1 MLKYRRIIAGILAVN
16 LLAGS
21 ILLDYTEVNANN
33 LNTSLNMI
41 SAENSDEVSHADAE
55 SVNSSEK
62 TDAENKADEKNT
74 TPDANEKDEDTASSN
89 SDSGLTNETQEEEST
104 KQEPSSEIAAED
116 ASQQATETE
125 TEAEAQEISDTISLS
140 DLKFFANNTATIKS
154 PQELILLSHCA
165 QSEIQNITI
174 NINAT
179 GEFDLSTKIANGT
192 DLSEYLNKKASASQD
207 YTYLGLGSADVPF
220 TGTITG
226 QKPAIKT
233 NTTLFRGISSQAT
246 IDNNLSVEWQGD
258 GTKPMFAEM
267 YVLENDG
274 TKSDGTIPITFTSG
288 NGSLLGT
295 VRQASEETKACLTI
309 GNVVTYKDNKAQAGN
324 STNSGNIGLICNT
337 LESGTIKLDGYVFP
351 TDTEI
356 NTNSGAAGGLIGN
369 MAGGILDLAN
379 IGGTNISNL
388 TVNSSSGSAGSIVGE
403 MSETAE
409 IQVNQ
414 DITIT
419 NPTIKGKYAGGFA
432 GKVVNSTLSG
442 DEKITIN
449 SPTLSSEENKN
460 SAVGGWIG
468 DYIVQGNNHEGK
480 TLPTQIDVVEP
491 KVTMNGGNAGGY
503 FGLLELQGDINYQIS
518 GTEQKKKNITSVY
531 TTGNGAGYATI
542 AGKVISDN
550 KKTSLIINHVKSNST
565 TNGNSYYQGGFVGE
579 IGENVYL
586 QVSDAEITVS
596 NITTT
601 QESCGF
607 GGVVG
612 HLSSNSILSIA
623 DSVKVTNSGT
633 ISGGGGLVG
642 AASSGSILEISG
654 TTDLSGVNYTVS
666 QYVGQLVGMQD
677 CALIFAHG
685 NGNGDENGNG
695 WKYIRSNKDYE
706 INDIGNYGEV
716 IRLKAKTTTSD
727 AQGGLDNELL
737 SINNVEHVIQYK
749 NQNFSLSNTE
759 ITISSKE
766 DLALLSIAWNSRGVF
781 SADSNL
787 TANNWT
793 TLQSKNVNFTADVN
807 LQNTGIIGI
816 SRDIDDS
823 AYTGNINGNTY
834 TLTLSIGETYGYKGE
849 NIATDGT
856 EGCGKIYSSGSK
868 HTDIGLFSRMSGNV
882 RNLTIAG
889 SIHAGVSNGNM
900 WIGSIAARQEN
911 NEAVI
916 SKVKVTTK
924 IAFDTNND
932 SKKSYIGGVFGSAAK
947 VKLSENTGIQSN
959 ITLSNAGNGKQ
970 TYAGS
975 VAGYMSAG
983 TLECN
988 GVTIGG
994 KIVTDASTYAYVG
1007 GLVGFMPPD
1016 GSDKDTSTQVNIKAL
1031 TFDGFSITA
1040 SSVQEACGGLLG
1052 CVWARSTVTFAS
1064 DNTATTSLTVKN
1076 NTKIEAPNASVG
1088 GLAYKASGLWEI
1100 RSKGIDIQDLEINCG
1115 KDLGLLVC
1123 HGEKGTIKFNK
1134 DEKNDKE
1141 DGALYLRTTADW
1153 ADSYKLAED
1162 LKLTCGK
1169 DSVFDEFV
1177 SYTAVSKDKIA
1188 NNGENGIVSIATKD
1202 RSGVKEDNNTCTTYQ
1217 NRTNLGKSHEVNA
1230 NSRYYYDLDNYIET
1244 ASTNTNGKIDTP
1256 EELVLWSCA
1265 VYANSNIKK
1274 YFYTFNNQEIT
1285 DIKSNL
1291 SNPTIS
1297 GTLNMDKYSYYPIHL
1312 NTGVG
1317 ITGATITFYN
1327 EEIEKVEK
1335 NNKSTQAK
1343 TQSQHYMMHCGL
1355 FLDYSANETATSIT
1369 LSNVTF
1375 AGSIGK
1381 VKSDVSG
1388 VLFSG
1393 MVQGLE
1399 SGGRQYTANMNL
1411 SNIVLSD
1418 LKITDYKD
1426 SSYAPLLINQIGSY
1440 TKTEIKNLSTS
1451 DYTEGTA
1458 VASSLI
1464 GNAGSENGHQIN
1476 MGFSEIKL
1484 PDTTVN
1490 NKGIFTHATLLE
1502 SYKYAANDTSVATYN
1517 FYKSGDW
1524 KDATYEHH
1532 VTYGKE
1538 ISNSTE
1544 YTGLQKWYYDIA
1556 TYNKDEGLVKTEDN
1570 QTDFSK
1576 WLPYVCVPYNDND
1589 HSHEIKVNQRVFDI
1603 TEGCGTYADPY
1614 VIKDAGEMEIISE
1627 YMRTN
1632 LPRTDW
1638 KITITNDQNTYC
1650 TNHSTDIT
1658 FHYNGEQ
1665 WVQVSKEAGTENWVD
1680 VQNGQT
1686 RSNSFMQRYIAN
1698 AYYDLQ
1704 GGTNG
1709 EITLKDFKGFGTTD
1723 NPFRG
1728 VLVSTNPNGVK
1739 LILTGANTGNG
1750 LIAYSYGS
1758 VVKNLTIRYEGEKK
1772 TLVYQKSSSVFYP
1785 TSCFG
1790 GAIGCILGGDNII
1803 DDVNVTLDTG
1813 WLTLSGANK
1822 HLLQVGGYVGSVCG
1836 GGVLFRN
1843 MQDKQ
1848 FLTDAMISGASV
1860 AKTANS
1866 SLYVNPYVG
1875 RVLDG
1880 YAFSDTARVNLDNT
1894 DKNYQIQ
1901 NLNSSET
1908 NDTKHI
1914 TASGKSIG
1922 IKDAEGLLILSAIV
1936 NSGAASSGSSNA
1948 YRNIT
1953 EVALQQGYAF
1963 GNGEY
1968 GKVRNAA
1975 YDSIGT
1981 NVEPEDFVTAVKDD
1995 QIAPIVNESVINTPV
2010 LITKYADKDL
2020 FNMAVLNANA
2030 TTSGATLTFP
2040 NDGRLDMSVY
2050 RSSYQGVSARYVSN
2064 AVTSKN
2070 EKTGKTETKAAGIV
2084 PLIQGVSGNGTEII
2098 FDMNVKE
2105 YADDDFHAASVGG
2118 VFNLFAPV
2126 NGTCNVANL
2135 TFTGKTGEASE
2146 TGVQLQYYTSDG
2158 VVTAQASNLEE
2169 KLVKGQKLGSYVGV
2183 GSFVGST
2190 AGTLTSAWY
2199 PVNVNFD
2206 SVKFENMTIQS
2217 PAVAGGLIGNIARI
2231 YTPTTNIGIL
2241 LQPYGNEQTVY
2252 PYNTF
2257 TNCSFSNLTVRGQ
2270 EKAGGF
2276 CGYIDG
2282 KVSNQNNLNVTR
2294 QKFIV
2299 GKDSTISATL
2309 KDSCAGGLFGYARRG
2324 VGINTVIGTTYT
2336 AIWENV
2342 NVEAGQYSGGV
2353 IGQVAADMSGR
2364 SIVYKIRNVRVSG
2377 KTGTKSLIKG
2387 TSNGEAY
2394 TGGLIGNISFVSGVT
2409 FNIGNCEVLNT
2420 QINEDKVSGE
2430 KLGTGGLVGGAVGNG
2445 NLNIQDCKVQNTQIN
2460 EEDKVSG
2467 EILRTGGLVGRAEG
2481 NGKLN
2486 IQKCSVKES
2495 DMYGSRAGGV
2505 AGELCIPTTITE
2517 CTVSGS
2523 GNDKNIIKGRKSA
2536 AGIVGEIAFG
2546 GKIGIHK
2553 STVSNTSIIAID
2565 DWGAG
2570 GLVGDI
2576 DWNVVPHLYFY
2587 DSQVNGCTITGQR
2600 AGGFAGNIRGYL
2612 NGSNL
2617 LLKDTTIKAST
2628 ANNAGLLIGLTGNRN
2643 LQPMTI
2649 AGISIQKTTAKENNR
2664 NISKLYGTL
2673 TETDNTNVKN
2683 KSYFSFADYNGT
2695 ASNNTTQS
2703 LLDANPVFPYV
2714 VTSPTSQLSV
2724 SDDGNT
2730 GKALYGDSAAWT
2742 KDTDGKFTLNAQ
2754 TIYRDAKKTQSS
2766 TAEGK
2771 YTYQETGVEQFQF
2784 TKNISTYNEENQTNK
2799 VSKDFPVLVVSDNV
2813 SQTITDYLDIVTN
2826 GGYTRANNIS
2836 GHVDTSVQTYTDT
2849 DGKFVLATNANP
2861 ALEVKK
2867 NASGRISEF
2876 AATTEFDNTK
2886 SRFTLLTVTFKEKDE
2901 SNAEHKYNVQ
2911 VPIIVRRMLEIGFTA
2926 TLSSGTNYR
2935 ATNYDLIEDNAHL
2948 LESTG
2953 NAFTAYLTYTYNSDD
2968 KGLYSEYGWN
2978 SYINAGG
2985 NVAKALDKSID
2996 FQGSSLLPAGTQLS
3010 LIDCQDNS
3018 KVYYYT
3024 TNSNTGNTI
3033 PLKDFKDSSGNAFQ
3047 AVSIGELMGVTA
3059 TQDNNNGSFIKVDAE
3074 GVPDGV
3080 TKDDGKTYTAPT
3092 VKIKT
3097 ANGYEYYR
3105 KIETNE
3111 PGTRYAVTVDESK
3124 LKDGVGLISTST
3136 VHENYY
3142 LVITV
3147 ADITSGTNLNGSVQ
3161 TKITSNDIPF
3171 HLNYCTRKG
3180 KAQDTHSNTASTY
3193 QISHGY
3199 EQELRESEAVTGAIK
3214 KVTATDSSMTV
3225 DVIDKITIPSG
3236 QAFNKQDELYQKFS
3250 GSLIKTL
3257 TQENSPSTSAEV
3269 FPNGTT
3275 GTAAF
3280 YVYVMDGTKKKYY
3293 TYAGGNWTEE
3303 ESKETKALEYEW
3315 TAVNGLMDLPL
3326 STNGTIDSS
3335 VNLQQIRDIVLGKKQ
3350 NEFYVEVKMNAKLPA
3365 NGLDVIPESQL
3376 EGAILTNYTKLTYTS
3391 QLATTRKS
3399 LSYSTARAL
3408 QQDTRIRYYRDE
3420 AAGVQLTYEADEIGQ
3435 LGINLLDL
3443 QNSYLDAAK
3452 ENTIIDTTARY
3463 DMSTI
3468 KDLSSI
3474 LASSNGIQFSIQLLN
3489 KNTIQD
3495 TESYAADALELKD
3508 YMKVSVKSKN
3518 AGEVQLTDD
3527 NKAYTWTVPKSSYW
3541 DDDKKIMKASSIFD
3555 GDIMTQAIQLKVNIK
3570 NVDQLK
3576 HLYSNYK
3583 VVLSVKIIDQ
3593 NGNVVENTTA
3603 ADNIIYT
3610 MARVKPEFQDKQ
3622 NK

>member
-104 KQEPSSEIAAED
+104 KQEPSSETAAED
-116 ASQQATETE
+116 ASLQASETE

-140 DLKFFANNTATIKS
+140 DLKFFADNTATITS
-154 PQELILLSHCA
+154 PQQLILLSHCA
-165 QSEIQNITI
+165 QNEIQNITI

-179 GEFDLSTKIANGT
+179 GNLDLSTKIETGT
-192 DLSEYLNKKASASQD
+192 DLSEYLNKAANASQD
-207 YTYLGLGSADVPF
+207 YTYLGLGSADSPF
-220 TGTITG
+220 RGTITG
-226 QKPAIKT
+226 QTPAIIT

-267 YVLENDG
+267 YVLE
-274 TKSDGTIPITFTSG
+274 SDRTIPITFTSG
-288 NGSLLGT
+288 NGGLLGT
-295 VRQASEETKACLTI
+295 VRQASEGTNACLTI
-309 GNVVTYKDNKAQAGN
+309 GNVVTYQDKVQAGS
-324 STNSGNIGLICNT
+324 STSNDNIGLICNT
-337 LESGTIKLDGYVFP
+337 LESGTIKLEGYVFP
-351 TDTEI
+351 TSTEI
-356 NTNSGAAGGLIGN
+356 NTGSGSAGGLIGK
-369 MAGGILDLAN
+369 MEGGVLNLTS
-379 IGGTNISNL
+379 IGGANISNL

-403 MSETAE
+403 MSETAQ

-414 DITIT
+414 NITIT

-442 DEKITIN
+442 NNTITVEAPTV
-449 SPTLSSEENKN
+449 SPGGDKTD
-460 SAVGGWIG
+460 SAVGGLIG
-468 DYIVQGNNHEGK
+468 DYTVKESNHTVK
-480 TLPTQIDVVEP
+480 QLPTQIAIAGTP
-491 KVTMNGGNAGGY
+491 KVTTITKTNGAAIGVNDGNIGGY
-503 FGLLELQGDINYQIS
+503 FGVLELQGDIQYEIS
-518 GTEQKKKNITSVY
+518 GSDGAKREGKAEY
-531 TTGNGAGYATI
+531 TAGDGGTYGTVI
-542 AGKVISDN
+542 GKVISDN
-550 KKTSLIINHVKSNST
+550 KMSSLIINHVKSNST
-565 TNGNSYYQGGFVGE
+565 TNGKSYYQGGLVGE

-596 NITTT
+596 NTTAK
-601 QESCGF
+601 EDACGF

-623 DSVKVTNSGT
+623 DSGKVI
-633 ISGGGGLVG
+633 ISGSISVGGGLVG
-642 AASSGSILEISG
+642 NASSGSILEISG
-654 TTDLSGVNYTVS
+654 TTDLSGVNYSAS

-685 NGNGDENGNG
+685 DGNGNG
-695 WKYIRSNKDYE
+695 WKYIRSNSVSK

-716 IRLKAKTTTSD
+716 IRLKANQTIPN
-727 AQGGLDNELL
+727 AQGGLDSELL
-737 SINNVEHVIQYK
+737 KIDPASHEIGYRASVNLTGND
-749 NQNFSLSNTE
+749 

-787 TANNWT
+787 KADNWT
-793 TLQSKNVNFTADVN
+793 TLQSKNINFTADVN
-807 LQNTGIIGI
+807 LKNTGIIGI

-868 HTDIGLFSRMSGNV
+868 HTDIGLFSRMRGNV
-882 RNLTIAG
+882 SNLTITG
-889 SIHAGVSNGNM
+889 SINAGVSNGNM

-911 NEAVI
+911 NETVI
-916 SKVKVTTK
+916 SNVKVTTTIK
-924 IAFDTNND
+924 FDTNKD
-932 SKKSYIGGVFGSAAK
+932 SQISCIGGLFGSAAK

-983 TLECN
+983 ALECN

-994 KIVTDASTYAYVG
+994 TIVTDASMYAYVG

-1040 SSVQEACGGLLG
+1040 SNAQTACGGLLG
-1052 CVWARSTVTFAS
+1052 GVWARSAVTFAS
-1064 DNTATTSLTVKN
+1064 DNTATTTSCLTVN
-1076 NTKIEAPNASVG
+1076 NATINAPNASVG

-1100 RSKGIDIQDLEINCG
+1100 RSKGIDIQALNINCG

-1123 HGEKGTIKFNK
+1123 HGEKSTVKFNK
-1134 DEKNDKE
+1134 EEKNDKA

-1153 ADSYKLAED
+1153 NDSYKLDAK
-1162 LKLTCGK
+1162 LNLTCG
-1169 DSVFDEFV
+1169 DNSVFDEFV
-1177 SYTAVSKDKIA
+1177 AYTAVSKDKIA
-1188 NNGENGIVSIATKD
+1188 NNDENGIVSIATKD
-1202 RSGVKEDNNTCTTYQ
+1202 RSGVKEENNTCKTYQ
-1217 NRTNLGKSHEVNA
+1217 NRTDLGKKHKVNA
-1230 NSRYYYDLDNYIET
+1230 NSRYYYDLDKYIET
-1244 ASTNTNGKIDTP
+1244 ASTNTTRKIDTP

-1312 NTGVG
+1312 KTGIG
-1317 ITGATITFYN
+1317 ITDATITFYN
-1327 EEIEKVEK
+1327 EQIEKAEK
-1335 NNKSTQAK
+1335 NNKSTQVT

-1355 FLDYSANETATSIT
+1355 FLDHSVNGTATSIT

-1381 VKSDVSG
+1381 VNSNASG

-1393 MVQGLE
+1393 MVQGSE
-1399 SGGRQYTANMNL
+1399 SSGRQYTAKMNL
-1411 SNIVLSD
+1411 SNIVLSG
-1418 LKITDYKD
+1418 LKITDYTD

-1440 TKTEIKNLSTS
+1440 TKTEIKNLSTGG
-1451 DYTEGTA
+1451 YTEGTA

-1476 MGFSEIKL
+1476 MGFLEIKL

-1524 KDATYEHH
+1524 NGDKYNHQ

-1538 ISNSTE
+1538 ISHSAE
-1544 YTGLQKWYYDIA
+1544 YKDLQKWYYDIA
-1556 TYNKDEGLVKTEDN
+1556 TYNKDEGLVKTGDK
-1570 QTDFSK
+1570 QKDFST
-1576 WLPYVCVPYNDND
+1576 WLPYVYVSYNENNP
-1589 HSHEIKVNQRVFDI
+1589 SHEIKVNQRVFDI
-1603 TEGCGTYADPY
+1603 TEGCGTYGDPY
-1614 VIKDAGEMEIISE
+1614 VINNAGEMEIISE

-1638 KITITNDQNTYC
+1638 KITITNNQNTYC
-1650 TNHSTDIT
+1650 TDHSTDIT
-1658 FHYNGEQ
+1658 FRYNGVQ
-1665 WVQVSKEAGTENWVD
+1665 WVEVSKEQGVD
-1680 VQNGQT
+1680 VQNGET

-1709 EITLKDFKGFGTTD
+1709 EITLNDFKGFGTTD

-1728 VLVSTNPNGVK
+1728 VLVSTKGAT

-1758 VVKNLTIRYEGEKK
+1758 VVKDLTIKYEGEKK

-1803 DDVNVTLDTG
+1803 DGVNVTLADG

-1843 MQDKQ
+1843 MQGASS
-1848 FLTDAMISGASV
+1848 LTDAMISGGSV
-1860 AKTANS
+1860 AETATS

-1880 YAFSDTARVNLDNT
+1880 YAFADTAGESLNNT
-1894 DKNYQIQ
+1894 DKNYKIQ
-1901 NLNSSET
+1901 NLNSSGT
-1908 NDTKHI
+1908 NDPKHI

-1953 EVALQQGYAF
+1953 EGALQQGYAF

-1975 YDSIGT
+1975 YDGIGT
-1981 NVEPEDFVTAVKDD
+1981 NPQSNDFDTAVKDD
-1995 QIAPIVNESVINTPV
+1995 QTAPSDSNTPV
-2010 LITKYADKDL
+2010 LITKYAEKDL
-2020 FNMAVLNANA
+2020 FNMAVLNA
-2030 TTSGATLTFP
+2030 TTGGAILNFP
-2040 NDGRLDMSVY
+2040 NNGTFDMSVY
-2050 RSSYQGVSARYVSN
+2050 KSSYQGISARYVSN
-2064 AVTSKN
+2064 AVTSN
-2070 EKTGKTETKAAGIV
+2070 TETKAAGIV

-2105 YADDDFHAASVGG
+2105 YADDDFHVASVGG

-2126 NGTCNVANL
+2126 KEKDTCNVANL
-2135 TFTGKTGEASE
+2135 TFTGKVGADSKK

-2158 VVTAQASNLEE
+2158 AVTAQASNWSN
-2169 KLVKGQKLGSYVGV
+2169 KTYVGV
-2183 GSFVGST
+2183 GSFAGSS
-2190 AGTLTSAWY
+2190 AGTVAEFSGGSKWY
-2199 PVNVNFD
+2199 RAFVNFN

-2217 PAVAGGLIGNIARI
+2217 PAVAGGLIGNSGRI
-2231 YTPTTNIGIL
+2231 GLNQGNSTPTSDIGIL
-2241 LQPYGNEQTVY
+2241 LQPCGGNRSQNTVY
-2252 PYNTF
+2252 LYNTF
-2257 TNCSFSNLTVRGQ
+2257 TNCSFRNLIVNGQ

-2276 CGYIDG
+2276 CGHVDGMIDLL
-2282 KVSNQNNLNVTR
+2282 NQLNVTETGL
-2294 QKFIV
+2294 IV
-2299 GKDSTISATL
+2299 GQNSSISATL
-2309 KDSCAGGLFGYARRG
+2309 NDSSAGGLFGYLRRG
-2324 VGINTVIGTTYT
+2324 VAINDGSGTYT

-2342 NVEAGQYSGGV
+2342 NVEAGQCS
-2353 IGQVAADMSGR
+2353 
-2364 SIVYKIRNVRVSG
+2364 
-2377 KTGTKSLIKG
+2377 
-2387 TSNGEAY
+2387 
-2394 TGGLIGNISFVSGVT
+2394 GGLIGELATESFGRAYNIS
-2409 FNIGNCEVLNT
+2409 
-2420 QINEDKVSGE
+2420 
-2430 KLGTGGLVGGAVGNG
+2430 
-2445 NLNIQDCKVQNTQIN
+2445 KVQ
-2460 EEDKVSG
+2460 
-2467 EILRTGGLVGRAEG
+2467 ILGSVQSKGSSQAGGGIIGRANSG
-2481 NGKLN
+2481 QTITIKD
-2486 IQKCSVKES
+2486 CSVNTSNIKAS
-2495 DMYGSRAGGV
+2495 SSAGGIV
-2505 AGELCIPTTITE
+2505 GHLKTSATITG

-2523 GNDKNIIKGRKSA
+2523 NSNNSKIEGNNCAS
-2536 AGIVGEIAFG
+2536 GIVGCLE
-2546 GKIGIHK
+2546 
-2553 STVSNTSIIAID
+2553 
-2565 DWGAG
+2565 
-2570 GLVGDI
+2570 
-2576 DWNVVPHLYFY
+2576 
-2587 DSQVNGCTITGQR
+2587 VNGQVAIRNNKVEKLSLISNATGWGSGGFIGDVSGNTKSSKIFIFDSEVTDCSITGNR
-2600 AGGFAGNIRGYL
+2600 AGGFAGTLRGCVK
-2612 NGSNL
+2612 GSNL
-2617 LLKDTTIKAST
+2617 LLNNTQIT
-2628 ANNAGLLIGLTGNRN
+2628 AFSDKSGGLLIGLTGDAN

-2649 AGISIQKTTAKENNR
+2649 AGISIQNTTARENNR

-2673 TETDNTNVKN
+2673 NETANTNVKN
-2683 KSYFSFADYNGT
+2683 KSYFSFADYKGT
-2695 ASNNTTQS
+2695 ALNNTTQS
-2703 LLDANPVFPYV
+2703 LLGANPVFPYV
-2714 VTSPTSQLSV
+2714 VTSPTSRLSV
-2724 SDDGNT
+2724 YDDANVS
-2730 GKALYGDSAAWT
+2730 KALYGDSAAWT
-2742 KDTDGKFTLNAQ
+2742 TGADGRFTLNAQ
-2754 TIYRDAKKTQSS
+2754 TIYQDAKNTQSS

-2836 GHVDTSVQTYTDT
+2836 DDSKHVDARVETYTYT

-2861 ALEVKK
+2861 ALEVKY
-2867 NASGRISEF
+2867 ASDRISEF

-2886 SRFTLLTVTFKEKDE
+2886 SRFTLLTVTFKEIDE
-2901 SNAEHKYNVQ
+2901 RGAEHKGAEHIYNVQ

-2935 ATNYDLIEDNAHL
+2935 ATNYDLIKDNAHL

-2985 NVAKALDKSID
+2985 NVAEALNKSIV
-2996 FQGSSLLPAGTQLS
+2996 FQDSKNFSLPEGTQLS

-3024 TNSNTGNTI
+3024 TDSNTGNTI
-3033 PLKDFKDSSGNAFQ
+3033 PLTDFKDSSEKTFQ

-3059 TQDNNNGSFIKVDAE
+3059 TQDNNGSFIKVNAE

-3080 TKDDGKTYTAPT
+3080 PKVDGKTYTAPT

-3105 KIETNE
+3105 KIETGE
-3111 PGTRYAVTVDESK
+3111 SGTHYAVTVDESK
-3124 LKDGVGLISTST
+3124 LNDGVELVST

-3147 ADITSGTNLNGSVQ
+3147 ASGTNLNGSVQ

-3171 HLNYCTRKG
+3171 HLNYRTRKG
-3180 KAQDTHSNTASTY
+3180 KVTDTHTNTASTY
-3193 QISHGY
+3193 QISQGY
-3199 EQELRESEAVTGAIK
+3199 KQKLTESEDVTGVIK

-3236 QAFNKQDELYQKFS
+3236 QAFNDQDELYQKFS

-3257 TQENSPSTSAEV
+3257 ENPPSTSAEV

-3280 YVYVMDGTKKKYY
+3280 YVYVMEGTSKNYY
-3293 TYAGGNWTEE
+3293 TYANGKWTKAG
-3303 ESKETKALEYEW
+3303 STETKALEYEW

-3326 STNGTIDSS
+3326 STNGKIDSS
-3335 VNLQQIRDIVLGKKQ
+3335 VNLQQIRKIVLDKKQ

-3376 EGAILTNYTKLTYTS
+3376 KGDELTNYTKLTYTS
-3391 QLATTRKS
+3391 QLATTKKS

-3408 QQDTRIRYYRDE
+3408 LQNTKISYYRDE

-3474 LASSNGIQFSIQLLN
+3474 LASSNGIQFSIQLQN
-3489 KNTIQD
+3489 KNTTHD
-3495 TESYAADALELKD
+3495 TENYAADALELKD

-3518 AGEVQLTDD
+3518 AGEVQLTGD

-3583 VVLSVKIIDQ
+3583 VVLSVGIIDQ
-3593 NGNVVENTTA
+3593 NGNVVGNTTA

-3610 MARVKPEFQDKQ
+3610 MARVKPEFQDEQ

>member
-16 LLAGS
+16 LLAGG

-33 LNTSLNMI
+33 VNTSLNMI

-55 SVNSSEK
+55 SVSSSEK
-62 TDAENKADEKNT
+62 TDTENKADEKNT
-74 TPDANEKDEDTASSN
+74 TPDANEKDENTASSN
-89 SDSGLTNETQEEEST
+89 SDAGLTNETQEEETT

-125 TEAEAQEISDTISLS
+125 TEAEAQEISDTISL
-140 DLKFFANNTATIKS
+140 DNLKFVNGNIATITS
-154 PQELILLSHCA
+154 PQQLILLSYCD
-165 QSEIQNITI
+165 QSAIQNITI
-174 NINAT
+174 NFNIT
-179 GEFDLSTKIANGT
+179 GECDLSTKIVKGTSLSDYLKNEAN
-192 DLSEYLNKKASASQD
+192 ASQD
-207 YTYLGLGSADVPF
+207 YTYLGLGSTDVPF
-220 TGTITG
+220 TGNLTG
-226 QKPAIKT
+226 QQTAIIT
-233 NTTLFRGISSQAT
+233 NTTLFRGISSKAA
-246 IDNNLSVEWQGD
+246 INNNISVRWQGD
-258 GTKPMFAEM
+258 TTKPMFAET
-267 YVLENDG
+267 YVLQSNG
-274 TKSDGTIPITFTSG
+274 KIPIAFTSG

-295 VRQASEETKACLTI
+295 VKKAPDVTDACLTI
-309 GNVVTYKDNKAQAGN
+309 ENVVTYQDKVQAGS
-324 STNSGNIGLICNT
+324 STSNDNIGLICNT
-337 LESGTIKLDGYVFP
+337 LESGTIKLEGYAFP
-351 TDTEI
+351 TSTEI
-356 NTNSGAAGGLIGN
+356 NTGSGSAGGLIGK
-369 MAGGILDLAN
+369 MEGGVLNLTS
-379 IGGTNISNL
+379 IGGANISNL

-403 MSETAE
+403 MSEAAQ

-414 DITIT
+414 NITIT

-442 DEKITIN
+442 NNTITVEAPTV
-449 SPTLSSEENKN
+449 SPGGDKTD
-460 SAVGGWIG
+460 SAVGGLIG
-468 DYIVQGNNHEGK
+468 DYTVKESNHTVK
-480 TLPTQIDVVEP
+480 QLPTQIAIAGTP
-491 KVTMNGGNAGGY
+491 KVTTITKTNGAAIGVNDGNIGGY
-503 FGLLELQGDINYQIS
+503 FGVLELQGDIQYEIS
-518 GTEQKKKNITSVY
+518 GSDGAKREGKAEY
-531 TTGNGAGYATI
+531 TAGDGGTYGTVI
-542 AGKVISDN
+542 GKVISDN
-550 KKTSLIINHVKSNST
+550 KMSSLIINHVKSNST
-565 TNGNSYYQGGFVGE
+565 TNGNSYYQGGLVGE

-586 QVSDAEITVS
+586 QVKNAEITVS
-596 NITTT
+596 NTTAK
-601 QESCGF
+601 EDACGF

-623 DSVKVTNSGT
+623 ESVKVTIPEKSNLSA
-633 ISGGGGLVG
+633 GGGLVG
-642 AASSGSILEISG
+642 NASSGSILEISG
-654 TTDLSGVNYTVS
+654 TTDLSNVTYKES
-666 QYVGQLVGMQD
+666 EYVGQLVGMQD

-685 NGNGDENGNG
+685 DGNGNG
-695 WKYIRSNKDYE
+695 WKYIRSNSVSK

-716 IRLKAKTTTSD
+716 IRLKANTTTSD
-727 AQGGLDNELL
+727 EQGGLDSELL
-737 SINNVEHVIQYK
+737 KIDLGSHEIGYGASVNLTGND
-749 NQNFSLSNTE
+749 

-781 SADSNL
+781 SADSYL
-787 TANNWT
+787 TANNWK
-793 TLQSKNVNFTADVN
+793 TLQNKNINFTQDVN

-816 SRDIDDS
+816 SRDTSDD
-823 AYTGNINGNTY
+823 AYTGNINGNNK
-834 TLTLSIGETYGYKGE
+834 TLTLSIGETYGCTT
-849 NIATDGT
+849 NGT

-868 HTDIGLFSRMSGNV
+868 HTDIGLFSRMRGNV
-882 RNLTIAG
+882 SNLTITG
-889 SIHAGVSNGNM
+889 SINAGVSNGNM

-911 NEAVI
+911 NETVI
-916 SKVKVTTK
+916 SNVKVTTTIK
-924 IAFDTNND
+924 FDTNKD
-932 SKKSYIGGVFGSAAK
+932 SQISYIGGLFGSAAK

-994 KIVTDASTYAYVG
+994 TIVTDASMYAYVG

-1016 GSDKDTSTQVNIKAL
+1016 GSDKDTSTWVNIKAL
-1031 TFDGFSITA
+1031 TFDGFSIEA
-1040 SSVQEACGGLLG
+1040 SNVQEACGGLLG
-1052 CVWARSTVTFAS
+1052 GVWARSAVTFAS

-1100 RSKGIDIQDLEINCG
+1100 RSKGIDIQALNINCG

-1123 HGEKGTIKFNK
+1123 HGEKSTVKFNK

-1153 ADSYKLAED
+1153 DDSYKLAANLD
-1162 LKLTCGK
+1162 LQCGNN
-1169 DSVFDEFV
+1169 SVFDEFV
-1177 SYTAVSKDKIA
+1177 AYTTASKDKIA
-1188 NNGENGIVSIATKD
+1188 NNDENGIVSIATKD
-1202 RSGVKEDNNTCTTYQ
+1202 RNGVKEENTTCNTYQ
-1217 NRTNLGKSHEVNA
+1217 NRTDFGKKHKVNA
-1230 NSRYYYDLDNYIET
+1230 NSRYYYDLDHYTET
-1244 ASTNTNGKIDTP
+1244 ALTNTAGYNTGKIDTP

-1274 YFYTFNNQEIT
+1274 YFYTFNNQVIT
-1285 DIKSNL
+1285 DIKNNIL
-1291 SNPTIS
+1291 NPTIS

-1317 ITGATITFYN
+1317 ITDATITFYN
-1327 EEIEKVEK
+1327 EQIEKAETT
-1335 NNKSTQAK
+1335 NKSTQAT

-1355 FLDYSANETATSIT
+1355 FLDHSVNETATSIT

-1381 VKSDVSG
+1381 VNSNASG

-1418 LKITDYKD
+1418 LKITDYTD

-1440 TKTEIKNLSTS
+1440 TKTEIKNLSTTS
-1451 DYTEGTA
+1451 YTEGTA

-1464 GNAGSENGHQIN
+1464 GNAGSEDGHQIN
-1476 MGFSEIKL
+1476 MGFSDIVL
-1484 PDTTVN
+1484 PDKPADATKN
-1490 NKGIFTHATLLE
+1490 EGIFTHATLLE

-1603 TEGCGTYADPY
+1603 TEGCGTYGDPY

-1627 YMRTN
+1627 YMRTK

-1658 FHYNGEQ
+1658 FRYNGVQ
-1665 WVQVSKEAGTENWVD
+1665 WIQVIKEAGTENWVD

-1686 RSNSFMQRYIAN
+1686 RSNDFMQRYIAN

-1704 GGTNG
+1704 GTNRQ
-1709 EITLKDFKGFGTTD
+1709 ITLNDFKGFGTTD

-1728 VLVSTNPNGVK
+1728 VLVSTKGVE

-1758 VVKNLTIRYEGEKK
+1758 VVKNLTIKYEGEKK

-1803 DDVNVTLDTG
+1803 DGVNVTLDTG
-1813 WLTLSGANK
+1813 WLKLSGANK

-1843 MQDKQ
+1843 MQGASG
-1848 FLTDAMISGASV
+1848 LTDAMISDGSV
-1860 AKTANS
+1860 EKTATT

-1880 YAFSDTARVNLDNT
+1880 YAFADTAGKSLDNT

-1901 NLNSSET
+1901 KLNSSET

-1922 IKDAEGLLILSAIV
+1922 IKNAEGLLILSAIV

-1953 EVALQQGYAF
+1953 EGALQQGYAF

-1975 YDSIGT
+1975 YDSIGANT
-1981 NVEPEDFVTAVKDD
+1981 KPNDFDTAVKDD
-1995 QIAPIVNESVINTPV
+1995 QTAPSDSNTPV

-2040 NDGRLDMSVY
+2040 NNGTLDMSVY
-2050 RSSYQGVSARYVSN
+2050 KSSYQGISARYVSN

-2070 EKTGKTETKAAGIV
+2070 KDTGKTETKAAGIV
-2084 PLIQGVSGNGTEII
+2084 PLIQGVSGNGTKII

-2126 NGTCNVANL
+2126 KGTCNVTNL
-2135 TFTGKTGEASE
+2135 TFTGKTGTDPK
-2146 TGVQLQYYTSDG
+2146 TGVQLHYYTSAG
-2158 VVTAQASNLEE
+2158 VETARA
-2169 KLVKGQKLGSYVGV
+2169 VDTWGSRGYVGV
-2183 GSFVGST
+2183 GSFVGSS
-2190 AGTLTSAWY
+2190 AGTLTSSWY
-2199 PVNVNFD
+2199 SVNVNFG

-2231 YTPTTNIGIL
+2231 NTPTTDIGIL
-2241 LQPYGNEQTVY
+2241 LQPYKGEQTVY

-2257 TNCSFSNLTVRGQ
+2257 TNCSFRDLTVKGQ
-2270 EKAGGF
+2270 ENAGGF
-2276 CGYIDG
+2276 CGCIDG
-2282 KVSNQNNLNVTR
+2282 KVANQNNLNVTT
-2294 QKFIV
+2294 QNFIV
-2299 GKDSTISATL
+2299 GQDSTISAIQGN
-2309 KDSCAGGLFGYARRG
+2309 SSAGGLFGYARRG
-2324 VGINTVIGTTYT
+2324 VAINTVSGTTYT

-2342 NVEAGQYSGGV
+2342 NVEAGKYSGGI
-2353 IGQVAADMSGR
+2353 IGQVYTDNSNPR
-2364 SIVYKIRNVRVSG
+2364 YEIQKVRVYG
-2377 KTGTKSLIKG
+2377 KTGIKSLIKV
-2387 TSNGEAY
+2387 TSNGEGY
-2394 TGGLIGNISFVSGVT
+2394 TGGLIGEISFASGVT
-2409 FNIGNCEVLNT
+2409 FNISKCE
-2420 QINEDKVSGE
+2420 
-2430 KLGTGGLVGGAVGNG
+2430 
-2445 NLNIQDCKVQNTQIN
+2445 VQNTQIN
-2460 EEDKVSG
+2460 EVSKVSG
-2467 EILRTGGLVGRAEG
+2467 EIFRTGGLVGRAAGDG
-2481 NGKLN
+2481 NLK
-2486 IQKCSVKES
+2486 IQECSVEES
-2495 DMYGSRAGGV
+2495 DMYGSLAGGI
-2505 AGELCIPTTITE
+2505 AGALHTPTTITE
-2517 CTVSGS
+2517 CTVSGLS
-2523 GNDKNIIKGRKSA
+2523 DDKNIIKGQKSA
-2536 AGIVGEIAFG
+2536 AGIVGEIVCG

-2553 STVSNTSIIAID
+2553 STVSNTSITAID

-2576 DWNVVPHLYFY
+2576 DWNVVPNLYFY
-2587 DSQVNGCTITGQR
+2587 DSQVNGCTITGKR

-2617 LLKDTTIKAST
+2617 LLKDTTIEAST
-2628 ANNAGLLIGLTGNRN
+2628 ANNGGLLIGLTGNRN
-2643 LQPMTI
+2643 LKLMTI
-2649 AGISIQKTTAKENNR
+2649 AGVSIQNTTARENYR

-2673 TETDNTNVKN
+2673 NETQNTDVKN
-2683 KSYFSFADYNGT
+2683 HSYFSFADYKGT
-2695 ASNNTTQS
+2695 APNNTTQS

-2714 VTSPTSQLSV
+2714 VTSPTSKLSV
-2724 SDDGNT
+2724 YDATNANGS
-2730 GKALYGDSAAWT
+2730 KALYGDSAAWT
-2742 KDTDGKFTLNAQ
+2742 TDADGKFTLNAQ
-2754 TIYRDAKKTQSS
+2754 TIYRDAKNTQRN

-2771 YTYQETGVEQFQF
+2771 YTYQEMGVEQFQF
-2784 TKNISTYNEENQTNK
+2784 TKNISTYNKENQTKK
-2799 VSKDFPVLVVSDNV
+2799 VSNDFPVLVVSDNV
-2813 SQTITDYLDIVTN
+2813 SQTITDYLDIITN

-2836 GHVDTSVQTYTDT
+2836 GDSDIHVDASVKTYTDT
-2849 DGKFVLATNANP
+2849 DGKFVLATNEKP

-2901 SNAEHKYNVQ
+2901 NGTEHKYNVQ
-2911 VPIIVRRMLEIGFTA
+2911 VPIVVRRMLEIGFTA

-2935 ATNYDLIEDNAHL
+2935 ATNYDLIKDNAHL

-2968 KGLYSEYGWN
+2968 NGLYSEYGWN

-2985 NVAKALDKSID
+2985 NVAKALDKSIV
-2996 FQGSSLLPAGTQLS
+2996 FQDSQNFSLPEGTQLS

-3024 TNSNTGNTI
+3024 TDSNTRNTI
-3033 PLKDFKDSSGNAFQ
+3033 PLTAFKDSSKNAFQ

-3059 TQDNNNGSFIKVDAE
+3059 TQDNNGTFIKVDAE

-3080 TKDDGKTYTAPT
+3080 PKEDGKTYTAPT

-3105 KIETNE
+3105 KMETDE
-3111 PGTRYAVTVDESK
+3111 PRTRYAVTVDESK
-3124 LKDGVGLISTST
+3124 LKDGVGPIST

-3147 ADITSGTNLNGSVQ
+3147 ASGTNLNGSVQ

-3171 HLNYCTRKG
+3171 HLNYRTRKG
-3180 KAQDTHSNTASTY
+3180 KVTDTHTNTASTY
-3193 QISHGY
+3193 QISQGY
-3199 EQELRESEAVTGAIK
+3199 KQKLTESEDVTGVIK

-3236 QAFNKQDELYQKFS
+3236 QAFNDQDELYQKFS

-3257 TQENSPSTSAEV
+3257 ENPQSTSAEV

-3280 YVYVMDGTKKKYY
+3280 YVYVMEGTSKNYY
-3293 TYAGGNWTEE
+3293 TYANGKWTEAG
-3303 ESKETKALEYEW
+3303 SKEIKALDYEW
-3315 TAVNGLMDLPL
+3315 TAINGLMDLPL

-3335 VNLQQIRDIVLGKKQ
+3335 VNLQQIRDIVKNNQ

-3391 QLATTRKS
+3391 QLATTKKS

-3408 QQDTRIRYYRDE
+3408 LQDTKISYYRDE

-3489 KNTIQD
+3489 KNTTQA
-3495 TESYAADALELKD
+3495 TESYGDALELNN
-3508 YMKVSVKSKN
+3508 YMKVVVKSENVGTVKP
-3518 AGEVQLTDD
+3518 TYDKD
-3527 NKAYTWTVPKSSYW
+3527 NKAYTWTVPRSSYW
-3541 DDDKKIMKASSIFD
+3541 DAGNKIMNASSIFD
-3555 GDIMTQAIQLKVNIK
+3555 GDIMTQAIQLKVNVK
-3570 NVDQLK
+3570 NVDQ
-3576 HLYSNYK
+3576 LYSNYK
-3583 VVLSVKIIDQ
+3583 VVLSVKIIGQ
-3593 NGNVVENTTA
+3593 KGNVVENTTA

-3610 MARVKPEFQDKQ
+3610 MARVKPEFQDEQ

>member
-1 MLKYRRIIAGILAVN
+1 MKYRRIIAGILAVN

-33 LNTSLNMI
+33 VNTSLNMI

-55 SVNSSEK
+55 SVSPSEK
-62 TDAENKADEKNT
+62 TDEENKADEKNT
-74 TPDANEKDEDTASSN
+74 TPDANEKDTASSN
-89 SDSGLTNETQEEEST
+89 SDSDLTNETQEEETT
-104 KQEPSSEIAAED
+104 KQEPSSETAAED
-116 ASQQATETE
+116 ASQQASETA
-125 TEAEAQEISDTISLS
+125 TEAQEISDTISLS
-140 DLKFFANNTATIKS
+140 DLKFFADNTATITS
-154 PQELILLSHCA
+154 PQQLILLSHCA
-165 QSEIQNITI
+165 QNEIQNITI
-174 NINAT
+174 NINTT
-179 GEFDLSTKIANGT
+179 GEFNLSTKIETGT
-192 DLSEYLNKKASASQD
+192 DLSEYLNTAAIASQD
-207 YTYLGLGSADVPF
+207 YTYLGLGSTDVPF

-246 IDNNLSVEWQGD
+246 IDNNLSVEWLGD
-258 GTKPMFAEM
+258 ETKPMFAET
-267 YVLENDG
+267 YLLESDG

-295 VRQASEETKACLTI
+295 VKKAPNVTDACLTI
-309 GNVVTYKDNKAQAGN
+309 GNVVTYKDNKAQAVS
-324 STNSGNIGLICNT
+324 STSNDNIGLICNT
-337 LESGTIKLDGYVFP
+337 LESGTIKLDGYAFP
-351 TDTEI
+351 TSTEI
-356 NTNSGAAGGLIGN
+356 NTGSGSAGGLIGK
-369 MAGGILDLAN
+369 MEGGILNLTS
-379 IGGTNISNL
+379 IGGANISNL
-388 TVNSSSGSAGSIVGE
+388 TISNLAVNSSSGSAGSIVGE

-414 DITIT
+414 NITIE

-442 DEKITIN
+442 DKKITIN
-449 SPTLSSEENKN
+449 SPALSSGENKD
-460 SAVGGWIG
+460 SAVGGWVG
-468 DYIVQGNNHEGK
+468 YYIVQGENHVDK
-480 TLPTQIDVVEP
+480 TLPAQIDVAEP
-491 KVTMNGGNAGGY
+491 KVTMNGGVATNGGNAGGY

-518 GTEQKKKNITSVY
+518 GTKQEKKNITSEY
-531 TTGNGAGYATI
+531 TAGNGGIYGTVI
-542 AGKVISDN
+542 GKVVTSNDN
-550 KKTSLIINHVKSNST
+550 KNASLNINHVKSNST
-565 TNGNSYYQGGFVGE
+565 IKGNSYYQGGLVGE

-596 NITTT
+596 NTTAK
-601 QESCGF
+601 EDACGF

-623 DSVKVTNSGT
+623 DSGKVIISGT
-633 ISGGGGLVG
+633 ISAGGGLVG
-642 AASSGSILEISG
+642 NASPGSILEISG
-654 TTDLSGVNYTVS
+654 TTDLSGVNYNVS

-685 NGNGDENGNG
+685 DGNGNG
-695 WKYIRSNKDYE
+695 WKYIRSKNDYK

-716 IRLKAKTTTSD
+716 IRLKANTKTSD
-727 AQGGLDNELL
+727 AQGGLDSELL
-737 SINNVEHVIQYK
+737 SINGEHVIQYK
-749 NQNFSLSNTE
+749 NPNFSLSNTE
-759 ITISSKE
+759 ITINSKE

-787 TANNWT
+787 TADNWT
-793 TLQSKNVNFTADVN
+793 TLQSKNINFTADVN
-807 LQNTGIIGI
+807 LKNTGIIGI

-823 AYTGNINGNTY
+823 VYTGNINGNTY

-882 RNLTIAG
+882 SNLTIAG

-900 WIGSIAARQEN
+900 WIGSIAARQETK
-911 NEAVI
+911 ETVI
-916 SKVKVTTK
+916 SNVQVTTT
-924 IAFDTNND
+924 ITFDTD
-932 SKKSYIGGVFGSAAK
+932 KESKISRIGGLFGSAEK
-947 VKLSENTGIQSN
+947 IKLNENTCIQSE

-970 TYAGS
+970 TYVGS
-975 VAGYMSAG
+975 AAGYMSAG

-994 KIVTDASTYAYVG
+994 KIVTDASKYAYVG

-1031 TFDGFSITA
+1031 TFNGFSITA
-1040 SSVQEACGGLLG
+1040 SNAQAACGGLLG
-1052 CVWARSTVTFAS
+1052 GVWARSAVTFAS
-1064 DNTATTSLTVKN
+1064 DNTATTTRCLTVN
-1076 NTKIEAPNASVG
+1076 NATINAPKASVG

-1100 RSKGIDIQDLEINCG
+1100 RSKGIDIQKLQIHCG
-1115 KDLGLLVC
+1115 EDLGLLVC
-1123 HGEKGTIKFNK
+1123 HGEKRSVKFNK

-1153 ADSYKLAED
+1153 DDSYKLDANLD
-1162 LKLTCGK
+1162 LQCG
-1169 DSVFDEFV
+1169 SNAVFDEFV
-1177 SYTAVSKDKIA
+1177 AYTAASKEKIA
-1188 NNGENGIVSIATKD
+1188 NNDENGIVSIATKD
-1202 RSGVKEDNNTCTTYQ
+1202 RNGVKEENTTCKTYQ
-1217 NRTNLGKSHEVNA
+1217 NRTNFGILHKINA
-1230 NSRYYYDLDNYIET
+1230 NSRYYYDLDEYTET
-1244 ASTNTNGKIDTP
+1244 ASTNTTESNIRQIDTP

-1274 YFYTFNNQEIT
+1274 YFYTFNNQEIA
-1285 DIKSNL
+1285 DIKKNI

-1297 GTLNMDKYSYYPIHL
+1297 GTLDMDKYSYYPIHL
-1312 NTGVG
+1312 NTGVQ

-1327 EEIEKVEK
+1327 EQIEQAEK
-1335 NNKSTQAK
+1335 NNKSTQATK
-1343 TQSQHYMMHCGL
+1343 QSQHYMMHCGL
-1355 FLDYSANETATSIT
+1355 FLDHSVNETATSII
-1369 LSNVTF
+1369 LSTVTF

-1381 VKSDVSG
+1381 VKSNASG

-1393 MVQGLE
+1393 MVQGSE
-1399 SGGRQYTANMNL
+1399 SNGRQNTAKMNL
-1411 SNIVLSD
+1411 NNIVLSG
-1418 LKITDYKD
+1418 LKITDYTD

-1451 DYTEGTA
+1451 GYTKGTA

-1476 MGFSEIKL
+1476 MGFLEIKL
-1484 PDTTVN
+1484 PDTTVE

-1524 KDATYEHH
+1524 NGTTYNHQ

-1538 ISNSTE
+1538 ISESAE
-1544 YTGLQKWYYDIA
+1544 YRDLQKWYYDIA
-1556 TYNKDEGLVKTEDN
+1556 TYNKDEGLVKTESG
-1570 QTDFSK
+1570 QTKFLT
-1576 WLPYVCVPYNDND
+1576 WLPYVSVSYNKNN

-1603 TEGCGTYADPY
+1603 TEGCGTYGDPY

-1638 KITITNDQNTYC
+1638 KITITDNQKTYC
-1650 TNHSTDIT
+1650 TSTNHST
-1658 FHYNGEQ
+1658 FRYNGEH
-1665 WVQVSKEAGTENWVD
+1665 WVNEKNNE
-1680 VQNGQT
+1680 T

-1704 GGTNG
+1704 GTNG
-1709 EITLKDFKGFGTTD
+1709 QITLNDFKGFGTTD

-1728 VLVSTNPNGVK
+1728 VLVSTNENGVE
-1739 LILTGANTGNG
+1739 LSLTGANTGNG

-1758 VVKNLTIRYEGEKK
+1758 VVKNLTIRYKGDEKK

-1785 TSCFG
+1785 ASCFG

-1843 MQDKQ
+1843 MQGKHA
-1848 FLTDAMISGASV
+1848 LTDAMISGESGSV
-1860 AKTANS
+1860 AETATS

-1880 YAFSDTARVNLDNT
+1880 YAFADTAEEILNNT
-1894 DKNYQIQ
+1894 DKNYQIR
-1901 NLNSSET
+1901 NLNSSWT
-1908 NDTKHI
+1908 SNQKHI
-1914 TASGKSIG
+1914 TASGKTIE

-1948 YRNIT
+1948 YRNIP
-1953 EVALQQGYAF
+1953 EIIEEALKGRYAF

-1975 YDSIGT
+1975 YDSIGA
-1981 NVEPEDFVTAVKDD
+1981 NAQPEDFNTAVKDD
-1995 QIAPIVNESVINTPV
+1995 QIEPRVGDSESDSNTPV
-2010 LITKYADKDL
+2010 LITKYAEKDL
-2020 FNMAVLNANA
+2020 FNMAVLNA
-2030 TTSGATLTFP
+2030 TTGGATLTFP
-2040 NDGRLDMSVY
+2040 NNGKLDMSVY
-2050 RSSYQGVSARYVSN
+2050 KSSYQGISARYVSN

-2070 EKTGKTETKAAGIV
+2070 KDTGKTETKAAGIV
-2084 PLIQGVSGNGTEII
+2084 PLIQGVSGNGTNII

-2126 NGTCNVANL
+2126 NGTCNVENL
-2135 TFTGKTGEASE
+2135 TFTGKTGTDSKK
-2146 TGVQLQYYTSDG
+2146 TGVQLQYYTSKG
-2158 VVTAQASNLEE
+2158 EKTAQASNWNN
-2169 KLVKGQKLGSYVGV
+2169 KTHVGV
-2183 GSFVGST
+2183 GSFVGSS
-2190 AGTLTSAWY
+2190 AGTVAEFSGWLKWY
-2199 PVNVNFD
+2199 RAFVNFK

-2217 PAVAGGLIGNIARI
+2217 PAVAGGLIGNSGRI
-2231 YTPTTNIGIL
+2231 GLNQGNSTPTSDIGIL
-2241 LQPYGNEQTVY
+2241 LQPCGGNGGQNTVY
-2252 PYNTF
+2252 LCNTF
-2257 TNCSFSNLTVRGQ
+2257 TNCSFRNLIVNGQ

-2276 CGYIDG
+2276 CGHVDG
-2282 KVSNQNNLNVTR
+2282 KVDLLNQLNVTETGL
-2294 QKFIV
+2294 IV
-2299 GKDSTISATL
+2299 GQNSNISATL
-2309 KDSCAGGLFGYARRG
+2309 NNSSAGGLFGFVRRK
-2324 VGINTVIGTTYT
+2324 VAINENGTFT
-2336 AIWENV
+2336 AIWKNV
-2342 NVEAGQYSGGV
+2342 NVEAGQYSGGLIGEISADSNGRESNINNVQILESAQSKSSSQVGGGV
-2353 IGQVAADMSGR
+2353 IGIAYGGQ
-2364 SIVYKIRNVRVSG
+2364 KI
-2377 KTGTKSLIKG
+2377 TIKDC
-2387 TSNGEAY
+2387 TVNASNIEA
-2394 TGGLIGNISFVSGVT
+2394 SS
-2409 FNIGNCEVLNT
+2409 
-2420 QINEDKVSGE
+2420 S
-2430 KLGTGGLVGGAVGNG
+2430 
-2445 NLNIQDCKVQNTQIN
+2445 
-2460 EEDKVSG
+2460 
-2467 EILRTGGLVGRAEG
+2467 
-2481 NGKLN
+2481 
-2486 IQKCSVKES
+2486 
-2495 DMYGSRAGGV
+2495 AGGIV
-2505 AGELCIPTTITE
+2505 GYLLNPATITG

-2523 GNDKNIIKGRKSA
+2523 NSNNSKIEGNNCAS
-2536 AGIVGEIAFG
+2536 GIVGCLE
-2546 GKIGIHK
+2546 
-2553 STVSNTSIIAID
+2553 
-2565 DWGAG
+2565 
-2570 GLVGDI
+2570 
-2576 DWNVVPHLYFY
+2576 
-2587 DSQVNGCTITGQR
+2587 VNGQVAIHNNKVEKLSLISNATGWGSGGFIGDVSGNTKSSEIFIFDSEVTDCSITGNR
-2600 AGGFAGNIRGYL
+2600 AGGFAGTLRGCVK
-2612 NGSNL
+2612 GSNL
-2617 LLKDTTIKAST
+2617 LLNNTQITASSDKSG
-2628 ANNAGLLIGLTGNRN
+2628 GLLIGLTGDANP
-2643 LQPMTI
+2643 QPMTI
-2649 AGISIQKTTAKENNR
+2649 AGISIQNTTAKENNR

-2673 TETDNTNVKN
+2673 NETQNTKVKN
-2683 KSYFSFADYNGT
+2683 QSYFSFADYNGT
-2695 ASNNTTQS
+2695 ALNNTTQS
-2703 LLDANPVFPYV
+2703 LLDAEQVFPYV

-2724 SDDGNT
+2724 YDAANAS
-2730 GKALYGDSAAWT
+2730 KALYGDSTRWT
-2742 KDTDGKFTLNAQ
+2742 TDADGKFTLNAQ
-2754 TIYRDAKKTQSS
+2754 TIYQDAKNTQSS
-2766 TAEGK
+2766 TAKGK
-2771 YTYQETGVEQFQF
+2771 YTYQEMGVEQFQF
-2784 TKNISTYNEENQTNK
+2784 TKNISTYNKENQTKTISN
-2799 VSKDFPVLVVSDNV
+2799 DFPVLVVSDNV

-2836 GHVDTSVQTYTDT
+2836 GDSDIHVDASDDSDDSVKTYTYT
-2849 DGKFVLATNANP
+2849 DGKFVLATNAKP
-2861 ALEVKK
+2861 ALKVKK

-2901 SNAEHKYNVQ
+2901 NGTEHKYNVQ
-2911 VPIIVRRMLEIGFTA
+2911 IPIIVRRMLEIGFTA

-2985 NVAKALDKSID
+2985 NVAEALNKSIV
-2996 FQGSSLLPAGTQLS
+2996 FQESKNFSLPEGTQLS

-3024 TNSNTGNTI
+3024 TDSNTGNTI
-3033 PLKDFKDSSGNAFQ
+3033 PLTDFKDSSENTFQ

-3059 TQDNNNGSFIKVDAE
+3059 TQDNNGSFIKVNAE

-3080 TKDDGKTYTAPT
+3080 TKEDGKTYSAPT

-3105 KIETNE
+3105 KIETDE
-3111 PGTRYAVTVDESK
+3111 SGTLYAVTVDESK
-3124 LKDGVGLISTST
+3124 LNDGVGLVST

-3147 ADITSGTNLNGSVQ
+3147 ASGTNLNGSVQ

-3171 HLNYCTRKG
+3171 HLNYRTRKG
-3180 KAQDTHSNTASTY
+3180 KVTDTHTNTASTY
-3193 QISHGY
+3193 QISQGY
-3199 EQELRESEAVTGAIK
+3199 KQKLTESEDVTGVIK

-3236 QAFNKQDELYQKFS
+3236 QAFNDQDELYQKFS

-3257 TQENSPSTSAEV
+3257 ENPPSTSAEV

-3293 TYAGGNWTEE
+3293 TYADRKWTEAG
-3303 ESKETKALEYEW
+3303 STETKALEYEW
-3315 TAVNGLMDLPL
+3315 TAINGLMDLPL

-3335 VNLQQIRDIVLGKKQ
+3335 VSLQQIRKIVLDKNQ
-3350 NEFYVEVKMNAKLPA
+3350 NKFYVEVKMNAKLPA
-3365 NGLDVIPESQL
+3365 NGLDVIPESKL
-3376 EGAILTNYTKLTYTS
+3376 DNAVPTNYTKLTYTS

-3408 QQDTRIRYYRDE
+3408 LQDTKISYYRDE

-3474 LASSNGIQFSIQLLN
+3474 LAASSGIQFSIQLQN
-3489 KNTIQD
+3489 KNTTQGA
-3495 TESYAADALELKD
+3495 TESYADALELGG
-3508 YMKVSVKSKN
+3508 YMKVVVKSEN
-3518 AGEVQLTDD
+3518 AGTVQFTNDP
-3527 NKAYTWTVPKSSYW
+3527 KAYTWTVPKSSYW
-3541 DDDKKIMKASSIFD
+3541 DAGNKIIKASSIFD

-3570 NVDQLK
+3570 NVDQLQ
-3576 HLYSNYK
+3576 HLYSNYR
-3583 VVLSVKIIDQ
+3583 VVLSVGIIDQ
-3593 NGNVVENTTA
+3593 NGNVVGNTTA

-3610 MARVKPEFQDKQ
+3610 MARVKPEFQD
-3622 NK
+3622 

>member
-16 LLAGS
+16 LLAGG

-33 LNTSLNMI
+33 VNTSLNMI

-55 SVNSSEK
+55 SVSSSEK
-62 TDAENKADEKNT
+62 TDTENKADEKNT
-74 TPDANEKDEDTASSN
+74 TPDANEKDENTASSN
-89 SDSGLTNETQEEEST
+89 SDAGLTNETQEEETT

-125 TEAEAQEISDTISLS
+125 TEAEAQEISDTISL
-140 DLKFFANNTATIKS
+140 DNLKFVNGNIATITS
-154 PQELILLSHCA
+154 PQQLILLSYCD
-165 QSEIQNITI
+165 QSAIQNITI
-174 NINAT
+174 NFNIT
-179 GEFDLSTKIANGT
+179 GECDLSTKIVKGTSLSDYLKNEAN
-192 DLSEYLNKKASASQD
+192 ASQD
-207 YTYLGLGSADVPF
+207 YTYLGLGSTDVPF
-220 TGTITG
+220 TGNLTG
-226 QKPAIKT
+226 QQTAIIT
-233 NTTLFRGISSQAT
+233 NTTLFRGISSKAA
-246 IDNNLSVEWQGD
+246 INNNISVRWQGD
-258 GTKPMFAEM
+258 TTKPMFAET
-267 YVLENDG
+267 YVLQSNG
-274 TKSDGTIPITFTSG
+274 KIPIAFTSG

-295 VRQASEETKACLTI
+295 VKKAPDVTDACLTI
-309 GNVVTYKDNKAQAGN
+309 ENVVTYQDKVQAGS
-324 STNSGNIGLICNT
+324 STSNDNIGLICNT
-337 LESGTIKLDGYVFP
+337 LESGTIKLEGYAFP
-351 TDTEI
+351 TSTEI
-356 NTNSGAAGGLIGN
+356 NTGSGSAGGLIGK
-369 MAGGILDLAN
+369 MEGGVLNLTS
-379 IGGTNISNL
+379 IGGANISNL
-388 TVNSSSGSAGSIVGE
+388 TVNSSSGGAGSIVGE
-403 MSETAE
+403 MSGTAE

-432 GKVVNSTLSG
+432 GKVDNSTLSG
-442 DEKITIN
+442 DKKITIN
-449 SPTLSSEENKN
+449 SPTLSSEENKD

-468 DYIVQGNNHEGK
+468 DYIVQGNNHEDK
-480 TLPTQIDVVEP
+480 TLPTQIDVIEP
-491 KVTMNGGNAGGY
+491 KVTMNGGVATNGGNAGGY

-518 GTEQKKKNITSVY
+518 GTEQEKKNITSVY
-531 TTGNGAGYATI
+531 TTGNGAGYGTI

-550 KKTSLIINHVKSNST
+550 KMSSLIINHVKSNST
-565 TNGNSYYQGGFVGE
+565 TNGNSYYQGGLVGE

-596 NITTT
+596 NTTANK
-601 QESCGF
+601 EACGF

-642 AASSGSILEISG
+642 VASSGSILEISG
-654 TTDLSGVNYTVS
+654 TTDLSNVTYKES
-666 QYVGQLVGMQD
+666 EYVGQLVGMQD

-685 NGNGDENGNG
+685 DGNGNG
-695 WKYIRSNKDYE
+695 WKYIRSNSVSK
-706 INDIGNYGEV
+706 INNIGNYGEV
-716 IRLKAKTTTSD
+716 IRLKANQTIPN
-727 AQGGLDNELL
+727 AQGGLDSELL
-737 SINNVEHVIQYK
+737 KIDLGSHEIGYGASVNLTGND
-749 NQNFSLSNTE
+749 

-781 SADSNL
+781 SADPNL
-787 TANNWT
+787 TTENWA
-793 TLQSKNVNFTADVN
+793 TLQNKNINFTANIN

-834 TLTLSIGETYGYKGE
+834 TVTLSIGETYGYKGGS
-849 NIATDGT
+849 IATNET

-868 HTDIGLFSRMSGNV
+868 HTDIGLFSRMGGNV
-882 RNLTIAG
+882 SNLTITG
-889 SIHAGVSNGNM
+889 SIHAGVSNGDM
-900 WIGSIAARQEN
+900 QIGSIAARQEN

-932 SKKSYIGGVFGSAAK
+932 SQKSYIGGVFGSAAK
-947 VKLSENTGIQSN
+947 VKLNENTCIQSN
-959 ITLSNAGNGKQ
+959 ITLSKAGAGKQ

-975 VAGYMSAG
+975 VAGFMSAG

-994 KIVTDASTYAYVG
+994 GIVTDASMYAYVG

-1016 GSDKDTSTQVNIKAL
+1016 GSDKDTSTWVNIKAL
-1031 TFDGFSITA
+1031 TFDGFSIEA
-1040 SSVQEACGGLLG
+1040 LNVQEACGGLLG
-1052 CVWARSTVTFAS
+1052 GVWARSAVTFAS

-1076 NTKIEAPNASVG
+1076 NTTIEAPKASVG

-1100 RSKGIDIQDLEINCG
+1100 RSKGIDIQNLKINCG
-1115 KDLGLLVC
+1115 QDLGLLVC
-1123 HGEKGTIKFNK
+1123 HGEKRTIKFNK

-1153 ADSYKLAED
+1153 NDSYKLAEG
-1162 LKLTCGK
+1162 LELTCGSK
-1169 DSVFDEFV
+1169 AVFDEFV
-1177 SYTAVSKDKIA
+1177 AYTAVSKDKIA
-1188 NNGENGIVSIATKD
+1188 NNDENGIVSIATKD
-1202 RSGVKEDNNTCTTYQ
+1202 RSGVKEENTTCKTYQ
-1217 NRTNLGKSHEVNA
+1217 NRTKFGKSHKVNA
-1230 NSRYYYDLDNYIET
+1230 NSRYYYDLDHYTET
-1244 ASTNTNGKIDTP
+1244 ASANTAGYNTGKIDTP

-1285 DIKSNL
+1285 DINNI
-1291 SNPTIS
+1291 SNPIIS
-1297 GTLNMDKYSYYPIHL
+1297 GTLNMGKYSYYPIHL
-1312 NTGVG
+1312 NIGVQ
-1317 ITGATITFYN
+1317 ITDATITFYN
-1327 EEIEKVEK
+1327 EQIEQAEK
-1335 NNKSTQAK
+1335 DNKSTQA
-1343 TQSQHYMMHCGL
+1343 TRQSQHYMMHCGL
-1355 FLDYSANETATSIT
+1355 FLDHSVNEIATSIT
-1369 LSNVTF
+1369 LSDVTF

-1381 VKSDVSG
+1381 INSNASG

-1440 TKTEIKNLSTS
+1440 TKTEIKTLSTR

-1464 GNAGSENGHQIN
+1464 GNAGSEDGHQIN
-1476 MGFSEIKL
+1476 MGFSDIVL
-1484 PDTTVN
+1484 PDKPADATKN
-1490 NKGIFTHATLLE
+1490 EGIFTHATLLE
-1502 SYKYAANDTSVATYN
+1502 SYKYAASDTSVATYN

-1524 KDATYEHH
+1524 EGTTYNHQ

-1538 ISNSTE
+1538 ISHSTE
-1544 YTGLQKWYYDIA
+1544 YKDLQKWYYDIA
-1556 TYNKDEGLVKTEDN
+1556 TYNKDEGLVKTGDK
-1570 QTDFSK
+1570 QKDFST
-1576 WLPYVCVPYNDND
+1576 WLPYVYVSYNEND

-1603 TEGCGTYADPY
+1603 TEGCGTYGDPY
-1614 VIKDAGEMEIISE
+1614 VIKNAGEMEIISE
-1627 YMRTN
+1627 YMRTK

-1638 KITITNDQNTYC
+1638 KITITKEQNAYC
-1650 TNHSTDIT
+1650 TNHSKDIT
-1658 FHYNGEQ
+1658 FRYNGVQ
-1665 WVQVSKEAGTENWVD
+1665 WVEVSKEQGVD
-1680 VQNGQT
+1680 VQNGET

-1704 GGTNG
+1704 GTNG
-1709 EITLKDFKGFGTTD
+1709 EIKLNDFKGFGTTD

-1728 VLVSTNPNGVK
+1728 VLVSTKGAT

-1822 HLLQVGGYVGSVCG
+1822 HLFQVGGYVGSVCG

-1860 AKTANS
+1860 AETANS

-1880 YAFSDTARVNLDNT
+1880 YAFADTARENLNNT

-1908 NDTKHI
+1908 TDQKHI

-1975 YDSIGT
+1975 YDSIGANT
-1981 NVEPEDFVTAVKDD
+1981 KPNDFDTAVKDD
-1995 QIAPIVNESVINTPV
+1995 QTAPSDSNTPV

-2040 NDGRLDMSVY
+2040 NDGTLDMSVY

-2084 PLIQGVSGNGTEII
+2084 PLIQGVSGNGTKII
-2098 FDMNVKE
+2098 FDMDVKE

-2126 NGTCNVANL
+2126 SGTCNVANL
-2135 TFTGKTGEASE
+2135 TFTGKTGTDPK
-2146 TGVQLQYYTSDG
+2146 TGVQLQYYKSNG
-2158 VVTAQASNLEE
+2158 EVTAQASNNW
-2169 KLVKGQKLGSYVGV
+2169 GSRSFVGV

-2190 AGTLTSAWY
+2190 AGTLTSKWY
-2199 PVNVNFD
+2199 PVKVNFD

-2231 YTPTTNIGIL
+2231 YTPTTDIGIL

-2257 TNCSFSNLTVRGQ
+2257 TNCSFRDLTVKGQ
-2270 EKAGGF
+2270 ENAGGF
-2276 CGYIDG
+2276 CGCIDG
-2282 KVSNQNNLNVTR
+2282 KVTNQNNLNVTT
-2294 QKFIV
+2294 QNLIV
-2299 GKDSTISATL
+2299 GQDSTISAIQGN
-2309 KDSCAGGLFGYARRG
+2309 SSAGGLFGYARRG
-2324 VGINTVIGTTYT
+2324 VAINTVSGTTYT

-2342 NVEAGQYSGGV
+2342 NVEAGQYSGGI
-2353 IGQVAADMSGR
+2353 IGQIYTDS
-2364 SIVYKIRNVRVSG
+2364 SSPYYKIRNVRVSG
-2377 KTGTKSLIKG
+2377 KTGTKSLIKVR
-2387 TSNGEAY
+2387 SNGEKY
-2394 TGGLIGNISFVSGVT
+2394 TGGLIGKISFASGVT
-2409 FNIGNCEVLNT
+2409 FNILDCEVQNT
-2420 QINEDKVSGE
+2420 QINEVDKVSGE
-2430 KLGTGGLVGGAVGNG
+2430 KL
-2445 NLNIQDCKVQNTQIN
+2445 
-2460 EEDKVSG
+2460 
-2467 EILRTGGLVGRAEG
+2467 RTGGLAGGADG

-2486 IQKCSVKES
+2486 IQNCSVEES
-2495 DMYGSRAGGV
+2495 GMYGSLVGGI

-2523 GNDKNIIKGRKSA
+2523 DNDKNIIKGQKCA
-2536 AGIVGEIAFG
+2536 AGIVGEIACG
-2546 GKIGIHK
+2546 GKIGIHN
-2553 STVSNTSIIAID
+2553 STVSNTSITAID

-2576 DWNVVPHLYFY
+2576 NWNVVPKLYFY
-2587 DSQVNGCTITGQR
+2587 DSQVNGCTITGKR

-2617 LLKDTTIKAST
+2617 LLKDTRIEAST
-2628 ANNAGLLIGLTGNRN
+2628 ANNGGLLIGLTGNQN
-2643 LQPMTI
+2643 LKPMTI
-2649 AGISIQKTTAKENNR
+2649 AGISIQNTTAKENNR
-2664 NISKLYGTL
+2664 NINKLYGTL
-2673 TETDNTNVKN
+2673 NENDNTEVK
-2683 KSYFSFADYNGT
+2683 KQSYFSFADYNGT
-2695 ASNNTTQS
+2695 ASNSTTQS
-2703 LLDANPVFPYV
+2703 LLDAEQVFPYV
-2714 VTSPTSQLSV
+2714 VTSPTSRLSV
-2724 SDDGNT
+2724 YDAANANVS
-2730 GKALYGDSAAWT
+2730 KALYGDSAAWT
-2742 KDTDGKFTLNAQ
+2742 KDKDVDGKFTLNAQ
-2754 TIYRDAKKTQSS
+2754 TIYQDAKNTQNS

-2771 YTYQETGVEQFQF
+2771 YTYQEMGVEQFKF
-2784 TKNISTYNEENQTNK
+2784 TKNISTYNKENQTKK
-2799 VSKDFPVLVVSDNV
+2799 VSNDFPVLVVSDNV
-2813 SQTITDYLDIVTN
+2813 SQTITDYLDIITN

-2836 GHVDTSVQTYTDT
+2836 GDSDIHVDASVKTYTDT
-2849 DGKFVLATNANP
+2849 DGKFILATNEKP

-2901 SNAEHKYNVQ
+2901 NGTEHKYNVQ
-2911 VPIIVRRMLEIGFTA
+2911 VPIVVRRMLEIGFTA

-2968 KGLYSEYGWN
+2968 NGLYSEYGWN

-2985 NVAKALDKSID
+2985 NVAEALNKSID
-2996 FQGSSLLPAGTQLS
+2996 FQGSSLPAGTQLS

-3024 TNSNTGNTI
+3024 MNSNTGNTI
-3033 PLKDFKDSSGNAFQ
+3033 PLKDFKDSSENAFQ

-3059 TQDNNNGSFIKVDAE
+3059 TQDNNGSFIKVDAE

-3080 TKDDGKTYTAPT
+3080 PKKDGKTYTAPT
-3092 VKIKT
+3092 VKIKM

-3105 KIETNE
+3105 KIETDDS
-3111 PGTRYAVTVDESK
+3111 GTHYAVTVDESK
-3124 LKDGVGLISTST
+3124 LKDGVGPIST

-3147 ADITSGTNLNGSVQ
+3147 ADITSGTSLNGSVQ

-3171 HLNYCTRKG
+3171 HLNYRTRKG
-3180 KAQDTHSNTASTY
+3180 KVQDTHSNTASTY

-3199 EQELRESEAVTGAIK
+3199 EQELTESEAVTGAIK
-3214 KVTATDSSMTV
+3214 KVTAADSSMAV
-3225 DVIDKITIPSG
+3225 DVVDKITIPSG
-3236 QAFNKQDELYQKFS
+3236 QAFNEQDELYQKFS

-3257 TQENSPSTSAEV
+3257 KQENSPSTSAEV

-3280 YVYVMDGTKKKYY
+3280 YVYVMDGTTKKYY
-3293 TYAGGNWTEE
+3293 TYANGKWTEKGSE
-3303 ESKETKALEYEW
+3303 ETKALEYEW

-3326 STNGTIDSS
+3326 SINGKIDSS
-3335 VNLQQIRDIVLGKKQ
+3335 VNLQQIRDIVLNKKQ
-3350 NEFYVEVKMNAKLPA
+3350 NEFYVEVKMNAKLPS

-3376 EGAILTNYTKLTYTS
+3376 DNALPTNYTKLTYTS
-3391 QLATTRKS
+3391 QLATTKKS

-3408 QQDTRIRYYRDE
+3408 LQNTKISYYRDE

-3474 LASSNGIQFSIQLLN
+3474 LASSNGIQFSIQLQN
-3489 KNTIQD
+3489 KNTTQD
-3495 TESYAADALELKD
+3495 TESYAADALELED
-3508 YMKVSVKSKN
+3508 YIKVSVKSEK
-3518 AGEVQLTDD
+3518 AGTVQLTD
-3527 NKAYTWTVPKSSYW
+3527 NKKAYTWTVPKSSYW

-3570 NVDQLK
+3570 NVD

-3583 VVLSVKIIDQ
+3583 VVLSVKIIGQ

>member
-21 ILLDYTEVNANN
+21 ILLDYMEVNANN
-33 LNTSLNMI
+33 VNTSLNMI

-55 SVNSSEK
+55 SVSSSEK
-62 TDAENKADEKNT
+62 TDTENKADEKNT
-74 TPDANEKDEDTASSN
+74 TLDVNENDENTASSN
-89 SDSGLTNETQEEEST
+89 SDAGLTNETQEEETT
-104 KQEPSSEIAAED
+104 KQEPSSEIAVED

-140 DLKFFANNTATIKS
+140 DLNFFANNTATINS

-174 NINAT
+174 DINAT
-179 GEFDLSTKIANGT
+179 GILDLSTKIAKDT
-192 DLSEYLNKKASASQD
+192 DLSGYLNKAVIASQD
-207 YTYLGLGSADVPF
+207 YTYLGLGSTDIPF
-220 TGTITG
+220 KGTITG
-226 QKPAIKT
+226 QTPAIKT
-233 NTTLFRGISSQAT
+233 NTTLFRGISSNAK
-246 IDNNLSVEWQGD
+246 IEKNFSVEWQGD

-295 VRQASEETKACLTI
+295 VRQVSEGTNACLTI
-309 GNVVTYKDNKAQAGN
+309 GNVVTYKDNKAQAVS
-324 STNSGNIGLICNT
+324 STSNNNIGLICNT

-351 TDTEI
+351 TETTI
-356 NTNSGAAGGLIGN
+356 NTDSGAAGGLIGK
-369 MAGGILDLAN
+369 MEGGILDLTSIGGAN
-379 IGGTNISNL
+379 ISKL
-388 TVNSSSGSAGSIVGE
+388 TVNSSSGGAGSIVGE
-403 MSETAE
+403 MSETAQ

-414 DITIT
+414 NITIT
-419 NPTIKGKYAGGFA
+419 SPTIKGKYAGGFA

-442 DEKITIN
+442 DKKITIN
-449 SPTLSSEENKN
+449 SPALSSEKN
-460 SAVGGWIG
+460 EDSAVGGWIG
-468 DYIVQGNNHEGK
+468 DYIVRGNNHEDK
-480 TLPTQIDVVEP
+480 ILPAQIDVAEP
-491 KVTMNGGNAGGY
+491 KVTMNGGVATNGGNAGGY

-518 GTEQKKKNITSVY
+518 GTKQEKKNITSEY
-531 TTGNGAGYATI
+531 TAGNGGIYGTVI
-542 AGKVISDN
+542 GKVVTSNDN
-550 KKTSLIINHVKSNST
+550 KRASLNINHVKSNST
-565 TNGNSYYQGGFVGE
+565 IKGNSYYQGGLVGE

-596 NITTT
+596 KTTAK
-601 QESCGF
+601 EDACGF

-612 HLSSNSILSIA
+612 HLSSNSILSIV

-642 AASSGSILEISG
+642 VASSGSILEISG
-654 TTDLSGVNYTVS
+654 TTDLSNVTYKES
-666 QYVGQLVGMQD
+666 EYVGQLVGMQD
-677 CALIFAHG
+677 CALIFARGDG
-685 NGNGDENGNG
+685 NGNDNG
-695 WKYIRSNKDYE
+695 WKYIRSKNDSK

-727 AQGGLDNELL
+727 AQGGLDSELL
-737 SINNVEHVIQYK
+737 SINGEHVIQYK
-749 NQNFSLSNTE
+749 NPNFSLSNTE
-759 ITISSKE
+759 ITINSKE

-787 TANNWT
+787 KADNWT
-793 TLQSKNVNFTADVN
+793 TLQNKNINFTANIN

-816 SRDIDDS
+816 SRDISDN
-823 AYTGNINGNTY
+823 AYTGNINGNTN
-834 TLTLSIGETYGYKGE
+834 TVTLSIGETYGYKGE
-849 NIATDGT
+849 SIVTDET

-868 HTDIGLFSRMSGNV
+868 HTDIGLFSRMGGNV
-882 RNLTIAG
+882 SNLTITG
-889 SIHAGVSNGNM
+889 SIHTGVSNGDM
-900 WIGSIAARQEN
+900 WIGSIAARQET
-911 NEAVI
+911 NETVI
-916 SKVKVTTK
+916 SNVQVTTA
-924 IAFDTNND
+924 IAFDAKGD
-932 SKKSYIGGVFGSAAK
+932 SKISRLGGLFGSAGK
-947 VKLSENTGIQSN
+947 VKLNGNTCIQSN
-959 ITLSNAGNGKQ
+959 ITLRNAGSGKL
-970 TYAGS
+970 TYVGS
-975 VAGYMSAG
+975 AAGYMSAG

-994 KIVTDASTYAYVG
+994 TIVTDASTYAYVG

-1016 GSDKDTSTQVNIKAL
+1016 GSDKDTSTQVNIKSL

-1040 SSVQEACGGLLG
+1040 SNAQTACGGLLG
-1052 CVWARSTVTFAS
+1052 GVWARSAVTFAS
-1064 DNTATTSLTVKN
+1064 DNTATTTSLTVKN
-1076 NTKIEAPNASVG
+1076 NTKIEAPKASVG

-1100 RSKGIDIQDLEINCG
+1100 RSKGIDIQALNINCG

-1123 HGEKGTIKFNK
+1123 HGEKSSVKFNK
-1134 DEKNDKE
+1134 EEKNDKE

-1153 ADSYKLAED
+1153 DDSYKLAEG
-1162 LKLTCGK
+1162 LELTCGSK
-1169 DSVFDEFV
+1169 AVFDEFV
-1177 SYTAVSKDKIA
+1177 AYTAASKDKIA
-1188 NNGENGIVSIATKD
+1188 NNDENGIVSIATKD
-1202 RSGVKEDNNTCTTYQ
+1202 RNGVKEEKTTCKTYQ
-1217 NRTNLGKSHEVNA
+1217 NRTNLGKSHKINA
-1230 NSRYYYDLDNYIET
+1230 NSRYYYDLDEYTET
-1244 ASTNTNGKIDTP
+1244 ASTNTTGSNAREINTP

-1274 YFYTFNNQEIT
+1274 YFYTFNNQEIAY
-1285 DIKSNL
+1285 IKNNI

-1297 GTLNMDKYSYYPIHL
+1297 GTLNMDKYSYYPIYL
-1312 NTGVG
+1312 NTGVQ

-1327 EEIEKVEK
+1327 EQIEQAET
-1335 NNKSTQAK
+1335 NNKSTQAT

-1355 FLDYSANETATSIT
+1355 FLDHSVNETATSIT

-1381 VKSDVSG
+1381 VNSNASG

-1393 MVQGLE
+1393 TVQGSE
-1399 SGGRQYTANMNL
+1399 SNGRQNTAKMNL
-1411 SNIVLSD
+1411 NNIVLSG
-1418 LKITDYKD
+1418 LKITAYKD

-1440 TKTEIKNLSTS
+1440 TKTEIKTLSTS
-1451 DYTEGTA
+1451 GYTEGTA

-1464 GNAGSENGHQIN
+1464 GNAGSENGYQIN
-1476 MGFSEIKL
+1476 MGFSEITL

-1524 KDATYEHH
+1524 EGNTYKHE

-1538 ISNSTE
+1538 ISDSLE
-1544 YTGLQKWYYDIA
+1544 YNGLQKWYYDIA
-1556 TYNKDEGLVKTEDN
+1556 TYNKDEGLVKTGDN
-1570 QTDFSK
+1570 QTDFST
-1576 WLPYVCVPYNDND
+1576 WLPYVHVSYNENN

-1603 TEGCGTYADPY
+1603 TEGCGTYGDPY

-1638 KITITNDQNTYC
+1638 KITITNAQNTYC
-1650 TNHSTDIT
+1650 TNTNTNHST
-1658 FHYNGEQ
+1658 FRYNGEQ
-1665 WVQVSKEAGTENWVD
+1665 WVDE
-1680 VQNGQT
+1680 QNSQT
-1686 RSNSFMQRYIAN
+1686 RSNSFMRRYIAN

-1704 GGTNG
+1704 GTNG
-1709 EITLKDFKGFGTTD
+1709 QIKLNDFKGFGTTD

-1785 TSCFG
+1785 ASCFG

-1803 DDVNVTLDTG
+1803 DGVNVTLADK

-1843 MQDKQ
+1843 MQGKHV
-1848 FLTDAMISGASV
+1848 LTDEMISDGSV
-1860 AKTANS
+1860 AETATS

-1880 YAFSDTARVNLDNT
+1880 YAFADTMEESLNNT

-1901 NLNSSET
+1901 SLNSSGT
-1908 NDTKHI
+1908 TDTKHI

-1948 YRNIT
+1948 YRKIT
-1953 EVALQQGYAF
+1953 EGVLQEGYEF

-1975 YDSIGT
+1975 YDSIGADT
-1981 NVEPEDFVTAVKDD
+1981 RPGDFDTAVKDD
-1995 QIAPIVNESVINTPV
+1995 RTAPSDSNTPV
-2010 LITKYADKDL
+2010 LITKYAEKDL
-2020 FNMAVLNANA
+2020 FKMAVLNA
-2030 TTSGATLTFP
+2030 TTGGATLTFP
-2040 NDGRLDMSVY
+2040 NNGTLDMSVY
-2050 RSSYQGVSARYVSN
+2050 KSSYQGISARYVSN

-2070 EKTGKTETKAAGIV
+2070 KDTGKTETKAAGIV

-2126 NGTCNVANL
+2126 RDKCNVANL
-2135 TFTGKTGEASE
+2135 TFTGKTGTDSK

-2158 VVTAQASNLEE
+2158 AVTAQASNNW
-2169 KLVKGQKLGSYVGV
+2169 GSRSFVGV
-2183 GSFVGST
+2183 GSFAGSS
-2190 AGTLTSAWY
+2190 AGTLTPTWY
-2199 PVNVNFD
+2199 SVNVNFD

-2231 YTPTTNIGIL
+2231 YTPTSDIGIL

-2282 KVSNQNNLNVTR
+2282 KVSNQNNLNVTG
-2294 QKFIV
+2294 QNFIV

-2324 VGINTVIGTTYT
+2324 VAVNYGSGTYT
-2336 AIWENV
+2336 AAIWKNV
-2342 NVEAGQYSGGV
+2342 NVEAGQYSGGI
-2353 IGQVAADMSGR
+2353 IGQVYTDS
-2364 SIVYKIRNVRVSG
+2364 SSPNYNIKNVKILG
-2377 KTGTKSLIKG
+2377 ETGTKSLIKG
-2387 TSNGEAY
+2387 TSSDEGY
-2394 TGGLIGNISFVSGVT
+2394 TGGLIGKISFASGVT
-2409 FNIGNCEVLNT
+2409 FDISDCEVQNA
-2420 QINEDKVSGE
+2420 QINEVGKVSGE
-2430 KLGTGGLVGGAVGNG
+2430 KFRTGGLVGGA
-2445 NLNIQDCKVQNTQIN
+2445 D
-2460 EEDKVSG
+2460 
-2467 EILRTGGLVGRAEG
+2467 G

-2486 IQKCSVKES
+2486 VQNCSVKES
-2495 DMYGSRAGGV
+2495 DLYGSLAGGI
-2505 AGELCIPTTITE
+2505 AGALHTPTTITE
-2517 CTVSGS
+2517 CTVSGLS
-2523 GNDKNIIKGRKSA
+2523 DDKNIIKGQKSA
-2536 AGIVGEIAFG
+2536 AGIVGEIVCG

-2553 STVSNTSIIAID
+2553 STVSNTSITAID

-2576 DWNVVPHLYFY
+2576 DWNVVPNLYFY
-2587 DSQVNGCTITGQR
+2587 DSQVNGCTITGKR

-2617 LLKDTTIKAST
+2617 LLKDTTIEAST
-2628 ANNAGLLIGLTGNRN
+2628 ANNGGLLIGLTGNRN
-2643 LQPMTI
+2643 LKPMTI
-2649 AGISIQKTTAKENNR
+2649 AGVSIQNTTARENNR

-2673 TETDNTNVKN
+2673 NETDNTNVKN

-2695 ASNNTTQS
+2695 APNNTTQS

-2724 SDDGNT
+2724 YDATNANVS
-2730 GKALYGDSAAWT
+2730 KALYGDSAAWT
-2742 KDTDGKFTLNAQ
+2742 TDTDGRFTLNAQ
-2754 TIYRDAKKTQSS
+2754 TIYQDAKNTQSS

-2771 YTYQETGVEQFQF
+2771 YTYRETGVEQFQF
-2784 TKNISTYNEENQTNK
+2784 TKNISTYNKENQTNK
-2799 VSKDFPVLVVSDNV
+2799 VSNDFPVLVVSDNV

-2836 GHVDTSVQTYTDT
+2836 GHVDASVQTYKDT
-2849 DGKFVLATNANP
+2849 GGKFVPATNEKR
-2861 ALEVKK
+2861 ALEVKY
-2867 NASGRISEF
+2867 ASGRISEF

-2886 SRFTLLTVTFKEKDE
+2886 SRFTLLTVTFKEIDE
-2901 SNAEHKYNVQ
+2901 SNVAHIYNVQ
-2911 VPIIVRRMLEIGFTA
+2911 VPIVVRRMLEIGFTA
-2926 TLSSGTNYR
+2926 TLSSGTNYH
-2935 ATNYDLIEDNAHL
+2935 ATNYDLIEDKAHL

-2985 NVAKALDKSID
+2985 NVSQALDKSID
-2996 FQGSSLLPAGTQLS
+2996 FQVSKGSSLPAGTQLS

-3024 TNSNTGNTI
+3024 TDSNTGNTI
-3033 PLKDFKDSSGNAFQ
+3033 PLTAFKDSSEKTFQ

-3059 TQDNNNGSFIKVDAE
+3059 TQDNNGSFIKVDAE

-3080 TKDDGKTYTAPT
+3080 TKEDGKTYTAPT

-3105 KIETNE
+3105 KIETGE
-3111 PGTRYAVTVDESK
+3111 SGTHYAVTVDESK
-3124 LKDGVGLISTST
+3124 LKDGVGPIST

-3147 ADITSGTNLNGSVQ
+3147 ADITSGTDLNGSVQ
-3161 TKITSNDIPF
+3161 TKITSNGIPL
-3171 HLNYCTRKG
+3171 HLNYRTRKG
-3180 KAQDTHSNTASTY
+3180 KVEDTHSNTASTY

-3199 EQELRESEAVTGAIK
+3199 EQTLIESEAVTGAIK

-3225 DVIDKITIPSG
+3225 DVVDKITIPSG
-3236 QAFNKQDELYQKFS
+3236 QAFNDQDELYQKFS

-3257 TQENSPSTSAEV
+3257 KQENSQSTSAEV

-3280 YVYVMDGTKKKYY
+3280 YVYVMDGTTKKYY
-3293 TYAGGNWTEE
+3293 TYADRKWTEAG
-3303 ESKETKALEYEW
+3303 STETKALEYEW
-3315 TAVNGLMDLPL
+3315 TAINGLMDLPL

-3335 VNLQQIRDIVLGKKQ
+3335 VNLQQIRDIVKNKQ

-3376 EGAILTNYTKLTYTS
+3376 ESDLPTNYTKLTYTS

-3408 QQDTRIRYYRDE
+3408 LQNTKISYYRDE

-3463 DMSTI
+3463 DMSAI

-3474 LASSNGIQFSIQLLN
+3474 LASSSGIQFSIQLQN
-3489 KNTIQD
+3489 KKTTQA
-3495 TESYAADALELKD
+3495 TETYEDALELKD
-3508 YMKVSVKSKN
+3508 YIKVSVKSEN
-3518 AGEVQLTDD
+3518 AGTVQPTDD
-3527 NKAYTWTVPKSSYW
+3527 KTYTWTVPKSSYW
-3541 DDDKKIMKASSIFD
+3541 DANNNIMEASSIFD
-3555 GDIMTQAIQLKVNIK
+3555 GDIMTQAIQLKVNI
-3570 NVDQLK
+3570 DQFQ
-3576 HLYSNYK
+3576 HLYSNYR
-3583 VVLSVKIIDQ
+3583 VVLSVGIIDQ
-3593 NGNVVENTTA
+3593 NGNVVGNTTA
-3603 ADNIIYT
+3603 VDNIIYT
-3610 MARVKPEFQDKQ
+3610 MARVKPEFQD
-3622 NK
+3622 

>member
-21 ILLDYTEVNANN
+21 ILLDYMEVNANN
-33 LNTSLNMI
+33 VNTSLNMI

-55 SVNSSEK
+55 SVSSSEK
-62 TDAENKADEKNT
+62 TDTENKADEKNT
-74 TPDANEKDEDTASSN
+74 TLDVNENDENTASSN
-89 SDSGLTNETQEEEST
+89 SDAGLTNETQEEETT
-104 KQEPSSEIAAED
+104 KQEPSSEIAVED

-140 DLKFFANNTATIKS
+140 DLNFFANNTATINS

-174 NINAT
+174 DINAT
-179 GEFDLSTKIANGT
+179 GILDLSTKIAKDT
-192 DLSEYLNKKASASQD
+192 DLSGYLNKAVIASQD
-207 YTYLGLGSADVPF
+207 YTYLGLGSTDIPF
-220 TGTITG
+220 KGTITG
-226 QKPAIKT
+226 QTPAIKT
-233 NTTLFRGISSQAT
+233 NTTLFRGISSNAK
-246 IDNNLSVEWQGD
+246 IEKNFSVEWQGD

-267 YVLENDG
+267 YVLENME
-274 TKSDGTIPITFTSG
+274 KDGTIPITFTSG

-295 VRQASEETKACLTI
+295 VRKAPDATNACLTI
-309 GNVVTYKDNKAQAGN
+309 GNVVTYQDEVQAGS
-324 STNSGNIGLICNT
+324 STSIDNIGLICNT
-337 LESGTIKLDGYVFP
+337 LESGTIKLDGYAFP
-351 TDTEI
+351 TKTTI
-356 NTNSGAAGGLIGN
+356 NTDSGAAGGLIGK
-369 MAGGILDLAN
+369 MEGGILDLTN
-379 IGGTNISNL
+379 IDGANISNL
-388 TVNSSSGSAGSIVGE
+388 TVNSLSGSAGSIVGE
-403 MSETAE
+403 MSEAAQ

-414 DITIT
+414 DIKIT
-419 NPTIKGKYAGGFA
+419 SPTIKGKYAGGFA

-442 DEKITIN
+442 DKKITIN
-449 SPTLSSEENKN
+449 SPALSSGENKD

-468 DYIVQGNNHEGK
+468 DYIVRGESHADK
-480 TLPTQIDVVEP
+480 TLPAQIDVVEP
-491 KVTMNGGNAGGY
+491 KVTMNGGVATNGGNAGGY
-503 FGLLELQGDINYQIS
+503 FGVLELQGEINYQIS
-518 GTEQKKKNITSVY
+518 GTEQEKKNIISEY
-531 TTGNGAGYATI
+531 TADSNGAGYGTI
-542 AGKVISDN
+542 AGKVISKD
-550 KKTSLIINHVKSNST
+550 KRASLNINHVKSNST
-565 TNGNSYYQGGFVGE
+565 IKGNSYYQGGLVGE

-596 NITTT
+596 NTTAK
-601 QESCGF
+601 EDACGF

-612 HLSSNSILSIA
+612 HLSSNSILSIV
-623 DSVKVTNSGT
+623 DSGKVTDFVKVTISGT
-633 ISGGGGLVG
+633 NTISAGGGLVG
-642 AASSGSILEISG
+642 NASSGSILEISG
-654 TTDLSGVNYTVS
+654 TTDLSNVNYNVS

-685 NGNGDENGNG
+685 DGNGNG
-695 WKYIRSNKDYE
+695 WKYIRSNKDSK

-716 IRLKAKTTTSD
+716 IRLKAKTKTSD
-727 AQGGLDNELL
+727 AQGGLDSELL
-737 SINNVEHVIQYK
+737 KIDPVSHEIGYGARVNITGND
-749 NQNFSLSNTE
+749 

-787 TANNWT
+787 KADNWT
-793 TLQSKNVNFTADVN
+793 TLQNKNINFTADVN
-807 LQNTGIIGI
+807 LKNTGIIGI
-816 SRDIDDS
+816 SRDISDN
-823 AYTGNINGNTY
+823 AYTGKINGNTH
-834 TLTLSIGETYGYKGE
+834 TLTLSIGETYGFKGE
-849 NIATDGT
+849 NIATNET
-856 EGCGKIYSSGSK
+856 EGCGKIYSLGSK
-868 HTDIGLFSRMSGNV
+868 HTDIGLVSRMGGNV
-882 RNLTIAG
+882 SNLTITG
-889 SIHAGVSNGNM
+889 SIHAGVSNGDM
-900 WIGSIAARQEN
+900 WIGSIAARQET
-911 NEAVI
+911 NETVI
-916 SKVKVTTK
+916 SNVQVTTA
-924 IAFDTNND
+924 IAFDAQGD
-932 SKKSYIGGVFGSAAK
+932 SKISRIGGLFGSAGK
-947 VKLSENTGIQSN
+947 VKLNENTLNKNTCIQSN
-959 ITLSNAGNGKQ
+959 ITISNAGNGKQ
-970 TYAGS
+970 TYVGS

-983 TLECN
+983 ILECN
-988 GVTIGG
+988 GGKIGG
-994 KIVTDASTYAYVG
+994 TITTDASMYAYVG

-1040 SSVQEACGGLLG
+1040 SNAQTACGGLLG
-1052 CVWARSTVTFAS
+1052 GVWARSAVTFAS
-1064 DNTATTSLTVKN
+1064 DNTATTTSLTVKN
-1076 NTKIEAPNASVG
+1076 NTKIEAPKASVG

-1100 RSKGIDIQDLEINCG
+1100 RSKGIDIQALNINCG

-1123 HGEKGTIKFNK
+1123 HGEKSSVKFNK
-1134 DEKNDKE
+1134 EEKNDKE

-1153 ADSYKLAED
+1153 DDSYKLAEG
-1162 LKLTCGK
+1162 LELTCGSK
-1169 DSVFDEFV
+1169 AVFDEFV
-1177 SYTAVSKDKIA
+1177 AYTAASKDKIA
-1188 NNGENGIVSIATKD
+1188 NNDENGIVSIATKD
-1202 RSGVKEDNNTCTTYQ
+1202 RNGVKEEKTTCKTYQ
-1217 NRTNLGKSHEVNA
+1217 NRTNLGKSHKINA
-1230 NSRYYYDLDNYIET
+1230 NSRYYYDLDEYTET
-1244 ASTNTNGKIDTP
+1244 ASTNTTGSNAREINTP

-1274 YFYTFNNQEIT
+1274 YFYTFNNQEIAY
-1285 DIKSNL
+1285 IKNNI

-1297 GTLNMDKYSYYPIHL
+1297 GTLNMDKYSYYPIYL
-1312 NTGVG
+1312 NTGVQ

-1327 EEIEKVEK
+1327 EQIEQAET
-1335 NNKSTQAK
+1335 NNKSTQAT

-1355 FLDYSANETATSIT
+1355 FLDHSVNETATSIT

-1381 VKSDVSG
+1381 VNSNASG

-1393 MVQGLE
+1393 TVQGSE
-1399 SGGRQYTANMNL
+1399 SNGRQNTAKMNL
-1411 SNIVLSD
+1411 NNIVLSG
-1418 LKITDYKD
+1418 LKITAYKD

-1440 TKTEIKNLSTS
+1440 TKTEIKTLSTS
-1451 DYTEGTA
+1451 GYTEGTA

-1464 GNAGSENGHQIN
+1464 GNAGSENGYQIN
-1476 MGFSEIKL
+1476 MGFSEITL

-1524 KDATYEHH
+1524 EGNTYKHE

-1538 ISNSTE
+1538 ISDSLE
-1544 YTGLQKWYYDIA
+1544 YNGLQKWYYDIA
-1556 TYNKDEGLVKTEDN
+1556 TYNKDEGLVKTGTHS
-1570 QTDFSK
+1570 TDFST
-1576 WLPYVCVPYNDND
+1576 WLPYVYVSYNKNN

-1603 TEGCGTYADPY
+1603 TEGCGTYGDPY
-1614 VIKDAGEMEIISE
+1614 VIENAGEMEIISE
-1627 YMRTN
+1627 YMRTK

-1638 KITITNDQNTYC
+1638 KITITKDQNTYC
-1650 TNHSTDIT
+1650 TKHSTDIT
-1658 FHYNGEQ
+1658 FRYNGEQ
-1665 WVQVSKEAGTENWVD
+1665 WVEVEKETTEGTENWVD
-1680 VQNGQT
+1680 VKNGQT

-1704 GGTNG
+1704 GTNG
-1709 EITLKDFKGFGTTD
+1709 QITLNDFKGFGTTD

-1728 VLVSTNPNGVK
+1728 VLVSTKGAT

-1758 VVKNLTIRYEGEKK
+1758 VVKNLTIRYEREKK

-1803 DDVNVTLDTG
+1803 DGVNVTLADK
-1813 WLTLSGANK
+1813 WLKLSGANK

-1843 MQDKQ
+1843 MQGASG
-1848 FLTDAMISGASV
+1848 LTDAMISDGSV
-1860 AKTANS
+1860 EKTATT

-1880 YAFSDTARVNLDNT
+1880 YAFADTAGESLNNT

-1901 NLNSSET
+1901 NLNSSGT
-1908 NDTKHI
+1908 SNQKHI
-1914 TASGKSIG
+1914 TATGKTIE

-1953 EVALQQGYAF
+1953 EEALQQGYSF

-1975 YDSIGT
+1975 YNSIGADT
-1981 NVEPEDFVTAVKDD
+1981 RPGDFDTAVKDD
-1995 QIAPIVNESVINTPV
+1995 RTAPSDSNTPV
-2010 LITKYADKDL
+2010 LITKYAEKDL
-2020 FNMAVLNANA
+2020 FNMAVLNA
-2030 TTSGATLTFP
+2030 TTGGATLTFS
-2040 NDGRLDMSVY
+2040 NNGKLDMSVY
-2050 RSSYQGVSARYVSN
+2050 KSSYQGISARYVSN
-2064 AVTSKN
+2064 AVTSN
-2070 EKTGKTETKAAGIV
+2070 TETKAAGIV

-2126 NGTCNVANL
+2126 SGNCNVANL
-2135 TFTGKTGEASE
+2135 TFTGKTGTDSKK
-2146 TGVQLQYYTSDG
+2146 TGAQLQYYTSDG
-2158 VVTAQASNLEE
+2158 KVTDRNPDWGYQANI
-2169 KLVKGQKLGSYVGV
+2169 GV
-2183 GSFVGST
+2183 GSFAGSS
-2190 AGTLTSAWY
+2190 AGTLAQYVGWY
-2199 PVNVNFD
+2199 LAKVQ
-2206 SVKFENMTIQS
+2206 FENVIFRDMKISS
-2217 PAVAGGLIGNIARI
+2217 PNSAGGLIGNAGVRAPAGRGGNTAASDIA
-2231 YTPTTNIGIL
+2231 IL
-2241 LQPYGNEQTVY
+2241 IQPNASWNGQGTVY
-2252 PYNTF
+2252 ISNTF
-2257 TNCSFSNLTVRGQ
+2257 ENCSFSNLIVEGQ
-2270 EKAGGF
+2270 KAAGGF
-2276 CGYIDG
+2276 CGHIDG
-2282 KVSNQNNLNVTR
+2282 MVDLSNQLNVTT
-2294 QKFIV
+2294 QNFIV
-2299 GKDSTISATL
+2299 GQDSTISAIQNN
-2309 KDSCAGGLFGYARRG
+2309 SCAGGLFGFVRRR
-2324 VGINTVIGTTYT
+2324 VAINAENGTYT
-2336 AIWENV
+2336 AIWKNV
-2342 NVEAGQYSGGV
+2342 NVEAGQYSGGLIGEISADSYGRESNINNVQILGSVQSKGSSQPAGGGV
-2353 IGQVAADMSGR
+2353 IEIAYG
-2364 SIVYKIRNVRVSG
+2364 G
-2377 KTGTKSLIKG
+2377 KTITIKDCSVN
-2387 TSNGEAY
+2387 TSNIKA
-2394 TGGLIGNISFVSGVT
+2394 SS
-2409 FNIGNCEVLNT
+2409 
-2420 QINEDKVSGE
+2420 S
-2430 KLGTGGLVGGAVGNG
+2430 
-2445 NLNIQDCKVQNTQIN
+2445 
-2460 EEDKVSG
+2460 
-2467 EILRTGGLVGRAEG
+2467 
-2481 NGKLN
+2481 
-2486 IQKCSVKES
+2486 
-2495 DMYGSRAGGV
+2495 AGGIV
-2505 AGELCIPTTITE
+2505 GYLQTPATITG

-2523 GNDKNIIKGRKSA
+2523 NTNNSKIEGNNCAS
-2536 AGIVGEIAFG
+2536 GIVGFLKVNGQVAIRNNKVEKLSLI
-2546 GKIGIHK
+2546 
-2553 STVSNTSIIAID
+2553 SNTTG
-2565 DWGAG
+2565 WGSG
-2570 GLVGDI
+2570 GFIGDVSGNTSSSKI
-2576 DWNVVPHLYFY
+2576 FIF
-2587 DSQVNGCTITGQR
+2587 DSEVTDCSITGNR
-2600 AGGFAGNIRGYL
+2600 AGGFAGTLRGCVK
-2612 NGSNL
+2612 GSNL
-2617 LLKDTTIKAST
+2617 LLNNTQIT
-2628 ANNAGLLIGLTGNRN
+2628 AFSDKSGGLLIGLTGDAN

-2649 AGISIQKTTAKENNR
+2649 AGISIQNTTARENNR

-2673 TETDNTNVKN
+2673 NETANTNVKN
-2683 KSYFSFADYNGT
+2683 KSYFSFADYKGT
-2695 ASNNTTQS
+2695 ALNNTTQS
-2703 LLDANPVFPYV
+2703 LLDANQVFPYV
-2714 VTSPTSQLSV
+2714 VTSPTSQLRVYDVANANV
-2724 SDDGNT
+2724 S
-2730 GKALYGDSAAWT
+2730 KALYGDSAAWT
-2742 KDTDGKFTLNAQ
+2742 KDKDVDGKFTLNAQ

-2771 YTYQETGVEQFQF
+2771 YTYQEMGVEQFQF
-2784 TKNISTYNEENQTNK
+2784 TKNISTYNKENQTNT
-2799 VSKDFPVLVVSDNV
+2799 VSNDFPVLVVSDNV
-2813 SQTITDYLDIVTN
+2813 SQTITDYLDIITN

-2836 GHVDTSVQTYTDT
+2836 GDSDIHVDASVKTYTDT

-2901 SNAEHKYNVQ
+2901 SGTEHKYNVQ
-2911 VPIIVRRMLEIGFTA
+2911 IPIIVRRMLEIGFTA

-2968 KGLYSEYGWN
+2968 KGQYSEYGWN

-2996 FQGSSLLPAGTQLS
+2996 FQGSSLPAGTQLS

-3059 TQDNNNGSFIKVDAE
+3059 TQDNNGSFIKVDAE

-3080 TKDDGKTYTAPT
+3080 PKKDGKTYTAPT

-3105 KIETNE
+3105 KIETDE
-3111 PGTRYAVTVDESK
+3111 PGTHYAVTVDESK
-3124 LKDGVGLISTST
+3124 LKDGVGPIST

-3147 ADITSGTNLNGSVQ
+3147 TDITSGTSLNGSVQ

-3171 HLNYCTRKG
+3171 HLNYRTRKG
-3180 KAQDTHSNTASTY
+3180 KVQDIHRNTASTY

-3199 EQELRESEAVTGAIK
+3199 EQTLTEAVTGAIK
-3214 KVTATDSSMTV
+3214 KVTAADSSMTV
-3225 DVIDKITIPSG
+3225 DVINKITIPSG
-3236 QAFNKQDELYQKFS
+3236 QAFNEQDELYQKFS

-3257 TQENSPSTSAEV
+3257 KQENSPSTSAEV

-3280 YVYVMDGTKKKYY
+3280 YVYVMAGTEKKYY
-3293 TYAGGNWTEE
+3293 KYADGKWTEAG
-3303 ESKETKALEYEW
+3303 STETKALEYEW
-3315 TAVNGLMDLPL
+3315 TAINGLMDLPL

-3335 VNLQQIRDIVLGKKQ
+3335 VNLQQIRDIVKNKQ

-3376 EGAILTNYTKLTYTS
+3376 ESDLPTNYTKLTYTS

-3399 LSYSTARAL
+3399 LSYSTARKSL
-3408 QQDTRIRYYRDE
+3408 QDTKISYYRDE

-3474 LASSNGIQFSIQLLN
+3474 LALSKGIQFSIQLQN
-3489 KNTIQD
+3489 KNTTQD

-3527 NKAYTWTVPKSSYW
+3527 KKAYTWTVPKSSYW
-3541 DDDKKIMKASSIFD
+3541 DAGNKIMKASSIFD

-3570 NVDQLK
+3570 NVDQL
-3576 HLYSNYK
+3576 YSNYK
-3583 VVLSVKIIDQ
+3583 VVLSVKIIGPDE
-3593 NGNVVENTTA
+3593 NVVENTTA

-3610 MARVKPEFQDKQ
+3610 MARVKPEFQDEQ
-3622 NK
+3622 NTR

>member
-104 KQEPSSEIAAED
+104 KQEPSSETAAED
-116 ASQQATETE
+116 ASLQASETE

-140 DLKFFANNTATIKS
+140 DLKFFADNTATITS
-154 PQELILLSHCA
+154 PQQLILLSHCA
-165 QSEIQNITI
+165 QNEIQNITI
-174 NINAT
+174 NINTT
-179 GEFDLSTKIANGT
+179 GEFNLSTKIEKDT
-192 DLSEYLNKKASASQD
+192 DLSEYLNKAANASQD
-207 YTYLGLGSADVPF
+207 YTYLGLGSADSPF
-220 TGTITG
+220 RGTITG
-226 QKPAIKT
+226 QTPKIIT
-233 NTTLFRGISSQAT
+233 NTTLFRGISSNAK
-246 IDNNLSVEWQGD
+246 IEKNFSVEWKGD
-258 GTKPMFAEM
+258 GTKPQENGTKPMFAEM
-267 YVLENDG
+267 YVLE
-274 TKSDGTIPITFTSG
+274 SDGTIPITFTSG

-295 VRQASEETKACLTI
+295 VRKAPDVTNACLTI
-309 GNVVTYKDNKAQAGN
+309 ENVVTYQAEVQAGS
-324 STNSGNIGLICNT
+324 STSNDNIGLICNT
-337 LESGTIKLDGYVFP
+337 LESGTIKLDGYAFP
-351 TDTEI
+351 TKTAI
-356 NTNSGAAGGLIGN
+356 NTDSGAAGGLIGK
-369 MAGGILDLAN
+369 MEGGILYLTN
-379 IGGTNISNL
+379 IGGANISNL
-388 TVNSSSGSAGSIVGE
+388 TVNSLSGSAGSIVGE
-403 MSETAE
+403 MSEAAQ

-414 DITIT
+414 NITIT
-419 NPTIKGKYAGGFA
+419 SPTIKGKYAGGFA
-432 GKVVNSTLSG
+432 GKVDNSTLSG
-442 DEKITIN
+442 NEKITIN
-449 SPTLSSEENKN
+449 SPALSSEENKD
-460 SAVGGWIG
+460 SSVGGLIG
-468 DYIVQGNNHEGK
+468 DYIVRGESHTDK
-480 TLPTQIDVVEP
+480 MLPAQIDVVEP
-491 KVTMNGGNAGGY
+491 KVTMNGGVATDGGNAGGY

-518 GTEQKKKNITSVY
+518 GTEQEKKNITSVY
-531 TTGNGAGYATI
+531 TTGNGAGYGTI

-642 AASSGSILEISG
+642 VASSGSILEISG
-654 TTDLSGVNYTVS
+654 TTDLSGVNYNVS

-685 NGNGDENGNG
+685 DGNGNG
-695 WKYIRSNKDYE
+695 WKYIRSNSVSK

-716 IRLKAKTTTSD
+716 IRLKANQTIAN
-727 AQGGLDNELL
+727 AQGGLDSELL
-737 SINNVEHVIQYK
+737 SINEEHIIQYK
-749 NQNFSLSNTE
+749 NPNFSLNNTE
-759 ITISSKE
+759 ITINSKE

-823 AYTGNINGNTY
+823 AYTGNINSDSH
-834 TLTLSIGETYGYKGE
+834 TLTLSIGETYGYKGGS
-849 NIATDGT
+849 IATNET

-868 HTDIGLFSRMSGNV
+868 HTDIGLFSRMRGNV
-882 RNLTIAG
+882 SNLTITG
-889 SIHAGVSNGNM
+889 SINAGVSNGNM
-900 WIGSIAARQEN
+900 WIGSIAARQET
-911 NEAVI
+911 NETVI
-916 SKVKVTTK
+916 SNVQVTTA
-924 IAFDTNND
+924 IAFDAQGN
-932 SKKSYIGGVFGSAAK
+932 SKISCIGGLFGSAGK
-947 VKLSENTGIQSN
+947 VKLNENTCIKSN
-959 ITLSNAGNGKQ
+959 ITLSNAGSGKL
-970 TYAGS
+970 TYVGS

-994 KIVTDASTYAYVG
+994 TIVTDASMYAYVG

-1016 GSDKDTSTQVNIKAL
+1016 GSDKDTSTQVNIKSL

-1040 SSVQEACGGLLG
+1040 SNAQTACGGLLG
-1052 CVWARSTVTFAS
+1052 GVWARSAVTFAS
-1064 DNTATTSLTVKN
+1064 DSTATTTSCLTVN
-1076 NTKIEAPNASVG
+1076 NATINAPNASVG

-1100 RSKGIDIQDLEINCG
+1100 RSKGIDIQALSINCG

-1123 HGEKGTIKFNK
+1123 HGEKSSVKFNK

-1153 ADSYKLAED
+1153 NDSYKLAEG
-1162 LKLTCGK
+1162 LELTCGSK
-1169 DSVFDEFV
+1169 AVFDEFV
-1177 SYTAVSKDKIA
+1177 AYTAVSKDKIA
-1188 NNGENGIVSIATKD
+1188 NNDENGIVSIATKD
-1202 RSGVKEDNNTCTTYQ
+1202 RSGVKEENTTCKTYQ
-1217 NRTNLGKSHEVNA
+1217 NRTKFGKSHKVNA
-1230 NSRYYYDLDNYIET
+1230 NSRYYYDLDHYTET
-1244 ASTNTNGKIDTP
+1244 ASANTAGYNTGKIDTP

-1274 YFYTFNNQEIT
+1274 YFYTFNNQGIT
-1285 DIKSNL
+1285 DINNI
-1291 SNPTIS
+1291 SNPIIS
-1297 GTLNMDKYSYYPIHL
+1297 GTLNMGKYSYYPIHL
-1312 NTGVG
+1312 NIGVQ
-1317 ITGATITFYN
+1317 ITDATITFYN
-1327 EEIEKVEK
+1327 EQIEQAEK
-1335 NNKSTQAK
+1335 DNKSTQAT

-1355 FLDYSANETATSIT
+1355 FLDHSVNETATSIT

-1381 VKSDVSG
+1381 VNSNASG

-1393 MVQGLE
+1393 MVQGSE
-1399 SGGRQYTANMNL
+1399 SSGRQYTAKMNL
-1411 SNIVLSD
+1411 SNIVLSG

-1440 TKTEIKNLSTS
+1440 TKTEIKSLSTS
-1451 DYTEGTA
+1451 GYTAGTA

-1484 PDTTVN
+1484 PDTTVS

-1524 KDATYEHH
+1524 NGDTYDHQ

-1538 ISNSTE
+1538 ISESAE
-1544 YTGLQKWYYDIA
+1544 YRDLQKWYYDIA
-1556 TYNKDEGLVKTEDN
+1556 TYNKDEGLVKTGSG
-1570 QTDFSK
+1570 QKKFST
-1576 WLPYVCVPYNDND
+1576 WLPYVYVSYDNN

-1603 TEGCGTYADPY
+1603 TEGCGTYGDPY

-1638 KITITNDQNTYC
+1638 KITITNAQNTYC
-1650 TNHSTDIT
+1650 TNTNHST
-1658 FHYNGEQ
+1658 FRYNGEQ
-1665 WVQVSKEAGTENWVD
+1665 WVDE
-1680 VQNGQT
+1680 QNGQT

-1698 AYYDLQ
+1698 AYYDLK
-1704 GGTNG
+1704 GTDG
-1709 EITLKDFKGFGTTD
+1709 QITLNDFKGFGTTD

-1758 VVKNLTIRYEGEKK
+1758 VVKNLTIKYEGEKK

-1880 YAFSDTARVNLDNT
+1880 YAFADTAGDKLNNT

-1953 EVALQQGYAF
+1953 EGALQQGYAF

-1975 YDSIGT
+1975 YDSIGADT
-1981 NVEPEDFVTAVKDD
+1981 KPNDFDTAVKDD
-1995 QIAPIVNESVINTPV
+1995 QTAPSDSNTPV

-2020 FNMAVLNANA
+2020 FNMAVLNPNA

-2040 NDGRLDMSVY
+2040 NNGTLDMSVY

-2126 NGTCNVANL
+2126 SGTCNVTNL
-2135 TFTGKTGEASE
+2135 TFTGKIGEDSKK
-2146 TGVQLQYYTSDG
+2146 TGVQLQYYNSNG
-2158 VVTAQASNLEE
+2158 EITAQASNLSVQGKPSIQGKPGE
-2169 KLVKGQKLGSYVGV
+2169 KLGSYVGV

-2190 AGTLTSAWY
+2190 AGTLTSNWY

-2206 SVKFENMTIQS
+2206 SVKFENMAIQS

-2231 YTPTTNIGIL
+2231 YTPTTDIGIL
-2241 LQPYGNEQTVY
+2241 LQPHGDERTVY

-2282 KVSNQNNLNVTR
+2282 KVANQNNLNVTT
-2294 QKFIV
+2294 QNFIV
-2299 GKDSTISATL
+2299 GQNSIISAAL
-2309 KDSCAGGLFGYARRG
+2309 KDSCSGGLFGYARRG
-2324 VGINTVIGTTYT
+2324 VAINYGSGTYT
-2336 AIWENV
+2336 AAIWENV
-2342 NVEAGQYSGGV
+2342 NVEAGQYSGGI
-2353 IGQVAADMSGR
+2353 IGQIYTDS
-2364 SIVYKIRNVRVSG
+2364 SSPKYNIRNVKVFG
-2377 KTGTKSLIKG
+2377 QTGTKSLIKG
-2387 TSNGEAY
+2387 TSSDEGY
-2394 TGGLIGNISFVSGVT
+2394 TGGLIGKISFASGVT
-2409 FNIGNCEVLNT
+2409 FDISDCEVQNA
-2420 QINEDKVSGE
+2420 QINEVGKVSGE
-2430 KLGTGGLVGGAVGNG
+2430 KFRTGGLVGGA
-2445 NLNIQDCKVQNTQIN
+2445 D
-2460 EEDKVSG
+2460 
-2467 EILRTGGLVGRAEG
+2467 G

-2486 IQKCSVKES
+2486 VQNCSVKES
-2495 DMYGSRAGGV
+2495 DLYGSLAGGI
-2505 AGELCIPTTITE
+2505 AGALHTPTTITE
-2517 CTVSGS
+2517 CTVSGLS
-2523 GNDKNIIKGRKSA
+2523 DDENIIKGQKSA
-2536 AGIVGEIAFG
+2536 AGIVGEIVCG

-2553 STVSNTSIIAID
+2553 STVRNTSITAID

-2576 DWNVVPHLYFY
+2576 DWNVVPNLYFY
-2587 DSQVNGCTITGQR
+2587 DSQVNGCTITGKR

-2617 LLKDTTIKAST
+2617 LLKDTTIEAST
-2628 ANNAGLLIGLTGNRN
+2628 ANNGGLLIGLTGNRN
-2643 LQPMTI
+2643 LKPMTI
-2649 AGISIQKTTAKENNR
+2649 AGISIQNTTAKENNR

-2673 TETDNTNVKN
+2673 NEPQNTDVKN
-2683 KSYFSFADYNGT
+2683 HSYFSFADYNGT
-2695 ASNNTTQS
+2695 ALNNTTQS
-2703 LLDANPVFPYV
+2703 LLDANQVFPYV
-2714 VTSPTSQLSV
+2714 VTSPTSKLSV
-2724 SDDGNT
+2724 YDAVNT

-2742 KDTDGKFTLNAQ
+2742 KDADGKYTLNAQ
-2754 TIYRDAKKTQSS
+2754 TIYRDAKNTQSR

-2771 YTYQETGVEQFQF
+2771 YTYQEMGVEQFQF
-2784 TKNISTYNEENQTNK
+2784 TKNISTYNKENQTKK
-2799 VSKDFPVLVVSDNV
+2799 VSNDFPVLVVSDNV

-2836 GHVDTSVQTYTDT
+2836 GHVDTSVKTYVDT

-2867 NASGRISEF
+2867 ASGRISEF

-2886 SRFTLLTVTFKEKDE
+2886 SRFTLLTVTFKEEDE
-2901 SNAEHKYNVQ
+2901 NGTEHKYNVQ

-2985 NVAKALDKSID
+2985 NVAEALNKSID
-2996 FQGSSLLPAGTQLS
+2996 FQGSSLPARTQLS

-3024 TNSNTGNTI
+3024 TDSNTGNTI

-3080 TKDDGKTYTAPT
+3080 PKEDGKTYTAPT

-3105 KIETNE
+3105 KIETGE
-3111 PGTRYAVTVDESK
+3111 SGTRYAVTVDESK
-3124 LKDGVGLISTST
+3124 LKKDGVGLVST

-3147 ADITSGTNLNGSVQ
+3147 TDITSGTNLNGSVQ

-3171 HLNYCTRKG
+3171 HLNYRTRKG
-3180 KAQDTHSNTASTY
+3180 KVPDIHRNTASTY

-3199 EQELRESEAVTGAIK
+3199 EQELKESQAVTGVIK

-3257 TQENSPSTSAEV
+3257 ENPQSTSAEV

-3280 YVYVMDGTKKKYY
+3280 YVYVMEGTSKKYY
-3293 TYAGGNWTEE
+3293 TYADGNWTEAGSTE
-3303 ESKETKALEYEW
+3303 KKALEYEW
-3315 TAVNGLMDLPL
+3315 TAINGLMDLPL

-3335 VNLQQIRDIVLGKKQ
+3335 VNLQQIRDIVKNNQ

-3376 EGAILTNYTKLTYTS
+3376 KGDLPTNYTKLTYTS

-3408 QQDTRIRYYRDE
+3408 LQDTETSYYRDE

-3474 LASSNGIQFSIQLLN
+3474 LAASSGIQFSIQLQN
-3489 KNTIQD
+3489 KNTTRD
-3495 TESYAADALELKD
+3495 TESYAADALKLDD
-3508 YMKVSVKSKN
+3508 YIKVSVKSKN

-3527 NKAYTWTVPKSSYW
+3527 KKAYTWTVPKSSYW
-3541 DDDKKIMKASSIFD
+3541 DAGNKIMKASSIFD

-3570 NVDQLK
+3570 NVDQL
-3576 HLYSNYK
+3576 YSNYK
-3583 VVLSVKIIDQ
+3583 VVLSVGIIDQ
-3593 NGNVVENTTA
+3593 KGNVVENTTA

>member
-1 MLKYRRIIAGILAVN
+1 MKYRRIIAGILAVN

-33 LNTSLNMI
+33 VNTSLNMI

-55 SVNSSEK
+55 SVSPSEK
-62 TDAENKADEKNT
+62 TDEENKADEKNT
-74 TPDANEKDEDTASSN
+74 IPDATEKDTASSN
-89 SDSGLTNETQEEEST
+89 SDSDLTNETQEEETT

-116 ASQQATETE
+116 ASQQVSETAI
-125 TEAEAQEISDTISLS
+125 EAEAQEISDTISLS
-140 DLKFFANNTATIKS
+140 DLNFFADNTATITS
-154 PQELILLSHCA
+154 PQQLILLSHCA
-165 QSEIQNITI
+165 QNEIQNITI
-174 NINAT
+174 NINTT
-179 GEFDLSTKIANGT
+179 GEFNLSTKIETGT
-192 DLSEYLNKKASASQD
+192 DLSEYLNTAASASQD
-207 YTYLGLGSADVPF
+207 YTYLGLGSTDVPF

-226 QKPAIKT
+226 QKPAIQT
-233 NTTLFRGISSQAT
+233 NTTLFRGISSSAT
-246 IDNNLSVEWQGD
+246 IEKGLSVEWQGD
-258 GTKPMFAEM
+258 TTKPMFAET
-267 YVLENDG
+267 YLLESDG
-274 TKSDGTIPITFTSG
+274 TKSDRTIPITFTSG

-295 VRQASEETKACLTI
+295 VKKATNETEACLTI
-309 GNVVTYKDNKAQAGN
+309 GNVVTYRDKVQAGS
-324 STNSGNIGLICNT
+324 STSNDNIGLICNT

-351 TDTEI
+351 TETTI
-356 NTNSGAAGGLIGN
+356 NTDSGAAGGLIGK
-369 MAGGILDLAN
+369 MEGGILDLTS
-379 IGGTNISNL
+379 IGGANISNL

-414 DITIT
+414 NITIEK
-419 NPTIKGKYAGGFA
+419 PTIKGKYAGGFA
-432 GKVVNSTLSG
+432 GKVDNSTLSG
-442 DEKITIN
+442 SKKITIN
-449 SPTLSSEENKN
+449 SPALSSGENKD

-468 DYIVQGNNHEGK
+468 DYIVRGNNHEDK
-480 TLPTQIDVVEP
+480 TLPAQIDVVEP
-491 KVTMNGGNAGGY
+491 KVTMNGGVATNGGNAGGY

-518 GTEQKKKNITSVY
+518 GTKQEKKNITSEY
-531 TTGNGAGYATI
+531 TAGNGGIYGTVI
-542 AGKVISDN
+542 GKVVTSNDN
-550 KKTSLIINHVKSNST
+550 KNASLIINHVKSNST
-565 TNGNSYYQGGFVGE
+565 TNGNSYYQGGLVGE

-596 NITTT
+596 NTTAK
-601 QESCGF
+601 EDACGF

-612 HLSSNSILSIA
+612 HLSSNSILSIVDSGKVT
-623 DSVKVTNSGT
+623 DSVKVTISGT
-633 ISGGGGLVG
+633 NTISAGGGLVG
-642 AASSGSILEISG
+642 VASSGSILEISG
-654 TTDLSGVNYTVS
+654 TTDLSNVTYKQS
-666 QYVGQLVGMQD
+666 ECVGQLVGMQD

-685 NGNGDENGNG
+685 DGNDNDNG
-695 WKYIRSNKDYE
+695 WKYIRSKNDSK

-716 IRLKAKTTTSD
+716 IRLKANQTIPD
-727 AQGGLDNELL
+727 AQGGLDSELL
-737 SINNVEHVIQYK
+737 KIDSVSHKIVYGASVNISGND
-749 NQNFSLSNTE
+749 

-766 DLALLSIAWNSRGVF
+766 DLALLSIAWNSRGFF

-787 TANNWT
+787 TDKNWT
-793 TLQSKNVNFTADVN
+793 TLQSKNINFTADVN

-816 SRDIDDS
+816 SRDIDDN
-823 AYTGNINGNTY
+823 AYTGNINGNTH
-834 TLTLSIGETYGYKGE
+834 TVTLSIGEIYGYKGGS
-849 NIATDGT
+849 IT

-882 RNLTIAG
+882 SDLTIAG
-889 SIHAGVSNGNM
+889 SIHAGVSNGDM
-900 WIGSIAARQEN
+900 WIGSIAARQETNETVVN
-911 NEAVI
+911 N
-916 SKVKVTTK
+916 VKVTTE
-924 IAFDTNND
+924 IAFDAKGD
-932 SKKSYIGGVFGSAAK
+932 SKISRIGGLFGSAGK
-947 VKLSENTGIQSN
+947 VKLNENTLNKNTCIQSN
-959 ITLSNAGNGKQ
+959 TTISNAGNGKQ
-970 TYAGS
+970 TYVGS

-994 KIVTDASTYAYVG
+994 KIVTDASMYAYVG

-1016 GSDKDTSTQVNIKAL
+1016 GSDKDTSTQVNIKSL

-1040 SSVQEACGGLLG
+1040 SNAQTACGGLLG
-1052 CVWARSTVTFAS
+1052 GVWARSAVTFAS
-1064 DNTATTSLTVKN
+1064 DNTATTTSLTVKN
-1076 NTKIEAPNASVG
+1076 NTKIEAPKASVG

-1100 RSKGIDIQDLEINCG
+1100 RSKGIDIQALNINCG
-1115 KDLGLLVC
+1115 NDLGLLVC
-1123 HGEKGTIKFNK
+1123 HGEKSTVKFNK

-1153 ADSYKLAED
+1153 DDSYKLDANLD
-1162 LKLTCGK
+1162 LQCG
-1169 DSVFDEFV
+1169 SNAVFDEFV
-1177 SYTAVSKDKIA
+1177 AYTAASKEKIA
-1188 NNGENGIVSIATKD
+1188 NNDENGIVSIATKD
-1202 RSGVKEDNNTCTTYQ
+1202 RNGVKENTTCKTYQ
-1217 NRTNLGKSHEVNA
+1217 NRTNFGKSHKINA
-1230 NSRYYYDLDNYIET
+1230 NSRYYYDLDEYTET
-1244 ASTNTNGKIDTP
+1244 ASTNTTESNIRQIDTP

-1274 YFYTFNNQEIT
+1274 YFYTFNNQEIA
-1285 DIKSNL
+1285 DIKNTI
-1291 SNPTIS
+1291 SNPKIS
-1297 GTLNMDKYSYYPIHL
+1297 GMLDMDKYSYYPIHL
-1312 NTGVG
+1312 NTGVQ
-1317 ITGATITFYN
+1317 ITDAIITFYN
-1327 EEIEKVEK
+1327 EQIEQAETT
-1335 NNKSTQAK
+1335 NKSTQAT

-1355 FLDYSANETATSIT
+1355 FLDHSVNETATSIT

-1381 VKSDVSG
+1381 VNSNASG

-1393 MVQGLE
+1393 MVQGAE
-1399 SGGRQYTANMNL
+1399 SSGRQYTAKMNL
-1411 SNIVLSD
+1411 KNIVLSG
-1418 LKITDYKD
+1418 LKITDYTD

-1440 TKTEIKNLSTS
+1440 TKTEIKNLSTR

-1464 GNAGSENGHQIN
+1464 GNAGSEDGHQIN
-1476 MGFSEIKL
+1476 MGFSDIVL
-1484 PDTTVN
+1484 PDKPTDAT
-1490 NKGIFTHATLLE
+1490 KEEGIFTHATLLE

-1524 KDATYEHH
+1524 NGDTYNHQ

-1544 YTGLQKWYYDIA
+1544 YKDLQKWYYDIA
-1556 TYNKDEGLVKTEDN
+1556 TYNKDEGLVKREN
-1570 QTDFSK
+1570 KETDFST
-1576 WLPYVCVPYNDND
+1576 WLPYVYVSHNKNN

-1603 TEGCGTYADPY
+1603 TEGCGTYGDPY

-1638 KITITNDQNTYC
+1638 KITITNNQNTYC

-1658 FHYNGEQ
+1658 FRYNGEQ
-1665 WVQVSKEAGTENWVD
+1665 WVNEEN
-1680 VQNGQT
+1680 GET
-1686 RSNSFMQRYIAN
+1686 RSNNFMQRYIAN

-1704 GGTNG
+1704 GTNG
-1709 EITLKDFKGFGTTD
+1709 QITLNDFKGFGTTD

-1728 VLVSTNPNGVK
+1728 VLVSTKGVE

-1758 VVKNLTIRYEGEKK
+1758 VVKNLTIRYKDEKK
-1772 TLVYQKSSSVFYP
+1772 TLVYQTSSSVFYP

-1803 DDVNVTLDTG
+1803 DGVNVTLANG

-1843 MQDKQ
+1843 MQGASG
-1848 FLTDAMISGASV
+1848 LTDAMISGGSV
-1860 AKTANS
+1860 AEAKTS

-1880 YAFSDTARVNLDNT
+1880 YAFSDTAEVRLDNT

-1901 NLNSSET
+1901 NLNLSET

-1914 TASGKSIG
+1914 TASGKTIG

-1975 YDSIGT
+1975 YDSIGA

-1995 QIAPIVNESVINTPV
+1995 RTAPSDSNTPV

-2020 FNMAVLNANA
+2020 FKMAVLNA
-2030 TTSGATLTFP
+2030 TTGGATLTFP
-2040 NDGRLDMSVY
+2040 NDGTLDMSVY

-2084 PLIQGVSGNGTEII
+2084 PLIQGVSGNGTKII

-2135 TFTGKTGEASE
+2135 TFTGKTGTDSK
-2146 TGVQLQYYTSDG
+2146 TGVQLHYYTSDG

-2169 KLVKGQKLGSYVGV
+2169 KLDKGQKLGSYVGV

-2199 PVNVNFD
+2199 PVNVNFG

-2231 YTPTTNIGIL
+2231 YTPTTDIGIL

-2257 TNCSFSNLTVRGQ
+2257 TNCSFRNLTVRGQ
-2270 EKAGGF
+2270 ENAGGF
-2276 CGYIDG
+2276 CGCIDG
-2282 KVSNQNNLNVTR
+2282 RVQNQNNLNVTT
-2294 QKFIV
+2294 QNFIV
-2299 GKDSTISATL
+2299 GQDSTISAIQGN
-2309 KDSCAGGLFGYARRG
+2309 SSAGGLFGYARRG
-2324 VGINTVIGTTYT
+2324 VAINTVSATTYT

-2342 NVEAGQYSGGV
+2342 NVEAGQYSGGI
-2353 IGQVAADMSGR
+2353 IGQVAADSSHS

-2394 TGGLIGNISFVSGVT
+2394 TGGLIGNISSSGVT
-2409 FNIGNCEVLNT
+2409 FDISDCEVQNA
-2420 QINEDKVSGE
+2420 QINEEGKVSGE
-2430 KLGTGGLVGGAVGNG
+2430 KF
-2445 NLNIQDCKVQNTQIN
+2445 
-2460 EEDKVSG
+2460 
-2467 EILRTGGLVGRAEG
+2467 RTGGLVGSATG
-2481 NGKLN
+2481 SGKLN
-2486 IQKCSVKES
+2486 VQNCSVEES
-2495 DMYGSRAGGV
+2495 GMYGSLAGGI
-2505 AGELCIPTTITE
+2505 AGALHIPTTITE
-2517 CTVSGS
+2517 CTVSGLS
-2523 GNDKNIIKGRKSA
+2523 NDKNIIKGQKSA
-2536 AGIVGEIAFG
+2536 AGIVGEIVCNG

-2553 STVSNTSIIAID
+2553 STVSNTSITAID

-2617 LLKDTTIKAST
+2617 LLKDTTIEAST
-2628 ANNAGLLIGLTGNRN
+2628 ANNGGLLIGLTGNRN

-2649 AGISIQKTTAKENNR
+2649 AGVSIQNTTARENNR

-2673 TETDNTNVKN
+2673 NETANTNVKN

-2703 LLDANPVFPYV
+2703 LLDAEQVFPYV

-2724 SDDGNT
+2724 YDAANAS
-2730 GKALYGDSAAWT
+2730 KALYGDSAAWT
-2742 KDTDGKFTLNAQ
+2742 TDADGKFTLNAQ
-2754 TIYRDAKKTQSS
+2754 TIYQDAKNTQSS

-2771 YTYQETGVEQFQF
+2771 YTYQEMGVEQFQF
-2784 TKNISTYNEENQTNK
+2784 TKNISTYNKENQTKTVPN
-2799 VSKDFPVLVVSDNV
+2799 DFPVLVVSDNV

-2836 GHVDTSVQTYTDT
+2836 GHVDASVQTYTDT
-2849 DGKFVLATNANP
+2849 GGKFVLATNP
-2861 ALEVKK
+2861 ALEVKY
-2867 NASGRISEF
+2867 ASGRISEF
-2876 AATTEFDNTK
+2876 AATTQYDNTQ

-2901 SNAEHKYNVQ
+2901 NDTVHNYNVQ

-2968 KGLYSEYGWN
+2968 NGLYSEYGWN

-2985 NVAKALDKSID
+2985 NVLQALDKSID
-2996 FQGSSLLPAGTQLS
+2996 FQGSSLPAGTQLS

-3024 TNSNTGNTI
+3024 TDSNTRNTI
-3033 PLKDFKDSSGNAFQ
+3033 PLTAFKDSSENAFQ

-3059 TQDNNNGSFIKVDAE
+3059 TQDNNGSFIKVDAE

-3080 TKDDGKTYTAPT
+3080 PKKDGKTYTAPT

-3097 ANGYEYYR
+3097 ENGYEYYR
-3105 KIETNE
+3105 KIETGE
-3111 PGTRYAVTVDESK
+3111 SGTHYAVTVDESK
-3124 LKDGVGLISTST
+3124 LKDGVGPIST

-3147 ADITSGTNLNGSVQ
+3147 ADITSGTDLNGSVQ
-3161 TKITSNDIPF
+3161 TKITSNGIPF
-3171 HLNYCTRKG
+3171 HLNYRTRKG
-3180 KAQDTHSNTASTY
+3180 KVEDTHSNTASTY

-3199 EQELRESEAVTGAIK
+3199 KQELTESEAVTGAIK

-3225 DVIDKITIPSG
+3225 DVVDKITIPSG
-3236 QAFNKQDELYQKFS
+3236 QAFNEQDELYQKFS

-3257 TQENSPSTSAEV
+3257 KQENSQSTSAEV

-3280 YVYVMDGTKKKYY
+3280 YVYVMDGTTKKYY
-3293 TYAGGNWTEE
+3293 TYADRKWTEAG
-3303 ESKETKALEYEW
+3303 STETKALEYEW

-3326 STNGTIDSS
+3326 STRGTIDSS
-3335 VNLQQIRDIVLGKKQ
+3335 VSLQQIRKIVLDKNQ
-3350 NEFYVEVKMNAKLPA
+3350 NKFYVEVKMNAKLPA

-3376 EGAILTNYTKLTYTS
+3376 DHAEPTNYTKLTYTS

-3399 LSYSTARAL
+3399 LSYSTAREL
-3408 QQDTRIRYYRDE
+3408 LKNTKISYYRDK

-3463 DMSTI
+3463 DMSAI

-3474 LASSNGIQFSIQLLN
+3474 LASSSGIQFSIQLQN
-3489 KNTIQD
+3489 KKTTQA
-3495 TESYAADALELKD
+3495 TETYEDALELND
-3508 YMKVSVKSKN
+3508 YNYMKVVVKSEKVGT
-3518 AGEVQLTDD
+3518 AQLTDD
-3527 NKAYTWTVPKSSYW
+3527 HKAYTWTVPKSSYW
-3541 DDDKKIMKASSIFD
+3541 DANNNIMEASSIFD
-3555 GDIMTQAIQLKVNIK
+3555 GDIMTQAIQLKVNI
-3570 NVDQLK
+3570 DQFQ
-3576 HLYSNYK
+3576 HLYSNYR
-3583 VVLSVKIIDQ
+3583 VVLSVGIIDQ
-3593 NGNVVENTTA
+3593 NGNVVGNTTA
-3603 ADNIIYT
+3603 VDNIIYT
-3610 MARVKPEFQDKQ
+3610 MARVKPEFQD
-3622 NK
+3622 

>member
-1 MLKYRRIIAGILAVN
+1 MKYRRIIAGILAVN

-33 LNTSLNMI
+33 VNTSLNMI

-55 SVNSSEK
+55 SVSPSEK
-62 TDAENKADEKNT
+62 TDEENKADEKNT
-74 TPDANEKDEDTASSN
+74 IPDATEKDTASSN
-89 SDSGLTNETQEEEST
+89 SDSDLTNETQEEETT

-116 ASQQATETE
+116 ASQQVSETAI
-125 TEAEAQEISDTISLS
+125 EAEAQEISDTISLS
-140 DLKFFANNTATIKS
+140 DLNFFADNTATITS
-154 PQELILLSHCA
+154 PQQLILLSHCA
-165 QSEIQNITI
+165 QNEIQNITI
-174 NINAT
+174 NINTT
-179 GEFDLSTKIANGT
+179 GEFNLSTKIETGT
-192 DLSEYLNKKASASQD
+192 DLSEYLNTAASASQD
-207 YTYLGLGSADVPF
+207 YTYLGLGSTDVPF

-226 QKPAIKT
+226 QKPAIQT
-233 NTTLFRGISSQAT
+233 NTTLFRGISSSAT
-246 IDNNLSVEWQGD
+246 IEKGLSVEWQGD
-258 GTKPMFAEM
+258 TTKPMFAEM
-267 YVLENDG
+267 YVLQSNGE
-274 TKSDGTIPITFTSG
+274 IPIAFTSG

-295 VRQASEETKACLTI
+295 VKKAPDVIDACLTI
-309 GNVVTYKDNKAQAGN
+309 GNVVTYQDKVQAGN

-337 LESGTIKLDGYVFP
+337 FESGTIKLDGYTFP
-351 TDTEI
+351 TSTEI
-356 NTNSGAAGGLIGN
+356 NTGSGAAGGLIGK
-369 MAGGILDLAN
+369 MEGGILNLKS
-379 IGGTNISNL
+379 IGGANISNL

-414 DITIT
+414 NITIEK
-419 NPTIKGKYAGGFA
+419 PTIKGKYAGGFA
-432 GKVVNSTLSG
+432 GKVDNSTLSG
-442 DEKITIN
+442 SKKITIN
-449 SPTLSSEENKN
+449 SPALSSGENKD

-468 DYIVQGNNHEGK
+468 DYIVRGNNHEDK
-480 TLPTQIDVVEP
+480 TLPAQIDVVEP
-491 KVTMNGGNAGGY
+491 KVTMNGGVATNGGNAGGY

-518 GTEQKKKNITSVY
+518 GTKQEKKNITSEY
-531 TTGNGAGYATI
+531 TAGNGGIYGTVI
-542 AGKVISDN
+542 GKVVTSNDN
-550 KKTSLIINHVKSNST
+550 KNASLIINHVKSNST
-565 TNGNSYYQGGFVGE
+565 TNGNSYYQGGLVGE

-596 NITTT
+596 NTTAK
-601 QESCGF
+601 EDACGF

-612 HLSSNSILSIA
+612 HLSSNSILSIVDSGKVT
-623 DSVKVTNSGT
+623 DSVKVTISGT
-633 ISGGGGLVG
+633 NTISAGGGLVG
-642 AASSGSILEISG
+642 VASSGSILEISG
-654 TTDLSGVNYTVS
+654 TTDLSNVTYKQS
-666 QYVGQLVGMQD
+666 ECVGQLVGMQD

-685 NGNGDENGNG
+685 DGNDNDNG
-695 WKYIRSNKDYE
+695 WKYIRSKNDSK

-716 IRLKAKTTTSD
+716 IRLKANQTIPD
-727 AQGGLDNELL
+727 AQGGLDSELL
-737 SINNVEHVIQYK
+737 KIDSVSHKIVYGASVNISGND
-749 NQNFSLSNTE
+749 

-766 DLALLSIAWNSRGVF
+766 DLALLSIAWNSRGFF

-787 TANNWT
+787 TDKNWT
-793 TLQSKNVNFTADVN
+793 TLQSKNINFTADVN

-823 AYTGNINGNTY
+823 AYTGNINGNTH
-834 TLTLSIGETYGYKGE
+834 TVTLSIGEIYGYKGGS
-849 NIATDGT
+849 IT

-882 RNLTIAG
+882 SDLTIAG
-889 SIHAGVSNGNM
+889 SIHAGVSNGDM
-900 WIGSIAARQEN
+900 WIGSIAARQETNETVVN
-911 NEAVI
+911 N
-916 SKVKVTTK
+916 VKVTTE
-924 IAFDTNND
+924 IAFDAKGD
-932 SKKSYIGGVFGSAAK
+932 SKISRIGGLFGSAGK
-947 VKLSENTGIQSN
+947 VKLNENTLNKNTCIQSN
-959 ITLSNAGNGKQ
+959 TTISNAGNGKQ
-970 TYAGS
+970 TYVGS

-988 GVTIGG
+988 GVTIRG
-994 KIVTDASTYAYVG
+994 KIVTDASKYAYVG

-1040 SSVQEACGGLLG
+1040 SNAQTACGGLLG
-1052 CVWARSTVTFAS
+1052 GVWARSAVTFAS
-1064 DNTATTSLTVKN
+1064 DNTATTTSCLTVN
-1076 NTKIEAPNASVG
+1076 NATINAPKASVG

-1100 RSKGIDIQDLEINCG
+1100 RSKGIDIQKLQIHCG
-1115 KDLGLLVC
+1115 EDLGLLVC
-1123 HGEKGTIKFNK
+1123 HGEKRSVKFNN
-1134 DEKNDKE
+1134 DENKDKE

-1153 ADSYKLAED
+1153 DDSYKLAEG
-1162 LKLTCGK
+1162 LELTCGSK
-1169 DSVFDEFV
+1169 AVFDEFV
-1177 SYTAVSKDKIA
+1177 AYTAASKEKIA
-1188 NNGENGIVSIATKD
+1188 NNDENGIVSIATKD
-1202 RSGVKEDNNTCTTYQ
+1202 RNGVKEENTTCKTYQ
-1217 NRTNLGKSHEVNA
+1217 NRTNFGILHKINA
-1230 NSRYYYDLDNYIET
+1230 NSRYYYDLDEYTET
-1244 ASTNTNGKIDTP
+1244 ASTNTTESNIRQIDTP

-1274 YFYTFNNQEIT
+1274 YFYTFNNQEIA
-1285 DIKSNL
+1285 DIKNTI
-1291 SNPTIS
+1291 SNPKIS
-1297 GTLNMDKYSYYPIHL
+1297 GMLDMDKYSYYPIHL
-1312 NTGVG
+1312 NTGVQ
-1317 ITGATITFYN
+1317 ITDAIITFYN
-1327 EEIEKVEK
+1327 EQIEQAETT
-1335 NNKSTQAK
+1335 NKSTQAT

-1355 FLDYSANETATSIT
+1355 FLDHSVNETATSIT

-1381 VKSDVSG
+1381 VNSNASG

-1393 MVQGLE
+1393 MVQGAE
-1399 SGGRQYTANMNL
+1399 SSGRQYTAKMNL
-1411 SNIVLSD
+1411 KNIVLSG
-1418 LKITDYKD
+1418 LKITDYTD

-1440 TKTEIKNLSTS
+1440 TKTEIKNLSTR

-1464 GNAGSENGHQIN
+1464 GNAGSEDGHQIN
-1476 MGFSEIKL
+1476 MGFSDIVL
-1484 PDTTVN
+1484 PDKPTDAT
-1490 NKGIFTHATLLE
+1490 KEEGIFTHATLLE

-1524 KDATYEHH
+1524 NGDTYNHQ

-1544 YTGLQKWYYDIA
+1544 YKDLQKWYYDIA
-1556 TYNKDEGLVKTEDN
+1556 TYNKDEGLVKREN
-1570 QTDFSK
+1570 KETDFST
-1576 WLPYVCVPYNDND
+1576 WLPYVYVSHNKNN

-1603 TEGCGTYADPY
+1603 TEGCGTYGDPY

-1632 LPRTDW
+1632 LPHTDW
-1638 KITITNDQNTYC
+1638 KITITNNQNTYC

-1658 FHYNGEQ
+1658 FRYNGEQ
-1665 WVQVSKEAGTENWVD
+1665 WVNEEN
-1680 VQNGQT
+1680 GET
-1686 RSNSFMQRYIAN
+1686 RSNNFMQRYIAN

-1704 GGTNG
+1704 GTNG
-1709 EITLKDFKGFGTTD
+1709 QITLNDFKGFGTTD

-1728 VLVSTNPNGVK
+1728 VLVSTKGVE

-1758 VVKNLTIRYEGEKK
+1758 VVKNLTIRYKDEKK
-1772 TLVYQKSSSVFYP
+1772 TLVYQTSSSVFYP

-1803 DDVNVTLDTG
+1803 DGVNVTLANG

-1843 MQDKQ
+1843 MQGASG
-1848 FLTDAMISGASV
+1848 LTDAMISGGSV
-1860 AKTANS
+1860 AEAKTS

-1880 YAFSDTARVNLDNT
+1880 YAFSDTAEVRLDNT

-1901 NLNSSET
+1901 NLNLSET

-1914 TASGKSIG
+1914 TASGKTIG

-1975 YDSIGT
+1975 YDSIGA

-1995 QIAPIVNESVINTPV
+1995 RTAPSDSNTPV

-2020 FNMAVLNANA
+2020 FKMAVLNA
-2030 TTSGATLTFP
+2030 TTGGATLTFP
-2040 NDGRLDMSVY
+2040 NDGTLDMSVY

-2084 PLIQGVSGNGTEII
+2084 PLIQGVSGNGTKII

-2135 TFTGKTGEASE
+2135 TFTGKTGTDSK
-2146 TGVQLQYYTSDG
+2146 TGVQLHYYTSDG

-2169 KLVKGQKLGSYVGV
+2169 KLDKGQKLGSYVGV

-2199 PVNVNFD
+2199 PVNVNFG

-2231 YTPTTNIGIL
+2231 YTPTTDIGIL

-2257 TNCSFSNLTVRGQ
+2257 TNCSFRNLTVRGQ
-2270 EKAGGF
+2270 ENAGGF
-2276 CGYIDG
+2276 CGCIDG
-2282 KVSNQNNLNVTR
+2282 RVQNQNNLNVTT
-2294 QKFIV
+2294 QNFIV
-2299 GKDSTISATL
+2299 GQDSTISAIQGN
-2309 KDSCAGGLFGYARRG
+2309 SSAGGLFGYARRG
-2324 VGINTVIGTTYT
+2324 VAINTVSATTYT

-2342 NVEAGQYSGGV
+2342 NVEAGQYSGGI
-2353 IGQVAADMSGR
+2353 IGQVAADSSHS

-2394 TGGLIGNISFVSGVT
+2394 TGGLIGNISSSGVT
-2409 FNIGNCEVLNT
+2409 FDISDCEVQNA
-2420 QINEDKVSGE
+2420 QINEEGKVSGE
-2430 KLGTGGLVGGAVGNG
+2430 KF
-2445 NLNIQDCKVQNTQIN
+2445 
-2460 EEDKVSG
+2460 
-2467 EILRTGGLVGRAEG
+2467 RTGGLVGSATG
-2481 NGKLN
+2481 SGKLN
-2486 IQKCSVKES
+2486 VQNCSVEES
-2495 DMYGSRAGGV
+2495 GMYGSLAGGI
-2505 AGELCIPTTITE
+2505 AGALHIPTTITE
-2517 CTVSGS
+2517 CTVSGLS
-2523 GNDKNIIKGRKSA
+2523 NDKNIIKGQKSA
-2536 AGIVGEIAFG
+2536 AGIVGEIVCNG

-2553 STVSNTSIIAID
+2553 STVSNTSITAID

-2617 LLKDTTIKAST
+2617 LLKDTTIEAST
-2628 ANNAGLLIGLTGNRN
+2628 ANNGGLLIGLTGNRN

-2649 AGISIQKTTAKENNR
+2649 AGVSIQNTTARENNR

-2673 TETDNTNVKN
+2673 NETANTNVKN

-2703 LLDANPVFPYV
+2703 LLDAEQVFPYV

-2724 SDDGNT
+2724 YDAANAS
-2730 GKALYGDSAAWT
+2730 KALYGDSAAWT
-2742 KDTDGKFTLNAQ
+2742 TDADGKFTLNAQ
-2754 TIYRDAKKTQSS
+2754 TIYQDAKNTQSS

-2771 YTYQETGVEQFQF
+2771 YTYQEMGVEQFQF
-2784 TKNISTYNEENQTNK
+2784 TKNISTYNKENQTKTVPN
-2799 VSKDFPVLVVSDNV
+2799 DFPVLVVSDNV

-2836 GHVDTSVQTYTDT
+2836 GDSDIHVDASVKTYTDT

-2901 SNAEHKYNVQ
+2901 NGTEHKYNVQ

-2985 NVAKALDKSID
+2985 NVAEALNKSID
-2996 FQGSSLLPAGTQLS
+2996 FQGSSLPAGTQLS

-3024 TNSNTGNTI
+3024 TDSNTRNTI
-3033 PLKDFKDSSGNAFQ
+3033 PLTAFKDSSGNAFQ
-3047 AVSIGELMGVTA
+3047 AISIGELMGVTA
-3059 TQDNNNGSFIKVDAE
+3059 TQDNNGSFIKVDAE

-3080 TKDDGKTYTAPT
+3080 TKEDGKTYTAPT

-3105 KIETNE
+3105 KIETGE
-3111 PGTRYAVTVDESK
+3111 SGTRYAVTVDESK
-3124 LKDGVGLISTST
+3124 LKDGVGPIST

-3147 ADITSGTNLNGSVQ
+3147 ADITSGTDLNGSVQ
-3161 TKITSNDIPF
+3161 TKITSNGIPF
-3171 HLNYCTRKG
+3171 HLNYRTRKG
-3180 KAQDTHSNTASTY
+3180 KVEDTHSNTASTY

-3199 EQELRESEAVTGAIK
+3199 KQELTESEAVTGAIK

-3225 DVIDKITIPSG
+3225 DVVDKITIPSG
-3236 QAFNKQDELYQKFS
+3236 QAFNEQDELYQKFS

-3257 TQENSPSTSAEV
+3257 KQENSQSTSAEV

-3293 TYAGGNWTEE
+3293 TYADRKWTEAG
-3303 ESKETKALEYEW
+3303 STETKALEYEW
-3315 TAVNGLMDLPL
+3315 TAINGLMDLPL
-3326 STNGTIDSS
+3326 STNGKIDSS
-3335 VNLQQIRDIVLGKKQ
+3335 VNLQQIRDIVKDKQ

-3365 NGLDVIPESQL
+3365 NGLDVIPESKL
-3376 EGAILTNYTKLTYTS
+3376 ESNLPTNYTKLTYTS

-3408 QQDTRIRYYRDE
+3408 LPNTKISYYRDE

-3474 LASSNGIQFSIQLLN
+3474 LASSSGIQFSIQLQN
-3489 KNTIQD
+3489 KNTTQD
-3495 TESYAADALELKD
+3495 TENYTNALELKD
-3508 YMKVSVKSKN
+3508 YIKVSVKSEN
-3518 AGEVQLTDD
+3518 AGTVQPTDD
-3527 NKAYTWTVPKSSYW
+3527 KTYTWTVPKSSYW
-3541 DDDKKIMKASSIFD
+3541 DANKKIMKASSIFD

-3570 NVDQLK
+3570 NVE
-3576 HLYSNYK
+3576 HLYSNYR
-3583 VVLSVKIIDQ
+3583 VVLSVGIIDQ
-3593 NGNVVENTTA
+3593 NGNVVGNTTA
-3603 ADNIIYT
+3603 TDNIIYT
-3610 MARVKPEFQDKQ
+3610 MARVKPEFQD
-3622 NK
+3622 

>member
-16 LLAGS
+16 LLAGG

-33 LNTSLNMI
+33 VNTSLNMI

-55 SVNSSEK
+55 SVSSSEK
-62 TDAENKADEKNT
+62 TDTENKADEKNT
-74 TPDANEKDEDTASSN
+74 TPDANEKDENTASSN
-89 SDSGLTNETQEEEST
+89 SDAGLTNETQEEETT

-125 TEAEAQEISDTISLS
+125 TEAEAQEISDTISL
-140 DLKFFANNTATIKS
+140 DNLKFVNGNIATITS
-154 PQELILLSHCA
+154 PQQLILLSYCD
-165 QSEIQNITI
+165 QSAIQNITI
-174 NINAT
+174 NFNIT
-179 GEFDLSTKIANGT
+179 GECDLSTKIVKGTSLSDYLKNEAN
-192 DLSEYLNKKASASQD
+192 ASQD
-207 YTYLGLGSADVPF
+207 YTYLGLGSTDVPF
-220 TGTITG
+220 TGNLTG
-226 QKPAIKT
+226 QQTAIIT
-233 NTTLFRGISSQAT
+233 NTTLFRGISSKAA
-246 IDNNLSVEWQGD
+246 INNNISVRWQGD
-258 GTKPMFAEM
+258 TTKPMFAET
-267 YVLENDG
+267 YVLQSNG
-274 TKSDGTIPITFTSG
+274 KIPIAFTSG

-295 VRQASEETKACLTI
+295 VKKAPDVTDACLTI
-309 GNVVTYKDNKAQAGN
+309 ENVVTYQDKVQAGS
-324 STNSGNIGLICNT
+324 STSNDNIGLICNT
-337 LESGTIKLDGYVFP
+337 LESGTIKLEGYAFP
-351 TDTEI
+351 TSTEI
-356 NTNSGAAGGLIGN
+356 NTGSGSAGGLIGK
-369 MAGGILDLAN
+369 MEGGVLNLTS
-379 IGGTNISNL
+379 IGGANISNL

-403 MSETAE
+403 MSEAAQ

-414 DITIT
+414 NITIT

-442 DEKITIN
+442 NNTITVEAPTV
-449 SPTLSSEENKN
+449 SPGGDKTD
-460 SAVGGWIG
+460 SAVGGLIG
-468 DYIVQGNNHEGK
+468 DYTVKESNHTVK
-480 TLPTQIDVVEP
+480 QLPTQIAIAGTP
-491 KVTMNGGNAGGY
+491 KVTTITKTNGAAIGVNDGNIGGY
-503 FGLLELQGDINYQIS
+503 FGVLELQGDIQYEIS
-518 GTEQKKKNITSVY
+518 GSDGAKREGKAEY
-531 TTGNGAGYATI
+531 TAGDGGTYGTVI
-542 AGKVISDN
+542 GKVISDN
-550 KKTSLIINHVKSNST
+550 KMSSLIINHVKSNST
-565 TNGNSYYQGGFVGE
+565 TNGNSYYQGGLVGE

-586 QVSDAEITVS
+586 QVKNAEITVS
-596 NITTT
+596 NTTAK
-601 QESCGF
+601 EDACGF

-623 DSVKVTNSGT
+623 ESVKVTIPEKSNLSA
-633 ISGGGGLVG
+633 GGGLVG
-642 AASSGSILEISG
+642 NASSGSILEISG
-654 TTDLSGVNYTVS
+654 TTDLSNVTYKES
-666 QYVGQLVGMQD
+666 EYVGQLVGMQD

-685 NGNGDENGNG
+685 DGNGNG
-695 WKYIRSNKDYE
+695 WKYIRSNSVSK

-716 IRLKAKTTTSD
+716 IRLKANTTTSD
-727 AQGGLDNELL
+727 EQGGLDSELL
-737 SINNVEHVIQYK
+737 KIDLGSHEIGYGASVNLTGND
-749 NQNFSLSNTE
+749 

-781 SADSNL
+781 SADSYL
-787 TANNWT
+787 TANNWK
-793 TLQSKNVNFTADVN
+793 TLQNKNINFTQDVN

-816 SRDIDDS
+816 SRDTSDD
-823 AYTGNINGNTY
+823 AYTGNINGNNK
-834 TLTLSIGETYGYKGE
+834 TLTLSIGETYGCTT
-849 NIATDGT
+849 NGT

-868 HTDIGLFSRMSGNV
+868 HTDIGLFSRMRGNV
-882 RNLTIAG
+882 SNLTITG
-889 SIHAGVSNGNM
+889 SINAGVSNGNM

-911 NEAVI
+911 NETVI
-916 SKVKVTTK
+916 SNVKVTTTIK
-924 IAFDTNND
+924 FDTNKD
-932 SKKSYIGGVFGSAAK
+932 SQISYIGGLFGSAAK

-994 KIVTDASTYAYVG
+994 TIVTDALMYAYVG

-1016 GSDKDTSTQVNIKAL
+1016 GSDKDTSTWVNIKAL
-1031 TFDGFSITA
+1031 TFDGFSIEA
-1040 SSVQEACGGLLG
+1040 SNVQEACGGLLG
-1052 CVWARSTVTFAS
+1052 GVWARSAVTFAS

-1076 NTKIEAPNASVG
+1076 NTTIEAPKASVG

-1100 RSKGIDIQDLEINCG
+1100 RSKGIDIQNLKINCG
-1115 KDLGLLVC
+1115 QDLGLLVC
-1123 HGEKGTIKFNK
+1123 HGEKRTIKFNK
-1134 DEKNDKE
+1134 EEKNDKE

-1153 ADSYKLAED
+1153 NDSYKLDANLD
-1162 LKLTCGK
+1162 LQCGSK
-1169 DSVFDEFV
+1169 AVFDEFV
-1177 SYTAVSKDKIA
+1177 AYTAVSKDKIA
-1188 NNGENGIVSIATKD
+1188 NNDENGIVSIATEN
-1202 RSGVKEDNNTCTTYQ
+1202 RNGVKEENTTCKTYQ
-1217 NRTNLGKSHEVNA
+1217 NRTNFGKSHKTNA
-1230 NSRYYYDLDNYIET
+1230 NSRYYYDLDAYTKT
-1244 ASTNTNGKIDTP
+1244 ASTNTNNTGKIDTP

-1274 YFYTFNNQEIT
+1274 YFYTFNNQAIT
-1285 DIKSNL
+1285 DINNI
-1291 SNPTIS
+1291 SNPIIS
-1297 GTLNMDKYSYYPIHL
+1297 GTLNMGKYSYYPIHL
-1312 NTGVG
+1312 NIGVQ
-1317 ITGATITFYN
+1317 ITDATITFYN
-1327 EEIEKVEK
+1327 EQIEQAEK
-1335 NNKSTQAK
+1335 DNKSTQA
-1343 TQSQHYMMHCGL
+1343 TRQSQHYMMHCGL
-1355 FLDYSANETATSIT
+1355 FLDHSVNETATSIT
-1369 LSNVTF
+1369 LSDVTF

-1381 VKSDVSG
+1381 INSNASG

-1393 MVQGLE
+1393 MVKGSE
-1399 SGGRQYTANMNL
+1399 SNGKQNTAKMNL
-1411 SNIVLSD
+1411 SNIVLSG

-1440 TKTEIKNLSTS
+1440 TKTEIKSLSTS
-1451 DYTEGTA
+1451 GYTAGTA

-1464 GNAGSENGHQIN
+1464 GNAGSENGYQIN

-1484 PDTTVN
+1484 PDTTVE

-1524 KDATYEHH
+1524 EGTTYNHQ

-1538 ISNSTE
+1538 ISESAE
-1544 YTGLQKWYYDIA
+1544 YRDLQKWYYDIA
-1556 TYNKDEGLVKTEDN
+1556 TYNKDEGLVKTGSG
-1570 QTDFSK
+1570 QTKFLT
-1576 WLPYVCVPYNDND
+1576 WLPYVYVSYDNN

-1603 TEGCGTYADPY
+1603 TEGCGTYGDPY

-1627 YMRTN
+1627 YMRTK

-1638 KITITNDQNTYC
+1638 KITITNNQNTYC
-1650 TNHSTDIT
+1650 TNTNTNHSTFSYD
-1658 FHYNGEQ
+1658 GEQ
-1665 WVQVSKEAGTENWVD
+1665 WVNEEN
-1680 VQNGQT
+1680 GET
-1686 RSNSFMQRYIAN
+1686 RSNNFMQRYIAN

-1704 GGTNG
+1704 GTNRQ
-1709 EITLKDFKGFGTTD
+1709 ITLNDFKGFGTTD

-1728 VLVSTNPNGVK
+1728 VLVSTNGAT
-1739 LILTGANTGNG
+1739 LILTGENTGNG

-1758 VVKNLTIRYEGEKK
+1758 VVKNLTIKYEGEKK
-1772 TLVYQKSSSVFYP
+1772 TLVYQTSSSVFYP

-1803 DDVNVTLDTG
+1803 DGVNVTLANN
-1813 WLTLSGANK
+1813 WLTLSGEKK

-1843 MQDKQ
+1843 MQGASG
-1848 FLTDAMISGASV
+1848 LTDAMISDGSV
-1860 AKTANS
+1860 EETATS

-1880 YAFSDTARVNLDNT
+1880 YAFADTARDKLNNT

-1901 NLNSSET
+1901 NLNLSET

-1975 YDSIGT
+1975 YDSIGANT
-1981 NVEPEDFVTAVKDD
+1981 KPNDFDTAVKDD
-1995 QIAPIVNESVINTPV
+1995 RTAPSDSNTPV

-2020 FNMAVLNANA
+2020 FNMAVLNA
-2030 TTSGATLTFP
+2030 TTGGATLTFP
-2040 NDGRLDMSVY
+2040 NNGTLDMSVY
-2050 RSSYQGVSARYVSN
+2050 KSSYQGISARYVSN

-2084 PLIQGVSGNGTEII
+2084 PLIQGVSGNGTKII

-2126 NGTCNVANL
+2126 NGTCNVTNL
-2135 TFTGKTGEASE
+2135 TFTGKTGTDSK
-2146 TGVQLQYYTSDG
+2146 TGVQLQYYTSNG
-2158 VVTAQASNLEE
+2158 VVTDRNPNWGYQANI
-2169 KLVKGQKLGSYVGV
+2169 GV
-2183 GSFVGST
+2183 GSFAGSS
-2190 AGTLTSAWY
+2190 AGTLAQYDWRKWY
-2199 PVNVNFD
+2199 IASVQFKNVIFRD
-2206 SVKFENMTIQS
+2206 MKISS
-2217 PAVAGGLIGNIARI
+2217 PNSAGGLIGNAGVRAPDGRGETTAVDIA
-2231 YTPTTNIGIL
+2231 IL
-2241 LQPYGNEQTVY
+2241 IQPNAGGRGEGTLYIS
-2252 PYNTF
+2252 NTF
-2257 TNCSFSNLTVRGQ
+2257 ENCSFSNLKVEGQ
-2270 EKAGGF
+2270 KAAGGF
-2276 CGYIDG
+2276 CGHIDG
-2282 KVSNQNNLNVTR
+2282 KVPNQNNLNVTT
-2294 QKFIV
+2294 QNIIV

-2309 KDSCAGGLFGYARRG
+2309 EGSCAGGLFGYVKRG
-2324 VGINTVIGTTYT
+2324 VAINNDESGTYT

-2342 NVEAGQYSGGV
+2342 NVEAKGYS
-2353 IGQVAADMSGR
+2353 
-2364 SIVYKIRNVRVSG
+2364 
-2377 KTGTKSLIKG
+2377 
-2387 TSNGEAY
+2387 
-2394 TGGLIGNISFVSGVT
+2394 GGLIGWLNADHSSPTYNIKNVQISGSVQSKESNQAGGGLIGQVSGGSTITITGCTVNAS
-2409 FNIGNCEVLNT
+2409 NIEA
-2420 QINEDKVSGE
+2420 SSSA
-2430 KLGTGGLVGGAVGNG
+2430 GGIVGNLQTPATITG
-2445 NLNIQDCKVQNTQIN
+2445 CTVNASNINA
-2460 EEDKVSG
+2460 SS
-2467 EILRTGGLVGRAEG
+2467 A
-2481 NGKLN
+2481 
-2486 IQKCSVKES
+2486 
-2495 DMYGSRAGGV
+2495 AGGIV
-2505 AGELCIPTTITE
+2505 GYLKTPATITG

-2523 GNDKNIIKGRKSA
+2523 NSNNSKIEGNNCAS
-2536 AGIVGEIAFG
+2536 GIVGCLE
-2546 GKIGIHK
+2546 
-2553 STVSNTSIIAID
+2553 
-2565 DWGAG
+2565 
-2570 GLVGDI
+2570 
-2576 DWNVVPHLYFY
+2576 
-2587 DSQVNGCTITGQR
+2587 VNGQVAIRNNKVEKLSLISNATGWGSGGFIGDVSGNTKSSKIFIFDSEVTDCSITGNR
-2600 AGGFAGNIRGYL
+2600 AGGFAGTLRGCVK
-2612 NGSNL
+2612 GSNL
-2617 LLKDTTIKAST
+2617 LLNNTQITASSDKSG
-2628 ANNAGLLIGLTGNRN
+2628 GLLIGLTGDAN

-2649 AGISIQKTTAKENNR
+2649 AGISIQNTTAKENHR

-2673 TETDNTNVKN
+2673 NETDNTNVKN
-2683 KSYFSFADYNGT
+2683 KSYFSFADYKGT

-2703 LLDANPVFPYV
+2703 LLDANQVAPYV

-2724 SDDGNT
+2724 SDDGNAS
-2730 GKALYGDSAAWT
+2730 KALYGDSAAWT
-2742 KDTDGKFTLNAQ
+2742 TDADGKFTLNAQ
-2754 TIYRDAKKTQSS
+2754 TIYQDAKNTQSS
-2766 TAEGK
+2766 TAKGK
-2771 YTYQETGVEQFQF
+2771 YTYQEMGVEQFQF
-2784 TKNISTYNEENQTNK
+2784 TKNISTYNKENQTKK
-2799 VSKDFPVLVVSDNV
+2799 VSNDFPVLVVSDNV
-2813 SQTITDYLDIVTN
+2813 SQTITDYLDIITN

-2836 GHVDTSVQTYTDT
+2836 GDSDIHVDASVKTYTDT
-2849 DGKFVLATNANP
+2849 DGKFVLATNEKP

-2901 SNAEHKYNVQ
+2901 NGTEHKYNVQ
-2911 VPIIVRRMLEIGFTA
+2911 VPIVVRRMLEIGFTA

-2935 ATNYDLIEDNAHL
+2935 ATNYDLIKDNAHL

-2968 KGLYSEYGWN
+2968 NGLYSEYGWN

-2985 NVAKALDKSID
+2985 NVAKALDKSIV
-2996 FQGSSLLPAGTQLS
+2996 FQDSQNFSLPEGTQLS

-3024 TNSNTGNTI
+3024 TDSNTRNTI
-3033 PLKDFKDSSGNAFQ
+3033 PLTAFKDSSKNAFQ

-3059 TQDNNNGSFIKVDAE
+3059 TQDNNGTFIKVDAE

-3080 TKDDGKTYTAPT
+3080 PKEDGKTYTAPT

-3105 KIETNE
+3105 KMETDE
-3111 PGTRYAVTVDESK
+3111 PRTRYAVTVDESK
-3124 LKDGVGLISTST
+3124 LKDGVGPIST

-3147 ADITSGTNLNGSVQ
+3147 ASGTNLNGSVQ

-3171 HLNYCTRKG
+3171 HLNYRTRKG
-3180 KAQDTHSNTASTY
+3180 KVTDTHTNTASTY
-3193 QISHGY
+3193 QISQGY
-3199 EQELRESEAVTGAIK
+3199 KQKLTESEDVTGVIK

-3236 QAFNKQDELYQKFS
+3236 QAFNDQDELYQKFS

-3257 TQENSPSTSAEV
+3257 ENPQSTSAEV

-3280 YVYVMDGTKKKYY
+3280 YVYVMEGTSKNYY
-3293 TYAGGNWTEE
+3293 TYANGKWTEAG
-3303 ESKETKALEYEW
+3303 SKEIKALDYEW
-3315 TAVNGLMDLPL
+3315 TAINGLMDLPL

-3335 VNLQQIRDIVLGKKQ
+3335 VNLQQIRDIVKNNQ

-3391 QLATTRKS
+3391 QLATTKKS

-3408 QQDTRIRYYRDE
+3408 LQDTKISYYRDE

-3489 KNTIQD
+3489 KNTTQA
-3495 TESYAADALELKD
+3495 TESYGDALELNN
-3508 YMKVSVKSKN
+3508 YMKVVVKSENVGTVKP
-3518 AGEVQLTDD
+3518 TYDKD
-3527 NKAYTWTVPKSSYW
+3527 NKAYTWTVPRSSYW
-3541 DDDKKIMKASSIFD
+3541 DAGNRILNASSIFD

-3583 VVLSVKIIDQ
+3583 VVLSVGIIDQ
-3593 NGNVVENTTA
+3593 NGNVVGNTTA

-3610 MARVKPEFQDKQ
+3610 MARVKPEFQDEQ

>member
-33 LNTSLNMI
+33 VNTSLNMI

-55 SVNSSEK
+55 SVSSSEK
-62 TDAENKADEKNT
+62 TDTENKADEKNT
-74 TPDANEKDEDTASSN
+74 TLDANENDENTASSN
-89 SDSGLTNETQEEEST
+89 SDAGLTNETQEEETT

-116 ASQQATETE
+116 ASQQATE
-125 TEAEAQEISDTISLS
+125 AEAQEISDTISLNN
-140 DLKFFANNTATIKS
+140 LKFYTDTTKTAEITS
-154 PQELILLSHCA
+154 SQQLILLSHCA
-165 QSEIQNITI
+165 QNDIQNITI
-174 NINAT
+174 DIKTT
-179 GEFDLSTKIANGT
+179 GELNLSTKIAKGT
-192 DLSEYLNKKASASQD
+192 SLSDYLKNEASASQD
-207 YTYLGLGSADVPF
+207 YTYLGLGSTDCPF

-226 QKPAIKT
+226 QIPAIIT

-246 IDNNLSVEWQGD
+246 INNNLSVEWQGD

-267 YVLENDG
+267 YVLERDR
-274 TKSDGTIPITFTSG
+274 TIPITFTSG

-295 VRQASEETKACLTI
+295 VRKASEGTNACLTI
-309 GNVVTYKDNKAQAGN
+309 KNVVTYNYNKDNKTQVGS
-324 STNSGNIGLICNT
+324 STSSDNIGLICNT

-351 TDTEI
+351 TNTEI
-356 NTNSGAAGGLIGN
+356 NTDSGAAGGLIGK
-369 MAGGILDLAN
+369 MEGGILDLTN
-379 IGGTNISNL
+379 IGGANISNL
-388 TVNSSSGSAGSIVGE
+388 TVNSLSGSAGSIVGE
-403 MSETAE
+403 MSEAAQ

-414 DITIT
+414 NITIT
-419 NPTIKGKYAGGFA
+419 SLTIKGKYAGGFA
-432 GKVVNSTLSG
+432 GKVDNSTLSG
-442 DEKITIN
+442 DNTITVEA
-449 SPTLSSEENKN
+449 PTVSLGGDKTG
-460 SAVGGWIG
+460 SAVGGLIG
-468 DYIVQGNNHEGK
+468 DYTVKASNHTVK
-480 TLPTQIDVVEP
+480 QLPTQIAIAETP
-491 KVTMNGGNAGGY
+491 KVTTIKKTNGTAIGVNDGNIGGY
-503 FGLLELQGDINYQIS
+503 FGVLKLQGDIQYEIS
-518 GTEQKKKNITSVY
+518 GSDGTKREVKAEY
-531 TTGNGAGYATI
+531 TDGNGGIYGTMI
-542 AGKVISDN
+542 GKVTSKD
-550 KKTSLIINHVKSNST
+550 KSASLIINHITSDSTTSDSTTSNST
-565 TNGNSYYQGGFVGE
+565 TNGNSFYQGGLVGE

-586 QVSDAEITVS
+586 QVKNAEITVS
-596 NITTT
+596 NTTAKEDT
-601 QESCGF
+601 CGF

-623 DSVKVTNSGT
+623 DSVKVN
-633 ISGGGGLVG
+633 IPNNQKLSGGGGLVG

-654 TTDLSGVNYTVS
+654 TTDLSNVTYKDS
-666 QYVGQLVGMQD
+666 EYVGQLVGMQD

-685 NGNGDENGNG
+685 DGNDNDNG
-695 WKYIRSNKDYE
+695 WKYIRSKNDSK

-716 IRLKAKTTTSD
+716 IRLKANTKTSD
-727 AQGGLDNELL
+727 AQGGLDSELL
-737 SINNVEHVIQYK
+737 KIDPVSHEIGYGASVNITGND
-749 NQNFSLSNTE
+749 

-766 DLALLSIAWNSRGVF
+766 DLALLSIAWNSRGVY

-787 TANNWT
+787 TADNWT
-793 TLQSKNVNFTADVN
+793 TLQSKNINFTADVN

-816 SRDIDDS
+816 SRDTSDN
-823 AYTGNINGNTY
+823 AYTGNINGNNH
-834 TLTLSIGETYGYKGE
+834 TLTLSIGETYGFKGE
-849 NIATDGT
+849 NIATNET

-868 HTDIGLFSRMSGNV
+868 HTDIGLFSRMGGNV
-882 RNLTIAG
+882 SDLTIAG
-889 SIHAGVSNGNM
+889 SIHAGVSNGDM
-900 WIGSIAARQEN
+900 WIGSIAAWQET
-911 NEAVI
+911 NETVI
-916 SKVKVTTK
+916 SNLQVTTT
-924 IAFDTNND
+924 IAFDANND
-932 SKKSYIGGVFGSAAK
+932 SKISRIGGLFGSAGK
-947 VKLSENTGIQSN
+947 VKLNENTCIQSN
-959 ITLSNAGNGKQ
+959 ITLSNAGSGKL
-970 TYAGS
+970 TYVGS
-975 VAGYMSAG
+975 AAGYMSAG

-994 KIVTDASTYAYVG
+994 KIVTDVSKYAYVG

-1031 TFDGFSITA
+1031 TFDEFSIT
-1040 SSVQEACGGLLG
+1040 SSNAQTACGGLLG
-1052 CVWARSTVTFAS
+1052 GVWARSAVTFAS

-1076 NTKIEAPNASVG
+1076 NTKIEAPKASVG

-1100 RSKGIDIQDLEINCG
+1100 RSKGIDIQKLQIHCG

-1123 HGEKGTIKFNK
+1123 HGEKSTVKFNK

-1153 ADSYKLAED
+1153 DDSYKLDANLD
-1162 LKLTCGK
+1162 LQCG
-1169 DSVFDEFV
+1169 SNAVFDEFV
-1177 SYTAVSKDKIA
+1177 AYTAASKEKIA
-1188 NNGENGIVSIATKD
+1188 NNDENGIVSIATKD
-1202 RSGVKEDNNTCTTYQ
+1202 RNGVKENTTCKTYQ
-1217 NRTNLGKSHEVNA
+1217 NRTNFGKSHKINA
-1230 NSRYYYDLDNYIET
+1230 NSRYYYDLDEYTKN
-1244 ASTNTNGKIDTP
+1244 NTSEIDTP

-1274 YFYTFNNQEIT
+1274 YFYTFNNQEI
-1285 DIKSNL
+1285 
-1291 SNPTIS
+1291 SNPKIS
-1297 GTLNMDKYSYYPIHL
+1297 GTLDMEKYSYYPIHL
-1312 NTGVG
+1312 NTGVE
-1317 ITGATITFYN
+1317 ITNATITFYN
-1327 EEIEKVEK
+1327 EQIEQAET
-1335 NNKSTQAK
+1335 NNKSTQAT

-1355 FLDYSANETATSIT
+1355 FLDHSVNETATSIT

-1375 AGSIGK
+1375 AGNIGK
-1381 VKSDVSG
+1381 VKSNASG

-1393 MVQGLE
+1393 TVQGSE
-1399 SGGRQYTANMNL
+1399 SNGRQNTAKMNL
-1411 SNIVLSD
+1411 NNIVLSR
-1418 LKITDYKD
+1418 LKITDYRD

-1440 TKTEIKNLSTS
+1440 TKTEIKNLSTR
-1451 DYTEGTA
+1451 DYTAGTA

-1490 NKGIFTHATLLE
+1490 KEGIFTHATLLE

-1524 KDATYEHH
+1524 NGDRYNHQ

-1538 ISNSTE
+1538 ISHLTGE
-1544 YTGLQKWYYDIA
+1544 YRDLQKWYYDKA
-1556 TYNKDEGLVKTEDN
+1556 TYKTEEGLVKTETK
-1570 QTDFSK
+1570 QTDFST
-1576 WLPYVCVPYNDND
+1576 WLPYVYVSYNENN

-1603 TEGCGTYADPY
+1603 TEGCGTYGDPY
-1614 VIKDAGEMEIISE
+1614 VISAAGEMEIISE

-1638 KITITNDQNTYC
+1638 KITITKEQNTYC

-1658 FHYNGEQ
+1658 FRYNGEQ

-1680 VQNGQT
+1680 VQDGQT

-1704 GGTNG
+1704 GTNKQ
-1709 EITLKDFKGFGTTD
+1709 ITLNDFKGFGTTD

-1728 VLVSTNPNGVK
+1728 VLVSTNRAT

-1758 VVKNLTIRYEGEKK
+1758 VVKDLTIKYEGKKK

-1803 DDVNVTLDTG
+1803 DGVNVTLAND
-1813 WLTLSGANK
+1813 WLTLSGANM

-1843 MQDKQ
+1843 MQGKHV
-1848 FLTDAMISGASV
+1848 LTDEMISGGSV
-1860 AKTANS
+1860 ASGVSVAETATS

-1880 YAFSDTARVNLDNT
+1880 YAFADTAEDKLNNT

-1901 NLNSSET
+1901 NLNSSGT

-1914 TASGKSIG
+1914 TASGKTIE

-1948 YRNIT
+1948 YRNIP
-1953 EVALQQGYAF
+1953 EIIEEALKGRYAF

-1975 YDSIGT
+1975 YDSIGA
-1981 NVEPEDFVTAVKDD
+1981 NAQPEDFNTAVKDD
-1995 QIAPIVNESVINTPV
+1995 QIEPRVGDSESDSNTPV
-2010 LITKYADKDL
+2010 LITKYAEKDL
-2020 FNMAVLNANA
+2020 FNMAVLNA
-2030 TTSGATLTFP
+2030 TTGGATLTFP
-2040 NDGRLDMSVY
+2040 NNGKLDMSVY
-2050 RSSYQGVSARYVSN
+2050 KSSYQGISARYVSN

-2070 EKTGKTETKAAGIV
+2070 KDTGKTETKAAGIV
-2084 PLIQGVSGNGTEII
+2084 PLIQGVSGNGTKII

-2135 TFTGKTGEASE
+2135 TFTGKTGTDSKK

-2158 VVTAQASNLEE
+2158 KVTDRNPDWGYQANI
-2169 KLVKGQKLGSYVGV
+2169 GV
-2183 GSFVGST
+2183 GSFAGSS
-2190 AGTLTSAWY
+2190 AGTLAQYVGWY
-2199 PVNVNFD
+2199 LAKVQ
-2206 SVKFENMTIQS
+2206 FENVIFRDMKISS
-2217 PAVAGGLIGNIARI
+2217 PNSAGGLIGNAGVRAPAGRGGNTAASDIA
-2231 YTPTTNIGIL
+2231 IL
-2241 LQPYGNEQTVY
+2241 IQPNASWNGQGTVY
-2252 PYNTF
+2252 ISNTF
-2257 TNCSFSNLTVRGQ
+2257 ENCSFSNLIVEGQ
-2270 EKAGGF
+2270 KAAGGF
-2276 CGYIDG
+2276 CGHIDG
-2282 KVSNQNNLNVTR
+2282 MVDLSNQLNVTT
-2294 QKFIV
+2294 QNFIV
-2299 GKDSTISATL
+2299 GQDSTISAIQNN
-2309 KDSCAGGLFGYARRG
+2309 SCAGGLFGFVRRR
-2324 VGINTVIGTTYT
+2324 VAINVENGTYT
-2336 AIWENV
+2336 AIWKNV
-2342 NVEAGQYSGGV
+2342 NVEAGQYSGGLIGEISADSYGRESNINNVQILGSVQSKGSSQPAGGGV
-2353 IGQVAADMSGR
+2353 IGIAYG
-2364 SIVYKIRNVRVSG
+2364 G
-2377 KTGTKSLIKG
+2377 KTITIKDCSVN
-2387 TSNGEAY
+2387 TSNIKA
-2394 TGGLIGNISFVSGVT
+2394 SS
-2409 FNIGNCEVLNT
+2409 
-2420 QINEDKVSGE
+2420 S
-2430 KLGTGGLVGGAVGNG
+2430 
-2445 NLNIQDCKVQNTQIN
+2445 
-2460 EEDKVSG
+2460 
-2467 EILRTGGLVGRAEG
+2467 
-2481 NGKLN
+2481 
-2486 IQKCSVKES
+2486 
-2495 DMYGSRAGGV
+2495 AGGIV
-2505 AGELCIPTTITE
+2505 GYLQTPATITG

-2523 GNDKNIIKGRKSA
+2523 NTNNSKIEGNNCAS
-2536 AGIVGEIAFG
+2536 GIVGFLKVDGQVAIHNNKVEKLSLTASNANETGWGSG
-2546 GKIGIHK
+2546 GF
-2553 STVSNTSIIAID
+2553 
-2565 DWGAG
+2565 
-2570 GLVGDI
+2570 VGDVSGNTNKSKI
-2576 DWNVVPHLYFY
+2576 FIF
-2587 DSQVNGCTITGQR
+2587 DSEVTDCSITGNR
-2600 AGGFAGNIRGYL
+2600 AGGFAGTLRGSVK
-2612 NGSNL
+2612 GSNL
-2617 LLKDTTIKAST
+2617 LLNNTRITASSDKSG
-2628 ANNAGLLIGLTGNRN
+2628 GLLIGLTGDAN

-2649 AGISIQKTTAKENNR
+2649 AGISIQNTTAREKNR

-2673 TETDNTNVKN
+2673 NEPQNTAVK
-2683 KSYFSFADYNGT
+2683 KQSYFSFADYNGT
-2695 ASNNTTQS
+2695 ANDTTQS
-2703 LLDANPVFPYV
+2703 LLGAEQVFPYV

-2724 SDDGNT
+2724 YDAANANVS
-2730 GKALYGDSAAWT
+2730 KALYGDSAKWT
-2742 KDTDGKFTLNAQ
+2742 KEADGRFTLNAQ
-2754 TIYRDAKKTQSS
+2754 TIYQDAKNTQSS

-2771 YTYQETGVEQFQF
+2771 YTYQETGVEEFQF

-2799 VSKDFPVLVVSDNV
+2799 VSNDFPVLVVSDNV

-2836 GHVDTSVQTYTDT
+2836 GHVDTRVQTYTDT
-2849 DGKFVLATNANP
+2849 GGKFVLEENANP

-2867 NASGRISEF
+2867 ASGRISEF

-2886 SRFTLLTVTFKEKDE
+2886 SRFTLLTVTFNEEDE
-2901 SNAEHKYNVQ
+2901 SGTDHKYNVQ

-2985 NVAKALDKSID
+2985 NVAEALNKSID
-2996 FQGSSLLPAGTQLS
+2996 FQGSSLPARTQLS

-3024 TNSNTGNTI
+3024 MDSNTGNTI
-3033 PLKDFKDSSGNAFQ
+3033 PLTAFKDSSEKTFQ

-3059 TQDNNNGSFIKVDAE
+3059 TQDNNGSFIKVDAE

-3080 TKDDGKTYTAPT
+3080 TKEDGKTYTAPT

-3105 KIETNE
+3105 KIETGE
-3111 PGTRYAVTVDESK
+3111 SGTRYAVTVDESK
-3124 LKDGVGLISTST
+3124 LKNGVGPIST

-3161 TKITSNDIPF
+3161 TRITSNNIPF
-3171 HLNYCTRKG
+3171 HLNYRTRKG
-3180 KAQDTHSNTASTY
+3180 KVKDTHSSTASTY

-3199 EQELRESEAVTGAIK
+3199 EQNLTEAEAVTGAIK

-3225 DVIDKITIPSG
+3225 DVIDEITIPSG
-3236 QAFNKQDELYQKFS
+3236 QAFNNKDELYQKFS

-3257 TQENSPSTSAEV
+3257 KQENSQSTSAEV

-3280 YVYVMDGTKKKYY
+3280 YVYVMDGTEKKYY
-3293 TYAGGNWTEE
+3293 TYADGNWTDAG
-3303 ESKETKALEYEW
+3303 SKETKALEYEW
-3315 TAVNGLMDLPL
+3315 TAINGLMDLPL

-3335 VNLQQIRDIVLGKKQ
+3335 VSLQQIRKIVLDKNQ
-3350 NEFYVEVKMNAKLPA
+3350 NKFYVEVKMNAKLPA

-3376 EGAILTNYTKLTYTS
+3376 DHAEPTNYTKLTYTS

-3399 LSYSTARAL
+3399 LSYSTAREL
-3408 QQDTRIRYYRDE
+3408 LKNTKISYYRDK

-3443 QNSYLDAAK
+3443 QNSYLDVAK

-3474 LASSNGIQFSIQLLN
+3474 LASSSGIQFSIQLQN
-3489 KNTIQD
+3489 KNTTQD
-3495 TESYAADALELKD
+3495 TEKSYADALKLDD
-3508 YMKVSVKSKN
+3508 YMKVSVKSEK
-3518 AGEVQLTDD
+3518 AETVQLTDD

-3541 DDDKKIMKASSIFD
+3541 DAGNRIMKASSIFD

-3570 NVDQLK
+3570 NVDQLQ
-3576 HLYSNYK
+3576 HLYSNYR
-3583 VVLSVKIIDQ
+3583 VVLSVGIIDQ
-3593 NGNVVENTTA
+3593 NGNVVGNTTA
-3603 ADNIIYT
+3603 TDNIIYT
-3610 MARVKPEFQDKQ
+3610 MARVKPEFQDEQ
-3622 NK
+3622 NTR

>member
-1 MLKYRRIIAGILAVN
+1 MKYRRIIAGILAVN

-33 LNTSLNMI
+33 VNTSLNMI

-55 SVNSSEK
+55 SVSPSEK
-62 TDAENKADEKNT
+62 TDEENKADEKNT
-74 TPDANEKDEDTASSN
+74 IPDATEKDTASSN
-89 SDSGLTNETQEEEST
+89 SDSDLTNETQEEETT

-116 ASQQATETE
+116 ASQQVSETAI
-125 TEAEAQEISDTISLS
+125 EAEAQEISDTISLS
-140 DLKFFANNTATIKS
+140 DLNFFADNTATITS
-154 PQELILLSHCA
+154 PQQLILLSHCA
-165 QSEIQNITI
+165 QNEIQNITI
-174 NINAT
+174 NINTT
-179 GEFDLSTKIANGT
+179 GEFNLSTKIETGT
-192 DLSEYLNKKASASQD
+192 DLSEYLNTAASASQD
-207 YTYLGLGSADVPF
+207 YTYLGLGSTDVPF

-226 QKPAIKT
+226 QKPAIQT
-233 NTTLFRGISSQAT
+233 NTTLFRGISSSAT
-246 IDNNLSVEWQGD
+246 IEKGLSVEWQGD
-258 GTKPMFAEM
+258 TTKPMFAEM
-267 YVLENDG
+267 YVLQSNGE
-274 TKSDGTIPITFTSG
+274 IPIAFTSG

-295 VRQASEETKACLTI
+295 VKKAPDVIDACLTI
-309 GNVVTYKDNKAQAGN
+309 GNVVTYQDKVQAGN

-337 LESGTIKLDGYVFP
+337 FESGTIKLDGYTFP
-351 TDTEI
+351 TSTEI
-356 NTNSGAAGGLIGN
+356 NTGSGAAGGLIGK
-369 MAGGILDLAN
+369 MEGGILNLKS
-379 IGGTNISNL
+379 IGGANISNL

-414 DITIT
+414 NITIEK
-419 NPTIKGKYAGGFA
+419 PTIKGKYAGGFA
-432 GKVVNSTLSG
+432 GKVDNSTLSG
-442 DEKITIN
+442 SKKITIN
-449 SPTLSSEENKN
+449 SPALSSGENKD

-468 DYIVQGNNHEGK
+468 DYIVRGNNHEDK
-480 TLPTQIDVVEP
+480 TLPAQIDVVEP
-491 KVTMNGGNAGGY
+491 KVTMNGGVATNGGNAGGY

-518 GTEQKKKNITSVY
+518 GTKQEKKNITSEY
-531 TTGNGAGYATI
+531 TAGNGGIYGTVI
-542 AGKVISDN
+542 GKVVTSNDN
-550 KKTSLIINHVKSNST
+550 KNASLIINHVKSNST
-565 TNGNSYYQGGFVGE
+565 TNGNSYYQGGLVGE

-596 NITTT
+596 NTTAK
-601 QESCGF
+601 EDACGF

-612 HLSSNSILSIA
+612 HLSSNSILSIVDSGKVT
-623 DSVKVTNSGT
+623 DSVKVTISGT
-633 ISGGGGLVG
+633 NTISAGGGLVG
-642 AASSGSILEISG
+642 VASSGSILEISG
-654 TTDLSGVNYTVS
+654 TTDLSNVTYKQS
-666 QYVGQLVGMQD
+666 ECVGQLVGMQD

-685 NGNGDENGNG
+685 DGNDNDNG
-695 WKYIRSNKDYE
+695 WKYIRSKNDSK

-716 IRLKAKTTTSD
+716 IRLKANQTIPD
-727 AQGGLDNELL
+727 AQGGLDSELL
-737 SINNVEHVIQYK
+737 KIDSVSHKIVYGASVNISGND
-749 NQNFSLSNTE
+749 

-766 DLALLSIAWNSRGVF
+766 DLALLSIAWNSRGFF

-787 TANNWT
+787 TDKNWT
-793 TLQSKNVNFTADVN
+793 TLQSKNINFTADVN

-823 AYTGNINGNTY
+823 AYTGNINGNTH
-834 TLTLSIGETYGYKGE
+834 TVTLSIGEIYGYKGGS
-849 NIATDGT
+849 IT

-882 RNLTIAG
+882 SDLTIAG
-889 SIHAGVSNGNM
+889 SIHAGVSNGDM
-900 WIGSIAARQEN
+900 WIGSIAARQETNETVVN
-911 NEAVI
+911 N
-916 SKVKVTTK
+916 VKVTTE
-924 IAFDTNND
+924 IAFDAKGD
-932 SKKSYIGGVFGSAAK
+932 SKISRIGGLFGSAGK
-947 VKLSENTGIQSN
+947 VKLNENTLNKNTCIQSN
-959 ITLSNAGNGKQ
+959 TTISNAGNGKQ
-970 TYAGS
+970 TYVGS

-988 GVTIGG
+988 GVTIRG
-994 KIVTDASTYAYVG
+994 KIVTDASKYAYVG

-1040 SSVQEACGGLLG
+1040 SNAQTACGGLLG
-1052 CVWARSTVTFAS
+1052 GVWARSAVTFAS
-1064 DNTATTSLTVKN
+1064 DNTATTTSCLTVN
-1076 NTKIEAPNASVG
+1076 NATINAPKASVG

-1100 RSKGIDIQDLEINCG
+1100 RSKGIDIQKLQIHCG
-1115 KDLGLLVC
+1115 EDLGLLVC
-1123 HGEKGTIKFNK
+1123 HGEKRSVKFNN
-1134 DEKNDKE
+1134 DENKDKE

-1153 ADSYKLAED
+1153 DDSYKLAEG
-1162 LKLTCGK
+1162 LELTCGSK
-1169 DSVFDEFV
+1169 AVFDEFV
-1177 SYTAVSKDKIA
+1177 AYTAASKEKIA
-1188 NNGENGIVSIATKD
+1188 NNDENGIVSIATKD
-1202 RSGVKEDNNTCTTYQ
+1202 RNGVKEENTTCKTYQ
-1217 NRTNLGKSHEVNA
+1217 NRTNFGILHKINA
-1230 NSRYYYDLDNYIET
+1230 NSRYYYDLDEYTET
-1244 ASTNTNGKIDTP
+1244 ASTNTTESNIRQIDTP

-1274 YFYTFNNQEIT
+1274 YFYTFNNQEIA
-1285 DIKSNL
+1285 DIKNTI
-1291 SNPTIS
+1291 SNPKIS
-1297 GTLNMDKYSYYPIHL
+1297 GMLDMDKYSYYPIHL
-1312 NTGVG
+1312 NTGVQ
-1317 ITGATITFYN
+1317 ITDAIITFYN
-1327 EEIEKVEK
+1327 EQIEQAETT
-1335 NNKSTQAK
+1335 NKSTQAT

-1355 FLDYSANETATSIT
+1355 FLDHSVNETATSIT

-1381 VKSDVSG
+1381 VNSNASG

-1393 MVQGLE
+1393 MVQGAE
-1399 SGGRQYTANMNL
+1399 SSGRQYTAKMNL
-1411 SNIVLSD
+1411 KNIVLSG
-1418 LKITDYKD
+1418 LKITDYTD

-1440 TKTEIKNLSTS
+1440 TKTEIKNLSTR

-1464 GNAGSENGHQIN
+1464 GNAGSEDGHQIN
-1476 MGFSEIKL
+1476 MGFSDIVL
-1484 PDTTVN
+1484 PDKPTDAT
-1490 NKGIFTHATLLE
+1490 KEEGIFTHATLLE

-1524 KDATYEHH
+1524 NGDTYNHQ

-1544 YTGLQKWYYDIA
+1544 YKDLQKWYYDIA
-1556 TYNKDEGLVKTEDN
+1556 TYNKDEGLVKREN
-1570 QTDFSK
+1570 KETDFST
-1576 WLPYVCVPYNDND
+1576 WLPYVYVSHNKNN

-1603 TEGCGTYADPY
+1603 TEGCGTYGDPY

-1638 KITITNDQNTYC
+1638 KITITNNQNTYC

-1658 FHYNGEQ
+1658 FRYNGEQ
-1665 WVQVSKEAGTENWVD
+1665 WVNEEN
-1680 VQNGQT
+1680 GET
-1686 RSNSFMQRYIAN
+1686 RSNNFMQRYIAN

-1704 GGTNG
+1704 GTNG
-1709 EITLKDFKGFGTTD
+1709 QITLNDFKGFGTTD

-1728 VLVSTNPNGVK
+1728 VLVSTKGVE

-1758 VVKNLTIRYEGEKK
+1758 VVKNLTIRYKDEKK
-1772 TLVYQKSSSVFYP
+1772 TLVYQTSSSVFYP

-1803 DDVNVTLDTG
+1803 DGVNVTLANG

-1843 MQDKQ
+1843 MQGASG
-1848 FLTDAMISGASV
+1848 LTDAMISGGSV
-1860 AKTANS
+1860 AEAKTS

-1880 YAFSDTARVNLDNT
+1880 YAFSDTAEVRLDNT

-1901 NLNSSET
+1901 NLNLSET

-1914 TASGKSIG
+1914 TASGKTIG

-1975 YDSIGT
+1975 YDSIGA

-1995 QIAPIVNESVINTPV
+1995 RTAPSDSNTPV

-2020 FNMAVLNANA
+2020 FKMAVLNA
-2030 TTSGATLTFP
+2030 TTGGATLTFP
-2040 NDGRLDMSVY
+2040 NDGTLDMSVY

-2084 PLIQGVSGNGTEII
+2084 PLIQGVSGNGTKII

-2105 YADDDFHAASVGG
+2105 YADDDFHATSVGG

-2135 TFTGKTGEASE
+2135 TFTGKTGTDSK
-2146 TGVQLQYYTSDG
+2146 TGVQLHYYTSDG

-2169 KLVKGQKLGSYVGV
+2169 KLDKGQKLGSYVGV

-2199 PVNVNFD
+2199 PVNVNFG

-2231 YTPTTNIGIL
+2231 YTPTTDIGIL

-2257 TNCSFSNLTVRGQ
+2257 TNCSFRNLTVRGQ
-2270 EKAGGF
+2270 ENAGGF
-2276 CGYIDG
+2276 CGCIDG
-2282 KVSNQNNLNVTR
+2282 RVQNQNNLNVTT
-2294 QKFIV
+2294 QNFIV
-2299 GKDSTISATL
+2299 GQDSTISAIQGN
-2309 KDSCAGGLFGYARRG
+2309 SSAGGLFGYARRG
-2324 VGINTVIGTTYT
+2324 VAINTVSATTYT

-2342 NVEAGQYSGGV
+2342 NVEAGQYSGGI
-2353 IGQVAADMSGR
+2353 IGQVAADSSHS

-2394 TGGLIGNISFVSGVT
+2394 TGGLIGNISSSGVT
-2409 FNIGNCEVLNT
+2409 FDISDCEVQNA
-2420 QINEDKVSGE
+2420 QINEEGKVSGE
-2430 KLGTGGLVGGAVGNG
+2430 KF
-2445 NLNIQDCKVQNTQIN
+2445 
-2460 EEDKVSG
+2460 
-2467 EILRTGGLVGRAEG
+2467 RTGGLVGSATG
-2481 NGKLN
+2481 SGKLN
-2486 IQKCSVKES
+2486 VQNCSVEES
-2495 DMYGSRAGGV
+2495 GMYGSLAGGI
-2505 AGELCIPTTITE
+2505 AGALHIPTTITE
-2517 CTVSGS
+2517 CTVSGLS
-2523 GNDKNIIKGRKSA
+2523 NDKNIIKGQKSA
-2536 AGIVGEIAFG
+2536 AGIVGEIVCNG

-2553 STVSNTSIIAID
+2553 STVSNTSITAID

-2617 LLKDTTIKAST
+2617 LLKDTTIEAST
-2628 ANNAGLLIGLTGNRN
+2628 ANNGGLLIGLTGNRN

-2649 AGISIQKTTAKENNR
+2649 AGVSIQNTTARENNR

-2673 TETDNTNVKN
+2673 NETANTNVKN

-2703 LLDANPVFPYV
+2703 LLDAEQVFPYV

-2724 SDDGNT
+2724 YDAANAS
-2730 GKALYGDSAAWT
+2730 KALYGDSAAWT
-2742 KDTDGKFTLNAQ
+2742 TDADGKFTLNAQ
-2754 TIYRDAKKTQSS
+2754 TIYQDAKNTQSS

-2771 YTYQETGVEQFQF
+2771 YTYQEMGVEQFQF
-2784 TKNISTYNEENQTNK
+2784 TKNISTYNKENQTKTVPN
-2799 VSKDFPVLVVSDNV
+2799 DFPVLVVSDNV

-2836 GHVDTSVQTYTDT
+2836 GDSDIHVDASVKTYTDT

-2901 SNAEHKYNVQ
+2901 NGTEHKYNVQ

-2985 NVAKALDKSID
+2985 NVAEALNKSID
-2996 FQGSSLLPAGTQLS
+2996 FQGSSLPAGTQLS

-3024 TNSNTGNTI
+3024 TDSNTRNTI
-3033 PLKDFKDSSGNAFQ
+3033 PLTAFKDSSGNAFQ
-3047 AVSIGELMGVTA
+3047 AISIGELMGVTA
-3059 TQDNNNGSFIKVDAE
+3059 TQDNNGSFIKVDAE

-3080 TKDDGKTYTAPT
+3080 TKEDGKTYTAPT

-3105 KIETNE
+3105 KIETGE
-3111 PGTRYAVTVDESK
+3111 SGTRYAVTVDESK
-3124 LKDGVGLISTST
+3124 LKDGVGPIST

-3147 ADITSGTNLNGSVQ
+3147 ADITSGTDLNGSVQ
-3161 TKITSNDIPF
+3161 TKITSNGIPF
-3171 HLNYCTRKG
+3171 HLNYRTRKG
-3180 KAQDTHSNTASTY
+3180 KVEDTHSNTASTY

-3199 EQELRESEAVTGAIK
+3199 KQELTESEAVTGAIK

-3225 DVIDKITIPSG
+3225 DVVDKITIPSG
-3236 QAFNKQDELYQKFS
+3236 QAFNEQDELYQKFS

-3257 TQENSPSTSAEV
+3257 KQENSQSTSAEV

-3293 TYAGGNWTEE
+3293 TYADRKWTEAG
-3303 ESKETKALEYEW
+3303 STETKALEYEW
-3315 TAVNGLMDLPL
+3315 TAINGLMDLPL
-3326 STNGTIDSS
+3326 STNGKIDSS
-3335 VNLQQIRDIVLGKKQ
+3335 VNLQQIRDIVKDKQ

-3365 NGLDVIPESQL
+3365 NGLDVIPESKL
-3376 EGAILTNYTKLTYTS
+3376 ESNLPTNYTKLTYTS

-3408 QQDTRIRYYRDE
+3408 LPNTKISYYRDE

-3474 LASSNGIQFSIQLLN
+3474 LASSSGIQFSIQLQN
-3489 KNTIQD
+3489 KNTTQD
-3495 TESYAADALELKD
+3495 TENYTNALELKD
-3508 YMKVSVKSKN
+3508 YIKVSVKSEN
-3518 AGEVQLTDD
+3518 AGTVQPTDD
-3527 NKAYTWTVPKSSYW
+3527 KTYTWTVPKSSYW
-3541 DDDKKIMKASSIFD
+3541 DANKKIMKASSIFD

-3570 NVDQLK
+3570 NVE
-3576 HLYSNYK
+3576 HLYSNYR
-3583 VVLSVKIIDQ
+3583 VVLSVGIIDQ
-3593 NGNVVENTTA
+3593 NGNVVGNTTA
-3603 ADNIIYT
+3603 TDNIIYT
-3610 MARVKPEFQDKQ
+3610 MARVKPEFQD
-3622 NK
+3622 

>member
-104 KQEPSSEIAAED
+104 KQEPSSETAAED
-116 ASQQATETE
+116 ASLQASETE

-140 DLKFFANNTATIKS
+140 DLKFFADNTATITS
-154 PQELILLSHCA
+154 PQQLILLSHCA
-165 QSEIQNITI
+165 QNEIQNITI

-179 GEFDLSTKIANGT
+179 GNLDLSTKIETGT
-192 DLSEYLNKKASASQD
+192 NLSEYLNKAANASQD
-207 YTYLGLGSADVPF
+207 YTYLGLGSADSPF
-220 TGTITG
+220 RGTITG
-226 QKPAIKT
+226 QTPAIIT

-267 YVLENDG
+267 YVLE
-274 TKSDGTIPITFTSG
+274 SDRTIPITFTSG

-356 NTNSGAAGGLIGN
+356 NTDSGAAGGLIGK
-369 MAGGILDLAN
+369 MEGGILDLKS
-379 IGGTNISNL
+379 IGGANISNL

-403 MSETAE
+403 MSGTAE

-432 GKVVNSTLSG
+432 GKVDNSTLSC
-442 DEKITIN
+442 DKKITIN
-449 SPTLSSEENKN
+449 SPALSSGENKD
-460 SAVGGWIG
+460 SAVGGWVG
-468 DYIVQGNNHEGK
+468 YYIVRENNHANK
-480 TLPTQIDVVEP
+480 TLPAQIDVVEP

-518 GTEQKKKNITSVY
+518 GTEQEKKNITSVY
-531 TTGNGAGYATI
+531 TTGNGAGYGTI

-586 QVSDAEITVS
+586 QVSDTEITVS

-642 AASSGSILEISG
+642 VASSGSILEISG
-654 TTDLSGVNYTVS
+654 TTDLSGVNYNVS
-666 QYVGQLVGMQD
+666 QYVGQLVGIQD

-685 NGNGDENGNG
+685 DGNGNG
-695 WKYIRSNKDYE
+695 WKYIRSNKNFK

-716 IRLKAKTTTSD
+716 IRLKADTTTSD
-727 AQGGLDNELL
+727 EQGGLDSELL
-737 SINNVEHVIQYK
+737 SINEEHVIQYK
-749 NQNFSLSNTE
+749 NQNFSLHDTD

-766 DLALLSIAWNSRGVF
+766 DLALLSITWNSRGVF

-787 TANNWT
+787 TTNNWT
-793 TLQSKNVNFTADVN
+793 TLQSKNINFTADVN
-807 LQNTGIIGI
+807 LKNTGIIGI

-823 AYTGNINGNTY
+823 AYTGNINGNPN

-889 SIHAGVSNGNM
+889 SIYAGASNGDM
-900 WIGSIAARQEN
+900 WIGSIAARQET
-911 NEAVI
+911 NETVI
-916 SKVKVTTK
+916 SNVKVTTK

-932 SKKSYIGGVFGSAAK
+932 SQKSYIGGVFGSAAK

-1052 CVWARSTVTFAS
+1052 GVWARSTVTFAS

-1141 DGALYLRTTADW
+1141 DGVLYLRTTADW

-1202 RSGVKEDNNTCTTYQ
+1202 RSGVKEENNTCKTYQ
-1217 NRTNLGKSHEVNA
+1217 NRTDLGKKHKVNA
-1230 NSRYYYDLDNYIET
+1230 NSRYYYDLDKYIET
-1244 ASTNTNGKIDTP
+1244 ASTNTTRKIDTP

-1312 NTGVG
+1312 KTGIG
-1317 ITGATITFYN
+1317 ITDATITFYN
-1327 EEIEKVEK
+1327 EQIEKAEK
-1335 NNKSTQAK
+1335 NNKSTQAT

-1355 FLDYSANETATSIT
+1355 FLDHSVNGTATSIT

-1381 VKSDVSG
+1381 VNSNASG

-1393 MVQGLE
+1393 MVQGSE
-1399 SGGRQYTANMNL
+1399 SNGRQYTAKMNL
-1411 SNIVLSD
+1411 SNIVLLG
-1418 LKITDYKD
+1418 LKITDYTD

-1440 TKTEIKNLSTS
+1440 TKTEIKSLSTS
-1451 DYTEGTA
+1451 GYTAGTA

-1524 KDATYEHH
+1524 NGDTYNHQ

-1538 ISNSTE
+1538 ISHSKE
-1544 YTGLQKWYYDIA
+1544 YKNLQKWYYDIA
-1556 TYNKDEGLVKTEDN
+1556 TYNKNEGLVKTEDN
-1570 QTDFSK
+1570 QTDPDFST
-1576 WLPYVCVPYNDND
+1576 WLPYVSVSYDKNN

-1603 TEGCGTYADPY
+1603 TEGCGTYGDPY

-1658 FHYNGEQ
+1658 FRYNGEQ
-1665 WVQVSKEAGTENWVD
+1665 WIEVSKGEGTENWVD

-1686 RSNSFMQRYIAN
+1686 RSNNFMQRYIAN

-1704 GGTNG
+1704 GTNRQ
-1709 EITLKDFKGFGTTD
+1709 ITLNDFKGFGTTD

-1728 VLVSTNPNGVK
+1728 VLVSTNGAT

-1790 GAIGCILGGDNII
+1790 GAIGCILGGDNIM
-1803 DDVNVTLDTG
+1803 DGVNVTLADG

-1843 MQDKQ
+1843 MQGKHV
-1848 FLTDAMISGASV
+1848 LTDKMISDGSV
-1860 AKTANS
+1860 AETATS

-1953 EVALQQGYAF
+1953 EGALQQGYAF

-1975 YDSIGT
+1975 YDSIGA
-1981 NVEPEDFVTAVKDD
+1981 NAQPEDFVTAVKDD
-1995 QIAPIVNESVINTPV
+1995 QTAPSDSNTPV

-2020 FNMAVLNANA
+2020 FNMAVLNA
-2030 TTSGATLTFP
+2030 TTGGATLTFP
-2040 NDGRLDMSVY
+2040 NSGTLDMSVY
-2050 RSSYQGVSARYVSN
+2050 KSSYQGISARYVSN
-2064 AVTSKN
+2064 AVTSN
-2070 EKTGKTETKAAGIV
+2070 TGTKAAGIV
-2084 PLIQGVSGNGTEII
+2084 PLIQGVSGNGTEIT

-2126 NGTCNVANL
+2126 SSTCNVTNL
-2135 TFTGKTGEASE
+2135 TFTGKTGTAVNF
-2146 TGVQLQYYTSDG
+2146 GVQLHYYTSAG
-2158 VVTAQASNLEE
+2158 VETAQASNSW
-2169 KLVKGQKLGSYVGV
+2169 GNRGFVGV
-2183 GSFVGST
+2183 GSFCGSS
-2190 AGTLTSAWY
+2190 AGTLTSNWY
-2199 PVNVNFD
+2199 RAYVKFD

-2231 YTPTTNIGIL
+2231 YTSTTDIGIL
-2241 LQPYGNEQTVY
+2241 LQPYGNQLTVY
-2252 PYNTF
+2252 PFNTF
-2257 TNCSFSNLTVRGQ
+2257 TNCSFRNLTVRGQ
-2270 EKAGGF
+2270 DNAGGF
-2276 CGYIDG
+2276 CGCIDG
-2282 KVSNQNNLNVTR
+2282 KVDNQNNLNVTT
-2294 QKFIV
+2294 QNLIV
-2299 GKDSTISATL
+2299 GQDSTISAIQNN
-2309 KDSCAGGLFGYARRG
+2309 SSAGGLFGYARRG
-2324 VGINTVIGTTYT
+2324 VAINTVSGTTYP

-2342 NVEAGQYSGGV
+2342 NVEAGQYSGGI
-2353 IGQVAADMSGR
+2353 IGQIYTDS
-2364 SIVYKIRNVRVSG
+2364 SSPYYKIRNVRVSG
-2377 KTGTKSLIKG
+2377 KTGTKSLIKVR
-2387 TSNGEAY
+2387 SNGEKY
-2394 TGGLIGNISFVSGVT
+2394 TGGLIGKISFASGVT
-2409 FNIGNCEVLNT
+2409 FNILDCEVQNT
-2420 QINEDKVSGE
+2420 QINEVDKVSGE
-2430 KLGTGGLVGGAVGNG
+2430 KLRTGGLVGGA
-2445 NLNIQDCKVQNTQIN
+2445 D
-2460 EEDKVSG
+2460 
-2467 EILRTGGLVGRAEG
+2467 G

-2486 IQKCSVKES
+2486 VQNCSVKES
-2495 DMYGSRAGGV
+2495 DLYGSLAGGI
-2505 AGELCIPTTITE
+2505 AGALHTPTTITE
-2517 CTVSGS
+2517 CTVSGLS
-2523 GNDKNIIKGRKSA
+2523 DDENIIKGQKSA
-2536 AGIVGEIAFG
+2536 AGIVGEIVCG

-2553 STVSNTSIIAID
+2553 STVSNTSITAID

-2576 DWNVVPHLYFY
+2576 DWNVAPNLYFY
-2587 DSQVNGCTITGQR
+2587 DSQVNGCTITGKR

-2628 ANNAGLLIGLTGNRN
+2628 ANNGGLLIGLTGNQN
-2643 LQPMTI
+2643 LKTMTI
-2649 AGISIQKTTAKENNR
+2649 AGISIQNTTAKENNR

-2673 TETDNTNVKN
+2673 NETDNTNVKN

-2714 VTSPTSQLSV
+2714 VTSPTSKLSV
-2724 SDDGNT
+2724 YDAVNT

-2742 KDTDGKFTLNAQ
+2742 DADGKFTLNAQ

-2784 TKNISTYNEENQTNK
+2784 TKNISTYNEENQTNQ
-2799 VSKDFPVLVVSDNV
+2799 VSNDFPVLVVSDNV

-2836 GHVDTSVQTYTDT
+2836 GHVDASVQTYTDRG
-2849 DGKFVLATNANP
+2849 GKFVLEENANP

-2867 NASGRISEF
+2867 ASGRISEF

-2985 NVAKALDKSID
+2985 NVAEALDKSID
-2996 FQGSSLLPAGTQLS
+2996 FQGSSLPAGTQLS

-3111 PGTRYAVTVDESK
+3111 PGTHYAVTVDESK
-3124 LKDGVGLISTST
+3124 LKNGVGSISTST

-3171 HLNYCTRKG
+3171 HLNYRTRKG
-3180 KAQDTHSNTASTY
+3180 KVPDTHSNTASTY

-3199 EQELRESEAVTGAIK
+3199 EQELKESEAVTGAIK
-3214 KVTATDSSMTV
+3214 KVTAADSSMTV
-3225 DVIDKITIPSG
+3225 DVINKITIPSG

-3257 TQENSPSTSAEV
+3257 TQENLPSTSAEV

-3280 YVYVMDGTKKKYY
+3280 YVYVMDGTTKNYY
-3293 TYAGGNWTEE
+3293 TYADGKWTEAG
-3303 ESKETKALEYEW
+3303 STETKALKYEW
-3315 TAVNGLMDLPL
+3315 TAINGLMDLPL

-3489 KNTIQD
+3489 KNTTQD

-3570 NVDQLK
+3570 NVD

-3583 VVLSVKIIDQ
+3583 VVLSVKIIGQ

>member
-16 LLAGS
+16 LLAGG

-33 LNTSLNMI
+33 VNTSLNMI
-41 SAENSDEVSHADAE
+41 SAENSDEVSHSDAE
-55 SVNSSEK
+55 SVSSSEK
-62 TDAENKADEKNT
+62 TDTENKADEKNT
-74 TPDANEKDEDTASSN
+74 TLDANEKDENTASSN
-89 SDSGLTNETQEEEST
+89 SDAGLTNETQEEETT

-125 TEAEAQEISDTISLS
+125 TEAEAQEISDTISLR
-140 DLKFFANNTATIKS
+140 DLKFFADNTATITS
-154 PQELILLSHCA
+154 PQQLILLSHCA
-165 QSEIQNITI
+165 QDEIKNITI

-192 DLSEYLNKKASASQD
+192 ELSEYLNKTASASQD
-207 YTYLGLGSADVPF
+207 YTYLGLGSAEFPF
-220 TGTITG
+220 KGTITG
-226 QKPAIKT
+226 QEPAIKT
-233 NTTLFRGISSQAT
+233 NTTLFRGISSNAK
-246 IDNNLSVEWQGD
+246 IKKNFSVEWKGD
-258 GTKPMFAEM
+258 GTKPQENGTKPMFAEM
-267 YVLENDG
+267 YVLESN
-274 TKSDGTIPITFTSG
+274 GTIPITFKSG

-295 VRQASEETKACLTI
+295 VRQAPNATNACLTI
-309 GNVVTYKDNKAQAGN
+309 GNVVTYQAEVQAGSLTSN
-324 STNSGNIGLICNT
+324 DNIGLICNT
-337 LESGTIKLDGYVFP
+337 LESGTIKLDGYAFP
-351 TDTEI
+351 TKTAI

-369 MAGGILDLAN
+369 MAGGILDLTS

-403 MSETAE
+403 MSETAQ

-414 DITIT
+414 NITIT

-449 SPTLSSEENKN
+449 SPTLSSEENKD

-468 DYIVQGNNHEGK
+468 DYIVQGNNHEDK
-480 TLPTQIDVVEP
+480 TLPTQIDVAEP
-491 KVTMNGGNAGGY
+491 KVTMNGGVATNGGNAGGY

-518 GTEQKKKNITSVY
+518 GTEQEKKNITSEY
-531 TTGNGAGYATI
+531 TAGNGGIYGTVI
-542 AGKVISDN
+542 GKVVTSNNN
-550 KKTSLIINHVKSNST
+550 KRASLNINHVKCNST
-565 TNGNSYYQGGFVGE
+565 IKGNSYYQGGFVGE

-642 AASSGSILEISG
+642 VASSGSILEISG
-654 TTDLSGVNYTVS
+654 TTDLSGVNYSAS

-685 NGNGDENGNG
+685 DGNGNG
-695 WKYIRSNKDYE
+695 WKYIRSNSVSK

-716 IRLKAKTTTSD
+716 IRLKADKTTSD
-727 AQGGLDNELL
+727 AQGGLDSELL
-737 SINNVEHVIQYK
+737 KIDPVSHEIAYGTSVNITGND
-749 NQNFSLSNTE
+749 

-781 SADSNL
+781 LADSNL
-787 TANNWT
+787 TADNWT
-793 TLQSKNVNFTADVN
+793 TLKSKNINFTADVN
-807 LQNTGIIGI
+807 LKNTGIIGI

-823 AYTGNINGNTY
+823 AYTGNINGNSH

-849 NIATDGT
+849 NKATDGA

-868 HTDIGLFSRMSGNV
+868 HTDIGLFSHMGGNV
-882 RNLTIAG
+882 SNLTITG

-911 NEAVI
+911 NETVI
-916 SKVKVTTK
+916 SNVKVTTTIK
-924 IAFDTNND
+924 FDTNKD
-932 SKKSYIGGVFGSAAK
+932 SQISYIGGVFGSAAK

-959 ITLSNAGNGKQ
+959 ITLSKAGAGKQ

-975 VAGYMSAG
+975 VAGFMSAG

-994 KIVTDASTYAYVG
+994 TIVTDASTYAYVG

-1031 TFDGFSITA
+1031 TFDGFSIGA
-1040 SSVQEACGGLLG
+1040 SNVQEACGGLLG
-1052 CVWARSTVTFAS
+1052 GVWARSAVTFAS

-1202 RSGVKEDNNTCTTYQ
+1202 RSGVKEENTTCKTYQ
-1217 NRTNLGKSHEVNA
+1217 NRTNFGKSHNINA
-1230 NSRYYYDLDNYIET
+1230 NSRYYYDLDEYTET
-1244 ASTNTNGKIDTP
+1244 ASKNTNNTGKIDTP

-1285 DIKSNL
+1285 DIKNNIL
-1291 SNPTIS
+1291 NPTIS
-1297 GTLNMDKYSYYPIHL
+1297 GILNMDKYSYYPIHL

-1327 EEIEKVEK
+1327 EEIEKAEK

-1418 LKITDYKD
+1418 LKITDYTD

-1451 DYTEGTA
+1451 GYTEGTA

-1476 MGFSEIKL
+1476 MGFLEIKL
-1484 PDTTVN
+1484 PDTTVS

-1524 KDATYEHH
+1524 TSDGRYNHQ

-1538 ISNSTE
+1538 ISDSLE
-1544 YTGLQKWYYDIA
+1544 YDGLQKWYYDIA
-1556 TYNKDEGLVKTEDN
+1556 TYNKEEGFVITGDK
-1570 QTDFSK
+1570 QKDFST
-1576 WLPYVCVPYNDND
+1576 WLPYVSVSYDKNN

-1603 TEGCGTYADPY
+1603 TEGCGTYGDPY
-1614 VIKDAGEMEIISE
+1614 VIENAGEMEIISE

-1638 KITITNDQNTYC
+1638 KITITNNQNTYC

-1658 FHYNGEQ
+1658 FRYNGEQ
-1665 WVQVSKEAGTENWVD
+1665 WVQVEKEITEGTENWVD
-1680 VQNGQT
+1680 VKNGYT

-1704 GGTNG
+1704 GTNG
-1709 EITLKDFKGFGTTD
+1709 EITLNDFKGFGTTD

-1728 VLVSTNPNGVK
+1728 VLVSTKGAT

-1803 DDVNVTLDTG
+1803 DGVNVTLDTG
-1813 WLTLSGANK
+1813 WLKLSGANK

-1843 MQDKQ
+1843 MQGASG
-1848 FLTDAMISGASV
+1848 LTDAMISDGSV
-1860 AKTANS
+1860 EKTATT

-1880 YAFSDTARVNLDNT
+1880 YAFADTAGKSLDNT

-1901 NLNSSET
+1901 KLNSSET

-1922 IKDAEGLLILSAIV
+1922 IKNAEGLLILSAIV

-1953 EVALQQGYAF
+1953 EGALQQGYAF

-1975 YDSIGT
+1975 YDSIGANT
-1981 NVEPEDFVTAVKDD
+1981 KPNDFDTAVKDD
-1995 QIAPIVNESVINTPV
+1995 QTAPSDSNTPV

-2040 NDGRLDMSVY
+2040 NNGTLDMSVY
-2050 RSSYQGVSARYVSN
+2050 KSSYQGISARYVSN

-2070 EKTGKTETKAAGIV
+2070 KDTGKTETKAAGIV
-2084 PLIQGVSGNGTEII
+2084 PLIQGVSGNGTKII

-2126 NGTCNVANL
+2126 KGTCNVTNL
-2135 TFTGKTGEASE
+2135 TFTGKTGTDPK
-2146 TGVQLQYYTSDG
+2146 TGVQLHYYTSAG
-2158 VVTAQASNLEE
+2158 VETARA
-2169 KLVKGQKLGSYVGV
+2169 VDTWGSRGYVGV
-2183 GSFVGST
+2183 GSFVGSS
-2190 AGTLTSAWY
+2190 AGTLTSSWY
-2199 PVNVNFD
+2199 SVNVNFG

-2231 YTPTTNIGIL
+2231 NTPTTDIGIL
-2241 LQPYGNEQTVY
+2241 LQPYKGEQTVY

-2257 TNCSFSNLTVRGQ
+2257 TNCSFRDLTVKGQ
-2270 EKAGGF
+2270 ENAGGF
-2276 CGYIDG
+2276 CGCIDG
-2282 KVSNQNNLNVTR
+2282 KVANQNNLNVTT
-2294 QKFIV
+2294 QNFIV
-2299 GKDSTISATL
+2299 GQDSTISAIQGN
-2309 KDSCAGGLFGYARRG
+2309 SSAGGLFGYARRG
-2324 VGINTVIGTTYT
+2324 VAINTVSGTTYT

-2342 NVEAGQYSGGV
+2342 NVEAGKYSGGI
-2353 IGQVAADMSGR
+2353 IGQVYTDNSNPR
-2364 SIVYKIRNVRVSG
+2364 YEIQKVRVYG
-2377 KTGTKSLIKG
+2377 KTGIKSLIKV
-2387 TSNGEAY
+2387 TSNGEGY
-2394 TGGLIGNISFVSGVT
+2394 TGGLIGEISFASGVT
-2409 FNIGNCEVLNT
+2409 FNISKCE
-2420 QINEDKVSGE
+2420 
-2430 KLGTGGLVGGAVGNG
+2430 
-2445 NLNIQDCKVQNTQIN
+2445 VQNTQIN
-2460 EEDKVSG
+2460 EVSKVSG
-2467 EILRTGGLVGRAEG
+2467 EIFRTGGLVGRAAGDG
-2481 NGKLN
+2481 NLK
-2486 IQKCSVKES
+2486 IQECSVEES
-2495 DMYGSRAGGV
+2495 DMYGSLAGGI
-2505 AGELCIPTTITE
+2505 AGALHTPTTITE
-2517 CTVSGS
+2517 CTVSGLS
-2523 GNDKNIIKGRKSA
+2523 DDKNIIKGQKSA
-2536 AGIVGEIAFG
+2536 AGIVGEIVCG

-2553 STVSNTSIIAID
+2553 STVSNTSITAID

-2576 DWNVVPHLYFY
+2576 DWNVVPNLYFY
-2587 DSQVNGCTITGQR
+2587 DSQVNGCTITGKR

-2617 LLKDTTIKAST
+2617 LLKDTTIEAST
-2628 ANNAGLLIGLTGNRN
+2628 ANNGGLLIGLTGNRN

-2649 AGISIQKTTAKENNR
+2649 AGVSIQNTTARENYR

-2673 TETDNTNVKN
+2673 NETQNTDVKN
-2683 KSYFSFADYNGT
+2683 HSYFSFADYKGT
-2695 ASNNTTQS
+2695 APNNTTQS

-2714 VTSPTSQLSV
+2714 VTSPTSKLSV
-2724 SDDGNT
+2724 YDATNANGS
-2730 GKALYGDSAAWT
+2730 KALYGDSAAWT
-2742 KDTDGKFTLNAQ
+2742 TDADGKFTLNAQ
-2754 TIYRDAKKTQSS
+2754 TIYRDAKNTQRN

-2771 YTYQETGVEQFQF
+2771 YTYQEMGVEQFQF
-2784 TKNISTYNEENQTNK
+2784 TKNISTYNKENQTK
-2799 VSKDFPVLVVSDNV
+2799 TVSNDFPVLVVSDNV

-2836 GHVDTSVQTYTDT
+2836 GHVDTSVQTYTDIG
-2849 DGKFVLATNANP
+2849 GKFVLATNANP
-2861 ALEVKK
+2861 ALKVK

-2901 SNAEHKYNVQ
+2901 NDIEHKYNVQ

-2935 ATNYDLIEDNAHL
+2935 ATNYDLIEDSAHL

-2996 FQGSSLLPAGTQLS
+2996 FQGSSLPAGTQLS

-3024 TNSNTGNTI
+3024 MDSNTGNTI
-3033 PLKDFKDSSGNAFQ
+3033 PLTDFKDSSGNTFQ

-3059 TQDNNNGSFIKVDAE
+3059 TQDNNGSFIKVDAE

-3080 TKDDGKTYTAPT
+3080 TKKDGETYTAPT
-3092 VKIKT
+3092 VEIKT

-3105 KIETNE
+3105 KIETGE
-3111 PGTRYAVTVDESK
+3111 SGTRYAVTVDESK
-3124 LKDGVGLISTST
+3124 LKDEVGPIST

-3147 ADITSGTNLNGSVQ
+3147 ASGTNLNGSVQ
-3161 TKITSNDIPF
+3161 TKITSNGIPF
-3171 HLNYCTRKG
+3171 HLNYRTRKG
-3180 KAQDTHSNTASTY
+3180 KVQDTHTNTASTY
-3193 QISHGY
+3193 QISQGY
-3199 EQELRESEAVTGAIK
+3199 EQTLTEAVTGAIK
-3214 KVTATDSSMTV
+3214 KVTAADSSMTV

-3236 QAFNKQDELYQKFS
+3236 QAFNNKDELYQKFS

-3257 TQENSPSTSAEV
+3257 KQENSPSTSAEV

-3280 YVYVMDGTKKKYY
+3280 YVYVMDGKKKKYY
-3293 TYAGGNWTEE
+3293 TYADRKWTEAG
-3303 ESKETKALEYEW
+3303 SKEIKALEYEW
-3315 TAVNGLMDLPL
+3315 TAINGLMDLPL
-3326 STNGTIDSS
+3326 STNGKIDSS
-3335 VNLQQIRDIVLGKKQ
+3335 VNLQQIRKIVLDKNQ
-3350 NEFYVEVKMNAKLPA
+3350 HEFYVEVKMNAKLPA
-3365 NGLDVIPESQL
+3365 NGLEVIPESQL
-3376 EGAILTNYTKLTYTS
+3376 EGDLPTNYTKLTYTS

-3399 LSYSTARAL
+3399 LSYSTARKL
-3408 QQDTRIRYYRDE
+3408 LQDTKIRYYRDE

-3443 QNSYLDAAK
+3443 QNSYLDATK

-3474 LASSNGIQFSIQLLN
+3474 LASSSGIQFSIQLQN
-3489 KNTIQD
+3489 KNTTQD
-3495 TESYAADALELKD
+3495 TESYAADALELED
-3508 YMKVSVKSKN
+3508 YMKVSVKSEK
-3518 AGEVQLTDD
+3518 AGTVQLTD
-3527 NKAYTWTVPKSSYW
+3527 NKKAYTWTVPKSSYW

-3555 GDIMTQAIQLKVNIK
+3555 GDIMTQAIQLKVNVK
-3570 NVDQLK
+3570 NVDQ
-3576 HLYSNYK
+3576 LYSNYK
-3583 VVLSVKIIDQ
+3583 VVLSVKIIGQ
-3593 NGNVVENTTA
+3593 KGNVVENTTA

-3610 MARVKPEFQDKQ
+3610 MARVKPEFQDEQ

>member
-33 LNTSLNMI
+33 VNTSLNMI

-55 SVNSSEK
+55 SVSSSEK
-62 TDAENKADEKNT
+62 TDTENKADEKNT
-74 TPDANEKDEDTASSN
+74 TLDANENDENTASSN
-89 SDSGLTNETQEEEST
+89 SDAGLTNETQEEETT

-116 ASQQATETE
+116 ASQQATEAE

-140 DLKFFANNTATIKS
+140 DLNFFTNNTATIKS
-154 PQELILLSHCA
+154 PKELILLSHCA
-165 QSEIQNITI
+165 QKEIQNITI

-179 GEFDLSTKIANGT
+179 GNFDLSTKIETGT
-192 DLSEYLNKKASASQD
+192 DLSEYLNKAANASQD
-207 YTYLGLGSADVPF
+207 YTYLGLGSAEFPF
-220 TGTITG
+220 KGTITG
-226 QKPAIKT
+226 QTPPIKT
-233 NTTLFRGISSQAT
+233 NTTLFRGISSKAD
-246 IDNNLSVEWQGD
+246 INNNLSVEWQGDETKPQGD

-267 YVLENDG
+267 YVLERDG

-295 VRQASEETKACLTI
+295 VKKAPNVTDACLTI
-309 GNVVTYKDNKAQAGN
+309 GNVVTYKDNKAQAVS
-324 STNSGNIGLICNT
+324 STSNNNIGLICNT
-337 LESGTIKLDGYVFP
+337 LESGTIKLEGYAFP
-351 TDTEI
+351 TSTEI
-356 NTNSGAAGGLIGN
+356 NTGSGAAGGLIGE
-369 MAGGILDLAN
+369 MKGGILNLTS
-379 IGGTNISNL
+379 IGGANISNL

-403 MSETAE
+403 MSETAQ

-414 DITIT
+414 NITIT

-432 GKVVNSTLSG
+432 GKVDNSTLSG
-442 DEKITIN
+442 NNTITVEAPTV
-449 SPTLSSEENKN
+449 SPGGDKTD
-460 SAVGGWIG
+460 SAVGGLIG
-468 DYIVQGNNHEGK
+468 DYTVKASDHTVKQ
-480 TLPTQIDVVEP
+480 LPTQIAIAGTP
-491 KVTMNGGNAGGY
+491 KVTTITKTNGAAIGVNDGNIGGY
-503 FGLLELQGDINYQIS
+503 FGVLELQGDIQYEIS
-518 GTEQKKKNITSVY
+518 GSDGAKREGKAEY
-531 TTGNGAGYATI
+531 TAGDGGTYGTVI
-542 AGKVISDN
+542 GKVISDN
-550 KKTSLIINHVKSNST
+550 KMSSLIINHVKSNST
-565 TNGNSYYQGGFVGE
+565 TNGNSYYQGGLVGE

-586 QVSDAEITVS
+586 QVKNAEITVS
-596 NITTT
+596 NTTAK
-601 QESCGF
+601 EDACGF

-623 DSVKVTNSGT
+623 ESVKVTIPEKSNLSA
-633 ISGGGGLVG
+633 GGGLVG
-642 AASSGSILEISG
+642 NASSGSILEISG
-654 TTDLSGVNYTVS
+654 TIDLSNVTYKES
-666 QYVGQLVGMQD
+666 EYVGQLVGMQD

-685 NGNGDENGNG
+685 DGNDNG
-695 WKYIRSNKDYE
+695 WKYIRSKNDSK

-716 IRLKAKTTTSD
+716 IRLKANQTIPD
-727 AQGGLDNELL
+727 AQGGLDSELL
-737 SINNVEHVIQYK
+737 KIDSVSHKIVYGASVNISGND
-749 NQNFSLSNTE
+749 

-787 TANNWT
+787 TADNWT
-793 TLQSKNVNFTADVN
+793 TLQSKNINFTADVN

-816 SRDIDDS
+816 SRDISDN
-823 AYTGNINGNTY
+823 AYTGKINGNNH
-834 TLTLSIGETYGYKGE
+834 TLTLSIGETYGYKGGS
-849 NIATDGT
+849 IATNGT
-856 EGCGKIYSSGSK
+856 EGCGKIYSSGSR
-868 HTDIGLFSRMSGNV
+868 HTDIGLFSRMGGNV
-882 RNLTIAG
+882 SNLTITG

-900 WIGSIAARQEN
+900 RIGSIAARQEN
-911 NEAVI
+911 NETVI
-916 SKVKVTTK
+916 SNVKVTTTIK
-924 IAFDTNND
+924 FDTNKD
-932 SKKSYIGGVFGSAAK
+932 SQISYIGGLFGSAAK

-959 ITLSNAGNGKQ
+959 ITLSNAGAGKQ

-975 VAGYMSAG
+975 VAGFMSAG

-994 KIVTDASTYAYVG
+994 GIVTDASTYAYVG

-1031 TFDGFSITA
+1031 TFDGFSIEA
-1040 SSVQEACGGLLG
+1040 SNVQEACGGLLG
-1052 CVWARSTVTFAS
+1052 GVWARSAVTFAS
-1064 DNTATTSLTVKN
+1064 DNTAITSLTVKN
-1076 NTKIEAPNASVG
+1076 NTTIEAPKASVG

-1100 RSKGIDIQDLEINCG
+1100 RSKGIDIQNLKINCG

-1123 HGEKGTIKFNK
+1123 HGEKRTVKFNK
-1134 DEKNDKE
+1134 EEKNDKE

-1153 ADSYKLAED
+1153 DDSYKLAEG
-1162 LKLTCGK
+1162 LELTCG
-1169 DSVFDEFV
+1169 SNAVFDEFV
-1177 SYTAVSKDKIA
+1177 AYTAASKEKIA
-1188 NNGENGIVSIATKD
+1188 NNDENGIVSIATKD
-1202 RSGVKEDNNTCTTYQ
+1202 RNGVKENTTCKTYQ
-1217 NRTNLGKSHEVNA
+1217 NRTNFGKSHKINA
-1230 NSRYYYDLDNYIET
+1230 NSRYYYDLDEYTKN
-1244 ASTNTNGKIDTP
+1244 NTSEIDTP

-1274 YFYTFNNQEIT
+1274 YFYTFNNQE
-1285 DIKSNL
+1285 S

-1312 NTGVG
+1312 NTGVQ

-1327 EEIEKVEK
+1327 EQIEQAET
-1335 NNKSTQAK
+1335 NNKSTQAT

-1355 FLDYSANETATSIT
+1355 FLDHSVNETATSIT

-1381 VKSDVSG
+1381 VNSNASG

-1393 MVQGLE
+1393 MVQGSE
-1399 SGGRQYTANMNL
+1399 SNGRQNTAKMNL
-1411 SNIVLSD
+1411 SNIVLSG
-1418 LKITDYKD
+1418 LKITDYTD

-1451 DYTEGTA
+1451 GYTEGTA

-1464 GNAGSENGHQIN
+1464 GNAGSEDGHQIN
-1476 MGFSEIKL
+1476 MGFSDIVL
-1484 PDTTVN
+1484 PDKPTDAT
-1490 NKGIFTHATLLE
+1490 KEEGIFTHATLLE

-1517 FYKSGDW
+1517 FYKRGDW
-1524 KDATYEHH
+1524 NGDTYDHQ

-1538 ISNSTE
+1538 IYPSTE
-1544 YTGLQKWYYDIA
+1544 YGDLQRWYYDIA
-1556 TYNKDEGLVKTEDN
+1556 TYNKNEGLVKTESGVP
-1570 QTDFSK
+1570 DFSK
-1576 WLPYVCVPYNDND
+1576 WLPYVYVSYNKNN

-1603 TEGCGTYADPY
+1603 TEGCGTYGDPY

-1638 KITITNDQNTYC
+1638 KITITKEQSAYC
-1650 TNHSTDIT
+1650 TNHSKDIT
-1658 FHYNGEQ
+1658 FRYNGVQ
-1665 WVQVSKEAGTENWVD
+1665 WVEVEKETTEGTENWGD
-1680 VQNGQT
+1680 KQNGET

-1704 GGTNG
+1704 GTNG
-1709 EITLKDFKGFGTTD
+1709 QITLNDFKGFGTTD

-1728 VLVSTNPNGVK
+1728 VLVSTKGVE

-1758 VVKNLTIRYEGEKK
+1758 VVKNLTIRYKDEKK
-1772 TLVYQKSSSVFYP
+1772 TLVYQTSSSVFYP

-1803 DDVNVTLDTG
+1803 DGVNVTLANG
-1813 WLTLSGANK
+1813 WLTLSGANM

-1843 MQDKQ
+1843 MQGASG
-1848 FLTDAMISGASV
+1848 LTDAMISGGSV
-1860 AKTANS
+1860 AEAKTS

-1880 YAFSDTARVNLDNT
+1880 YAFADTAGKSLDNT

-1901 NLNSSET
+1901 KLNSSGT
-1908 NDTKHI
+1908 SNQKHI
-1914 TASGKSIG
+1914 TVSGKTIE
-1922 IKDAEGLLILSAIV
+1922 IKDAEGMLILSAIV

-1953 EVALQQGYAF
+1953 ERALQQGYAF

-1975 YDSIGT
+1975 YDSIGA
-1981 NVEPEDFVTAVKDD
+1981 NEKPEDFNTAVKDD
-1995 QIAPIVNESVINTPV
+1995 QTAPIVNESVINTPV

-2020 FNMAVLNANA
+2020 FNMAVLDEK
-2030 TTSGATLTFP
+2030 TRTEGATLTFP
-2040 NDGRLDMSVY
+2040 NNGTLDMSVY
-2050 RSSYQGVSARYVSN
+2050 KSSYQGISARYVSN
-2064 AVTSKN
+2064 AVTSN
-2070 EKTGKTETKAAGIV
+2070 TETKAAGIV
-2084 PLIQGVSGNGTEII
+2084 PLIQGVSGNGTKII

-2118 VFNLFAPV
+2118 MFNIFAPV
-2126 NGTCNVANL
+2126 NKSCTCNVANL
-2135 TFTGKTGEASE
+2135 TFTGKAGTDSNK
-2146 TGVQLQYYTSDG
+2146 TGVQLQYYTSNG
-2158 VVTAQASNLEE
+2158 EKTAQASNL
-2169 KLVKGQKLGSYVGV
+2169 GQKLGSCVGV

-2190 AGTLTSAWY
+2190 AGTLAPSYYEAY
-2199 PVNVNFD
+2199 VNFN
-2206 SVKFENMTIQS
+2206 SVKFENMIIQS

-2270 EKAGGF
+2270 ENAGGF
-2276 CGYIDG
+2276 CGCIDG
-2282 KVSNQNNLNVTR
+2282 KVSNQNNLNVTT
-2294 QKFIV
+2294 QNFIV
-2299 GKDSTISATL
+2299 GQDSTISAIQN
-2309 KDSCAGGLFGYARRG
+2309 DSSAGGLFGYARRG
-2324 VGINTVIGTTYT
+2324 VAINTVNGTTYT

-2342 NVEAGQYSGGV
+2342 NVEAGKYSGGI
-2353 IGQVAADMSGR
+2353 IGQIHADSTAPD
-2364 SIVYKIRNVRVSG
+2364 YKIQNVRVSG
-2377 KTGTKSLIKG
+2377 KTGTKSLIKV
-2387 TSNGEAY
+2387 TSNGEGYA
-2394 TGGLIGNISFVSGVT
+2394 GGLIGEILFDRYVVTFDNISD
-2409 FNIGNCEVLNT
+2409 CEVQNT
-2420 QINEDKVSGE
+2420 QINEVAKVSG
-2430 KLGTGGLVGGAVGNG
+2430 KTFRTGGLVGGTERINSGNG
-2445 NLNIQDCKVQNTQIN
+2445 NLNIQN
-2460 EEDKVSG
+2460 
-2467 EILRTGGLVGRAEG
+2467 
-2481 NGKLN
+2481 
-2486 IQKCSVKES
+2486 CSVEES
-2495 DMYGSRAGGV
+2495 DLYGSLAGGI
-2505 AGELCIPTTITE
+2505 AGALHIPTTITE
-2517 CTVSGS
+2517 CTVSGLS
-2523 GNDKNIIKGRKSA
+2523 NDKNIIKGQKSA
-2536 AGIVGEIAFG
+2536 AGIVGEIVCNG

-2553 STVSNTSIIAID
+2553 STVSNTSITAID

-2576 DWNVVPHLYFY
+2576 DWDVVPKLYFY
-2587 DSQVNGCTITGQR
+2587 DSQVNGCTITGKR
-2600 AGGFAGNIRGYL
+2600 AGGFAGDIRGYL

-2617 LLKDTTIKAST
+2617 LLKDTTIQAST
-2628 ANNAGLLIGLTGNRN
+2628 ANNGGLLIGLTGNRN
-2643 LQPMTI
+2643 RQPMTI
-2649 AGISIQKTTAKENNR
+2649 AGISIQNTTAKENNR
-2664 NISKLYGTL
+2664 NINKLYGTL
-2673 TETDNTNVKN
+2673 NENDNTEVK
-2683 KSYFSFADYNGT
+2683 KQSYFSFADYNGT
-2695 ASNNTTQS
+2695 ALNNTMQS
-2703 LLDANPVFPYV
+2703 LLDAEQVFPYV

-2724 SDDGNT
+2724 YDAANAR
-2730 GKALYGDSAAWT
+2730 KALYGDSAAWT
-2742 KDTDGKFTLNAQ
+2742 TDADGKFTLNAQ
-2754 TIYRDAKKTQSS
+2754 TIYQDAKNTQSS
-2766 TAEGK
+2766 TAKGK
-2771 YTYQETGVEQFQF
+2771 YTYQEMGVEQFQF
-2784 TKNISTYNEENQTNK
+2784 TKNISTYNKENQTK
-2799 VSKDFPVLVVSDNV
+2799 TISKDFPVLVVSDNV

-2836 GHVDTSVQTYTDT
+2836 GDSDRHVYASDDSVKTYTYT
-2849 DGKFVLATNANP
+2849 DGKFVLATNAKP
-2861 ALEVKK
+2861 ALKVKK

-2901 SNAEHKYNVQ
+2901 NGTEHKYNVQ
-2911 VPIIVRRMLEIGFTA
+2911 VPIVVRRMLEIGFTA

-2935 ATNYDLIEDNAHL
+2935 ATNYDLIEDKAHL

-2996 FQGSSLLPAGTQLS
+2996 FQGSSLPAGTQLS

-3018 KVYYYT
+3018 KVYYYKVD
-3024 TNSNTGNTI
+3024 SNTGNTI
-3033 PLKDFKDSSGNAFQ
+3033 PLTAFKDSSEKTFQ

-3059 TQDNNNGSFIKVDAE
+3059 TQDDNGSFIKVDAD
-3074 GVPDGV
+3074 GIPDGAV
-3080 TKDDGKTYTAPT
+3080 KEEGKTYSAPT

-3105 KIETNE
+3105 KIETGE
-3111 PGTRYAVTVDESK
+3111 SGTRYAVTVDESK
-3124 LKDGVGLISTST
+3124 LKDGVGPIST

-3147 ADITSGTNLNGSVQ
+3147 ADITSGTDLNGSVQ
-3161 TKITSNDIPF
+3161 TKITSNGIPF
-3171 HLNYCTRKG
+3171 RLNYRTRKG
-3180 KAQDTHSNTASTY
+3180 KVKDTHESTASTY

-3199 EQELRESEAVTGAIK
+3199 EQELTESEAVTGVIK

-3236 QAFNKQDELYQKFS
+3236 QAFNDQDELYQKFS
-3250 GSLIKTL
+3250 GRLIKTL
-3257 TQENSPSTSAEV
+3257 KQENSQSTSAEV

-3293 TYAGGNWTEE
+3293 TYADRKWTEAG
-3303 ESKETKALEYEW
+3303 STETKALEYEW
-3315 TAVNGLMDLPL
+3315 TAINGLMDLPL

-3335 VNLQQIRDIVLGKKQ
+3335 VSLQQIRDIVKDKQ

-3365 NGLDVIPESQL
+3365 NGLDVIPESKL
-3376 EGAILTNYTKLTYTS
+3376 DNAVPTNYTKLTYTS

-3399 LSYSTARAL
+3399 LSYSTAREL
-3408 QQDTRIRYYRDE
+3408 LKNTKISYYRDE

-3463 DMSTI
+3463 DMSAI

-3474 LASSNGIQFSIQLLN
+3474 LASSSGIQFSIQLQN
-3489 KNTIQD
+3489 KNTTQD
-3495 TESYAADALELKD
+3495 TENYANALELND
-3508 YMKVSVKSKN
+3508 YMKVVVKSEN
-3518 AGEVQLTDD
+3518 AGKVQLTDD
-3527 NKAYTWTVPKSSYW
+3527 TYTWTVPKSSYW
-3541 DDDKKIMKASSIFD
+3541 DANNNIMEASSIFD
-3555 GDIMTQAIQLKVNIK
+3555 GDIMTQAIQLKVNI
-3570 NVDQLK
+3570 DQFQ
-3576 HLYSNYK
+3576 HLYSNYR
-3583 VVLSVKIIDQ
+3583 VVLSVGIIDQ
-3593 NGNVVENTTA
+3593 NGNVVGNTTA
-3603 ADNIIYT
+3603 VDNIIYT
-3610 MARVKPEFQDKQ
+3610 MARVKPEFQD
-3622 NK
+3622 

>member
-1 MLKYRRIIAGILAVN
+1 MKYRRIIAGILAVN

-33 LNTSLNMI
+33 VNTSLNMI
-41 SAENSDEVSHADAE
+41 SAENSDEVSNADAE
-55 SVNSSEK
+55 SVSPSEK
-62 TDAENKADEKNT
+62 TDEENKADEKNT
-74 TPDANEKDEDTASSN
+74 TPDANEKDTASSN
-89 SDSGLTNETQEEEST
+89 SDSDLTNETQEEETT
-104 KQEPSSEIAAED
+104 KQEPSSETAAED
-116 ASQQATETE
+116 ASQQATETA
-125 TEAEAQEISDTISLS
+125 TEAQEISDTISLS
-140 DLKFFANNTATIKS
+140 DLNFFADNTATITS
-154 PQELILLSHCA
+154 PQQLILLSHCA
-165 QSEIQNITI
+165 QNEIQNITI
-174 NINAT
+174 NINTT
-179 GEFDLSTKIANGT
+179 GEFNLSTKIETGT
-192 DLSEYLNKKASASQD
+192 DLSEYLNTAAIASQD
-207 YTYLGLGSADVPF
+207 YTYLGLGSTDSPF
-220 TGTITG
+220 SGTITG
-226 QKPAIKT
+226 QKPAIRT
-233 NTTLFRGISSQAT
+233 NTTLFRGISSNAT
-246 IDNNLSVEWQGD
+246 IENGLSVEWQGD
-258 GTKPMFAEM
+258 TTKPMFAET
-267 YVLENDG
+267 YLLESDG

-288 NGSLLGT
+288 KGSLLGT
-295 VRQASEETKACLTI
+295 VKKAPDVTDACLTI
-309 GNVVTYKDNKAQAGN
+309 GNVVTYNYNKDNKTQAES
-324 STNSGNIGLICNT
+324 STSSGNIGLICNT

-351 TDTEI
+351 TNTEI
-356 NTNSGAAGGLIGN
+356 NTDSGAAGGLIGK
-369 MAGGILDLAN
+369 MEGGILNLTS
-379 IGGTNISNL
+379 IGGANISNL

-403 MSETAE
+403 MSEAAQ

-414 DITIT
+414 NITIT

-442 DEKITIN
+442 SKKITIN
-449 SPTLSSEENKN
+449 SPALSSGENKD

-468 DYIVQGNNHEGK
+468 DYIVRGNNHEDK
-480 TLPTQIDVVEP
+480 TLPAQIDVVEP
-491 KVTMNGGNAGGY
+491 KVTMNGGVATNGGNAGGY

-518 GTEQKKKNITSVY
+518 GTKQEKKNITSEY
-531 TTGNGAGYATI
+531 TAGNGGIYGTVI
-542 AGKVISDN
+542 GKVVTSNDN
-550 KKTSLIINHVKSNST
+550 KNASLIINHVKSNST
-565 TNGNSYYQGGFVGE
+565 TNGNSYYQGGLVGE

-596 NITTT
+596 NTTAK
-601 QESCGF
+601 EDACGF

-612 HLSSNSILSIA
+612 HLSSNSILSIVDSGKVT
-623 DSVKVTNSGT
+623 DSVKVTISGT
-633 ISGGGGLVG
+633 NTISAGGGLVG
-642 AASSGSILEISG
+642 VASSGSILEISG
-654 TTDLSGVNYTVS
+654 TTDLSNVTYKQS
-666 QYVGQLVGMQD
+666 ECVGQLVGMQD

-685 NGNGDENGNG
+685 DGNDNDNG
-695 WKYIRSNKDYE
+695 WKYIRSKNDSK

-716 IRLKAKTTTSD
+716 IRLKANQTIPD
-727 AQGGLDNELL
+727 AQGGLDSELL
-737 SINNVEHVIQYK
+737 KIDSVSHKIVYGASVNISGND
-749 NQNFSLSNTE
+749 

-766 DLALLSIAWNSRGVF
+766 DLALLSIAWNSRGFF

-787 TANNWT
+787 TDKNWT
-793 TLQSKNVNFTADVN
+793 TLQSKNINFTADVN

-823 AYTGNINGNTY
+823 AYTGNINGNTH
-834 TLTLSIGETYGYKGE
+834 TVTLSIGEIYGYKGGS
-849 NIATDGT
+849 IT

-882 RNLTIAG
+882 SDLTIAG
-889 SIHAGVSNGNM
+889 SIHAGVSNGDM
-900 WIGSIAARQEN
+900 WIGSIAARQETNETVVN
-911 NEAVI
+911 N
-916 SKVKVTTK
+916 VKVTTE
-924 IAFDTNND
+924 IAFDAKGD
-932 SKKSYIGGVFGSAAK
+932 SKISRIGGLFGSAGK
-947 VKLSENTGIQSN
+947 VKLNENTLNKNTCIQSN
-959 ITLSNAGNGKQ
+959 TTISNAGNGKQ
-970 TYAGS
+970 TYVGS

-988 GVTIGG
+988 GVTIRG
-994 KIVTDASTYAYVG
+994 KIVTDASKYAYVG

-1040 SSVQEACGGLLG
+1040 SNAQTACGGLLG
-1052 CVWARSTVTFAS
+1052 GVWARSAVTFAS
-1064 DNTATTSLTVKN
+1064 DNTATTTSCLTVN
-1076 NTKIEAPNASVG
+1076 NATINAPKASVG

-1100 RSKGIDIQDLEINCG
+1100 RSKGIDIQKLQIHCG
-1115 KDLGLLVC
+1115 EDLGLLVC
-1123 HGEKGTIKFNK
+1123 HGEKRSVKFNN
-1134 DEKNDKE
+1134 DENKDKE

-1153 ADSYKLAED
+1153 DDSYKLAEG
-1162 LKLTCGK
+1162 LELTCGSK
-1169 DSVFDEFV
+1169 AVFDEFV
-1177 SYTAVSKDKIA
+1177 AYTAASKEKIA
-1188 NNGENGIVSIATKD
+1188 NNDENGIVSIATKD
-1202 RSGVKEDNNTCTTYQ
+1202 RNGVKEENTTCKTYQ
-1217 NRTNLGKSHEVNA
+1217 NRTNFGILHKINA
-1230 NSRYYYDLDNYIET
+1230 NSRYYYDLDEYTET
-1244 ASTNTNGKIDTP
+1244 ASTNTTESNIRQIDTP

-1274 YFYTFNNQEIT
+1274 YFYTFNNQEIA
-1285 DIKSNL
+1285 DIKNTI
-1291 SNPTIS
+1291 SNPKIS
-1297 GTLNMDKYSYYPIHL
+1297 GMLDMDKYSYYPIHL
-1312 NTGVG
+1312 NTGVQ
-1317 ITGATITFYN
+1317 ITDAIITFYN
-1327 EEIEKVEK
+1327 EQIEQAETT
-1335 NNKSTQAK
+1335 NKSTQAT

-1355 FLDYSANETATSIT
+1355 FLDHSVNETATSIT

-1381 VKSDVSG
+1381 VNSNASG

-1393 MVQGLE
+1393 MVQGAE
-1399 SGGRQYTANMNL
+1399 SSGRQYTAKMNL
-1411 SNIVLSD
+1411 KNIVLSG
-1418 LKITDYKD
+1418 LKITDYTD

-1440 TKTEIKNLSTS
+1440 TKTEIKNLSTR

-1464 GNAGSENGHQIN
+1464 GNAGSEDGHQIN
-1476 MGFSEIKL
+1476 MGFSDIVL
-1484 PDTTVN
+1484 PDKPTDAT
-1490 NKGIFTHATLLE
+1490 KEEGIFTHATLLE

-1524 KDATYEHH
+1524 NGDTYNHQ

-1544 YTGLQKWYYDIA
+1544 YKDLQKWYYDIA
-1556 TYNKDEGLVKTEDN
+1556 TYNKDEGLVKREN
-1570 QTDFSK
+1570 KETDFST
-1576 WLPYVCVPYNDND
+1576 WLPYVYVSHNKNN

-1603 TEGCGTYADPY
+1603 TEGCGTYGDPY

-1638 KITITNDQNTYC
+1638 KITITNNQNTYC

-1658 FHYNGEQ
+1658 FRYNGEQ
-1665 WVQVSKEAGTENWVD
+1665 WVNEEN
-1680 VQNGQT
+1680 GET
-1686 RSNSFMQRYIAN
+1686 RSNNFMQRYIAN

-1704 GGTNG
+1704 GTNG
-1709 EITLKDFKGFGTTD
+1709 QITLNDFKGFGTTD

-1728 VLVSTNPNGVK
+1728 VLVSTKGVE

-1758 VVKNLTIRYEGEKK
+1758 VVKNLTIRYKDEKK
-1772 TLVYQKSSSVFYP
+1772 TLVYQTSSSVFYP

-1803 DDVNVTLDTG
+1803 DGVNVTLANG

-1843 MQDKQ
+1843 MQGASG
-1848 FLTDAMISGASV
+1848 LTDAMISGGSV
-1860 AKTANS
+1860 AEAKTS

-1880 YAFSDTARVNLDNT
+1880 YAFSDTAEVRLDNT

-1901 NLNSSET
+1901 NLNLSET

-1914 TASGKSIG
+1914 TASGKTIG

-1975 YDSIGT
+1975 YDSIGA

-1995 QIAPIVNESVINTPV
+1995 RTAPSDSNTPV

-2020 FNMAVLNANA
+2020 FKMAVLNA
-2030 TTSGATLTFP
+2030 TTGGATLTFP
-2040 NDGRLDMSVY
+2040 NDGTLDMSVY

-2084 PLIQGVSGNGTEII
+2084 PLIQGVSGNGTKII

-2135 TFTGKTGEASE
+2135 TFTGKTGTDSK
-2146 TGVQLQYYTSDG
+2146 TGVQLHYYTSDG

-2169 KLVKGQKLGSYVGV
+2169 KLDKGQKLGSYVGV

-2199 PVNVNFD
+2199 PVNVNFG

-2231 YTPTTNIGIL
+2231 YTPTTDIGIL

-2257 TNCSFSNLTVRGQ
+2257 TNCSFRNLTVRGQ
-2270 EKAGGF
+2270 ENAGGF
-2276 CGYIDG
+2276 CGCIDG
-2282 KVSNQNNLNVTR
+2282 RVQNQNNLNVTT
-2294 QKFIV
+2294 QNFIV
-2299 GKDSTISATL
+2299 GQDSTISAIQGN
-2309 KDSCAGGLFGYARRG
+2309 SSAGGLFGYARRG
-2324 VGINTVIGTTYT
+2324 VAINTVSATTYT

-2342 NVEAGQYSGGV
+2342 NVEAGQYSGGI
-2353 IGQVAADMSGR
+2353 IGQVAADSSHS

-2394 TGGLIGNISFVSGVT
+2394 TGGLIGNISSSGVT
-2409 FNIGNCEVLNT
+2409 FDISDCEVQNA
-2420 QINEDKVSGE
+2420 QINEEGKVSGE
-2430 KLGTGGLVGGAVGNG
+2430 KF
-2445 NLNIQDCKVQNTQIN
+2445 
-2460 EEDKVSG
+2460 
-2467 EILRTGGLVGRAEG
+2467 RTGGLVGSATG
-2481 NGKLN
+2481 SGKLN
-2486 IQKCSVKES
+2486 VQNCSVEES
-2495 DMYGSRAGGV
+2495 GMYGSLAGGI
-2505 AGELCIPTTITE
+2505 AGALHIPTTITE
-2517 CTVSGS
+2517 CTVSGLS
-2523 GNDKNIIKGRKSA
+2523 NDKNIIKGQKSA
-2536 AGIVGEIAFG
+2536 AGIVGEIVCNG

-2553 STVSNTSIIAID
+2553 STVSNTSITAID

-2617 LLKDTTIKAST
+2617 LLKDTTIEAST
-2628 ANNAGLLIGLTGNRN
+2628 ANNGGLLIGLTGNRN

-2649 AGISIQKTTAKENNR
+2649 AGVSIQNTTARENNR

-2673 TETDNTNVKN
+2673 NETANTNVKN

-2703 LLDANPVFPYV
+2703 LLDAEQVFPYV

-2724 SDDGNT
+2724 YDAANAS
-2730 GKALYGDSAAWT
+2730 KALYGDSAAWT
-2742 KDTDGKFTLNAQ
+2742 TDADGKFTLNAQ
-2754 TIYRDAKKTQSS
+2754 TIYQDAKNTQSS

-2771 YTYQETGVEQFQF
+2771 YTYQEMGVEQFQF
-2784 TKNISTYNEENQTNK
+2784 TKNISTYNKENQTKTVPN
-2799 VSKDFPVLVVSDNV
+2799 DFPVLVVSDNV

-2836 GHVDTSVQTYTDT
+2836 GDSDIHVDASVKTYTDT

-2901 SNAEHKYNVQ
+2901 NGTEHKYNVQ

-2985 NVAKALDKSID
+2985 NVAEALNKSID
-2996 FQGSSLLPAGTQLS
+2996 FQGSSLPAGTQLS

-3024 TNSNTGNTI
+3024 TDSNTRNTI
-3033 PLKDFKDSSGNAFQ
+3033 PLTAFKDSSGNAFQ

-3059 TQDNNNGSFIKVDAE
+3059 TQDNNGSFIKVDAE

-3080 TKDDGKTYTAPT
+3080 TKEDGKTYTAPT

-3105 KIETNE
+3105 KIETGE
-3111 PGTRYAVTVDESK
+3111 SGTRYAVTVDESK
-3124 LKDGVGLISTST
+3124 LKDGVGPIST

-3147 ADITSGTNLNGSVQ
+3147 ADITSGTDLNGSVQ
-3161 TKITSNDIPF
+3161 TKITSNGIPF
-3171 HLNYCTRKG
+3171 HLNYRTRKG
-3180 KAQDTHSNTASTY
+3180 KVEDTHSNTASTY

-3199 EQELRESEAVTGAIK
+3199 KQELTESEAVTGAIK

-3225 DVIDKITIPSG
+3225 DVVDKITIPSG
-3236 QAFNKQDELYQKFS
+3236 QAFNEQDELYQKFS

-3257 TQENSPSTSAEV
+3257 KQENSQSTSAEV

-3293 TYAGGNWTEE
+3293 TYADRKWTEAG
-3303 ESKETKALEYEW
+3303 STETKALEYEW
-3315 TAVNGLMDLPL
+3315 TAINGLMDLPL
-3326 STNGTIDSS
+3326 STNGKIDSS
-3335 VNLQQIRDIVLGKKQ
+3335 VNLQQIRDIVKDKQ

-3365 NGLDVIPESQL
+3365 NGLDVIPESKL
-3376 EGAILTNYTKLTYTS
+3376 ESNLPTNYTKLTYTS

-3408 QQDTRIRYYRDE
+3408 LPNTKISYYRDE

-3474 LASSNGIQFSIQLLN
+3474 LASSSGIQFSIQLQN
-3489 KNTIQD
+3489 KNTTQD
-3495 TESYAADALELKD
+3495 TENYTNALELKD
-3508 YMKVSVKSKN
+3508 YIKVSVKSEN
-3518 AGEVQLTDD
+3518 AGTVQPTDD
-3527 NKAYTWTVPKSSYW
+3527 KTYTWTVPKSSYW
-3541 DDDKKIMKASSIFD
+3541 DANKKIMKASSIFD

-3570 NVDQLK
+3570 NVE
-3576 HLYSNYK
+3576 HLYSNYR
-3583 VVLSVKIIDQ
+3583 VVLSVGIIDQ
-3593 NGNVVENTTA
+3593 NGNVVGNTTA
-3603 ADNIIYT
+3603 TDNIIYT
-3610 MARVKPEFQDKQ
+3610 MARVKPEFQD
-3622 NK
+3622 

>member
-1 MLKYRRIIAGILAVN
+1 MKYRRIIAGILAVN

-33 LNTSLNMI
+33 VNTSLNMI
-41 SAENSDEVSHADAE
+41 SAENSDEVSQADAE
-55 SVNSSEK
+55 SVSPSEK
-62 TDAENKADEKNT
+62 TDEENKANEKNT
-74 TPDANEKDEDTASSN
+74 TPDANEKDTASSN
-89 SDSGLTNETQEEEST
+89 SDSGLTNETQEEETT
-104 KQEPSSEIAAED
+104 KQEPSSETAAED
-116 ASQQATETE
+116 ASLQASETA

-140 DLKFFANNTATIKS
+140 DLKFFADNTATITS
-154 PQELILLSHCA
+154 PQQLILLSHCA
-165 QSEIQNITI
+165 QNEIQNITI
-174 NINAT
+174 NINTT
-179 GEFDLSTKIANGT
+179 GEFNLSTKIETGT
-192 DLSEYLNKKASASQD
+192 DLSEYLNTAAIASQD
-207 YTYLGLGSADVPF
+207 YTYLGLGSTDVPF

-233 NTTLFRGISSQAT
+233 NTTLFRGISSKAD
-246 IDNNLSVEWQGD
+246 INNNLSVEWQGD
-258 GTKPMFAEM
+258 GTKPMFAET
-267 YVLENDG
+267 YLLESDG
-274 TKSDGTIPITFTSG
+274 MKSDGTIPITFTSG
-288 NGSLLGT
+288 KGSLLGT
-295 VRQASEETKACLTI
+295 VKKAPDVTNACLTI
-309 GNVVTYKDNKAQAGN
+309 GNVVTYRDKVQAGSPTSN
-324 STNSGNIGLICNT
+324 DNIGLICNT
-337 LESGTIKLDGYVFP
+337 LESGTIKLDGYAFP
-351 TDTEI
+351 TSTEI
-356 NTNSGAAGGLIGN
+356 NTGSGSAGGLIGK
-369 MAGGILDLAN
+369 MEGGILNLTS
-379 IGGTNISNL
+379 IGGANISNL
-388 TVNSSSGSAGSIVGE
+388 TISNLAVNSSSGSAGSIVGE

-414 DITIT
+414 NITIE

-442 DEKITIN
+442 DKKITIN
-449 SPTLSSEENKN
+449 SPALSSGENKD
-460 SAVGGWIG
+460 SAVGGWVG
-468 DYIVQGNNHEGK
+468 YYIVQGENHVDK
-480 TLPTQIDVVEP
+480 TLPAQIDVAEP
-491 KVTMNGGNAGGY
+491 KVTMNGGVATNGGNAGGY

-518 GTEQKKKNITSVY
+518 GTKQEKKNITSEY
-531 TTGNGAGYATI
+531 TAGNGGIYGTVI
-542 AGKVISDN
+542 GKVVTSNDN
-550 KKTSLIINHVKSNST
+550 KKASLIINHVKSNST
-565 TNGNSYYQGGFVGE
+565 TNGKSYYQGGLVGE

-633 ISGGGGLVG
+633 ISGGGGIVG
-642 AASSGSILEISG
+642 VASSGSILEISG
-654 TTDLSGVNYTVS
+654 TTDLSGVNYNVS
-666 QYVGQLVGMQD
+666 QYVGQLVGMQE

-685 NGNGDENGNG
+685 DGNGNG
-695 WKYIRSNKDYE
+695 WTYIRSDSFSK

-716 IRLKAKTTTSD
+716 IRLKADTTTSD
-727 AQGGLDNELL
+727 EQGGLDSKLL
-737 SINNVEHVIQYK
+737 SINGEHVIQYK
-749 NQNFSLSNTE
+749 NPNFSLSNPE

-766 DLALLSIAWNSRGVF
+766 DLALLSIAWNSRGFF

-787 TANNWT
+787 TDKNWT
-793 TLQSKNVNFTADVN
+793 TLQSKNINFTANVN

-816 SRDIDDS
+816 SRDTSDD
-823 AYTGNINGNTY
+823 AYTGNINGNNK

-868 HTDIGLFSRMSGNV
+868 HTDIGLFSCMKGNV
-882 RNLTIAG
+882 SNLTIAG
-889 SIHAGVSNGNM
+889 SINAGVSNGDM
-900 WIGSIAARQEN
+900 WIGSIAAWQET
-911 NEAVI
+911 NETVI
-916 SKVKVTTK
+916 SNVQVTTT
-924 IAFDTNND
+924 IAFDANNANND
-932 SKKSYIGGVFGSAAK
+932 SKISRIGGLFGSAGK
-947 VKLSENTGIQSN
+947 VKLNENTCIQSN
-959 ITLSNAGNGKQ
+959 ITLSNAGSGKL
-970 TYAGS
+970 TYVGS
-975 VAGYMSAG
+975 AAGYMSAG

-994 KIVTDASTYAYVG
+994 EIVTDASKYAYVG

-1031 TFDGFSITA
+1031 TFDEFSITA
-1040 SSVQEACGGLLG
+1040 SNAQTACGGLLG
-1052 CVWARSTVTFAS
+1052 GVWARSAVTFAS

-1076 NTKIEAPNASVG
+1076 NTKIEAPKASVG

-1100 RSKGIDIQDLEINCG
+1100 RSKGIDIQALNIKCG

-1123 HGEKGTIKFNK
+1123 HGEKSTVKFNK

-1153 ADSYKLAED
+1153 DDSYKLDANLD
-1162 LKLTCGK
+1162 LQCGSK
-1169 DSVFDEFV
+1169 TVFDEFV
-1177 SYTAVSKDKIA
+1177 AYTATSKDKIA
-1188 NNGENGIVSIATKD
+1188 NNDENGIVSIATKD
-1202 RSGVKEDNNTCTTYQ
+1202 RNGVKEENTTCKTYQ
-1217 NRTNLGKSHEVNA
+1217 NRTNFGKSHKINA
-1230 NSRYYYDLDNYIET
+1230 NSRYYYDLDEYTET
-1244 ASTNTNGKIDTP
+1244 ASTNTNNTGKIDTP

-1285 DIKSNL
+1285 DINNI
-1291 SNPTIS
+1291 SNPIIS
-1297 GTLNMDKYSYYPIHL
+1297 GTLDMEKYSYYPIHL
-1312 NTGVG
+1312 NTGVE
-1317 ITGATITFYN
+1317 ITNETNKTITFYN
-1327 EEIEKVEK
+1327 EQIEQAEK
-1335 NNKSTQAK
+1335 DNKSTQATK
-1343 TQSQHYMMHCGL
+1343 QSQHYMMHCGL
-1355 FLDYSANETATSIT
+1355 FLDHSVNETATSIT
-1369 LSNVTF
+1369 LRNVTF

-1381 VKSDVSG
+1381 VNSNASG

-1393 MVQGLE
+1393 TVQGSE
-1399 SGGRQYTANMNL
+1399 SNGRQNTAKMNL
-1411 SNIVLSD
+1411 NNIGLSG
-1418 LKITDYKD
+1418 LKITDYTD

-1464 GNAGSENGHQIN
+1464 GNAGSEDGHQIN

-1484 PDTTVN
+1484 PDTTVS

-1517 FYKSGDW
+1517 FYKIGDW
-1524 KDATYEHH
+1524 TSDGTYNHQ

-1538 ISNSTE
+1538 ISHSKE
-1544 YTGLQKWYYDIA
+1544 YKNLQKWYYDIA
-1556 TYNKDEGLVKTEDN
+1556 TYNKNEGLVKTGDN
-1570 QTDFSK
+1570 QTDPDFST
-1576 WLPYVCVPYNDND
+1576 WLPYVSVSYDKNN

-1603 TEGCGTYADPY
+1603 TEGCGTYGDPY

-1638 KITITNDQNTYC
+1638 KITITKEQNAYC
-1650 TNHSTDIT
+1650 TNHSKDIT
-1658 FHYNGEQ
+1658 FRYNGVQ
-1665 WVQVSKEAGTENWVD
+1665 WVEVSKEQGVD
-1680 VQNGQT
+1680 VQNGET

-1709 EITLKDFKGFGTTD
+1709 EITLNDFKGFGTTD

-1728 VLVSTNPNGVK
+1728 VLVSTKGAT

-1758 VVKNLTIRYEGEKK
+1758 VVKDLTIKYEGEKK

-1803 DDVNVTLDTG
+1803 DGVNVTLANN

-1843 MQDKQ
+1843 MQGASG
-1848 FLTDAMISGASV
+1848 LTDAMISDGSV
-1860 AKTANS
+1860 EETATT

-1880 YAFSDTARVNLDNT
+1880 YAFSDTAEVSLYNT
-1894 DKNYQIQ
+1894 DKNYLIQ
-1901 NLNSSET
+1901 NLNSSGT

-1914 TASGKSIG
+1914 TASGKSIR

-1975 YDSIGT
+1975 YDSIGANT
-1981 NVEPEDFVTAVKDD
+1981 KPNDFDTAVKDD
-1995 QIAPIVNESVINTPV
+1995 QIEPRVGDSESDSNTPV
-2010 LITKYADKDL
+2010 LITKYAEKDL
-2020 FNMAVLNANA
+2020 FNMAVLNA
-2030 TTSGATLTFP
+2030 TTGGATLTFP
-2040 NDGRLDMSVY
+2040 NNGKLDMSVY
-2050 RSSYQGVSARYVSN
+2050 KSSYQGISARYVSN

-2070 EKTGKTETKAAGIV
+2070 KDTGKTETKAAGIV
-2084 PLIQGVSGNGTEII
+2084 PLIQGVSGNGTNII

-2126 NGTCNVANL
+2126 NGTCNVENL
-2135 TFTGKTGEASE
+2135 TFTGKTGTDSKK
-2146 TGVQLQYYTSDG
+2146 TGVQLQYYTSKG
-2158 VVTAQASNLEE
+2158 EKTAQASNWNN
-2169 KLVKGQKLGSYVGV
+2169 KTHVGV
-2183 GSFVGST
+2183 GSFVGSS
-2190 AGTLTSAWY
+2190 AGTVAEFSGWLKWY
-2199 PVNVNFD
+2199 RAFVNFK

-2217 PAVAGGLIGNIARI
+2217 PAVAGGLIGNSGRI
-2231 YTPTTNIGIL
+2231 GLNQGNSTPTSDIGIL
-2241 LQPYGNEQTVY
+2241 LQPCGGNGGQNTVY
-2252 PYNTF
+2252 LCNTF
-2257 TNCSFSNLTVRGQ
+2257 TNCSFRNLIVNGQ

-2276 CGYIDG
+2276 CGHVDG
-2282 KVSNQNNLNVTR
+2282 KVDLLNQLNVTETGL
-2294 QKFIV
+2294 IV
-2299 GKDSTISATL
+2299 GQNSNISATL
-2309 KDSCAGGLFGYARRG
+2309 NNSSAGGLFGFVRRK
-2324 VGINTVIGTTYT
+2324 VAINENGTFT
-2336 AIWENV
+2336 AIWKNV
-2342 NVEAGQYSGGV
+2342 NVEAGQYSGGLIGEISADSNGRESNINNVQILESAQSKSSSQVGGGV
-2353 IGQVAADMSGR
+2353 IGIAYGGK
-2364 SIVYKIRNVRVSG
+2364 KI
-2377 KTGTKSLIKG
+2377 TIK
-2387 TSNGEAY
+2387 
-2394 TGGLIGNISFVSGVT
+2394 
-2409 FNIGNCEVLNT
+2409 
-2420 QINEDKVSGE
+2420 D
-2430 KLGTGGLVGGAVGNG
+2430 
-2445 NLNIQDCKVQNTQIN
+2445 
-2460 EEDKVSG
+2460 
-2467 EILRTGGLVGRAEG
+2467 
-2481 NGKLN
+2481 
-2486 IQKCSVKES
+2486 CSVNASNIKTS
-2495 DMYGSRAGGV
+2495 SAAGGV
-2505 AGELCIPTTITE
+2505 VGYLQTPATITG

-2523 GNDKNIIKGRKSA
+2523 NTNNSKIEGNNCAS
-2536 AGIVGEIAFG
+2536 GIVGFLKVDGQVAIRNNKVEKLSLTASNANETGWGSG
-2546 GKIGIHK
+2546 GF
-2553 STVSNTSIIAID
+2553 
-2565 DWGAG
+2565 
-2570 GLVGDI
+2570 VGDVSGNTNKSKI
-2576 DWNVVPHLYFY
+2576 FIF
-2587 DSQVNGCTITGQR
+2587 DSEVTDCSITGNR
-2600 AGGFAGNIRGYL
+2600 AGGFAGTLRGCVK
-2612 NGSNL
+2612 GSNL
-2617 LLKDTTIKAST
+2617 LLNNTQITASSDKSG
-2628 ANNAGLLIGLTGNRN
+2628 GLLIGLTGDAN

-2649 AGISIQKTTAKENNR
+2649 AGISIQNTTAKENSR

-2673 TETDNTNVKN
+2673 NETDNTNVKN

-2695 ASNNTTQS
+2695 ASNNTMQS

-2724 SDDGNT
+2724 YDATNANV

-2742 KDTDGKFTLNAQ
+2742 TDADGKFTLNAQ
-2754 TIYRDAKKTQSS
+2754 TIYQDAKNTQSS

-2784 TKNISTYNEENQTNK
+2784 TKNISTYNKENQTK
-2799 VSKDFPVLVVSDNV
+2799 TVSNDFPVLVVSDNV

-2836 GHVDTSVQTYTDT
+2836 DDPNNIHVYANAETYTDT
-2849 DGKFVLATNANP
+2849 GGKFVLATNP

-2867 NASGRISEF
+2867 NASDRISEF

-2886 SRFTLLTVTFKEKDE
+2886 SRFTLLTVTFTEIDE
-2901 SNAEHKYNVQ
+2901 SNVAHKYNVQ

-2935 ATNYDLIEDNAHL
+2935 ATNYNLIEDKAHL

-2985 NVAKALDKSID
+2985 NVSQALNKSID
-2996 FQGSSLLPAGTQLS
+2996 FQGSSLPAGTQLS

-3024 TNSNTGNTI
+3024 MDSNTGNTI
-3033 PLKDFKDSSGNAFQ
+3033 PLTAFKDSSEKTFQ

-3059 TQDNNNGSFIKVDAE
+3059 TQDNNGSFIKVDAE

-3080 TKDDGKTYTAPT
+3080 TKKDGKTYTAPT

-3105 KIETNE
+3105 KIETGE
-3111 PGTRYAVTVDESK
+3111 SGTRYAVTVDESK
-3124 LKDGVGLISTST
+3124 LKDGVGPIST

-3147 ADITSGTNLNGSVQ
+3147 ASGTNLNGSVQ
-3161 TKITSNDIPF
+3161 TKITSNGIPF
-3171 HLNYCTRKG
+3171 HLNYRTRKG
-3180 KAQDTHSNTASTY
+3180 KVQDTHTNTASTY

-3199 EQELRESEAVTGAIK
+3199 EQTLTEAVTGAIK
-3214 KVTATDSSMTV
+3214 KVTAADSSMTV

-3236 QAFNKQDELYQKFS
+3236 QAFNDQDELYQKFS
-3250 GSLIKTL
+3250 GRLIKTL
-3257 TQENSPSTSAEV
+3257 KQENSQSTSAEV

-3293 TYAGGNWTEE
+3293 TYADRKWTEAG
-3303 ESKETKALEYEW
+3303 STETKALEYEW
-3315 TAVNGLMDLPL
+3315 TAINGLMDLPL

-3335 VNLQQIRDIVLGKKQ
+3335 VSLQQIRDIVKDKQ

-3376 EGAILTNYTKLTYTS
+3376 ESDLPTNYTKLTYTS

-3408 QQDTRIRYYRDE
+3408 LQNTKISYYRDE

-3474 LASSNGIQFSIQLLN
+3474 LAASSGIQFSIQLQN
-3489 KNTIQD
+3489 KNTTQD
-3495 TESYAADALELKD
+3495 TENYTNVLELKD
-3508 YMKVSVKSKN
+3508 YIKVSVKSEN
-3518 AGEVQLTDD
+3518 AGKVQLTDD
-3527 NKAYTWTVPKSSYW
+3527 TYTWTVLKSSYW
-3541 DDDKKIMKASSIFD
+3541 DANNNIMEASSIFD
-3555 GDIMTQAIQLKVNIK
+3555 GDIMTQAIQLKVNI
-3570 NVDQLK
+3570 DQFQ
-3576 HLYSNYK
+3576 HLYSNYR
-3583 VVLSVKIIDQ
+3583 VVLSVGIIDQ
-3593 NGNVVENTTA
+3593 NGNVVGNTTA
-3603 ADNIIYT
+3603 VDNIIYT
-3610 MARVKPEFQDKQ
+3610 MARVKPEFQD
-3622 NK
+3622 

>member
-104 KQEPSSEIAAED
+104 KQEPSSETAAED
-116 ASQQATETE
+116 TSLQASETE

-140 DLKFFANNTATIKS
+140 DLKFFADNTATITS
-154 PQELILLSHCA
+154 PQQLILLSHCA
-165 QSEIQNITI
+165 QNEIQNITI

-179 GEFDLSTKIANGT
+179 GNLDLSTKIETGT
-192 DLSEYLNKKASASQD
+192 NLSEYLNKAANASQD
-207 YTYLGLGSADVPF
+207 YTYLGLGSADSPF
-220 TGTITG
+220 RGTITG
-226 QKPAIKT
+226 QTPAIIT

-267 YVLENDG
+267 YVLE
-274 TKSDGTIPITFTSG
+274 SDRTIPITFTSG

-295 VRQASEETKACLTI
+295 VRKAPNATNACLTI
-309 GNVVTYKDNKAQAGN
+309 GNVVTYQAEVQAGS
-324 STNSGNIGLICNT
+324 STSNDNIGLICNT

-351 TDTEI
+351 TKTTI

-403 MSETAE
+403 MSETAQ

-414 DITIT
+414 NITIT
-419 NPTIKGKYAGGFA
+419 NTTIKGKYAGGFA

-442 DEKITIN
+442 NEKITIN
-449 SPTLSSEENKN
+449 SPTLSSEENKD

-468 DYIVQGNNHEGK
+468 DYIVQGENHTNK
-480 TLPTQIDVVEP
+480 TLPAQIDVVEP
-491 KVTMNGGNAGGY
+491 KVTMNGGVATDGGNAGGY

-518 GTEQKKKNITSVY
+518 GTEQEKKNITSEY
-531 TTGNGAGYATI
+531 TAGSNGAYGTI
-542 AGKVISDN
+542 AGKVTSND
-550 KKTSLIINHVKSNST
+550 KKSSLIINHVNSNST
-565 TNGNSYYQGGFVGE
+565 TKGNSFYQGGLVGE
-579 IGENVYL
+579 IGERVYL
-586 QVSDAEITVS
+586 QVRNSEITVS
-596 NITTT
+596 NTTAKK
-601 QESCGF
+601 EVSGF

-612 HLSSNSILSIA
+612 HLSSNSIMSIA
-623 DSVKVTNSGT
+623 DSVKVTISGTNT

-642 AASSGSILEISG
+642 NASSGSIIEISG
-654 TTDLSGVNYTVS
+654 TTDLSGVNYS
-666 QYVGQLVGMQD
+666 APQYVGQLVGMQD

-685 NGNGDENGNG
+685 DGNGNG
-695 WKYIRSNKDYE
+695 WKYIRSNTVSK

-716 IRLKAKTTTSD
+716 IRLKANTTTSD
-727 AQGGLDNELL
+727 EQGGLDSELL
-737 SINNVEHVIQYK
+737 KIDLGSHEIGYGASVNLTGND
-749 NQNFSLSNTE
+749 

-781 SADSNL
+781 SAYSNL
-787 TANNWT
+787 TADNWT
-793 TLQSKNVNFTADVN
+793 TLQNKNINFTADVN
-807 LQNTGIIGI
+807 LKNTGIIGI

-823 AYTGNINGNTY
+823 AYTGSINGIDH
-834 TLTLSIGETYGYKGE
+834 TLTLSIGETYGYKGGS
-849 NIATDGT
+849 IATNET

-868 HTDIGLFSRMSGNV
+868 HTDIGLFSRMRGNV
-882 RNLTIAG
+882 SNLTITG
-889 SIHAGVSNGNM
+889 SINAGVSNGNM

-911 NEAVI
+911 NETVI
-916 SKVKVTTK
+916 SNVKVTTTIK
-924 IAFDTNND
+924 FDTNKD
-932 SKKSYIGGVFGSAAK
+932 SQISCIGGLFGSAAK

-994 KIVTDASTYAYVG
+994 TIVTDALMYAYVG

-1040 SSVQEACGGLLG
+1040 SNAQTACGGLLG
-1052 CVWARSTVTFAS
+1052 GVWARSAVTFAS
-1064 DNTATTSLTVKN
+1064 DNTATTTSCLTVN
-1076 NTKIEAPNASVG
+1076 NATINAPNASVG

-1100 RSKGIDIQDLEINCG
+1100 RSKGIDIQALNINCG

-1123 HGEKGTIKFNK
+1123 HGEKSTVKFNK
-1134 DEKNDKE
+1134 EEKNDKA

-1153 ADSYKLAED
+1153 NDSYKLDAK
-1162 LKLTCGK
+1162 LNLTCG
-1169 DSVFDEFV
+1169 DNSAFDEFV
-1177 SYTAVSKDKIA
+1177 AYTAVSKDKIA
-1188 NNGENGIVSIATKD
+1188 NNDENGIVSIATKD
-1202 RSGVKEDNNTCTTYQ
+1202 RSGVKEENNTCKTYQ
-1217 NRTNLGKSHEVNA
+1217 NRTDLGKKHKVNA
-1230 NSRYYYDLDNYIET
+1230 NSRYYYDLDKYIET
-1244 ASTNTNGKIDTP
+1244 ASTNTTRKIDTP

-1285 DIKSNL
+1285 DINNI
-1291 SNPTIS
+1291 SNPIIS
-1297 GTLNMDKYSYYPIHL
+1297 GKLDMEKYSYYPIHL
-1312 NTGVG
+1312 NTGVE

-1327 EEIEKVEK
+1327 EQIEQAEK
-1335 NNKSTQAK
+1335 DNKSTQATK
-1343 TQSQHYMMHCGL
+1343 QSQHYMMHCGL
-1355 FLDYSANETATSIT
+1355 FLDHSVNETTTSIT

-1375 AGSIGK
+1375 KGSIGK
-1381 VKSDVSG
+1381 INSNASG

-1393 MVQGLE
+1393 MVQGSE
-1399 SGGRQYTANMNL
+1399 SNGRQNTAKMNL
-1411 SNIVLSD
+1411 SNIVLSG
-1418 LKITDYKD
+1418 LKITDYTD

-1451 DYTEGTA
+1451 GYTEGTA

-1476 MGFSEIKL
+1476 MGFLEIKL

-1524 KDATYEHH
+1524 EGTTYNHQ

-1538 ISNSTE
+1538 ISHSTE
-1544 YTGLQKWYYDIA
+1544 YKDLQKWYYDIA
-1556 TYNKDEGLVKTEDN
+1556 TYNKDEGLVKTEDK
-1570 QTDFSK
+1570 QKDFST
-1576 WLPYVCVPYNDND
+1576 WLPYVYVSYNENN

-1603 TEGCGTYADPY
+1603 TEGCGTYGDPY

-1638 KITITNDQNTYC
+1638 KITITKDQNTYC

-1658 FHYNGEQ
+1658 FRYNGEQ
-1665 WVQVSKEAGTENWVD
+1665 WIQVSKEAGTENWVD

-1686 RSNSFMQRYIAN
+1686 RSNNFMQRYIAN

-1709 EITLKDFKGFGTTD
+1709 EITLNDFKGFGTTD

-1728 VLVSTNPNGVK
+1728 VLVSTKGAT

-1758 VVKNLTIRYEGEKK
+1758 VVKDLTIKYEGEKK

-1803 DDVNVTLDTG
+1803 DGVNVTLADG

-1860 AKTANS
+1860 AETANS

-1880 YAFSDTARVNLDNT
+1880 YAFADTAGDKLNNT

-1901 NLNSSET
+1901 NLNLSET

-1981 NVEPEDFVTAVKDD
+1981 NTKPNDFDTAVKDD
-1995 QIAPIVNESVINTPV
+1995 QTAPSDSNTPV
-2010 LITKYADKDL
+2010 LITKYAEKDL
-2020 FNMAVLNANA
+2020 FNMAVLSA
-2030 TTSGATLTFP
+2030 TTGGATLTFP
-2040 NDGRLDMSVY
+2040 KDGTLDMSVY

-2084 PLIQGVSGNGTEII
+2084 PLIQGVSGNETEII

-2126 NGTCNVANL
+2126 NSTCNVANL
-2135 TFTGKTGEASE
+2135 TFTGKTGTDPK
-2146 TGVQLQYYTSDG
+2146 TGVQLQYYKSNG
-2158 VVTAQASNLEE
+2158 ELTAQASNWSN
-2169 KLVKGQKLGSYVGV
+2169 KTYVGV
-2183 GSFVGST
+2183 GSFAGSS
-2190 AGTLTSAWY
+2190 AGTVAEFSGGSKWY
-2199 PVNVNFD
+2199 RAFVNFN

-2217 PAVAGGLIGNIARI
+2217 PAVAGGLIGNSGRI
-2231 YTPTTNIGIL
+2231 ELSKGSSTPTSDIGIL
-2241 LQPYGNEQTVY
+2241 LQPCGGNGGQNTVY
-2252 PYNTF
+2252 LYNTF
-2257 TNCSFSNLTVRGQ
+2257 TNCSFRNLIVNGQ

-2276 CGYIDG
+2276 CGHVDG
-2282 KVSNQNNLNVTR
+2282 KVDLLNQLNVTEADL
-2294 QKFIV
+2294 IV
-2299 GKDSTISATL
+2299 GQNSSISATL
-2309 KDSCAGGLFGYARRG
+2309 NNSSAGGLFGYLRRG
-2324 VGINTVIGTTYT
+2324 VAINYGSGTYT
-2336 AIWENV
+2336 AAIWENV
-2342 NVEAGQYSGGV
+2342 NVEAGQYSGGLIGEIAAEAGGKAYNINNVRISGSVQSKGSSQPAGGGV
-2353 IGQVAADMSGR
+2353 IGIAYGGKTITIKDCSVNASNIKALSAAGGIVGHLKTSATITGCTVSDSNSNNSKIEGNNCASGIVGCLEVNGQVA
-2364 SIVYKIRNVRVSG
+2364 IRNNKVEKLSLISNATGWGSGGFIGDVSG
-2377 KTGTKSLIKG
+2377 
-2387 TSNGEAY
+2387 
-2394 TGGLIGNISFVSGVT
+2394 
-2409 FNIGNCEVLNT
+2409 
-2420 QINEDKVSGE
+2420 
-2430 KLGTGGLVGGAVGNG
+2430 
-2445 NLNIQDCKVQNTQIN
+2445 
-2460 EEDKVSG
+2460 
-2467 EILRTGGLVGRAEG
+2467 
-2481 NGKLN
+2481 
-2486 IQKCSVKES
+2486 
-2495 DMYGSRAGGV
+2495 
-2505 AGELCIPTTITE
+2505 
-2517 CTVSGS
+2517 
-2523 GNDKNIIKGRKSA
+2523 
-2536 AGIVGEIAFG
+2536 
-2546 GKIGIHK
+2546 
-2553 STVSNTSIIAID
+2553 NTSSSKIFI
-2565 DWGAG
+2565 
-2570 GLVGDI
+2570 
-2576 DWNVVPHLYFY
+2576 F
-2587 DSQVNGCTITGQR
+2587 DSEVTDCSITGKR
-2600 AGGFAGNIRGYL
+2600 AGGFAGTLRGCVK
-2612 NGSNL
+2612 GSNL
-2617 LLKDTTIKAST
+2617 LLNNTKITAASVKSG
-2628 ANNAGLLIGLTGNRN
+2628 GLLIGLTGDAN

-2649 AGISIQKTTAKENNR
+2649 AGISIQNTTARENNR

-2673 TETDNTNVKN
+2673 NEPQNTVVK
-2683 KSYFSFADYNGT
+2683 KQSYFSFADYNGT
-2695 ASNNTTQS
+2695 ANDTTQS
-2703 LLDANPVFPYV
+2703 LLGAEQVFPYV

-2724 SDDGNT
+2724 YDAANANVS
-2730 GKALYGDSAAWT
+2730 KALYGDSAKWT
-2742 KDTDGKFTLNAQ
+2742 KEADGRFTLNAQ
-2754 TIYRDAKKTQSS
+2754 IIYQDAKNTQSS

-2771 YTYQETGVEQFQF
+2771 YTYQETGVEEFQF

-2799 VSKDFPVLVVSDNV
+2799 VSNDFPVLVVSDNV

-2836 GHVDTSVQTYTDT
+2836 GHVDTKVQTYTDT
-2849 DGKFVLATNANP
+2849 GGKFVLEENANP

-2867 NASGRISEF
+2867 ASGRISEF

-2901 SNAEHKYNVQ
+2901 SNIEHKYNVQ

-2985 NVAKALDKSID
+2985 NVAEALNKSID
-2996 FQGSSLLPAGTQLS
+2996 FQGSSLPAGTQLS

-3024 TNSNTGNTI
+3024 TDSNTRNTI
-3033 PLKDFKDSSGNAFQ
+3033 PLTAFKDSSGNAFQ

-3080 TKDDGKTYTAPT
+3080 PKEDGKTYTAPT

-3105 KIETNE
+3105 KIETGE
-3111 PGTRYAVTVDESK
+3111 SGTRYAVTVDESK
-3124 LKDGVGLISTST
+3124 LKKDGVGLVST

-3147 ADITSGTNLNGSVQ
+3147 GDITSGTNLNGSVQ
-3161 TKITSNDIPF
+3161 TKITSNGIPF
-3171 HLNYCTRKG
+3171 HLNYRTRKG
-3180 KAQDTHSNTASTY
+3180 NVQDTHSNTASTY

-3199 EQELRESEAVTGAIK
+3199 EQDLTESETVTGVIK

-3257 TQENSPSTSAEV
+3257 ENPQSTSAEV

-3280 YVYVMDGTKKKYY
+3280 YVYVMEGTTKKYY
-3293 TYAGGNWTEE
+3293 TYAKGKWTEA
-3303 ESKETKALEYEW
+3303 ESTETKALEYKW
-3315 TAVNGLMDLPL
+3315 TAINGLMDLPL
-3326 STNGTIDSS
+3326 STKGTIDSS
-3335 VNLQQIRDIVLGKKQ
+3335 VNLQQIRDIVKNKQ

-3376 EGAILTNYTKLTYTS
+3376 KGDLPTNYTKLTYTS

-3408 QQDTRIRYYRDE
+3408 QQNTKISYYRDE

-3474 LASSNGIQFSIQLLN
+3474 LASSKGIQFSIQLQN
-3489 KNTIQD
+3489 KNTTQD
-3495 TESYAADALELKD
+3495 TENYAADALELKD

-3527 NKAYTWTVPKSSYW
+3527 KKAYTWTVPKSSYW
-3541 DDDKKIMKASSIFD
+3541 DAGNKIMKASSIFD

-3570 NVDQLK
+3570 NVDQL
-3576 HLYSNYK
+3576 YSNYK
-3583 VVLSVKIIDQ
+3583 VVLSVKIIGPDG
-3593 NGNVVENTTA
+3593 NGVENTTA

>member
-33 LNTSLNMI
+33 VNTSLNMI

-55 SVNSSEK
+55 SVSPSEK
-62 TDAENKADEKNT
+62 TDTENKADEKNT
-74 TPDANEKDEDTASSN
+74 TLDANENDENTASSN

-104 KQEPSSEIAAED
+104 KQEPSSETAAED
-116 ASQQATETE
+116 ASLQASETE

-140 DLKFFANNTATIKS
+140 DLKFFADNTATITS
-154 PQELILLSHCA
+154 PQQLILLSHCA
-165 QSEIQNITI
+165 QNEIQNITI

-179 GEFDLSTKIANGT
+179 GNLDLSTKIETGT
-192 DLSEYLNKKASASQD
+192 NLSEYLNKAANASQD
-207 YTYLGLGSADVPF
+207 YTYLGLGSADSPF
-220 TGTITG
+220 RGTITG
-226 QKPAIKT
+226 QTPAIIT

-267 YVLENDG
+267 YVLE
-274 TKSDGTIPITFTSG
+274 SDRTIPITFTSG

-295 VRQASEETKACLTI
+295 VRKAPNATNACLTI
-309 GNVVTYKDNKAQAGN
+309 GNVVTYQAEVQAGS
-324 STNSGNIGLICNT
+324 STSNDNIGLICNT

-351 TDTEI
+351 TKTTI

-403 MSETAE
+403 MSETAQ

-414 DITIT
+414 NITIT
-419 NPTIKGKYAGGFA
+419 NTTIKGKYAGGFA

-442 DEKITIN
+442 NEKITIN
-449 SPTLSSEENKN
+449 SPTLSSEENKD

-531 TTGNGAGYATI
+531 TTGNGAGYGTI

-642 AASSGSILEISG
+642 VASSGSILEISG
-654 TTDLSGVNYTVS
+654 TTDLSGVKYNVS
-666 QYVGQLVGMQD
+666 QSVGQLVGMQD

-685 NGNGDENGNG
+685 DGNGNG
-695 WKYIRSNKDYE
+695 WKYIRSNSVSK

-716 IRLKAKTTTSD
+716 IRLKADTTTSD
-727 AQGGLDNELL
+727 AQGGLDSELL
-737 SINNVEHVIQYK
+737 SINGEHVIQYK
-749 NQNFSLSNTE
+749 NPNFSLSNTE
-759 ITISSKE
+759 ITINSKE

-787 TANNWT
+787 KADNWT
-793 TLQSKNVNFTADVN
+793 TLQSKNINFTADVN
-807 LQNTGIIGI
+807 LKNTGIIGI

-823 AYTGNINGNTY
+823 AYTGNINGNTH
-834 TLTLSIGETYGYKGE
+834 TLTLSIGETYGYKGGS
-849 NIATDGT
+849 IATNET

-868 HTDIGLFSRMSGNV
+868 HTDIGLFSRMGGNIS
-882 RNLTIAG
+882 NLTITG

-911 NEAVI
+911 NETVI
-916 SKVKVTTK
+916 SNVKVTTTIK
-924 IAFDTNND
+924 FDTNKD
-932 SKKSYIGGVFGSAAK
+932 SQISYIGGLFGSAAK

-994 KIVTDASTYAYVG
+994 KIVTDASKYAYVG

-1040 SSVQEACGGLLG
+1040 SNAQTACGGLLG
-1052 CVWARSTVTFAS
+1052 GVWARSAVTFAS
-1064 DNTATTSLTVKN
+1064 DNTATTTSCLTVN
-1076 NTKIEAPNASVG
+1076 NATINAPNASVG

-1100 RSKGIDIQDLEINCG
+1100 RSKGIDIQALNINCG

-1123 HGEKGTIKFNK
+1123 HGEKSTVKFNK

-1153 ADSYKLAED
+1153 DDSYKLDANLD
-1162 LKLTCGK
+1162 LQCGSK
-1169 DSVFDEFV
+1169 AVFDEFV
-1177 SYTAVSKDKIA
+1177 AYTATSKDKIA
-1188 NNGENGIVSIATKD
+1188 NNDENGIVSIATKD
-1202 RSGVKEDNNTCTTYQ
+1202 RSGVKEENNTCKTYQ
-1217 NRTNLGKSHEVNA
+1217 NRTDLGKKHKVNA
-1230 NSRYYYDLDNYIET
+1230 NSRYYYDLDKYIET
-1244 ASTNTNGKIDTP
+1244 ASTNTTRKIDTP

-1274 YFYTFNNQEIT
+1274 YFYTFNNQEIA
-1285 DIKSNL
+1285 DIKNSI
-1291 SNPTIS
+1291 SNPKIS
-1297 GTLNMDKYSYYPIHL
+1297 GMLDMDKYSYYPIHL
-1312 NTGVG
+1312 NTGVQ
-1317 ITGATITFYN
+1317 ITDATIKFYN
-1327 EEIEKVEK
+1327 EQIEQAEK
-1335 NNKSTQAK
+1335 DNKSTQATK
-1343 TQSQHYMMHCGL
+1343 QSQHYMMHCGL
-1355 FLDYSANETATSIT
+1355 FLDHSVNETTTSIT

-1375 AGSIGK
+1375 KGSIGK
-1381 VKSDVSG
+1381 INSNASG

-1393 MVQGLE
+1393 MVQGSE
-1399 SGGRQYTANMNL
+1399 SNGRQNTAKMNL
-1411 SNIVLSD
+1411 SNIVLSG
-1418 LKITDYKD
+1418 LKITDYTD

-1451 DYTEGTA
+1451 GYTEGTA

-1476 MGFSEIKL
+1476 MGFLEIKL

-1524 KDATYEHH
+1524 EGTTYNHQ

-1538 ISNSTE
+1538 ISHSTE
-1544 YTGLQKWYYDIA
+1544 YKDLQKWYYDIA
-1556 TYNKDEGLVKTEDN
+1556 TYNKNEGLVKTEDN
-1570 QTDFSK
+1570 QTDPDFST
-1576 WLPYVCVPYNDND
+1576 WLPYVSVSYDKNN

-1603 TEGCGTYADPY
+1603 TEGCGTYGDPY

-1650 TNHSTDIT
+1650 TNTNHSTLRYD
-1658 FHYNGEQ
+1658 GEQ
-1665 WVQVSKEAGTENWVD
+1665 WVDE
-1680 VQNGQT
+1680 QNGQT

-1704 GGTNG
+1704 GTNG
-1709 EITLKDFKGFGTTD
+1709 QITLNDFKGFGTTD

-1728 VLVSTNPNGVK
+1728 VLVSTNENGVE
-1739 LILTGANTGNG
+1739 LSLTGANTGNG

-1758 VVKNLTIRYEGEKK
+1758 VVKNLTIRYKGEKK

-1843 MQDKQ
+1843 MQGASG
-1848 FLTDAMISGASV
+1848 LTDAMISDGSV
-1860 AKTANS
+1860 EETATT

-1880 YAFSDTARVNLDNT
+1880 YAFSDTAEVSLYNT
-1894 DKNYQIQ
+1894 DKNYLIQ
-1901 NLNSSET
+1901 NLNSSGT

-1914 TASGKSIG
+1914 TASGKSIR

-1975 YDSIGT
+1975 YDSIGANT
-1981 NVEPEDFVTAVKDD
+1981 KPEDFDTAVKDD
-1995 QIAPIVNESVINTPV
+1995 QTAPSDSNTPV

-2020 FNMAVLNANA
+2020 FNMAVLNVNA

-2040 NDGRLDMSVY
+2040 NNGTLDMSVY
-2050 RSSYQGVSARYVSN
+2050 KSSYQGISARYVSN
-2064 AVTSKN
+2064 AVTSN
-2070 EKTGKTETKAAGIV
+2070 TETKAAGIV
-2084 PLIQGVSGNGTEII
+2084 PLIQGVSGNGTKII

-2126 NGTCNVANL
+2126 KGTCNVANL
-2135 TFTGKTGEASE
+2135 TFTGKTRTDSK
-2146 TGVQLQYYTSDG
+2146 TGVQLHYYTSG
-2158 VVTAQASNLEE
+2158 GEETARA
-2169 KLVKGQKLGSYVGV
+2169 VDTWGSRGYVGV
-2183 GSFVGST
+2183 GSFVGSS
-2190 AGTLTSAWY
+2190 AGTLTSSWY
-2199 PVNVNFD
+2199 PVNVNFG

-2231 YTPTTNIGIL
+2231 NTPTTDIGIL
-2241 LQPYGNEQTVY
+2241 LQPYKGEQTVY

-2257 TNCSFSNLTVRGQ
+2257 TNCSFRNLTVKGQ
-2270 EKAGGF
+2270 ENAGGF
-2276 CGYIDG
+2276 CGCIDG
-2282 KVSNQNNLNVTR
+2282 KVQNQNNLNVTT
-2294 QKFIV
+2294 QNFIV
-2299 GKDSTISATL
+2299 GQDSTISAIQGN
-2309 KDSCAGGLFGYARRG
+2309 SSAGGLFGYARRG
-2324 VGINTVIGTTYT
+2324 VAINTVSGTTYT

-2342 NVEAGQYSGGV
+2342 NVEAGQYSGGI
-2353 IGQVAADMSGR
+2353 IGQVAADSSHS

-2394 TGGLIGNISFVSGVT
+2394 TGGLIGNISSSGVT
-2409 FNIGNCEVLNT
+2409 FDISDCEVQNA
-2420 QINEDKVSGE
+2420 QINEEGKVSGE
-2430 KLGTGGLVGGAVGNG
+2430 KF
-2445 NLNIQDCKVQNTQIN
+2445 
-2460 EEDKVSG
+2460 
-2467 EILRTGGLVGRAEG
+2467 RTGGLVGSATG
-2481 NGKLN
+2481 SGKLN
-2486 IQKCSVKES
+2486 VQNCSVEES
-2495 DMYGSRAGGV
+2495 GMYGSLAGGI
-2505 AGELCIPTTITE
+2505 AGALHTPTTITE
-2517 CTVSGS
+2517 CTVSGLS
-2523 GNDKNIIKGRKSA
+2523 DDKNIIKGQKSA
-2536 AGIVGEIAFG
+2536 AGIVGEIVCG

-2553 STVSNTSIIAID
+2553 STVSNTSITAID

-2576 DWNVVPHLYFY
+2576 DWNVVPNLYFY
-2587 DSQVNGCTITGQR
+2587 DSQVNGCTITGKR
-2600 AGGFAGNIRGYL
+2600 AGGFAGDIRGYL

-2617 LLKDTTIKAST
+2617 LLKDTTIEAST

-2649 AGISIQKTTAKENNR
+2649 AGISIQNTTARENNR

-2673 TETDNTNVKN
+2673 NETQNTDVKN
-2683 KSYFSFADYNGT
+2683 HSYFSFADYNGT
-2695 ASNNTTQS
+2695 ALNNTTQS
-2703 LLDANPVFPYV
+2703 LLDANQVFPYV
-2714 VTSPTSQLSV
+2714 VTSPTSRLSV
-2724 SDDGNT
+2724 YDAANAS
-2730 GKALYGDSAAWT
+2730 KALYGDSTAWKT
-2742 KDTDGKFTLNAQ
+2742 EADGKFTLNAQ
-2754 TIYRDAKKTQSS
+2754 TIYQDAKKTQSS

-2784 TKNISTYNEENQTNK
+2784 TKNISTYNKENQTKK
-2799 VSKDFPVLVVSDNV
+2799 VSNDFPVLVVSDNV

-2836 GHVDTSVQTYTDT
+2836 GHVDARVQTYTDT
-2849 DGKFVLATNANP
+2849 GGKFVLATNEKP
-2861 ALEVKK
+2861 ALKFKK
-2867 NASGRISEF
+2867 ASGRISEF

-2901 SNAEHKYNVQ
+2901 SGTEHKYNVQ
-2911 VPIIVRRMLEIGFTA
+2911 IPIIVRRMLEIGFTA

-2935 ATNYDLIEDNAHL
+2935 ATNYDLIKDNAHL

-2985 NVAKALDKSID
+2985 NVAEALNKSIV
-2996 FQGSSLLPAGTQLS
+2996 FQDSKNFSLPEGTQLS

-3024 TNSNTGNTI
+3024 TDSNTGNTI
-3033 PLKDFKDSSGNAFQ
+3033 PLTDFKDSSEKTFQ

-3059 TQDNNNGSFIKVDAE
+3059 TQDNNGSFIKVDAE

-3080 TKDDGKTYTAPT
+3080 TKEDGKTYTAPT

-3105 KIETNE
+3105 KIETGE
-3111 PGTRYAVTVDESK
+3111 SGTHYAVTVDESK
-3124 LKDGVGLISTST
+3124 LNDGVELVST

-3147 ADITSGTNLNGSVQ
+3147 ASGTNLNGSVQ

-3171 HLNYCTRKG
+3171 HLNYRTRKG
-3180 KAQDTHSNTASTY
+3180 KVTDTHTNTASTY
-3193 QISHGY
+3193 QISQGY
-3199 EQELRESEAVTGAIK
+3199 KQKLTESEDVTGVIK

-3236 QAFNKQDELYQKFS
+3236 QAFNDQDELYQKFS

-3257 TQENSPSTSAEV
+3257 ENPPSTSAEV

-3280 YVYVMDGTKKKYY
+3280 YVYVMEGTSKNYY
-3293 TYAGGNWTEE
+3293 TYANGKWTKAG
-3303 ESKETKALEYEW
+3303 STETKALEYEW

-3326 STNGTIDSS
+3326 STNGKIDSS
-3335 VNLQQIRDIVLGKKQ
+3335 VNLQQIRKIVLDKKQ

-3376 EGAILTNYTKLTYTS
+3376 KGDELTNYTKLTYTS
-3391 QLATTRKS
+3391 QLATTKKS

-3408 QQDTRIRYYRDE
+3408 LQNTKISYYRDE

-3474 LASSNGIQFSIQLLN
+3474 LASSNGIQFSIQLQN
-3489 KNTIQD
+3489 KNTTHD
-3495 TESYAADALELKD
+3495 TENYAADALELKD

-3570 NVDQLK
+3570 NVD

-3583 VVLSVKIIDQ
+3583 VVLSVKIIGQ

>member
-33 LNTSLNMI
+33 VNTSLNMI

-55 SVNSSEK
+55 SVSSSEK

-74 TPDANEKDEDTASSN
+74 TPDANEKDENTASSN
-89 SDSGLTNETQEEEST
+89 SDAGLTNETQEEETT

-125 TEAEAQEISDTISLS
+125 TEAEAQEISDTISLR
-140 DLKFFANNTATIKS
+140 DLNFFAGNTATITS
-154 PQELILLSHCA
+154 PQQLILLSHCA
-165 QSEIQNITI
+165 QNEIQNITI

-192 DLSEYLNKKASASQD
+192 DLSEYLNKTASASQD
-207 YTYLGLGSADVPF
+207 YTYLGLGSAECPF
-220 TGTITG
+220 KGTITG
-226 QKPAIKT
+226 QEPAIKT
-233 NTTLFRGISSQAT
+233 NTTLFRGISSNAK
-246 IDNNLSVEWQGD
+246 IEKNFSVEWKGD

-267 YVLENDG
+267 YVLE
-274 TKSDGTIPITFTSG
+274 SDGTIPITFTSG

-295 VRQASEETKACLTI
+295 VRQASEGTNACLTI
-309 GNVVTYKDNKAQAGN
+309 GNVVTYQAEVQAGS
-324 STNSGNIGLICNT
+324 STSNDNIGLICNT
-337 LESGTIKLDGYVFP
+337 LESGTIKLDGYAFP
-351 TDTEI
+351 TKTAI
-356 NTNSGAAGGLIGN
+356 NTNSGAAGGLIGK
-369 MAGGILDLAN
+369 MEGGILNLTS
-379 IGGTNISNL
+379 IGGANISNL

-403 MSETAE
+403 MSETAQ

-414 DITIT
+414 NITIT

-432 GKVVNSTLSG
+432 GKVDNSTLSG
-442 DEKITIN
+442 EKKITIN
-449 SPTLSSEENKN
+449 SPTLSSEENKD

-468 DYIVQGNNHEGK
+468 DYIVQGNNHENK

-531 TTGNGAGYATI
+531 TTGNGAGYGTI

-642 AASSGSILEISG
+642 VASSGSILEISG
-654 TTDLSGVNYTVS
+654 TTDLSGVNYNVS

-685 NGNGDENGNG
+685 DGNGNG
-695 WKYIRSNKDYE
+695 WKYIRSNSVSK

-716 IRLKAKTTTSD
+716 IRLKANTTTSD
-727 AQGGLDNELL
+727 EQGGLDSELL
-737 SINNVEHVIQYK
+737 KIDLGSHEIGYGASVNLTGND
-749 NQNFSLSNTE
+749 

-793 TLQSKNVNFTADVN
+793 TLQNKNINFTQDVN

-816 SRDIDDS
+816 SRDTSDD
-823 AYTGNINGNTY
+823 AYTGNINGNNK
-834 TLTLSIGETYGYKGE
+834 TLTLSIGETYGCTT
-849 NIATDGT
+849 NGT

-868 HTDIGLFSRMSGNV
+868 HTDIGLFSRMGGNV
-882 RNLTIAG
+882 SDLTITG
-889 SIHAGVSNGNM
+889 SIHAGASNGDM
-900 WIGSIAARQEN
+900 WIGSIAARQETK
-911 NEAVI
+911 ETVI
-916 SKVKVTTK
+916 SNVQVTTA
-924 IAFDTNND
+924 IAFDAQGN
-932 SKKSYIGGVFGSAAK
+932 SKISCIGGLFGSAGK
-947 VKLSENTGIQSN
+947 VKLNENTCIKSN
-959 ITLSNAGNGKQ
+959 ITLSNAGSGKL
-970 TYAGS
+970 TYVGS
-975 VAGYMSAG
+975 AAGYMSAG
-983 TLECN
+983 TLECD

-994 KIVTDASTYAYVG
+994 TIVTDASTYAYVG

-1040 SSVQEACGGLLG
+1040 SKAQTACGGLLG
-1052 CVWARSTVTFAS
+1052 GVWARSAVTFAS
-1064 DNTATTSLTVKN
+1064 DNTATTSCLTVN
-1076 NTKIEAPNASVG
+1076 NATINAPKASVG

-1100 RSKGIDIQDLEINCG
+1100 RSKGIDIQKLQIHCG
-1115 KDLGLLVC
+1115 EDLGLLVC
-1123 HGEKGTIKFNK
+1123 HGEKSTVKFN
-1134 DEKNDKE
+1134 NDKE

-1153 ADSYKLAED
+1153 DDSYKLAANLD
-1162 LKLTCGK
+1162 LQCGNN
-1169 DSVFDEFV
+1169 SVFDEFV
-1177 SYTAVSKDKIA
+1177 AYTAASKDKIA

-1202 RSGVKEDNNTCTTYQ
+1202 RNGVKEEKTTCKTYQ
-1217 NRTNLGKSHEVNA
+1217 NRTKFGKSHKINA
-1230 NSRYYYDLDNYIET
+1230 NSRYYYDLDEYTET
-1244 ASTNTNGKIDTP
+1244 ASKNTTRSNTGKIDTP

-1274 YFYTFNNQEIT
+1274 YFYTFNNQEIA
-1285 DIKSNL
+1285 DIKNSI

-1312 NTGVG
+1312 NIGVQ
-1317 ITGATITFYN
+1317 ITDATITFYN
-1327 EEIEKVEK
+1327 EQIEQAET
-1335 NNKSTQAK
+1335 NNKSTQA
-1343 TQSQHYMMHCGL
+1343 TRQSQHYMMHCGL
-1355 FLDYSANETATSIT
+1355 FLDHSVNETATSIT
-1369 LSNVTF
+1369 LSDVTF

-1381 VKSDVSG
+1381 INSNASG

-1393 MVQGLE
+1393 MVKGSE
-1399 SGGRQYTANMNL
+1399 SNGKQYTAKMNL
-1411 SNIVLSD
+1411 NNIVLLG

-1440 TKTEIKNLSTS
+1440 TKTEIKSLSTS
-1451 DYTEGTA
+1451 GYTAGTA

-1484 PDTTVN
+1484 PDTTVS

-1524 KDATYEHH
+1524 EGTTYSHQ

-1538 ISNSTE
+1538 ISHSTE
-1544 YTGLQKWYYDIA
+1544 YKDLQKWYYDIA
-1556 TYNKDEGLVKTEDN
+1556 TYNKDEGLVKTGDK
-1570 QTDFSK
+1570 QKDFST
-1576 WLPYVCVPYNDND
+1576 WLPYVYVSYNENN

-1603 TEGCGTYADPY
+1603 TEGCGTYGDPY
-1614 VIKDAGEMEIISE
+1614 VIQNAGEMEIISE

-1638 KITITNDQNTYC
+1638 KITITNAQNTYC
-1650 TNHSTDIT
+1650 TNTNHST

-1665 WVQVSKEAGTENWVD
+1665 WVDE
-1680 VQNGQT
+1680 QNGQT

-1698 AYYDLQ
+1698 AYYDLK
-1704 GGTNG
+1704 GTDG
-1709 EITLKDFKGFGTTD
+1709 QITLNDFKGFGTTD

-1758 VVKNLTIRYEGEKK
+1758 VVKNLTIKYEGEKK

-1953 EVALQQGYAF
+1953 EGALQQGYAF

-1975 YDSIGT
+1975 YDSIGADT
-1981 NVEPEDFVTAVKDD
+1981 KPNDFDTAVKDD
-1995 QIAPIVNESVINTPV
+1995 QTAPSDSNTPV

-2020 FNMAVLNANA
+2020 FNMAVLNPNA

-2040 NDGRLDMSVY
+2040 NNGTLDMSVY
-2050 RSSYQGVSARYVSN
+2050 KSSYQGISARYVSN
-2064 AVTSKN
+2064 AVTSN
-2070 EKTGKTETKAAGIV
+2070 TETKAAGIV
-2084 PLIQGVSGNGTEII
+2084 PLIQGVSGNGTKII

-2126 NGTCNVANL
+2126 KGTCNVANL
-2135 TFTGKTGEASE
+2135 TFTGKTRTDSK
-2146 TGVQLQYYTSDG
+2146 TGVQLHYYTSG
-2158 VVTAQASNLEE
+2158 GEETARA
-2169 KLVKGQKLGSYVGV
+2169 VDTWGSRGYVGV
-2183 GSFVGST
+2183 GSFVGSS
-2190 AGTLTSAWY
+2190 AGTLTSLWY
-2199 PVNVNFD
+2199 PVNVNFG

-2231 YTPTTNIGIL
+2231 NTPTTDIGIL
-2241 LQPYGNEQTVY
+2241 LQPYKGEQTVY

-2257 TNCSFSNLTVRGQ
+2257 TNCSFRNLTVKGQ
-2270 EKAGGF
+2270 ENAGGF
-2276 CGYIDG
+2276 CGCIDG
-2282 KVSNQNNLNVTR
+2282 KVQNQNNLNVTT
-2294 QKFIV
+2294 QNFIV
-2299 GKDSTISATL
+2299 GQDSTISAIQGN
-2309 KDSCAGGLFGYARRG
+2309 SSAGGLFGYARRG
-2324 VGINTVIGTTYT
+2324 VAINTVSGTTYT

-2342 NVEAGQYSGGV
+2342 NVEAGQYSGGI
-2353 IGQVAADMSGR
+2353 IGQVAADSSHS

-2394 TGGLIGNISFVSGVT
+2394 TGGLIGNISSSGVT
-2409 FNIGNCEVLNT
+2409 FDISDCEVQNA
-2420 QINEDKVSGE
+2420 QINEEGKVSGE
-2430 KLGTGGLVGGAVGNG
+2430 KF
-2445 NLNIQDCKVQNTQIN
+2445 
-2460 EEDKVSG
+2460 
-2467 EILRTGGLVGRAEG
+2467 RTGGLVGSATG
-2481 NGKLN
+2481 SGKLN
-2486 IQKCSVKES
+2486 VQNCSVEES
-2495 DMYGSRAGGV
+2495 GMYGSLAGGI
-2505 AGELCIPTTITE
+2505 AGALHIPTTITE
-2517 CTVSGS
+2517 CTVSGLS
-2523 GNDKNIIKGRKSA
+2523 DDKNIIKGQKSA
-2536 AGIVGEIAFG
+2536 AGVVGEIVCG

-2553 STVSNTSIIAID
+2553 STVSNTSITAID

-2576 DWNVVPHLYFY
+2576 DWNVVPNLYFY
-2587 DSQVNGCTITGQR
+2587 DSQVNGCTITGKR

-2628 ANNAGLLIGLTGNRN
+2628 ANNGGLLIGLTGNQN
-2643 LQPMTI
+2643 LKPMTI
-2649 AGISIQKTTAKENNR
+2649 AGVSIQNTTARENNR

-2673 TETDNTNVKN
+2673 NETDNTNVKN

-2695 ASNNTTQS
+2695 ALNNTTQS
-2703 LLDANPVFPYV
+2703 LLDANQVFPYV
-2714 VTSPTSQLSV
+2714 VTSPTSRLSV
-2724 SDDGNT
+2724 YDAANAS
-2730 GKALYGDSAAWT
+2730 KALYGDSTAWKT
-2742 KDTDGKFTLNAQ
+2742 EADGKFTLNAQ
-2754 TIYRDAKKTQSS
+2754 TIYQDAKKTQSS

-2784 TKNISTYNEENQTNK
+2784 TKNISTYNKENQTKTVPN
-2799 VSKDFPVLVVSDNV
+2799 DFPVLVVSDNV

-2836 GHVDTSVQTYTDT
+2836 GHVDASVQTYTDT

-2901 SNAEHKYNVQ
+2901 SGTEHKYNVQ

-2968 KGLYSEYGWN
+2968 KGQYSEYGWN

-2996 FQGSSLLPAGTQLS
+2996 FQGSSLPAGTQLS

-3080 TKDDGKTYTAPT
+3080 PKEDGKTYTAPT

-3111 PGTRYAVTVDESK
+3111 PGTHYAVTVDESK
-3124 LKDGVGLISTST
+3124 LKDGVGPIST

-3147 ADITSGTNLNGSVQ
+3147 DDITSGTNLNGSVQ

-3171 HLNYCTRKG
+3171 HLNYRTRKG
-3180 KAQDTHSNTASTY
+3180 KVTDRHSNTASTY
-3193 QISHGY
+3193 QISQGY
-3199 EQELRESEAVTGAIK
+3199 KQELKESEAVTGVIK
-3214 KVTATDSSMTV
+3214 KVTAADSSMTV

-3257 TQENSPSTSAEV
+3257 KQENSPSTSAEV

-3280 YVYVMDGTKKKYY
+3280 YVYVMDGTTKKYY
-3293 TYAGGNWTEE
+3293 TYADGNWTEARSTE
-3303 ESKETKALEYEW
+3303 KKALEYEW
-3315 TAVNGLMDLPL
+3315 TAINGLMDLPL

-3376 EGAILTNYTKLTYTS
+3376 KGDLPTNYTKLTYTS

-3408 QQDTRIRYYRDE
+3408 LQDTETSYYRDE

-3474 LASSNGIQFSIQLLN
+3474 LAASSGIQFSIQLQN
-3489 KNTIQD
+3489 KNTTRD
-3495 TESYAADALELKD
+3495 TESYAADALKLDD
-3508 YMKVSVKSKN
+3508 YIKVSVKSKN
-3518 AGEVQLTDD
+3518 AGEVQPTDD
-3527 NKAYTWTVPKSSYW
+3527 KKAYTWTVPKSSYW
-3541 DDDKKIMKASSIFD
+3541 DAGNKIMKASSIFD

-3570 NVDQLK
+3570 NVDQL
-3576 HLYSNYK
+3576 YSNYK
-3583 VVLSVKIIDQ
+3583 VVLSVGIIDQ
-3593 NGNVVENTTA
+3593 KGNVVGNTTA

-3610 MARVKPEFQDKQ
+3610 MARVKPEFQDEQ

>member
-33 LNTSLNMI
+33 VNTSLNMI

-55 SVNSSEK
+55 SVSSSEK
-62 TDAENKADEKNT
+62 TDTENKADEKNT
-74 TPDANEKDEDTASSN
+74 TLDANEKDENTASSN
-89 SDSGLTNETQEEEST
+89 SDAGLTNETQEEETT
-104 KQEPSSEIAAED
+104 KQEPSSEIAAEN

-140 DLKFFANNTATIKS
+140 DLKFFADNTATITS
-154 PQELILLSHCA
+154 PQQLILLSHCA

-174 NINAT
+174 DINAT
-179 GEFDLSTKIANGT
+179 GNLDLSTKIETGT
-192 DLSEYLNKKASASQD
+192 NLSEYLNKAANASQD
-207 YTYLGLGSADVPF
+207 YTYLGLGSVDSPF
-220 TGTITG
+220 RGTITG
-226 QKPAIKT
+226 QTPAIIT

-295 VRQASEETKACLTI
+295 VREASEVTNACLTI
-309 GNVVTYKDNKAQAGN
+309 GNVVTYKDNKAQAVS
-324 STNSGNIGLICNT
+324 STSNNNIGLICNT

-351 TDTEI
+351 TETTI
-356 NTNSGAAGGLIGN
+356 NTDSGAAGGLIGK
-369 MAGGILDLAN
+369 MEGGILDLTSVGGAN
-379 IGGTNISNL
+379 TLNL
-388 TVNSSSGSAGSIVGE
+388 TVISSSGSAGSIAGE
-403 MSETAE
+403 MSETAQ

-414 DITIT
+414 NITIT
-419 NPTIKGKYAGGFA
+419 SPTIKGKYAGGFA

-442 DEKITIN
+442 DKKITIN
-449 SPTLSSEENKN
+449 SPALSSEKNKD

-468 DYIVQGNNHEGK
+468 DYIVRGESHVDK
-480 TLPTQIDVVEP
+480 TLPAQIDVVEP
-491 KVTMNGGNAGGY
+491 KVTMNGGVATNGGNAGGY

-518 GTEQKKKNITSVY
+518 GTKQEKKNITSEY
-531 TTGNGAGYATI
+531 TAGNGGIYGTVI
-542 AGKVISDN
+542 GKVVTSNDN
-550 KKTSLIINHVKSNST
+550 KRASLNINHVKSNST
-565 TNGNSYYQGGFVGE
+565 IKGNSYYQGGFVGE
-579 IGENVYL
+579 IGKNVYL

-596 NITTT
+596 KTTAK
-601 QESCGF
+601 EDACGF

-612 HLSSNSILSIA
+612 HLSSNSILSIV

-642 AASSGSILEISG
+642 VASSGSILEISG
-654 TTDLSGVNYTVS
+654 TTDLSNVTYKES
-666 QYVGQLVGMQD
+666 EYVGQLVGMQD
-677 CALIFAHG
+677 RALIFAHG
-685 NGNGDENGNG
+685 DGNGNG
-695 WKYIRSNKDYE
+695 WKYIRSNKDSK

-716 IRLKAKTTTSD
+716 IRLKADTTTSD
-727 AQGGLDNELL
+727 EQGGLDSELL
-737 SINNVEHVIQYK
+737 SINEEHVIQYK
-749 NQNFSLSNTE
+749 NQNFSLHDTD

-781 SADSNL
+781 SADPNL
-787 TANNWT
+787 TTENWT
-793 TLQSKNVNFTADVN
+793 TLQSKNINFTADVN
-807 LQNTGIIGI
+807 LKNTGIIGI
-816 SRDIDDS
+816 SRDISDD
-823 AYTGNINGNTY
+823 AYTGKINGNTH
-834 TLTLSIGETYGYKGE
+834 TLTLSIGETYGFKGE
-849 NIATDGT
+849 NIATNET
-856 EGCGKIYSSGSK
+856 EGCGKIYSSSSKK
-868 HTDIGLFSRMSGNV
+868 HTDIGLFSRMKGNV
-882 RNLTIAG
+882 SNLTIAG
-889 SIHAGVSNGNM
+889 SIHAGVSNGDM
-900 WIGSIAARQEN
+900 WIGSIATRQET
-911 NEAVI
+911 NETVI
-916 SKVKVTTK
+916 SNVQVTTA
-924 IAFDTNND
+924 IAFDAKGDD
-932 SKKSYIGGVFGSAAK
+932 SKISRIGGLFGSAEK
-947 VKLSENTGIQSN
+947 VRLSANTCIQSG
-959 ITLSNAGNGKQ
+959 ITISNAGNGKQ
-970 TYAGS
+970 TYVGS

-988 GVTIGG
+988 GGRIGG
-994 KIVTDASTYAYVG
+994 TIVTDASTYAYVG

-1040 SSVQEACGGLLG
+1040 SNAQTACGGMLG
-1052 CVWARSTVTFAS
+1052 GVWARSAVTFAS
-1064 DNTATTSLTVKN
+1064 DNTATTSCLTVKN
-1076 NTKIEAPNASVG
+1076 ATIEAPKASVG

-1100 RSKGIDIQDLEINCG
+1100 RSKGIDIQKLQIHCG

-1123 HGEKGTIKFNK
+1123 HGEKSTVKFNK
-1134 DEKNDKE
+1134 EEKNDKE

-1153 ADSYKLAED
+1153 NDSYKLDANLD
-1162 LKLTCGK
+1162 LQCGSK
-1169 DSVFDEFV
+1169 AVFDEFV
-1177 SYTAVSKDKIA
+1177 AYTATSKDKIA
-1188 NNGENGIVSIATKD
+1188 NNDENGIVSIATKD
-1202 RSGVKEDNNTCTTYQ
+1202 RNGVKEENTTCKTYQ
-1217 NRTNLGKSHEVNA
+1217 NRTNLGKSHKINA
-1230 NSRYYYDLDNYIET
+1230 NSRYYYDLDEYTET
-1244 ASTNTNGKIDTP
+1244 ASTNTNNIGKIDTP

-1274 YFYTFNNQEIT
+1274 YFYTFNNQEIA
-1285 DIKSNL
+1285 DIKNNI

-1312 NTGVG
+1312 NTGVQ

-1327 EEIEKVEK
+1327 EQIEQAEK
-1335 NNKSTQAK
+1335 DNKSTQAT

-1355 FLDYSANETATSIT
+1355 FLDHSVNETATSIT

-1381 VKSDVSG
+1381 VKFNASG

-1393 MVQGLE
+1393 TVQGSE
-1399 SGGRQYTANMNL
+1399 SNGRQNTAKMNL
-1411 SNIVLSD
+1411 NKIGLSG
-1418 LKITDYKD
+1418 LKITTYTD

-1440 TKTEIKNLSTS
+1440 TKTEIKDLSTS
-1451 DYTEGTA
+1451 GYTEGTA

-1476 MGFSEIKL
+1476 MGFLEIKL

-1524 KDATYEHH
+1524 NGDTYYHR

-1538 ISNSTE
+1538 ISHSTE
-1544 YTGLQKWYYDIA
+1544 YKDLQKWYYDIA
-1556 TYNKDEGLVKTEDN
+1556 TYNRDEGLVKTGTN
-1570 QTDFSK
+1570 SMDFSM
-1576 WLPYVCVPYNDND
+1576 WLPYVSVPYNKNN

-1603 TEGCGTYADPY
+1603 TEGCGTYGDPY
-1614 VIKDAGEMEIISE
+1614 VIKNAGEMEIISE

-1638 KITITNDQNTYC
+1638 KITITNAQNTYC
-1650 TNHSTDIT
+1650 TNTNTNHST
-1658 FHYNGEQ
+1658 FRYNGEQ
-1665 WVQVSKEAGTENWVD
+1665 WVDE
-1680 VQNGQT
+1680 QNGQT

-1698 AYYDLQ
+1698 AYYDLK
-1704 GGTNG
+1704 GTDG
-1709 EITLKDFKGFGTTD
+1709 QITLNDFKGFGTTD

-1728 VLVSTNPNGVK
+1728 VLVSTNTNGVK

-1803 DDVNVTLDTG
+1803 DGVNVTLDTG

-1843 MQDKQ
+1843 MQGKHV
-1848 FLTDAMISGASV
+1848 LTDEMISGGSV
-1860 AKTANS
+1860 AETATS

-1880 YAFSDTARVNLDNT
+1880 YAFVDTAGESLNNT

-1901 NLNSSET
+1901 NLNSSGTTE
-1908 NDTKHI
+1908 TKHI

-1948 YRNIT
+1948 YRKIT
-1953 EVALQQGYAF
+1953 EGVLQEGYAF

-1975 YDSIGT
+1975 YDSIGADT
-1981 NVEPEDFVTAVKDD
+1981 RPGDFDTAVKDD
-1995 QIAPIVNESVINTPV
+1995 RTAPSDSNTPV
-2010 LITKYADKDL
+2010 LITKYAEKDL
-2020 FNMAVLNANA
+2020 FNMAVLDA
-2030 TTSGATLTFP
+2030 TTGGATLTFP
-2040 NDGRLDMSVY
+2040 NGTLDMSVY
-2050 RSSYQGVSARYVSN
+2050 KSSYQGVSARYVSN

-2084 PLIQGVSGNGTEII
+2084 PLIQGVSGNGTNII

-2126 NGTCNVANL
+2126 SGTCNVTNL
-2135 TFTGKTGEASE
+2135 TFTGKTETASNTGKTGAVSY
-2146 TGVQLQYYTSDG
+2146 TGVQLQYYTSEG
-2158 VVTAQASNLEE
+2158 SVTAQASNNW
-2169 KLVKGQKLGSYVGV
+2169 GSRSFVGV
-2183 GSFVGST
+2183 GSFAGSS
-2190 AGTLTSAWY
+2190 AGTLTPKWY

-2231 YTPTTNIGIL
+2231 YTPTSDIGIL
-2241 LQPYGNEQTVY
+2241 LQPYGNERTVY

-2257 TNCSFSNLTVRGQ
+2257 TNCSFRNLTVRGQ

-2282 KVSNQNNLNVTR
+2282 KVANQNNLNVTT
-2294 QKFIV
+2294 QNFIV
-2299 GKDSTISATL
+2299 GQDSIISAAL

-2324 VGINTVIGTTYT
+2324 VAVNTGNGTYT

-2342 NVEAGQYSGGV
+2342 NVEAGQYSGGI
-2353 IGQVAADMSGR
+2353 IGQIYTDS
-2364 SIVYKIRNVRVSG
+2364 SSPKYNIRNVKVFG
-2377 KTGTKSLIKG
+2377 QTGTKSLIKG
-2387 TSNGEAY
+2387 TSSDEGY
-2394 TGGLIGNISFVSGVT
+2394 TGGLIGKISFASGVT
-2409 FNIGNCEVLNT
+2409 FDISDCEVQNA
-2420 QINEDKVSGE
+2420 QINEVGKVSGE
-2430 KLGTGGLVGGAVGNG
+2430 KFRTGGLVGGA
-2445 NLNIQDCKVQNTQIN
+2445 D
-2460 EEDKVSG
+2460 
-2467 EILRTGGLVGRAEG
+2467 G

-2486 IQKCSVKES
+2486 VQNCSVKES
-2495 DMYGSRAGGV
+2495 DLYGSLAGGI
-2505 AGELCIPTTITE
+2505 AGALHTPTTITE
-2517 CTVSGS
+2517 CTVSGLS
-2523 GNDKNIIKGRKSA
+2523 DDKNIIKGQKSA
-2536 AGIVGEIAFG
+2536 AGIVGEIVCG

-2553 STVSNTSIIAID
+2553 STVSNTSITAID

-2576 DWNVVPHLYFY
+2576 DWNVVPNLYFY
-2587 DSQVNGCTITGQR
+2587 DSQVNGCTITGKR

-2617 LLKDTTIKAST
+2617 LLKDTTIEAST
-2628 ANNAGLLIGLTGNRN
+2628 ANNGGLLIGLTGNQN
-2643 LQPMTI
+2643 LKPMTI
-2649 AGISIQKTTAKENNR
+2649 AGVSIQNTTAKENTR

-2673 TETDNTNVKN
+2673 NETQNTKVKN
-2683 KSYFSFADYNGT
+2683 QSYFSFADYNGT

-2703 LLDANPVFPYV
+2703 LLDAEQVFPYV

-2724 SDDGNT
+2724 YDAANAS
-2730 GKALYGDSAAWT
+2730 KALYGDSAEWT
-2742 KDTDGKFTLNAQ
+2742 DADGKFTLNAQ
-2754 TIYRDAKKTQSS
+2754 TIYQDAKKTQSS

-2771 YTYQETGVEQFQF
+2771 YTYQEMGVEQFQF
-2784 TKNISTYNEENQTNK
+2784 TKNISTYNKENQTK
-2799 VSKDFPVLVVSDNV
+2799 TVSNDFPVLVVSDNV

-2836 GHVDTSVQTYTDT
+2836 GHVDASVQTYTDT
-2849 DGKFVLATNANP
+2849 DGNFVLATNP
-2861 ALEVKK
+2861 ALEVKY
-2867 NASGRISEF
+2867 ASGRISEF
-2876 AATTEFDNTK
+2876 AATTQYDNTK

-2901 SNAEHKYNVQ
+2901 SNVEHKYNVQ

-2985 NVAKALDKSID
+2985 NVAEALNKSID
-2996 FQGSSLLPAGTQLS
+2996 FQGSSLPAGTQLS

-3024 TNSNTGNTI
+3024 MDSNTGNTI
-3033 PLKDFKDSSGNAFQ
+3033 PLTAFKDLSEKTFQ

-3059 TQDNNNGSFIKVDAE
+3059 TQDNNGSFIKVDAE

-3080 TKDDGKTYTAPT
+3080 RKEDGKTYTAPT

-3097 ANGYEYYR
+3097 ENGYEYYR
-3105 KIETNE
+3105 KIETGE
-3111 PGTRYAVTVDESK
+3111 SGTHYAVTVDESK
-3124 LKDGVGLISTST
+3124 LKNGVGPISTST

-3171 HLNYCTRKG
+3171 HLNYRTRKG
-3180 KAQDTHSNTASTY
+3180 KVQDTHSNTASTY

-3199 EQELRESEAVTGAIK
+3199 EQELTESEAVTGAIK
-3214 KVTATDSSMTV
+3214 KVTATDSSMAV
-3225 DVIDKITIPSG
+3225 DVVDKITIPSG
-3236 QAFNKQDELYQKFS
+3236 QAFNEQDELYQKFS

-3257 TQENSPSTSAEV
+3257 KQENSQSTSAEV

-3280 YVYVMDGTKKKYY
+3280 YVYVMDGTTKKYY
-3293 TYAGGNWTEE
+3293 TYANGKWTEAG
-3303 ESKETKALEYEW
+3303 STETKALEYEW
-3315 TAVNGLMDLPL
+3315 TAINGLMDLPL
-3326 STNGTIDSS
+3326 STNGKIDSS
-3335 VNLQQIRDIVLGKKQ
+3335 VNLQQIRKIVLDKNQ
-3350 NEFYVEVKMNAKLPA
+3350 NKFYVEVKMNAKLPA

-3376 EGAILTNYTKLTYTS
+3376 EGDLPTNYTKLTYTS

-3399 LSYSTARAL
+3399 LSYSTARELL
-3408 QQDTRIRYYRDE
+3408 QNTKISYYRDE

-3474 LASSNGIQFSIQLLN
+3474 LAASSGIQFSIQLQN
-3489 KNTIQD
+3489 KNTTQA
-3495 TESYAADALELKD
+3495 TESIEYADALKLDD
-3508 YMKVSVKSKN
+3508 YMKVVVKSEN
-3518 AGEVQLTDD
+3518 AGTVQLANDK
-3527 NKAYTWTVPKSSYW
+3527 KAYTWTVPKSSYW
-3541 DDDKKIMKASSIFD
+3541 DANNKIMKASSIFD

-3570 NVDQLK
+3570 NVDQLQ

-3583 VVLSVKIIDQ
+3583 VVLSVKIIGQD
-3593 NGNVVENTTA
+3593 GKGVENTTA

-3610 MARVKPEFQDKQ
+3610 MARVKPEFQDEK

>member
-33 LNTSLNMI
+33 VNTSLNMI
-41 SAENSDEVSHADAE
+41 SADNSDEVSHADAE
-55 SVNSSEK
+55 SVSSSEK

-74 TPDANEKDEDTASSN
+74 TLDANEKDENTASSN
-89 SDSGLTNETQEEEST
+89 SDAGLTNETQEEETT

-116 ASQQATETE
+116 ASRQASETE

-140 DLKFFANNTATIKS
+140 DLNFFANNTATINS

-174 NINAT
+174 DINAT
-179 GEFDLSTKIANGT
+179 GILDLSTKIAKDT
-192 DLSEYLNKKASASQD
+192 DLSGYLNKAVIASQD
-207 YTYLGLGSADVPF
+207 YTYLGLGSTDIPF
-220 TGTITG
+220 KGTITG
-226 QKPAIKT
+226 QTPAIKT
-233 NTTLFRGISSQAT
+233 NTTLFRGISSNAK
-246 IDNNLSVEWQGD
+246 IEKNFSVEWQGD
-258 GTKPMFAEM
+258 GTKQMFAEM

-295 VRQASEETKACLTI
+295 VRQASEGTNACLTI
-309 GNVVTYKDNKAQAGN
+309 GNVVTYKDNKAQAVS
-324 STNSGNIGLICNT
+324 STSNNNIGLICNT

-351 TDTEI
+351 TETTI
-356 NTNSGAAGGLIGN
+356 NTDSGAAGGLIGK
-369 MAGGILDLAN
+369 MEGGILDLTSIGGAN
-379 IGGTNISNL
+379 ISKL
-388 TVNSSSGSAGSIVGE
+388 TVNSSSGGAGSIVGE
-403 MSETAE
+403 MSETAQ

-414 DITIT
+414 NITIT
-419 NPTIKGKYAGGFA
+419 SPTIKGKYAGGFA

-442 DEKITIN
+442 DKKITIN
-449 SPTLSSEENKN
+449 SPALSSEKN
-460 SAVGGWIG
+460 EDSAVGGWIG
-468 DYIVQGNNHEGK
+468 DYIVRGNNHEDK
-480 TLPTQIDVVEP
+480 ILPAQIDVAEP
-491 KVTMNGGNAGGY
+491 KVTMNGGVATNGGNAGGY

-518 GTEQKKKNITSVY
+518 GTKQEKKNITSEY
-531 TTGNGAGYATI
+531 TAGNGGIYGTVI
-542 AGKVISDN
+542 GKVVTSNDN
-550 KKTSLIINHVKSNST
+550 KRASLNINHVKSNST
-565 TNGNSYYQGGFVGE
+565 IKGNSYYQGGLVGE

-596 NITTT
+596 KTTAK
-601 QESCGF
+601 EDACGF

-612 HLSSNSILSIA
+612 HLSSNSILSIV

-642 AASSGSILEISG
+642 VASSGSILEISG
-654 TTDLSGVNYTVS
+654 TTDLSNVTYKES
-666 QYVGQLVGMQD
+666 EYVGQLVGMQD

-685 NGNGDENGNG
+685 DGNGNDNG
-695 WKYIRSNKDYE
+695 WKYIRSKNDSK

-727 AQGGLDNELL
+727 AQGGLDSELL
-737 SINNVEHVIQYK
+737 SINGEHVIQYK
-749 NQNFSLSNTE
+749 NPNFSLSNTE
-759 ITISSKE
+759 ITINSKE

-787 TANNWT
+787 KADNWT
-793 TLQSKNVNFTADVN
+793 TLQNKNINFTANIN

-816 SRDIDDS
+816 SRDISDN
-823 AYTGNINGNTY
+823 AYTGNINGNTN
-834 TLTLSIGETYGYKGE
+834 TVTLSIGETYGYKGE
-849 NIATDGT
+849 SIVTDET

-868 HTDIGLFSRMSGNV
+868 HTDIGLFSRMGGNV
-882 RNLTIAG
+882 SNLTITG
-889 SIHAGVSNGNM
+889 SIHTGVSNGDM
-900 WIGSIAARQEN
+900 WIGSIAARQET
-911 NEAVI
+911 NETVI
-916 SKVKVTTK
+916 SNVQVTTA
-924 IAFDTNND
+924 IAFDAKGD
-932 SKKSYIGGVFGSAAK
+932 SKISRLGGLFGSAGK
-947 VKLSENTGIQSN
+947 VKLNGNTCIQSN
-959 ITLSNAGNGKQ
+959 ITLRNAGSGKL
-970 TYAGS
+970 TYVGS
-975 VAGYMSAG
+975 AAGYMSAG

-994 KIVTDASTYAYVG
+994 TIVTDASTYAYVG

-1016 GSDKDTSTQVNIKAL
+1016 GSDKDTSTQVNIKLL

-1040 SSVQEACGGLLG
+1040 SNAQTACGGLLG
-1052 CVWARSTVTFAS
+1052 GVWARSAVTFAS
-1064 DNTATTSLTVKN
+1064 DNTATTTSLTVKN
-1076 NTKIEAPNASVG
+1076 NTKIEAPKASVG

-1100 RSKGIDIQDLEINCG
+1100 RSKGIDIQALNINCG

-1123 HGEKGTIKFNK
+1123 HGEKSSVKFNK
-1134 DEKNDKE
+1134 EEKNDKE

-1153 ADSYKLAED
+1153 DDSYKLAEG
-1162 LKLTCGK
+1162 LELTCGSK
-1169 DSVFDEFV
+1169 AVFDEFV
-1177 SYTAVSKDKIA
+1177 AYTAASKDKIA
-1188 NNGENGIVSIATKD
+1188 NNDENGIVSIATKD
-1202 RSGVKEDNNTCTTYQ
+1202 RNGVKEEKTTCKTYQ
-1217 NRTNLGKSHEVNA
+1217 NRTNLGKSHKINA
-1230 NSRYYYDLDNYIET
+1230 NSRYYYDLDEYTET
-1244 ASTNTNGKIDTP
+1244 ASTNTTGSNTREINTP

-1274 YFYTFNNQEIT
+1274 YFYTFNNQEIAY
-1285 DIKSNL
+1285 IKNNI

-1297 GTLNMDKYSYYPIHL
+1297 GTLNMDKYSYYPIYL
-1312 NTGVG
+1312 NTGVQ

-1327 EEIEKVEK
+1327 EQIEQAET
-1335 NNKSTQAK
+1335 NNKSTQAT

-1355 FLDYSANETATSIT
+1355 FLDHSVNETATSIT

-1381 VKSDVSG
+1381 VNSNASG

-1393 MVQGLE
+1393 TVQGSE
-1399 SGGRQYTANMNL
+1399 SNGRQNTAKMNL
-1411 SNIVLSD
+1411 NNIVLSG
-1418 LKITDYKD
+1418 LKITAYKD

-1440 TKTEIKNLSTS
+1440 TKTEIKTLSTS
-1451 DYTEGTA
+1451 GYTEGTA

-1464 GNAGSENGHQIN
+1464 GNAGSENGYQIN
-1476 MGFSEIKL
+1476 MGFSEITL

-1524 KDATYEHH
+1524 EGNTYKHE

-1538 ISNSTE
+1538 ISDSLE
-1544 YTGLQKWYYDIA
+1544 YNGLQKWYYDIA
-1556 TYNKDEGLVKTEDN
+1556 TYNKDEGLVKTGDN
-1570 QTDFSK
+1570 QTDFST
-1576 WLPYVCVPYNDND
+1576 WLPYVHVSYNENN

-1603 TEGCGTYADPY
+1603 TEGCGTYGDPY

-1638 KITITNDQNTYC
+1638 KITITNNQNIYC
-1650 TNHSTDIT
+1650 TGHSTDIT
-1658 FHYNGEQ
+1658 FRYNGEQ

-1680 VQNGQT
+1680 VQNGET

-1698 AYYDLQ
+1698 AYYNLK
-1704 GGTNG
+1704 GTDG
-1709 EITLKDFKGFGTTD
+1709 QITLNDFKGFGTTD

-1728 VLVSTNPNGVK
+1728 VLVSTNKNGVE
-1739 LILTGANTGNG
+1739 LILKGANTGNG

-1803 DDVNVTLDTG
+1803 DGVNVTLADG

-1843 MQDKQ
+1843 MQGKHV
-1848 FLTDAMISGASV
+1848 LTDKMILGGSV
-1860 AKTANS
+1860 AETATS

-1880 YAFSDTARVNLDNT
+1880 YAFADTAGESLNNT
-1894 DKNYQIQ
+1894 EKNYQIR

-1908 NDTKHI
+1908 TDTKHI
-1914 TASGKSIG
+1914 TATGKTIG

-1948 YRNIT
+1948 YRKIT
-1953 EVALQQGYAF
+1953 EGVLQEGYAF

-1975 YDSIGT
+1975 YDSIGANT
-1981 NVEPEDFVTAVKDD
+1981 QPNDFNTAVKDD
-1995 QIAPIVNESVINTPV
+1995 QIAPIVSESVSNTPV
-2010 LITKYADKDL
+2010 LITKYAEKDL
-2020 FNMAVLNANA
+2020 FNMAVLDA
-2030 TTSGATLTFP
+2030 TTGGATLTFP
-2040 NDGRLDMSVY
+2040 NETLDMSVY
-2050 RSSYQGVSARYVSN
+2050 KSSYQGVSARYVSN

-2084 PLIQGVSGNGTEII
+2084 PLIQGVSGNGTKII

-2126 NGTCNVANL
+2126 SGTCNVTNL
-2135 TFTGKTGEASE
+2135 TFTGKTGADSKK
-2146 TGVQLQYYTSDG
+2146 TGVQLQYYTSG
-2158 VVTAQASNLEE
+2158 GEKTAQASNWSN
-2169 KLVKGQKLGSYVGV
+2169 KTYVGV
-2183 GSFVGST
+2183 GSFIGST
-2190 AGTLTSAWY
+2190 AGTVAEFSGNYKWY
-2199 PVNVNFD
+2199 RAFVNFN

-2217 PAVAGGLIGNIARI
+2217 PAVAGGLIGNSGRI
-2231 YTPTTNIGIL
+2231 ELNKGSSTPTSDIGIL
-2241 LQPYGNEQTVY
+2241 LQPCGGNGGQNTVY
-2252 PYNTF
+2252 LYNTF
-2257 TNCSFSNLTVRGQ
+2257 TNCSFRNLIVNGQ

-2276 CGYIDG
+2276 CGHVDG
-2282 KVSNQNNLNVTR
+2282 KIDLLNQLNVTEADL
-2294 QKFIV
+2294 IV
-2299 GKDSTISATL
+2299 GQNSSISATL
-2309 KDSCAGGLFGYARRG
+2309 NNSSAGGLFGYLRRG
-2324 VGINTVIGTTYT
+2324 VAINYGSGTYT
-2336 AIWENV
+2336 AAIWENV
-2342 NVEAGQYSGGV
+2342 NVEAGQYSGGL
-2353 IGQVAADMSGR
+2353 IGELATETGGRVYNINKVRILGSVQSKGSSQVGGGIIGRASSGQT
-2364 SIVYKIRNVRVSG
+2364 I
-2377 KTGTKSLIKG
+2377 TIKDCSVN
-2387 TSNGEAY
+2387 TSNIKA
-2394 TGGLIGNISFVSGVT
+2394 SS
-2409 FNIGNCEVLNT
+2409 
-2420 QINEDKVSGE
+2420 
-2430 KLGTGGLVGGAVGNG
+2430 
-2445 NLNIQDCKVQNTQIN
+2445 
-2460 EEDKVSG
+2460 
-2467 EILRTGGLVGRAEG
+2467 
-2481 NGKLN
+2481 
-2486 IQKCSVKES
+2486 
-2495 DMYGSRAGGV
+2495 AGGIV
-2505 AGELCIPTTITE
+2505 GYLLTSATITG

-2523 GNDKNIIKGRKSA
+2523 NSNNSKIEGNNCAS
-2536 AGIVGEIAFG
+2536 GIVGCLE
-2546 GKIGIHK
+2546 
-2553 STVSNTSIIAID
+2553 
-2565 DWGAG
+2565 
-2570 GLVGDI
+2570 
-2576 DWNVVPHLYFY
+2576 
-2587 DSQVNGCTITGQR
+2587 VNGQVAIRNNKVEKLSLISNATGWGSGGFIGDVSGNTKSSKIFIFDSEVTDCSITGNR
-2600 AGGFAGNIRGYL
+2600 AGGFAGTLRGCVK
-2612 NGSNL
+2612 GSNL
-2617 LLKDTTIKAST
+2617 LLNNTQITASSDKSG
-2628 ANNAGLLIGLTGNRN
+2628 GLLIGLTGDAN

-2649 AGISIQKTTAKENNR
+2649 AGISIQNTTAKENNR

-2673 TETDNTNVKN
+2673 NETANTNVKN
-2683 KSYFSFADYNGT
+2683 KSYFSFADYNRT
-2695 ASNNTTQS
+2695 ANNTTQS

-2724 SDDGNT
+2724 YDATNANVS
-2730 GKALYGDSAAWT
+2730 KALYGDSAAWT
-2742 KDTDGKFTLNAQ
+2742 TDTDGRFTLNAQ
-2754 TIYRDAKKTQSS
+2754 TIYQDAKNTQSS

-2784 TKNISTYNEENQTNK
+2784 TKNISTYNKENQTK
-2799 VSKDFPVLVVSDNV
+2799 TVSKDFPVLVVSDNV
-2813 SQTITDYLDIVTN
+2813 SQTITDYLDIITN

-2836 GHVDTSVQTYTDT
+2836 GDSDIHVDASVKTYTDT

-2886 SRFTLLTVTFKEKDE
+2886 SRFTLLTVTFKEDE
-2901 SNAEHKYNVQ
+2901 NGTEHKYNVQ

-2935 ATNYDLIEDNAHL
+2935 VTNYDLIEDSAHL

-2996 FQGSSLLPAGTQLS
+2996 FQGSSLPAGTQLS

-3024 TNSNTGNTI
+3024 IDSKTGNTI
-3033 PLKDFKDSSGNAFQ
+3033 PLKAFKDSSEKTFQ

-3059 TQDNNNGSFIKVDAE
+3059 TQDNNGSFIKVDAE
-3074 GVPDGV
+3074 GIPDGV
-3080 TKDDGKTYTAPT
+3080 TKEDGKTYTAPT

-3105 KIETNE
+3105 KIETGE
-3111 PGTRYAVTVDESK
+3111 SGTRYAVTVDESK
-3124 LKDGVGLISTST
+3124 LKDGVGPISM

-3161 TKITSNDIPF
+3161 TKITSNNIPF
-3171 HLNYCTRKG
+3171 HLNYRTRKG
-3180 KAQDTHSNTASTY
+3180 NVQDTHSNTASTY

-3199 EQELRESEAVTGAIK
+3199 EQELTESEAVTGAIK

-3225 DVIDKITIPSG
+3225 DVIDKITIPFG
-3236 QAFNKQDELYQKFS
+3236 QAFNNKDELYQKFS

-3257 TQENSPSTSAEV
+3257 KQKNSQSTSAEV

-3280 YVYVMDGTKKKYY
+3280 YVYVMDGTAKKYY
-3293 TYAGGNWTEE
+3293 TYANGKWTEAG
-3303 ESKETKALEYEW
+3303 STETKALEYEW
-3315 TAVNGLMDLPL
+3315 TAINGLMDLPL
-3326 STNGTIDSS
+3326 STSGTIDSS
-3335 VNLQQIRDIVLGKKQ
+3335 VNLQQIRDIVKDKQ

-3376 EGAILTNYTKLTYTS
+3376 DNAVPTNYTKLTYTS

-3408 QQDTRIRYYRDE
+3408 LQNTKISYYRDE

-3452 ENTIIDTTARY
+3452 ENIIIDTTARY

-3474 LASSNGIQFSIQLLN
+3474 LASSSGIQFSIQLQN
-3489 KNTIQD
+3489 KNTTQD
-3495 TESYAADALELKD
+3495 TENYANALELED
-3508 YMKVSVKSKN
+3508 YIKVSVKSEN
-3518 AGEVQLTDD
+3518 AGTVQLTND

-3541 DDDKKIMKASSIFD
+3541 DANNKIMKASSIFD
-3555 GDIMTQAIQLKVNIK
+3555 GDIMTQAIQLKANIK
-3570 NVDQLK
+3570 NVDQLQ
-3576 HLYSNYK
+3576 HLYSNYR
-3583 VVLSVKIIDQ
+3583 VVLSVGIIDQ
-3593 NGNVVENTTA
+3593 NGNVVGNTTA
-3603 ADNIIYT
+3603 TDNIIYT

-3622 NK
+3622 NTR

>member
-33 LNTSLNMI
+33 VNTSLNMI
-41 SAENSDEVSHADAE
+41 SAENTDEVSHADAE
-55 SVNSSEK
+55 SVSSSEK

-74 TPDANEKDEDTASSN
+74 TLDANEKDENTASSN
-89 SDSGLTNETQEEEST
+89 SDAGLTNETQEEETT

-140 DLKFFANNTATIKS
+140 DLKFFADNTATITS
-154 PQELILLSHCA
+154 PQQLILLSHCA
-165 QSEIQNITI
+165 QSDIQNITI
-174 NINAT
+174 DINTT
-179 GEFDLSTKIANGT
+179 GEVDLSTTIAKGT
-192 DLSEYLNKKASASQD
+192 SLSDYLKNESSASQD
-207 YTYLGLGSADVPF
+207 YTYLGLGSTEFPF
-220 TGTITG
+220 KGTITG
-226 QKPAIKT
+226 QTPAIKT

-246 IDNNLSVEWQGD
+246 INNNLSVEWQGD

-267 YVLENDG
+267 YVLESDG
-274 TKSDGTIPITFTSG
+274 TKSDGTIPITFRSG

-295 VRQASEETKACLTI
+295 VRKAPDATNACLTI
-309 GNVVTYKDNKAQAGN
+309 GNVVTYKDNKAQAG
-324 STNSGNIGLICNT
+324 SLTSSDNIGLICNA
-337 LESGTIKLDGYVFP
+337 LESGTIKLDGYAFP
-351 TDTEI
+351 TNTEI
-356 NTNSGAAGGLIGN
+356 NTDSGAAGGLIGK
-369 MAGGILDLAN
+369 MEGGILDLTSVGGAN
-379 IGGTNISNL
+379 TLNL
-388 TVNSSSGSAGSIVGE
+388 TVISSSGSAGSIVGE
-403 MSETAE
+403 MSETAQ

-414 DITIT
+414 NITIMS
-419 NPTIKGKYAGGFA
+419 PTIKGKYAGGFA
-432 GKVVNSTLSG
+432 GKVDNSTLSG
-442 DEKITIN
+442 DKKITIN
-449 SPTLSSEENKN
+449 SPALSSGENKD
-460 SAVGGWIG
+460 SAVGGWVG
-468 DYIVQGNNHEGK
+468 YYIVRENNHANK
-480 TLPTQIDVVEP
+480 TLPAQIDVVEP
-491 KVTMNGGNAGGY
+491 KVTMNGGVATNGGNAGGY

-518 GTEQKKKNITSVY
+518 GTEQEKKNITSVY
-531 TTGNGAGYATI
+531 TTGNGAGYGAI

-550 KKTSLIINHVKSNST
+550 KKSSLIINHVNCNST
-565 TNGNSYYQGGFVGE
+565 TNGNSYYQGGLVGE

-596 NITTT
+596 NTTAK
-601 QESCGF
+601 EDACGF

-623 DSVKVTNSGT
+623 DSVKVTIPNKPKL
-633 ISGGGGLVG
+633 SGGGGIVG

-654 TTDLSGVNYTVS
+654 TTDLSNVNYNVS

-685 NGNGDENGNG
+685 DGNGNG
-695 WKYIRSNKDYE
+695 WTYIRSNTDSK

-716 IRLKAKTTTSD
+716 IRLKANQTIPN
-727 AQGGLDNELL
+727 AQGGLDSELL
-737 SINNVEHVIQYK
+737 SINEEHVIQYK
-749 NQNFSLSNTE
+749 NQNFSLHDTD

-766 DLALLSIAWNSRGVF
+766 DLALLSIAWNSRGFF

-787 TANNWT
+787 TDKNWT
-793 TLQSKNVNFTADVN
+793 TLQSKNINFTADVN
-807 LQNTGIIGI
+807 LKNTGIIGI

-823 AYTGNINGNTY
+823 AYTGNINGNPH
-834 TLTLSIGETYGYKGE
+834 TLTLSIGEAYGFKGK
-849 NIATDGT
+849 NIATNET

-868 HTDIGLFSRMSGNV
+868 HADIGLFSRMSGNV
-882 RNLTIAG
+882 SNLTITG
-889 SIHAGVSNGNM
+889 SIHADVSNGNM
-900 WIGSIAARQEN
+900 WIGSIAARQET
-911 NEAVI
+911 NETVI
-916 SKVKVTTK
+916 SNVQVTTA
-924 IAFDTNND
+924 IAFDAQGN
-932 SKKSYIGGVFGSAAK
+932 SKISCIGGLFGSAGK
-947 VKLSENTGIQSN
+947 VKLNENTCIKSN
-959 ITLSNAGNGKQ
+959 ITLSNAGSGKL
-970 TYAGS
+970 TYVGS
-975 VAGYMSAG
+975 AAGYMSAG

-994 KIVTDASTYAYVG
+994 TIVTDASTYAYVG

-1016 GSDKDTSTQVNIKAL
+1016 GSDKDTSTQVNIKSL

-1040 SSVQEACGGLLG
+1040 SNAQTACGGLLG
-1052 CVWARSTVTFAS
+1052 GVWARSAVTFAS
-1064 DNTATTSLTVKN
+1064 DNTATTSCLTVN
-1076 NTKIEAPNASVG
+1076 NATIKAPKASVG

-1100 RSKGIDIQDLEINCG
+1100 RSKGIDIQALNINCD

-1123 HGEKGTIKFNK
+1123 HGEKSTVKFN
-1134 DEKNDKE
+1134 NDKE

-1153 ADSYKLAED
+1153 DDSYKLAANLD
-1162 LKLTCGK
+1162 LQCGSK
-1169 DSVFDEFV
+1169 AVFDEFV
-1177 SYTAVSKDKIA
+1177 AYTAASKDNIA
-1188 NNGENGIVSIATKD
+1188 NNDENGIVSIATKD
-1202 RSGVKEDNNTCTTYQ
+1202 RNGVKEENTTCKTYQ
-1217 NRTNLGKSHEVNA
+1217 NRTNFGKSHKINA
-1230 NSRYYYDLDNYIET
+1230 NSRYYYDLDNYTET
-1244 ASTNTNGKIDTP
+1244 ASTNTTRSNTGKIDTP
-1256 EELVLWSCA
+1256 EELVLWSCV

-1274 YFYTFNNQEIT
+1274 YFYTFNNQEIA
-1285 DIKSNL
+1285 DIKDNTSNPT
-1291 SNPTIS
+1291 PTIS
-1297 GTLNMDKYSYYPIHL
+1297 GTLDMDKYSYYPIHL
-1312 NTGVG
+1312 NTGVQ

-1327 EEIEKVEK
+1327 EQIEQAEK
-1335 NNKSTQAK
+1335 DNKSTQAT

-1355 FLDYSANETATSIT
+1355 FLDHSVNETTTSIT

-1375 AGSIGK
+1375 KGSIGK
-1381 VKSDVSG
+1381 INSNASG

-1393 MVQGLE
+1393 TVQGSE
-1399 SGGRQYTANMNL
+1399 SNGRQNTAKMNL
-1411 SNIVLSD
+1411 NNIVLSG

-1440 TKTEIKNLSTS
+1440 TKTEIKSLSTS
-1451 DYTEGTA
+1451 GYTAGTA

-1484 PDTTVN
+1484 PDTTVS

-1502 SYKYAANDTSVATYN
+1502 SYKYAANDTSVAIYN

-1524 KDATYEHH
+1524 TSDGTYNHQ

-1538 ISNSTE
+1538 ISHSKE
-1544 YTGLQKWYYDIA
+1544 YKDLQKWYYDIA
-1556 TYNKDEGLVKTEDN
+1556 TYNKDEGLVKTGDN
-1570 QTDFSK
+1570 QTDSDFST
-1576 WLPYVCVPYNDND
+1576 WLPYVSVSYNENN

-1603 TEGCGTYADPY
+1603 TEGCGTYGDPY
-1614 VIKDAGEMEIISE
+1614 VIENAGEMEIISE
-1627 YMRTN
+1627 YMRTK

-1638 KITITNDQNTYC
+1638 KITITNNQNTYC
-1650 TNHSTDIT
+1650 RNHSTDIT
-1658 FHYNGEQ
+1658 FRYNGEQ
-1665 WVQVSKEAGTENWVD
+1665 WIQVSKEAGTENWVD
-1680 VQNGQT
+1680 VQNGET

-1704 GGTNG
+1704 GTNR
-1709 EITLKDFKGFGTTD
+1709 EITLNDFKGFGTTD

-1728 VLVSTNPNGVK
+1728 VLVSTKGAT

-1758 VVKNLTIRYEGEKK
+1758 VVKDLTIKYEGEKK

-1803 DDVNVTLDTG
+1803 DGVNVTLADG

-1843 MQDKQ
+1843 MQGALG
-1848 FLTDAMISGASV
+1848 LTDAMISDGSV
-1860 AKTANS
+1860 EETATT

-1880 YAFSDTARVNLDNT
+1880 YAFADIAGKSLDNT

-1908 NDTKHI
+1908 SNQKHI
-1914 TASGKSIG
+1914 TATGKT
-1922 IKDAEGLLILSAIV
+1922 IKINDAEDLLILSAIV

-1948 YRNIT
+1948 YRKIT
-1953 EVALQQGYAF
+1953 EGVLQQGYSF

-1975 YDSIGT
+1975 YDSIGA
-1981 NVEPEDFVTAVKDD
+1981 NVEQKDFVTAVKDD
-1995 QIAPIVNESVINTPV
+1995 RTAPSDSNTPV
-2010 LITKYADKDL
+2010 LITKYAEKDL
-2020 FNMAVLNANA
+2020 FNMAVLDVP
-2030 TTSGATLTFP
+2030 TGGATLTFP
-2040 NDGRLDMSVY
+2040 SGKLDMSVY
-2050 RSSYQGVSARYVSN
+2050 KSSYQGISARYVSN

-2084 PLIQGVSGNGTEII
+2084 PLIQGISGNGTEII

-2126 NGTCNVANL
+2126 KGTCNVANL
-2135 TFTGKTGEASE
+2135 TFTGKAETASNTGKTGAVSY
-2146 TGVQLQYYTSDG
+2146 TGVQLQYYTSEG
-2158 VVTAQASNLEE
+2158 AVTAQASNNWR
-2169 KLVKGQKLGSYVGV
+2169 SRSFVGV
-2183 GSFVGST
+2183 GSFAGSS
-2190 AGTLTSAWY
+2190 AGTLTPKWY
-2199 PVNVNFD
+2199 SVNVNFD

-2231 YTPTTNIGIL
+2231 YTPTSDIGIL

-2257 TNCSFSNLTVRGQ
+2257 TNCSFRKLTVRGQ

-2282 KVSNQNNLNVTR
+2282 KVANQNNLNVTT
-2294 QKFIV
+2294 QNFIV
-2299 GKDSTISATL
+2299 GQDSIISAAL
-2309 KDSCAGGLFGYARRG
+2309 KDSCSGGLFGYARRG
-2324 VGINTVIGTTYT
+2324 VAINYGSGTYT
-2336 AIWENV
+2336 AAIWENV
-2342 NVEAGQYSGGV
+2342 NVEAGQYSGGI
-2353 IGQVAADMSGR
+2353 IGQIYTDS
-2364 SIVYKIRNVRVSG
+2364 SSPKYNIRNVKVFG
-2377 KTGTKSLIKG
+2377 QTGTKSLIKG
-2387 TSNGEAY
+2387 TSSDEGY
-2394 TGGLIGNISFVSGVT
+2394 TGGLIGKISFASGVT
-2409 FNIGNCEVLNT
+2409 FDISDCEVQNA
-2420 QINEDKVSGE
+2420 QINEVGKVSGE
-2430 KLGTGGLVGGAVGNG
+2430 KFRTGGLVGGA
-2445 NLNIQDCKVQNTQIN
+2445 D
-2460 EEDKVSG
+2460 
-2467 EILRTGGLVGRAEG
+2467 G

-2486 IQKCSVKES
+2486 VQNCSVKES
-2495 DMYGSRAGGV
+2495 DLYGSLAGGI
-2505 AGELCIPTTITE
+2505 AGALHTPTTITE
-2517 CTVSGS
+2517 CTVSGLS
-2523 GNDKNIIKGRKSA
+2523 DDKNIIKGQKSA
-2536 AGIVGEIAFG
+2536 AGIVGEIICG

-2553 STVSNTSIIAID
+2553 STVSNTSITAID

-2576 DWNVVPHLYFY
+2576 DWNVVPNLYFY
-2587 DSQVNGCTITGQR
+2587 DSQVNGCTITGKR

-2628 ANNAGLLIGLTGNRN
+2628 ANNGGLLIGLTGNQN
-2643 LQPMTI
+2643 LKTMTI
-2649 AGISIQKTTAKENNR
+2649 AGISIQNTTAKENNR
-2664 NISKLYGTL
+2664 NINKLYGTL
-2673 TETDNTNVKN
+2673 NETANTNVKN
-2683 KSYFSFADYNGT
+2683 KSYFSFADYNGK
-2695 ASNNTTQS
+2695 ANNTTQS
-2703 LLDANPVFPYV
+2703 LLDADSVFPYV

-2724 SDDGNT
+2724 YDAANAS
-2730 GKALYGDSAAWT
+2730 KALYGDGAAWT
-2742 KDTDGKFTLNAQ
+2742 KDAEGKYTLNAQ
-2754 TIYRDAKKTQSS
+2754 TIYQDAKNTQSS

-2771 YTYQETGVEQFQF
+2771 YTYQEMGVEQFQF
-2784 TKNISTYNEENQTNK
+2784 TKNISTYNKENQTKK
-2799 VSKDFPVLVVSDNV
+2799 VSNDFPVLVVSDNV

-2836 GHVDTSVQTYTDT
+2836 DNPNNIHVDASVQTYTDT
-2849 DGKFVLATNANP
+2849 GGKFVLATNP
-2861 ALEVKK
+2861 ALEVKH

-2985 NVAKALDKSID
+2985 NVAEALNKSID
-2996 FQGSSLLPAGTQLS
+2996 FQGSSLPAGTQLS
-3010 LIDCQDNS
+3010 LVDCQDNS

-3024 TNSNTGNTI
+3024 MDSNTGNTI
-3033 PLKDFKDSSGNAFQ
+3033 PLTAFKDSSEKTFQ

-3059 TQDNNNGSFIKVDAE
+3059 TQDNNGSFIKVDAE

-3080 TKDDGKTYTAPT
+3080 TKEDGKTYTAPT

-3105 KIETNE
+3105 KIETGE
-3111 PGTRYAVTVDESK
+3111 SGTRYAVTVDESK
-3124 LKDGVGLISTST
+3124 LKNGVGPIST

-3171 HLNYCTRKG
+3171 HLNYRTRKG
-3180 KAQDTHSNTASTY
+3180 KVQDTHSNTASTY

-3199 EQELRESEAVTGAIK
+3199 EQTLTEAVTGAIK
-3214 KVTATDSSMTV
+3214 KVTAADSSMAV
-3225 DVIDKITIPSG
+3225 DVVDKITIPSG
-3236 QAFNKQDELYQKFS
+3236 QAFNNKDELYQKFS

-3257 TQENSPSTSAEV
+3257 KQENSQSTSAEV

-3280 YVYVMDGTKKKYY
+3280 YVYVMDGTTKKYY
-3293 TYAGGNWTEE
+3293 KYENAEWTEAG
-3303 ESKETKALEYEW
+3303 STETKALEYEW
-3315 TAVNGLMDLPL
+3315 TAINGLMDLPL
-3326 STNGTIDSS
+3326 STNGKIDSS
-3335 VNLQQIRDIVLGKKQ
+3335 VNLQQIRKIVLDKNQ

-3376 EGAILTNYTKLTYTS
+3376 DNAVPTNYTKLTYTS

-3399 LSYSTARAL
+3399 LSYSTARELL
-3408 QQDTRIRYYRDE
+3408 QNTKISYYRDE

-3452 ENTIIDTTARY
+3452 GNTIIDTTARY

-3474 LASSNGIQFSIQLLN
+3474 LAASSGIQFSIQLQN
-3489 KNTIQD
+3489 KNTTQA
-3495 TESYAADALELKD
+3495 TESIEYADALKLDD
-3508 YMKVSVKSKN
+3508 YMKVVVKSEN
-3518 AGEVQLTDD
+3518 AGTVQLANDK
-3527 NKAYTWTVPKSSYW
+3527 KAYTWTVPKSSYW
-3541 DDDKKIMKASSIFD
+3541 DANNKIMKASSIFD

-3570 NVDQLK
+3570 NVDQLQ

-3583 VVLSVKIIDQ
+3583 VVLSVKIIGRD
-3593 NGNVVENTTA
+3593 GNVVENTTA

-3610 MARVKPEFQDKQ
+3610 MARVKTEFQDKQ

>member
-33 LNTSLNMI
+33 VNTSLNMI
-41 SAENSDEVSHADAE
+41 SADNSDEVSHADAE
-55 SVNSSEK
+55 SVSSSEK

-74 TPDANEKDEDTASSN
+74 TLDANEKDENTASSN
-89 SDSGLTNETQEEEST
+89 SDAGFTNETQEEETT
-104 KQEPSSEIAAED
+104 KQEPSSEIAVED
-116 ASQQATETE
+116 ANRQASETE

-140 DLKFFANNTATIKS
+140 DLNFFANNTATINS

-174 NINAT
+174 DINAT
-179 GEFDLSTKIANGT
+179 GILDLSTKIAKDT
-192 DLSEYLNKKASASQD
+192 DLSGYLNKAVIASQD
-207 YTYLGLGSADVPF
+207 YTYLGLGSTDIPF
-220 TGTITG
+220 KGTITG
-226 QKPAIKT
+226 QTPAIKT
-233 NTTLFRGISSQAT
+233 NTTLFRGISSNAK
-246 IDNNLSVEWQGD
+246 IEKNFSVEWQGD

-295 VRQASEETKACLTI
+295 VRQASEGTNACLTI
-309 GNVVTYKDNKAQAGN
+309 GNVVTYKDNKAQAVS
-324 STNSGNIGLICNT
+324 STSNNNIGLICNT

-351 TDTEI
+351 TETTI
-356 NTNSGAAGGLIGN
+356 NTDSGAAGGLIGK
-369 MAGGILDLAN
+369 MEGGILDLTSIGGAN
-379 IGGTNISNL
+379 ISKL
-388 TVNSSSGSAGSIVGE
+388 TVNSSSGGAGSIVGE
-403 MSETAE
+403 MSETAQ

-414 DITIT
+414 NITIT
-419 NPTIKGKYAGGFA
+419 SPTIKGKNAGGFV

-442 DEKITIN
+442 DKKITIN
-449 SPTLSSEENKN
+449 SPALSSEENKD

-468 DYIVQGNNHEGK
+468 DYIVQGNNHEDK
-480 TLPTQIDVVEP
+480 TLPAQIDVVEP
-491 KVTMNGGNAGGY
+491 KVTMNGGVATNGGNAGGY
-503 FGLLELQGDINYQIS
+503 FGVLELQGDINYQIS
-518 GTEQKKKNITSVY
+518 GTEQEKKNIISEY
-531 TTGNGAGYATI
+531 TKGSKGAGYGAI

-550 KKTSLIINHVKSNST
+550 KKSSLIINHVNSNST
-565 TNGNSYYQGGFVGE
+565 TNGNSYYQGGLVGE
-579 IGENVYL
+579 IGKNVYL
-586 QVSDAEITVS
+586 QVSDVEITVS
-596 NITTT
+596 NTTANK
-601 QESCGF
+601 EACGF

-623 DSVKVTNSGT
+623 DSGKVIISGT
-633 ISGGGGLVG
+633 ISAGGGLVG
-642 AASSGSILEISG
+642 VASSGSILEISG
-654 TTDLSGVNYTVS
+654 TTDLSNVTYKES
-666 QYVGQLVGMQD
+666 EYVGQLVGMQD

-685 NGNGDENGNG
+685 DGNGNDNG
-695 WKYIRSNKDYE
+695 WKYIRSKNDSK

-727 AQGGLDNELL
+727 AQGGLDSELL
-737 SINNVEHVIQYK
+737 SINGEHVIQYK
-749 NQNFSLSNTE
+749 NPNFSLSNTE
-759 ITISSKE
+759 ITINSKE

-787 TANNWT
+787 KADNWT
-793 TLQSKNVNFTADVN
+793 TLQNKNINFTANIN

-816 SRDIDDS
+816 SRDISDN
-823 AYTGNINGNTY
+823 AYTGNINGNTN
-834 TLTLSIGETYGYKGE
+834 TVTLSIGETYGYKGE
-849 NIATDGT
+849 SIVTDET

-868 HTDIGLFSRMSGNV
+868 HTDIGLFSRMGGNV
-882 RNLTIAG
+882 SNLTITG
-889 SIHAGVSNGNM
+889 SIHTGVSNGDM
-900 WIGSIAARQEN
+900 WIGSIAARQET
-911 NEAVI
+911 NETVI
-916 SKVKVTTK
+916 SNVQVTTA
-924 IAFDTNND
+924 IAFDTKGD
-932 SKKSYIGGVFGSAAK
+932 SKISRLGGLFGSAGK
-947 VKLSENTGIQSN
+947 VKLNGNTCIQSN
-959 ITLSNAGNGKQ
+959 ITLRNAGSGKL
-970 TYAGS
+970 TYVGS
-975 VAGYMSAG
+975 AAGYMSAG

-994 KIVTDASTYAYVG
+994 TIVTDASTYAYVG

-1016 GSDKDTSTQVNIKAL
+1016 GSDKDTSTQVNIKSL

-1040 SSVQEACGGLLG
+1040 SNAQTACGGLLG
-1052 CVWARSTVTFAS
+1052 GVWARSAVTFAS
-1064 DNTATTSLTVKN
+1064 DNTATTTSLTVKN
-1076 NTKIEAPNASVG
+1076 NTKIEAPKASVG

-1100 RSKGIDIQDLEINCG
+1100 RSKGIDIQALNINCG

-1123 HGEKGTIKFNK
+1123 HGEKSSVKFNK
-1134 DEKNDKE
+1134 EEKNDKE

-1153 ADSYKLAED
+1153 DDSYKLAEG
-1162 LKLTCGK
+1162 LELTCGSK
-1169 DSVFDEFV
+1169 AVFDEFV
-1177 SYTAVSKDKIA
+1177 AYTAASKDKIA
-1188 NNGENGIVSIATKD
+1188 NNDENGIVSIATKD
-1202 RSGVKEDNNTCTTYQ
+1202 RNGVKEEKTTCKTYQ
-1217 NRTNLGKSHEVNA
+1217 NRTNLGKSHKINA
-1230 NSRYYYDLDNYIET
+1230 NSRYYYDLDEYTET
-1244 ASTNTNGKIDTP
+1244 ASTNTTGSNTREINTP

-1274 YFYTFNNQEIT
+1274 YFYTFNNQEIAY
-1285 DIKSNL
+1285 IKNNI

-1297 GTLNMDKYSYYPIHL
+1297 GTLNMDKYSYYPIYL
-1312 NTGVG
+1312 NTGVQ

-1327 EEIEKVEK
+1327 EQIEQAET
-1335 NNKSTQAK
+1335 NNKSTQAT

-1355 FLDYSANETATSIT
+1355 FLDHSVNETATSIT

-1381 VKSDVSG
+1381 VNSNASG

-1393 MVQGLE
+1393 TVQGSE
-1399 SGGRQYTANMNL
+1399 SNGRQNTAKMNL
-1411 SNIVLSD
+1411 NNIVLSG
-1418 LKITDYKD
+1418 LKITAYKD

-1440 TKTEIKNLSTS
+1440 TKTEIKTLSTS
-1451 DYTEGTA
+1451 GYTEGTA

-1464 GNAGSENGHQIN
+1464 GNAGSENGYQIN
-1476 MGFSEIKL
+1476 MGFSEITL

-1524 KDATYEHH
+1524 EGNTYKHE

-1538 ISNSTE
+1538 ISDSLE
-1544 YTGLQKWYYDIA
+1544 YNGLQKWYYDIA
-1556 TYNKDEGLVKTEDN
+1556 TYNKDEGLVKTGDN
-1570 QTDFSK
+1570 QTDFST
-1576 WLPYVCVPYNDND
+1576 WLPYVHVSYNENN

-1603 TEGCGTYADPY
+1603 TEGCGTYGDPY

-1638 KITITNDQNTYC
+1638 KITITNNQNIYC
-1650 TNHSTDIT
+1650 TGHSTDIT
-1658 FHYNGEQ
+1658 FRYNGEQ

-1680 VQNGQT
+1680 VQNGET

-1698 AYYDLQ
+1698 AYYNLK
-1704 GGTNG
+1704 GTDG
-1709 EITLKDFKGFGTTD
+1709 QITLNDFKGFGTTD

-1728 VLVSTNPNGVK
+1728 VLVSTNKNGVE
-1739 LILTGANTGNG
+1739 LILKGANTGNG

-1758 VVKNLTIRYEGEKK
+1758 VVKNLTIRYKGEKK

-1822 HLLQVGGYVGSVCG
+1822 HLLQIGGYVGSVCG

-1843 MQDKQ
+1843 MQDAPG
-1848 FLTDAMISGASV
+1848 LTDAMISDGSV
-1860 AKTANS
+1860 SETATS

-1880 YAFSDTARVNLDNT
+1880 YAFADTAGESLNNT

-1901 NLNSSET
+1901 NLNSSGT
-1908 NDTKHI
+1908 SNQKHI
-1914 TASGKSIG
+1914 TATGKTIE

-1953 EVALQQGYAF
+1953 EEALQQGYSF

-1975 YDSIGT
+1975 YNSIGADT
-1981 NVEPEDFVTAVKDD
+1981 RPGDFDTAVKDD
-1995 QIAPIVNESVINTPV
+1995 RTAPSDSNTPV
-2010 LITKYADKDL
+2010 LITKYAEKDL
-2020 FNMAVLNANA
+2020 FNMAVLNA
-2030 TTSGATLTFP
+2030 TTGGATLTFP
-2040 NDGRLDMSVY
+2040 NNGKLDMSVY
-2050 RSSYQGVSARYVSN
+2050 KSSYQGISARYVSN
-2064 AVTSKN
+2064 AVTSN
-2070 EKTGKTETKAAGIV
+2070 TETKAAGIV
-2084 PLIQGVSGNGTEII
+2084 PLIQGVFGNGTEII

-2126 NGTCNVANL
+2126 KGTCNVANL
-2135 TFTGKTGEASE
+2135 TFTGKTGTDSK

-2158 VVTAQASNLEE
+2158 AVTAQASNNW
-2169 KLVKGQKLGSYVGV
+2169 GSRSFVGV
-2183 GSFVGST
+2183 GSFAGSS
-2190 AGTLTSAWY
+2190 AGTLTPTWY
-2199 PVNVNFD
+2199 SVNVNFD

-2231 YTPTTNIGIL
+2231 YTPTSDIGIL

-2257 TNCSFSNLTVRGQ
+2257 TNCSFRNLTVRGQ

-2282 KVSNQNNLNVTR
+2282 KVVNQNNLNVTT
-2294 QKFIV
+2294 QNFIV
-2299 GKDSTISATL
+2299 GQDSIISAAL
-2309 KDSCAGGLFGYARRG
+2309 KDSCSGGLFGYARRG
-2324 VGINTVIGTTYT
+2324 VAINYGSGTYT
-2336 AIWENV
+2336 AAIWENV
-2342 NVEAGQYSGGV
+2342 NVEAGQYSGGI
-2353 IGQVAADMSGR
+2353 IGQVYTDS
-2364 SIVYKIRNVRVSG
+2364 SSPKYNIKNVKVSG
-2377 KTGTKSLIKG
+2377 KTGTNSLIKG
-2387 TSNGEAY
+2387 TSSDEIY
-2394 TGGLIGNISFVSGVT
+2394 TGGLIGKISFASGVT
-2409 FNIGNCEVLNT
+2409 FDISDCEVQNA
-2420 QINEDKVSGE
+2420 QINEVGKVSGE
-2430 KLGTGGLVGGAVGNG
+2430 KFRTGGLVGGA
-2445 NLNIQDCKVQNTQIN
+2445 D
-2460 EEDKVSG
+2460 
-2467 EILRTGGLVGRAEG
+2467 G

-2486 IQKCSVKES
+2486 VQNCSVKES
-2495 DMYGSRAGGV
+2495 DLYGSLAGGI
-2505 AGELCIPTTITE
+2505 AGALHTPTTITE
-2517 CTVSGS
+2517 CTVSGLS
-2523 GNDKNIIKGRKSA
+2523 DDKNIIKGQKSA
-2536 AGIVGEIAFG
+2536 AGIVGEIVCG

-2553 STVSNTSIIAID
+2553 STVSNTSITAID

-2576 DWNVVPHLYFY
+2576 DWNVVPNLYFY
-2587 DSQVNGCTITGQR
+2587 DSQVNGCTITGKR

-2617 LLKDTTIKAST
+2617 LLKDTTIEAST
-2628 ANNAGLLIGLTGNRN
+2628 ANNGGLLIGLTGNQN
-2643 LQPMTI
+2643 LKSMTI
-2649 AGISIQKTTAKENNR
+2649 AGISIQNTTAKENNR

-2673 TETDNTNVKN
+2673 NETANTNVKN

-2695 ASNNTTQS
+2695 ANNTTQS
-2703 LLDANPVFPYV
+2703 LLGANPVFPYV

-2724 SDDGNT
+2724 YDAANV

-2742 KDTDGKFTLNAQ
+2742 TDADKFTLNAQ
-2754 TIYRDAKKTQSS
+2754 TIYQDAKNTQNSII
-2766 TAEGK
+2766 EGK
-2771 YTYQETGVEQFQF
+2771 YTYQEMGVEQFQF
-2784 TKNISTYNEENQTNK
+2784 TKNISTYNKENQTNK
-2799 VSKDFPVLVVSDNV
+2799 VSNDFPVLVVSDNV
-2813 SQTITDYLDIVTN
+2813 SQTITDYLDIITN

-2836 GHVDTSVQTYTDT
+2836 GDSDIHVDASVKTYTDT

-2886 SRFTLLTVTFKEKDE
+2886 SRFTLLTVTFKEIDE
-2901 SNAEHKYNVQ
+2901 SNVAHIYNVQ
-2911 VPIIVRRMLEIGFTA
+2911 VPIVVRRMLEIGFTA

-2996 FQGSSLLPAGTQLS
+2996 FQGSSLPAGTQLS

-3024 TNSNTGNTI
+3024 IDSKTGNTI
-3033 PLKDFKDSSGNAFQ
+3033 PLKAFKDSSEKTFQ

-3059 TQDNNNGSFIKVDAE
+3059 TQDNNGSFIKVDAD
-3074 GVPDGV
+3074 GIPDGV
-3080 TKDDGKTYTAPT
+3080 TKEDGKTYTAPT

-3105 KIETNE
+3105 KIETGE
-3111 PGTRYAVTVDESK
+3111 SGTRYAVTVDESK
-3124 LKDGVGLISTST
+3124 LKDGVGPISM

-3161 TKITSNDIPF
+3161 TKIISNNIPI
-3171 HLNYCTRKG
+3171 HLNYRTRKG
-3180 KAQDTHSNTASTY
+3180 NVQDTHSNTASTY

-3199 EQELRESEAVTGAIK
+3199 EQELTESEAVTGAIK
-3214 KVTATDSSMTV
+3214 KVTATDSSMTI

-3236 QAFNKQDELYQKFS
+3236 QAFNNKDELYQKFS

-3257 TQENSPSTSAEV
+3257 KQKNSQSTSAEV

-3280 YVYVMDGTKKKYY
+3280 YVYVMDGTAKKYY
-3293 TYAGGNWTEE
+3293 TYANGKWTEAG
-3303 ESKETKALEYEW
+3303 STETKALEYEW
-3315 TAVNGLMDLPL
+3315 TAINGLMDLPL
-3326 STNGTIDSS
+3326 STSGTIDSS
-3335 VNLQQIRDIVLGKKQ
+3335 VNLQQIRDIVKDKQ

-3376 EGAILTNYTKLTYTS
+3376 DNAVPTNYTKLTYTS

-3408 QQDTRIRYYRDE
+3408 LQNTKISYYRDE

-3474 LASSNGIQFSIQLLN
+3474 LASSSGIQFSIQLQN
-3489 KNTIQD
+3489 KNTTQD
-3495 TESYAADALELKD
+3495 TENYANALELED
-3508 YMKVSVKSKN
+3508 YIKVSVKSEN
-3518 AGEVQLTDD
+3518 TGTAQLTDD
-3527 NKAYTWTVPKSSYW
+3527 KKAYTWTVPKSSYW
-3541 DDDKKIMKASSIFD
+3541 DADKGIMKASSIFD

-3570 NVDQLK
+3570 NVDQLQ

-3583 VVLSVKIIDQ
+3583 VVLSVKIIGQD
-3593 NGNVVENTTA
+3593 GKGVENTTA

-3622 NK
+3622 NMR

>member
-1 MLKYRRIIAGILAVN
+1 MKYRRIIAGILAVN

-33 LNTSLNMI
+33 VNTSLNMI

-55 SVNSSEK
+55 SVSPSEK
-62 TDAENKADEKNT
+62 TDEENKADEKNT
-74 TPDANEKDEDTASSN
+74 IPDATEKDTASSN
-89 SDSGLTNETQEEEST
+89 SDSDLTNETQEEEST

-116 ASQQATETE
+116 ASQQVSETAI
-125 TEAEAQEISDTISLS
+125 EAEAQEISDTISLS
-140 DLKFFANNTATIKS
+140 DLNFFADNTATITS
-154 PQELILLSHCA
+154 PQQLILLSHCA
-165 QSEIQNITI
+165 QNEIQNITI
-174 NINAT
+174 NINTT
-179 GEFDLSTKIANGT
+179 GEFNLSTKIETGT
-192 DLSEYLNKKASASQD
+192 DLSEYLNTAASASQD
-207 YTYLGLGSADVPF
+207 YTYLGLGSTDVPF

-226 QKPAIKT
+226 QKPAIQT
-233 NTTLFRGISSQAT
+233 NTTLFRGISSSAT
-246 IDNNLSVEWQGD
+246 IEKGLSVEWQGD
-258 GTKPMFAEM
+258 TTKPMFAEM
-267 YVLENDG
+267 YVLQSNGE
-274 TKSDGTIPITFTSG
+274 IPIAFTSG

-295 VRQASEETKACLTI
+295 VKKAPDVIDACLTI
-309 GNVVTYKDNKAQAGN
+309 GNVVTYQDKVQAGN

-337 LESGTIKLDGYVFP
+337 FESGTIKLDGYTFP
-351 TDTEI
+351 TSTEI
-356 NTNSGAAGGLIGN
+356 NTGSGAAGGLIGK
-369 MAGGILDLAN
+369 MEGGILNLKS
-379 IGGTNISNL
+379 IGGANISNL

-414 DITIT
+414 NITIEK
-419 NPTIKGKYAGGFA
+419 PTIKGKYAGGFA
-432 GKVVNSTLSG
+432 GKVDNSTLSG
-442 DEKITIN
+442 SKKITIN
-449 SPTLSSEENKN
+449 SPALSSGENKD

-468 DYIVQGNNHEGK
+468 DYIVRGNNHEDK
-480 TLPTQIDVVEP
+480 TLPAQIDVVEP
-491 KVTMNGGNAGGY
+491 KVTMNGGVATNGGNAGGY

-518 GTEQKKKNITSVY
+518 GTKQEKKNITSEY
-531 TTGNGAGYATI
+531 TAGNGGIYGTVI
-542 AGKVISDN
+542 GKVVTSNDN
-550 KKTSLIINHVKSNST
+550 KNASLIINHVKSNST
-565 TNGNSYYQGGFVGE
+565 TNGNSYYQGGLVGE

-596 NITTT
+596 NTTAK
-601 QESCGF
+601 EDACGF

-612 HLSSNSILSIA
+612 HLSSNSILSIVDSGKVT
-623 DSVKVTNSGT
+623 DSVKVTISGT
-633 ISGGGGLVG
+633 NTISAGGGLVG
-642 AASSGSILEISG
+642 VASSGSILEISG
-654 TTDLSGVNYTVS
+654 TTDLSNVTYKQSGC
-666 QYVGQLVGMQD
+666 VGQLVGMQD

-685 NGNGDENGNG
+685 DGNDNDNG
-695 WKYIRSNKDYE
+695 WKYIRSKNDSK

-716 IRLKAKTTTSD
+716 IRLKANQTIPD
-727 AQGGLDNELL
+727 AQGGLDSELL
-737 SINNVEHVIQYK
+737 KIDSVSHKIVYGASVNISGND
-749 NQNFSLSNTE
+749 

-766 DLALLSIAWNSRGVF
+766 DLALLSIAWNSRGFF

-787 TANNWT
+787 TDKNWT
-793 TLQSKNVNFTADVN
+793 TLQSKNINFTADVN

-823 AYTGNINGNTY
+823 AYTGNINGNTH
-834 TLTLSIGETYGYKGE
+834 TVTLSIGEIYGYKGGS
-849 NIATDGT
+849 IT

-882 RNLTIAG
+882 SDLTIAG
-889 SIHAGVSNGNM
+889 SIHAGVSNGDM
-900 WIGSIAARQEN
+900 WIGSIAARQETNETVVN
-911 NEAVI
+911 N
-916 SKVKVTTK
+916 VKVTTE
-924 IAFDTNND
+924 IAFDAKGD
-932 SKKSYIGGVFGSAAK
+932 SKISRIGGLFGSAGK
-947 VKLSENTGIQSN
+947 VKLNENTLNKNTCIQSN
-959 ITLSNAGNGKQ
+959 TTISNAGNGKQ
-970 TYAGS
+970 TYVGS

-988 GVTIGG
+988 GVTIRG
-994 KIVTDASTYAYVG
+994 KIVTDASKYAYVG

-1040 SSVQEACGGLLG
+1040 SNAQTACGGLLG
-1052 CVWARSTVTFAS
+1052 GVWARSAVTFAS
-1064 DNTATTSLTVKN
+1064 DNTATTTSCLTVN
-1076 NTKIEAPNASVG
+1076 NATINAPKASVG

-1100 RSKGIDIQDLEINCG
+1100 RSKGIDIQKLQIHCG
-1115 KDLGLLVC
+1115 EDLGLLVC
-1123 HGEKGTIKFNK
+1123 HGEKRSVKFNN
-1134 DEKNDKE
+1134 DENKDKE

-1153 ADSYKLAED
+1153 DDSYKLAEG
-1162 LKLTCGK
+1162 LELTCGSK
-1169 DSVFDEFV
+1169 AVFDEFV
-1177 SYTAVSKDKIA
+1177 AYTAASKEKIA
-1188 NNGENGIVSIATKD
+1188 NNDENGIVSIATKD
-1202 RSGVKEDNNTCTTYQ
+1202 RNGVKEENTTCKTYQ
-1217 NRTNLGKSHEVNA
+1217 NRTNFGILHKINA
-1230 NSRYYYDLDNYIET
+1230 NSRYYYDLDEYTET
-1244 ASTNTNGKIDTP
+1244 ASTNTTESNIRQIDTP

-1274 YFYTFNNQEIT
+1274 YFYTFNNQEIA
-1285 DIKSNL
+1285 DIKNTI
-1291 SNPTIS
+1291 SNPKIS
-1297 GTLNMDKYSYYPIHL
+1297 GMLDMDKYSYYPIHL
-1312 NTGVG
+1312 NTGVQ
-1317 ITGATITFYN
+1317 ITDAIITFYN
-1327 EEIEKVEK
+1327 EQIEQAETT
-1335 NNKSTQAK
+1335 NKSTQAT

-1355 FLDYSANETATSIT
+1355 FLDHSVNETATSIT

-1381 VKSDVSG
+1381 VNSNASG

-1393 MVQGLE
+1393 MVQGAE
-1399 SGGRQYTANMNL
+1399 SSGRQYTAKMNL
-1411 SNIVLSD
+1411 KNIVLSG
-1418 LKITDYKD
+1418 LKITDYTD

-1440 TKTEIKNLSTS
+1440 TKTEIKNLSTR

-1464 GNAGSENGHQIN
+1464 GNAGSEDGHQIN
-1476 MGFSEIKL
+1476 MGFSDIVL
-1484 PDTTVN
+1484 PDKPTDAT
-1490 NKGIFTHATLLE
+1490 KEEGIFTHATLLE

-1524 KDATYEHH
+1524 NGDTYNHQ

-1544 YTGLQKWYYDIA
+1544 YKDLQKWYYDIA
-1556 TYNKDEGLVKTEDN
+1556 TYNKDEGLVKREN
-1570 QTDFSK
+1570 KETDFST
-1576 WLPYVCVPYNDND
+1576 WLPYVYVSHNKNN

-1603 TEGCGTYADPY
+1603 TEGCGTYGDPY

-1638 KITITNDQNTYC
+1638 KITITNNQNTYC

-1658 FHYNGEQ
+1658 FRYNGEQ
-1665 WVQVSKEAGTENWVD
+1665 WVNEEN
-1680 VQNGQT
+1680 GET
-1686 RSNSFMQRYIAN
+1686 RSNNFMQRYIAN

-1704 GGTNG
+1704 GTNG
-1709 EITLKDFKGFGTTD
+1709 QITLNDFKGFGTTD

-1728 VLVSTNPNGVK
+1728 VLVSTKGVE

-1758 VVKNLTIRYEGEKK
+1758 VVKNLTIRYKDEKK
-1772 TLVYQKSSSVFYP
+1772 TLVYQTSSSVFYP

-1803 DDVNVTLDTG
+1803 DGVNVTLANG

-1843 MQDKQ
+1843 MQGASG
-1848 FLTDAMISGASV
+1848 LTDAMISGGSV
-1860 AKTANS
+1860 AEAKTS

-1880 YAFSDTARVNLDNT
+1880 YAFSDTAEVRLDNT

-1901 NLNSSET
+1901 NLNLSET

-1914 TASGKSIG
+1914 TASGKTIG

-1975 YDSIGT
+1975 YDSIGA

-1995 QIAPIVNESVINTPV
+1995 RTAPSDSNTPV

-2020 FNMAVLNANA
+2020 FKMAVLNA
-2030 TTSGATLTFP
+2030 TTGGATLTFP
-2040 NDGRLDMSVY
+2040 NDGTLDMSVY

-2084 PLIQGVSGNGTEII
+2084 PLIQGVSGNGTKII

-2135 TFTGKTGEASE
+2135 TFTGKTGTDSK
-2146 TGVQLQYYTSDG
+2146 TGVQLHYYTSDG

-2169 KLVKGQKLGSYVGV
+2169 KLDKGQKLGSYVGV

-2199 PVNVNFD
+2199 PVNVNFG

-2231 YTPTTNIGIL
+2231 YTPTTDIGIL

-2257 TNCSFSNLTVRGQ
+2257 TNCSFRNLTVRGQ
-2270 EKAGGF
+2270 ENAGGF
-2276 CGYIDG
+2276 CGCIDG
-2282 KVSNQNNLNVTR
+2282 RVQNQNNLNVTT
-2294 QKFIV
+2294 QNFIV
-2299 GKDSTISATL
+2299 GQDSTISAIQGN
-2309 KDSCAGGLFGYARRG
+2309 SSAGGLFGYARRG
-2324 VGINTVIGTTYT
+2324 VAINTVSATTYT

-2342 NVEAGQYSGGV
+2342 NVEAGQYSGGI
-2353 IGQVAADMSGR
+2353 IGQVAADSSHS

-2394 TGGLIGNISFVSGVT
+2394 TGGLIGNISSSGVT
-2409 FNIGNCEVLNT
+2409 FDISDCEVQNA
-2420 QINEDKVSGE
+2420 QINEEGKVSGE
-2430 KLGTGGLVGGAVGNG
+2430 KF
-2445 NLNIQDCKVQNTQIN
+2445 
-2460 EEDKVSG
+2460 
-2467 EILRTGGLVGRAEG
+2467 RTGGLVGSATG
-2481 NGKLN
+2481 SGKLN
-2486 IQKCSVKES
+2486 VQNCSVEES
-2495 DMYGSRAGGV
+2495 GMYGSLAGGI
-2505 AGELCIPTTITE
+2505 AGALHIPTTITE
-2517 CTVSGS
+2517 CTVSGLS
-2523 GNDKNIIKGRKSA
+2523 NDKNIIKGQKSA
-2536 AGIVGEIAFG
+2536 AGIVGEIVCNG

-2553 STVSNTSIIAID
+2553 STVSNTSITAID

-2617 LLKDTTIKAST
+2617 LLKDTTIEAST
-2628 ANNAGLLIGLTGNRN
+2628 ANNGGLLIGLTGNRN

-2649 AGISIQKTTAKENNR
+2649 AGVSIQNTTARENNR

-2673 TETDNTNVKN
+2673 NETANTNVKN

-2703 LLDANPVFPYV
+2703 LLDAEQVFPYV

-2724 SDDGNT
+2724 YDAANAS
-2730 GKALYGDSAAWT
+2730 KALYGDSAAWT
-2742 KDTDGKFTLNAQ
+2742 TDADGKFTLNAQ
-2754 TIYRDAKKTQSS
+2754 TIYQDAKNTQSS

-2771 YTYQETGVEQFQF
+2771 YTYQEMGVEQFQF
-2784 TKNISTYNEENQTNK
+2784 TKNISTYNKENQTKTVPN
-2799 VSKDFPVLVVSDNV
+2799 DFPVLVVSDNV

-2836 GHVDTSVQTYTDT
+2836 GDSDIHVDASVKTYTDT

-2901 SNAEHKYNVQ
+2901 NGTEHKYNVQ

-2985 NVAKALDKSID
+2985 NVAEALNKSID
-2996 FQGSSLLPAGTQLS
+2996 FQGSSLPAGTQLS

-3024 TNSNTGNTI
+3024 TDSNTRNTI
-3033 PLKDFKDSSGNAFQ
+3033 PLTAFKDSSGNAFQ
-3047 AVSIGELMGVTA
+3047 AISIGELMGVTA
-3059 TQDNNNGSFIKVDAE
+3059 TQDNNGSFIKVDAE

-3080 TKDDGKTYTAPT
+3080 TKEDGKTYTAPT

-3105 KIETNE
+3105 KIETGE
-3111 PGTRYAVTVDESK
+3111 SGTRYAVTVDESK
-3124 LKDGVGLISTST
+3124 LKDGVGPIST

-3147 ADITSGTNLNGSVQ
+3147 ADITSGTDLNGSVQ
-3161 TKITSNDIPF
+3161 TKITSNGIPF
-3171 HLNYCTRKG
+3171 HLNYRTRKG
-3180 KAQDTHSNTASTY
+3180 KVEDTHSNTASTY

-3199 EQELRESEAVTGAIK
+3199 KQELTESEAVTGAIK

-3225 DVIDKITIPSG
+3225 DVVDKITIPSG
-3236 QAFNKQDELYQKFS
+3236 QAFNEQDELSQKFS

-3257 TQENSPSTSAEV
+3257 KQENSQSTSAEV

-3293 TYAGGNWTEE
+3293 TYADRKWTEAG
-3303 ESKETKALEYEW
+3303 STETKALEYEW
-3315 TAVNGLMDLPL
+3315 TAINGLMDLPL
-3326 STNGTIDSS
+3326 STNGKIDSS
-3335 VNLQQIRDIVLGKKQ
+3335 VNLQQIRDIVKDKQ

-3365 NGLDVIPESQL
+3365 NGLDVIPESKL
-3376 EGAILTNYTKLTYTS
+3376 ESNLPTNYTKLTYTS

-3408 QQDTRIRYYRDE
+3408 LPNTKISYYRDE

-3474 LASSNGIQFSIQLLN
+3474 LASSSGIQFSIQLQN
-3489 KNTIQD
+3489 KNTTQD
-3495 TESYAADALELKD
+3495 TENYTNALELKD
-3508 YMKVSVKSKN
+3508 YIKVSVKSEN
-3518 AGEVQLTDD
+3518 AGTVQPTDD
-3527 NKAYTWTVPKSSYW
+3527 KTYTWTVPKSSYW
-3541 DDDKKIMKASSIFD
+3541 DANKKIMKASSIFD

-3570 NVDQLK
+3570 NVE
-3576 HLYSNYK
+3576 HLYSNYR
-3583 VVLSVKIIDQ
+3583 VVLSVGIIDQ
-3593 NGNVVENTTA
+3593 NGNVVGNTTA
-3603 ADNIIYT
+3603 TDNIIYT
-3610 MARVKPEFQDKQ
+3610 MARVKPEFQD
-3622 NK
+3622 

>member
-74 TPDANEKDEDTASSN
+74 TPDANEKDENTASSN
-89 SDSGLTNETQEEEST
+89 SDAGLTNETQEEETT

-125 TEAEAQEISDTISLS
+125 TEAEAQEISDTISL
-140 DLKFFANNTATIKS
+140 DNLKFVNGNIATITS
-154 PQELILLSHCA
+154 PQQLILLSYCD
-165 QSEIQNITI
+165 QSAIQNITI
-174 NINAT
+174 NFNIT
-179 GEFDLSTKIANGT
+179 GECDLSTKIVKGTSLSDYLKNEAN
-192 DLSEYLNKKASASQD
+192 ASQD
-207 YTYLGLGSADVPF
+207 YTYLGLGSTDVPF
-220 TGTITG
+220 TGNLTG
-226 QKPAIKT
+226 QQTAIIT
-233 NTTLFRGISSQAT
+233 NTTLFRGISSKAA
-246 IDNNLSVEWQGD
+246 INNNISVRWQGD
-258 GTKPMFAEM
+258 TTKPMFAET
-267 YVLENDG
+267 YVLQSNG
-274 TKSDGTIPITFTSG
+274 KIPIAFTSG

-295 VRQASEETKACLTI
+295 VKKAPDVTDACLTI
-309 GNVVTYKDNKAQAGN
+309 GNVVTYQDKVQAGS
-324 STNSGNIGLICNT
+324 STSNDNIGLICNT
-337 LESGTIKLDGYVFP
+337 LESGTIKLEGYAFP
-351 TDTEI
+351 TSTEI
-356 NTNSGAAGGLIGN
+356 NTGSGAAGGLIGK
-369 MAGGILDLAN
+369 MEGGILNLKS
-379 IGGTNISNL
+379 IGGANISNL

-403 MSETAE
+403 MSETAQ

-414 DITIT
+414 NITIT

-442 DEKITIN
+442 NNTITVEAPTV
-449 SPTLSSEENKN
+449 SPGGDKTD
-460 SAVGGWIG
+460 SAVGGLIG
-468 DYIVQGNNHEGK
+468 DYTVKESNHTVK
-480 TLPTQIDVVEP
+480 QLPTQIAIAGTP
-491 KVTMNGGNAGGY
+491 KVTTITKTNGAAIGVNDGKIGGY
-503 FGLLELQGDINYQIS
+503 FGVLELQGDIQYEIS
-518 GTEQKKKNITSVY
+518 GSDGAKREGKAEY
-531 TTGNGAGYATI
+531 TAGDGGTYGTVI
-542 AGKVISDN
+542 GKVISDN
-550 KKTSLIINHVKSNST
+550 KMSSLIINHVKSNST
-565 TNGNSYYQGGFVGE
+565 TNGNSYYQGGLVGE

-586 QVSDAEITVS
+586 QVKNAEITVS
-596 NITTT
+596 NTTAK
-601 QESCGF
+601 EDACGF

-623 DSVKVTNSGT
+623 ESVKVTIPEKSNLSA
-633 ISGGGGLVG
+633 GGGLVG
-642 AASSGSILEISG
+642 NASSGSILEISG
-654 TTDLSGVNYTVS
+654 TTDLSNVTYKES
-666 QYVGQLVGMQD
+666 EYVGQLVGMQD

-685 NGNGDENGNG
+685 DGNGNG
-695 WKYIRSNKDYE
+695 WKYIRSNSVSK

-716 IRLKAKTTTSD
+716 IRLKANTTTSD
-727 AQGGLDNELL
+727 EQGGLDSELL
-737 SINNVEHVIQYK
+737 KIDLGSHEIGYGASVNLTGND
-749 NQNFSLSNTE
+749 

-781 SADSNL
+781 SADSYL
-787 TANNWT
+787 TANNWK
-793 TLQSKNVNFTADVN
+793 TLQNKNINFTQDVN

-816 SRDIDDS
+816 SRDTSDD
-823 AYTGNINGNTY
+823 AYTGNINGNNK
-834 TLTLSIGETYGYKGE
+834 TLTLSIGETYGCTT
-849 NIATDGT
+849 NGT

-868 HTDIGLFSRMSGNV
+868 HTDIGLFSRMRGNV
-882 RNLTIAG
+882 SNLTITG
-889 SIHAGVSNGNM
+889 SINAGVSNGNM

-911 NEAVI
+911 NETVI
-916 SKVKVTTK
+916 SNVKVTTTIK
-924 IAFDTNND
+924 FDTNKD
-932 SKKSYIGGVFGSAAK
+932 SQISYIGGLFGSAAK

-994 KIVTDASTYAYVG
+994 TIVTDALMYAYVG

-1016 GSDKDTSTQVNIKAL
+1016 GSDKDTSTWVNIKAL
-1031 TFDGFSITA
+1031 TFDGFSIEA
-1040 SSVQEACGGLLG
+1040 SNVQEACGGLLG
-1052 CVWARSTVTFAS
+1052 GVWARSAVTFAS

-1076 NTKIEAPNASVG
+1076 NTTIEAPKASVG

-1100 RSKGIDIQDLEINCG
+1100 RSKGIDIQNLKINCG
-1115 KDLGLLVC
+1115 QDLGLLVC
-1123 HGEKGTIKFNK
+1123 HGEKRTIKFNK
-1134 DEKNDKE
+1134 EEKNDKE

-1153 ADSYKLAED
+1153 NDSYKLDANLD
-1162 LKLTCGK
+1162 LQCGSK
-1169 DSVFDEFV
+1169 AVFDEFV
-1177 SYTAVSKDKIA
+1177 AYTAVSKDKIA
-1188 NNGENGIVSIATKD
+1188 NNDENGIVSIATEN
-1202 RSGVKEDNNTCTTYQ
+1202 RNGVKEENTTCKTYQ
-1217 NRTNLGKSHEVNA
+1217 NRTNFGKSHKTNA
-1230 NSRYYYDLDNYIET
+1230 NSRYYYDLDAYTKT
-1244 ASTNTNGKIDTP
+1244 ASTNTNNTGKIDTP

-1274 YFYTFNNQEIT
+1274 YFYTFNNQAIT
-1285 DIKSNL
+1285 DINNI
-1291 SNPTIS
+1291 SNPIIS
-1297 GTLNMDKYSYYPIHL
+1297 GTLNMGKYSYYPIHL
-1312 NTGVG
+1312 NIGVQ
-1317 ITGATITFYN
+1317 ITDATITFYN
-1327 EEIEKVEK
+1327 EQIEQAEK
-1335 NNKSTQAK
+1335 DNKSTQA
-1343 TQSQHYMMHCGL
+1343 TRQSQHYMMHCGL
-1355 FLDYSANETATSIT
+1355 FLDHSVNETATSIT
-1369 LSNVTF
+1369 LSDVTF

-1418 LKITDYKD
+1418 LKITDYTD

-1440 TKTEIKNLSTS
+1440 TKTEIKNLSTTS
-1451 DYTEGTA
+1451 YTEGTA

-1464 GNAGSENGHQIN
+1464 GNAGSEDGHQIN
-1476 MGFSEIKL
+1476 MGFSDIVL
-1484 PDTTVN
+1484 PDKPADATKN
-1490 NKGIFTHATLLE
+1490 EGIFTHATLLE

-1603 TEGCGTYADPY
+1603 TEGCGTYGDPY

-1627 YMRTN
+1627 YMRTK

-1638 KITITNDQNTYC
+1638 KITITNNQNTYC
-1650 TNHSTDIT
+1650 TNTNTNHSTFSYD
-1658 FHYNGEQ
+1658 GEQ
-1665 WVQVSKEAGTENWVD
+1665 WVNEEN
-1680 VQNGQT
+1680 GET
-1686 RSNSFMQRYIAN
+1686 RSNNFMQRYIAN

-1704 GGTNG
+1704 GTNRQ
-1709 EITLKDFKGFGTTD
+1709 ITLNDFKGFGTTD

-1728 VLVSTNPNGVK
+1728 VLVSTNGAT
-1739 LILTGANTGNG
+1739 LILTGENTGNG

-1758 VVKNLTIRYEGEKK
+1758 VVKNLTIKYEDEKK
-1772 TLVYQKSSSVFYP
+1772 TLVYQTSSSVFYP

-1803 DDVNVTLDTG
+1803 DGVNVTLANN
-1813 WLTLSGANK
+1813 WLTLSGEKK

-1843 MQDKQ
+1843 MQGASG
-1848 FLTDAMISGASV
+1848 LTDAMISDGSV
-1860 AKTANS
+1860 EETATS

-1880 YAFSDTARVNLDNT
+1880 YAFADTARDKLNNT

-1901 NLNSSET
+1901 NLNLSET

-1914 TASGKSIG
+1914 TASGKSIE

-1953 EVALQQGYAF
+1953 ENITEEALRPRYAF

-1975 YDSIGT
+1975 YDSIGMDT
-1981 NVEPEDFVTAVKDD
+1981 QPDDFVTAVKDD
-1995 QIAPIVNESVINTPV
+1995 QTAPSDSNTPV

-2020 FNMAVLNANA
+2020 FNMAVLNAR
-2030 TTSGATLTFP
+2030 TGGARLTFP
-2040 NDGRLDMSVY
+2040 NNGTLDMSVY
-2050 RSSYQGVSARYVSN
+2050 KSSYQGISARYVSN

-2070 EKTGKTETKAAGIV
+2070 KDTGKTETKAAGIV

-2126 NGTCNVANL
+2126 EGTCNVENL
-2135 TFTGKTGEASE
+2135 TFTGKAETASNTGKTGAVSY

-2158 VVTAQASNLEE
+2158 EKTEQASNWGNW
-2169 KLVKGQKLGSYVGV
+2169 KYVGV
-2183 GSFVGST
+2183 GSFVGSS
-2190 AGTLTSAWY
+2190 AGTVAEFSGGYKWY
-2199 PVNVNFD
+2199 IASVNFD

-2217 PAVAGGLIGNIARI
+2217 PAVAGGLIGNSGRI
-2231 YTPTTNIGIL
+2231 ELNKGNSTPTSDIGIL
-2241 LQPYGNEQTVY
+2241 LQPCGGNGGQNTVY
-2252 PYNTF
+2252 LCNTF
-2257 TNCSFSNLTVRGQ
+2257 TNCSFRNLTVMGQ

-2282 KVSNQNNLNVTR
+2282 KVNLCNQLNVTVPNVIIG
-2294 QKFIV
+2294 Q
-2299 GKDSTISATL
+2299 DSSISAIQNN
-2309 KDSCAGGLFGYARRG
+2309 SSAGGLFGFVRRK
-2324 VGINTVIGTTYT
+2324 VAINDKIGTYT
-2336 AIWENV
+2336 AIWKNV
-2342 NVEAGQYSGGV
+2342 NVEAGQYSGDLIGEISADNNGGESNINNVQILESAQSKSSSQAGGGV
-2353 IGQVAADMSGR
+2353 IGIAYGGK
-2364 SIVYKIRNVRVSG
+2364 KI
-2377 KTGTKSLIKG
+2377 TIKDCSVN
-2387 TSNGEAY
+2387 TSN
-2394 TGGLIGNISFVSGVT
+2394 
-2409 FNIGNCEVLNT
+2409 
-2420 QINEDKVSGE
+2420 INAS
-2430 KLGTGGLVGGAVGNG
+2430 
-2445 NLNIQDCKVQNTQIN
+2445 
-2460 EEDKVSG
+2460 S
-2467 EILRTGGLVGRAEG
+2467 
-2481 NGKLN
+2481 
-2486 IQKCSVKES
+2486 
-2495 DMYGSRAGGV
+2495 AGGIV
-2505 AGELCIPTTITE
+2505 GYLQTPATITGCTVNASNINASSAAGGIVGYLKTPATIIG

-2523 GNDKNIIKGRKSA
+2523 NSNNSKIEGNNCAS
-2536 AGIVGEIAFG
+2536 GIVGCLE
-2546 GKIGIHK
+2546 
-2553 STVSNTSIIAID
+2553 
-2565 DWGAG
+2565 
-2570 GLVGDI
+2570 
-2576 DWNVVPHLYFY
+2576 
-2587 DSQVNGCTITGQR
+2587 VNGQVAIRNNKVEKLSLISNATGWGSGGFIGDVSGNTKSSKIFIFDSEVTDCSITGNR
-2600 AGGFAGNIRGYL
+2600 AGGFAGTLRGCMK
-2612 NGSNL
+2612 GSNL
-2617 LLKDTTIKAST
+2617 LLNNTQITASSDKSG
-2628 ANNAGLLIGLTGNRN
+2628 GLLIGLTGDAN

-2649 AGISIQKTTAKENNR
+2649 AGISIQNTTAKENHR

-2673 TETDNTNVKN
+2673 NETDNTNVKN
-2683 KSYFSFADYNGT
+2683 KSYFSFADYKGT

-2703 LLDANPVFPYV
+2703 LLDAEQVFPYV

-2724 SDDGNT
+2724 YDAANANVS
-2730 GKALYGDSAAWT
+2730 KALYGDSAAWT
-2742 KDTDGKFTLNAQ
+2742 KDKDVDGKFTLNAQ
-2754 TIYRDAKKTQSS
+2754 TIYQDAKKTQSS

-2771 YTYQETGVEQFQF
+2771 YTYQEMGVEQFQF
-2784 TKNISTYNEENQTNK
+2784 TKNISTYNKENQTKK
-2799 VSKDFPVLVVSDNV
+2799 VSNDFPVLVVSDNV
-2813 SQTITDYLDIVTN
+2813 SQTITDYLDIITN

-2836 GHVDTSVQTYTDT
+2836 GDSDIHVDASVKTYTDT

-2901 SNAEHKYNVQ
+2901 NGTEHKYNVQ
-2911 VPIIVRRMLEIGFTA
+2911 VPIVVRRMLEIGFTA

-2935 ATNYDLIEDNAHL
+2935 ATNYDLIKDNAHL

-2968 KGLYSEYGWN
+2968 NGLYSEYGWN

-2985 NVAKALDKSID
+2985 NVAKALDKSIV
-2996 FQGSSLLPAGTQLS
+2996 FQDSQNFSLPEGTQLS

-3024 TNSNTGNTI
+3024 TDSNTRNTI
-3033 PLKDFKDSSGNAFQ
+3033 PLTAFKDSSKNAFQ

-3059 TQDNNNGSFIKVDAE
+3059 TQDNNGTFIKVDAE

-3080 TKDDGKTYTAPT
+3080 PKEDGKTYTAPT

-3105 KIETNE
+3105 KMETDE
-3111 PGTRYAVTVDESK
+3111 PRTRYAVTVDESK
-3124 LKDGVGLISTST
+3124 LKDGVGPIST

-3147 ADITSGTNLNGSVQ
+3147 ASGTNLNGSVQ

-3171 HLNYCTRKG
+3171 HLNYRTRKG
-3180 KAQDTHSNTASTY
+3180 KVTDTHTNTASTY
-3193 QISHGY
+3193 QISQGY
-3199 EQELRESEAVTGAIK
+3199 KQKLTESKDVTGVIK

-3236 QAFNKQDELYQKFS
+3236 QAFNDQDELYQKFS

-3257 TQENSPSTSAEV
+3257 ENPQSTSAEV

-3280 YVYVMDGTKKKYY
+3280 YVYVMEGTSKNYY
-3293 TYAGGNWTEE
+3293 TYANGKWTEAG
-3303 ESKETKALEYEW
+3303 SKEIKALDYEW
-3315 TAVNGLMDLPL
+3315 TAINGLMDLPL

-3335 VNLQQIRDIVLGKKQ
+3335 VNLQQIRDIVKNNQ

-3365 NGLDVIPESQL
+3365 NGLDVIPESKL
-3376 EGAILTNYTKLTYTS
+3376 ESNLPTNYTKLTYTS

-3408 QQDTRIRYYRDE
+3408 LPNTKISYYRDE

-3474 LASSNGIQFSIQLLN
+3474 LASSSGIQFSIQLQN
-3489 KNTIQD
+3489 KNTTQD
-3495 TESYAADALELKD
+3495 TENYTNALELKD
-3508 YMKVSVKSKN
+3508 YIKVSVKSEN
-3518 AGEVQLTDD
+3518 AGTVQPTDD
-3527 NKAYTWTVPKSSYW
+3527 KTYTWTVPKSSYW
-3541 DDDKKIMKASSIFD
+3541 DANKKIMKASSIFD

-3570 NVDQLK
+3570 NVE
-3576 HLYSNYK
+3576 HLYSNYR
-3583 VVLSVKIIDQ
+3583 VVLSVGIIDQ
-3593 NGNVVENTTA
+3593 NGNVVGNTTA
-3603 ADNIIYT
+3603 TDNIIYT

>member
-1 MLKYRRIIAGILAVN
+1 M
-16 LLAGS
+16 
-21 ILLDYTEVNANN
+21 
-33 LNTSLNMI
+33 
-41 SAENSDEVSHADAE
+41 
-55 SVNSSEK
+55 
-62 TDAENKADEKNT
+62 
-74 TPDANEKDEDTASSN
+74 
-89 SDSGLTNETQEEEST
+89 
-104 KQEPSSEIAAED
+104 
-116 ASQQATETE
+116 
-125 TEAEAQEISDTISLS
+125 
-140 DLKFFANNTATIKS
+140 
-154 PQELILLSHCA
+154 LSHCA
-165 QSEIQNITI
+165 QNEIQNITI
-174 NINAT
+174 NINTT
-179 GEFDLSTKIANGT
+179 GEFNLSTKIEKGT
-192 DLSEYLNKKASASQD
+192 DLSEYLNTAAIASQA
-207 YTYLGLGSADVPF
+207 YTYLGLGSAEFPF
-220 TGTITG
+220 KGTITG
-226 QKPAIKT
+226 QTPAIKT
-233 NTTLFRGISSQAT
+233 NTTLFRGISSKAD
-246 IDNNLSVEWQGD
+246 INNNLSVEWQGD

-267 YVLENDG
+267 YVLENNR
-274 TKSDGTIPITFTSG
+274 TIPITFTLG

-295 VRQASEETKACLTI
+295 VRQASEGTNACLTI
-309 GNVVTYKDNKAQAGN
+309 GNVVTYKDNKAQAGS
-324 STNSGNIGLICNT
+324 STSNDNIGLICNT
-337 LESGTIKLDGYVFP
+337 LESGTIKLEGYAFP
-351 TDTEI
+351 TSTEI
-356 NTNSGAAGGLIGN
+356 NTGSGAAGGLIGK
-369 MAGGILDLAN
+369 MEGGVLNLTSIDGAN
-379 IGGTNISNL
+379 VSNLTISNL
-388 TVNSSSGSAGSIVGE
+388 AVNSSSGSAGSIVGE
-403 MSETAE
+403 MSKTAE

-414 DITIT
+414 NITIE

-432 GKVVNSTLSG
+432 GKVDNSTLSG
-442 DEKITIN
+442 DKKITLK
-449 SPTLSSEENKN
+449 SPALSSGENKD

-468 DYIVQGNNHEGK
+468 DYIVQEENHADK
-480 TLPTQIDVVEP
+480 TLPAQIDVVEP
-491 KVTMNGGNAGGY
+491 KVTMNGGVATDGGNAGGY

-518 GTEQKKKNITSVY
+518 GTEEKKKNITSEY
-531 TTGNGAGYATI
+531 TTGSNGSYGTI
-542 AGKVISDN
+542 AGKVTSND
-550 KKTSLIINHVKSNST
+550 KKSSLIINHVNSNST
-565 TNGNSYYQGGFVGE
+565 TKGNSYYQGGLVGE
-579 IGENVYL
+579 IGERVYL
-586 QVSDAEITVS
+586 QVRNSEITVS
-596 NITTT
+596 NTTAKK
-601 QESCGF
+601 EVSGF

-612 HLSSNSILSIA
+612 HLSSNSIMSIA
-623 DSVKVTNSGT
+623 DSVKVTISGTNT

-642 AASSGSILEISG
+642 NASSGSIIEISG
-654 TTDLSGVNYTVS
+654 TTDLSGVNYSAS

-685 NGNGDENGNG
+685 DGNGNG
-695 WKYIRSNKDYE
+695 WKYKRSNTNSK

-716 IRLKAKTTTSD
+716 IRLKADKTTSD
-727 AQGGLDNELL
+727 EQGGLDSELL
-737 SINNVEHVIQYK
+737 KIDPESHEIGYEASVNLTGND
-749 NQNFSLSNTE
+749 

-787 TANNWT
+787 TTNNWT
-793 TLQSKNVNFTADVN
+793 TLKSKNINFTADVN

-816 SRDIDDS
+816 SRDIDDKD
-823 AYTGNINGNTY
+823 AYTGNINGNDY
-834 TLTLSIGETYGYKGE
+834 TLTLSIGETYGYKGK
-849 NIATDGT
+849 NKATDGA

-868 HTDIGLFSRMSGNV
+868 HTDIGLFSRMGGNV
-882 RNLTIAG
+882 SNLTITG
-889 SIHAGVSNGNM
+889 SIHAGVSNGDM
-900 WIGSIAARQEN
+900 QIGSIAARQEN

-932 SKKSYIGGVFGSAAK
+932 SQKSYIGGVFGSAAK
-947 VKLSENTGIQSN
+947 VKLNENTCIQSN
-959 ITLSNAGNGKQ
+959 ITLSKAGAGKQ

-975 VAGYMSAG
+975 VAGFMSAG

-994 KIVTDASTYAYVG
+994 GIVTDASMYAYVG

-1040 SSVQEACGGLLG
+1040 SNAQTACGGLLG
-1052 CVWARSTVTFAS
+1052 GVWARSAVTFAS
-1064 DNTATTSLTVKN
+1064 DNTATTSLTAKN
-1076 NTKIEAPNASVG
+1076 NTKIEAPKASVG

-1100 RSKGIDIQDLEINCG
+1100 RSKGIDIQNLKINCG
-1115 KDLGLLVC
+1115 QDLGLLVC
-1123 HGEKGTIKFNK
+1123 HGEKRTIKFNK

-1153 ADSYKLAED
+1153 NDSYKLAEG
-1162 LKLTCGK
+1162 LTLTCG
-1169 DSVFDEFV
+1169 SNAVFDEFV
-1177 SYTAVSKDKIA
+1177 AYTAASKDKIA
-1188 NNGENGIVSIATKD
+1188 NNDENGIVSIATKD
-1202 RSGVKEDNNTCTTYQ
+1202 RSGVKEENNTCNTYQ
-1217 NRTNLGKSHEVNA
+1217 NRTDFGKKHKVNA
-1230 NSRYYYDLDNYIET
+1230 NSRYYYDLDHYTET
-1244 ASTNTNGKIDTP
+1244 ASANTAGYNNKKIDTP

-1274 YFYTFNNQEIT
+1274 YFYTCNNQEIA
-1285 DIKSNL
+1285 DIKNSI
-1291 SNPTIS
+1291 SNPKIS
-1297 GTLNMDKYSYYPIHL
+1297 GTLDMDKYSYYPIHL
-1312 NTGVG
+1312 NTGVE
-1317 ITGATITFYN
+1317 ITGATIRFYN
-1327 EEIEKVEK
+1327 EQIEQAEK
-1335 NNKSTQAK
+1335 DNKSTQA
-1343 TQSQHYMMHCGL
+1343 TRQSQHYMMHCGL
-1355 FLDYSANETATSIT
+1355 FLDHSVNETATSIT

-1381 VKSDVSG
+1381 VKSNASG

-1393 MVQGLE
+1393 TVQGSE

-1411 SNIVLSD
+1411 NNIVLLG
-1418 LKITDYKD
+1418 LKITDYTD

-1440 TKTEIKNLSTS
+1440 TKTEIKNLSTR

-1464 GNAGSENGHQIN
+1464 GNAGSEDGHQIN
-1476 MGFSEIKL
+1476 MGFSGIVL
-1484 PDTTVN
+1484 PDKPADAT
-1490 NKGIFTHATLLE
+1490 KKEGIFTHATLLE

-1524 KDATYEHH
+1524 TSDGTYNHQ

-1538 ISNSTE
+1538 ISHSKE
-1544 YTGLQKWYYDIA
+1544 YKNLQKWYYDIE
-1556 TYNKDEGLVKTEDN
+1556 TYNKNEGLVKTGDN
-1570 QTDFSK
+1570 QTDPDFST
-1576 WLPYVCVPYNDND
+1576 WLPYVSVSYDENN

-1603 TEGCGTYADPY
+1603 TEGCGTYGDPY

-1638 KITITNDQNTYC
+1638 KITITNNQNTYC

-1658 FHYNGEQ
+1658 FRYNGEQ
-1665 WVQVSKEAGTENWVD
+1665 WVNEEN
-1680 VQNGQT
+1680 GET
-1686 RSNSFMQRYIAN
+1686 RSNNFMQRYIAN

-1704 GGTNG
+1704 GTNG
-1709 EITLKDFKGFGTTD
+1709 QITLNDFKGFGTTD

-1728 VLVSTNPNGVK
+1728 VLVSTKGVE

-1758 VVKNLTIRYEGEKK
+1758 VVKNLTIKYEGEKK
-1772 TLVYQKSSSVFYP
+1772 TLVYQTSSSVFYP

-1803 DDVNVTLDTG
+1803 DGVNVTLANN
-1813 WLTLSGANK
+1813 WLTLFGEKK

-1860 AKTANS
+1860 AETANS

-1880 YAFSDTARVNLDNT
+1880 YAFADTARKSLDNT
-1894 DKNYQIQ
+1894 DKNYRIQ
-1901 NLNSSET
+1901 NLNLSET

-1914 TASGKSIG
+1914 TATGKSIG

-1975 YDSIGT
+1975 YDSIGA
-1981 NVEPEDFVTAVKDD
+1981 NRKPNDFDTAVKDD
-1995 QIAPIVNESVINTPV
+1995 QTAPSDSNTPV

-2020 FNMAVLNANA
+2020 FNMAVLNA
-2030 TTSGATLTFP
+2030 TTGGAKLTFP
-2040 NDGRLDMSVY
+2040 NNGTLDMSVY
-2050 RSSYQGVSARYVSN
+2050 KSSYQGISARYVSN

-2070 EKTGKTETKAAGIV
+2070 KDTGKTETKAAGIV
-2084 PLIQGVSGNGTEII
+2084 PLIQGVSGNGTKII

-2126 NGTCNVANL
+2126 RGTCNVTNL
-2135 TFTGKTGEASE
+2135 TFTGKTETDSKK
-2146 TGVQLQYYTSDG
+2146 TGVQLQYYNSNG
-2158 VVTAQASNLEE
+2158 EITAQASNLSVQGKPSIQGKPGE
-2169 KLVKGQKLGSYVGV
+2169 KLGSYVGV

-2190 AGTLTSAWY
+2190 AGTLTSNWY
-2199 PVNVNFD
+2199 SVNVNFD

-2231 YTPTTNIGIL
+2231 YTPTTDIGIL
-2241 LQPYGNEQTVY
+2241 LQPHGDERTVY

-2282 KVSNQNNLNVTR
+2282 KVSNQNNLNVTG
-2294 QKFIV
+2294 QNFIV

-2324 VGINTVIGTTYT
+2324 VAVNYGSGTYT
-2336 AIWENV
+2336 AAIWKNV
-2342 NVEAGQYSGGV
+2342 NVEAGQYSGGI
-2353 IGQVAADMSGR
+2353 IGQVYTDS
-2364 SIVYKIRNVRVSG
+2364 SSPKYNIKNVKILG
-2377 KTGTKSLIKG
+2377 ETGTKSLIKG
-2387 TSNGEAY
+2387 TSSDEGY
-2394 TGGLIGNISFVSGVT
+2394 TGGLIGKISFASGVT
-2409 FNIGNCEVLNT
+2409 FDISDCEVQNA
-2420 QINEDKVSGE
+2420 QINEVGKVSGE
-2430 KLGTGGLVGGAVGNG
+2430 KF
-2445 NLNIQDCKVQNTQIN
+2445 
-2460 EEDKVSG
+2460 
-2467 EILRTGGLVGRAEG
+2467 RTGGLIGGADG

-2486 IQKCSVKES
+2486 VQNCSVKES
-2495 DMYGSRAGGV
+2495 DLYGSLAGGI
-2505 AGELCIPTTITE
+2505 AGALHTPTTITE
-2517 CTVSGS
+2517 CTVSGLS
-2523 GNDKNIIKGRKSA
+2523 DDKNIIKGQKSA
-2536 AGIVGEIAFG
+2536 AGIVGEIVCG

-2553 STVSNTSIIAID
+2553 STVSNTSITAID

-2576 DWNVVPHLYFY
+2576 DWNVVPNLYFY
-2587 DSQVNGCTITGQR
+2587 DSQVNGCTITGKR

-2617 LLKDTTIKAST
+2617 LLKDTTIEAST
-2628 ANNAGLLIGLTGNRN
+2628 ANNGGLLIGLTGNRN
-2643 LQPMTI
+2643 LKPMTI
-2649 AGISIQKTTAKENNR
+2649 AGVSIQNTTAKENNR

-2673 TETDNTNVKN
+2673 NETDNTNVK
-2683 KSYFSFADYNGT
+2683 KQSYFSFADYNGK

-2703 LLDANPVFPYV
+2703 LLGANPVFPYV
-2714 VTSPTSQLSV
+2714 VTSPTSKLSV
-2724 SDDGNT
+2724 YDDANT
-2730 GKALYGDSAAWT
+2730 GKVLYGDSAAWT
-2742 KDTDGKFTLNAQ
+2742 TDAGGEFTLNAQ
-2754 TIYRDAKKTQSS
+2754 TIYQDAKNTRSS

-2771 YTYQETGVEQFQF
+2771 YTYQEMGVEQFQF
-2784 TKNISTYNEENQTNK
+2784 AKNISTYNKENQTNTI
-2799 VSKDFPVLVVSDNV
+2799 SNDFPVLVVSDNV

-2836 GHVDTSVQTYTDT
+2836 GDHVDASVETYEYTD
-2849 DGKFVLATNANP
+2849 GRFMLATNANR

-2867 NASGRISEF
+2867 ASGRISEF
-2876 AATTEFDNTK
+2876 AATTEFDNTR
-2886 SRFTLLTVTFKEKDE
+2886 SRFTLLTVTFTEEDE
-2901 SNAEHKYNVQ
+2901 NGTEHKYNVQ

-2935 ATNYDLIEDNAHL
+2935 ATNYDLIKDNAHL

-2985 NVAKALDKSID
+2985 NVAEALNKSIV
-2996 FQGSSLLPAGTQLS
+2996 FQDSKNFSLPEGTQLS

-3018 KVYYYT
+3018 KVYYYKT
-3024 TNSNTGNTI
+3024 DSNTGNTI
-3033 PLKDFKDSSGNAFQ
+3033 PLTAFKDSSEKTFQ

-3059 TQDNNNGSFIKVDAE
+3059 TQDNNGSFIKVDAE

-3080 TKDDGKTYTAPT
+3080 PKEDGTTYTAPT

-3105 KIETNE
+3105 KIETGE
-3111 PGTRYAVTVDESK
+3111 SGTHYAVTVDESK
-3124 LKDGVGLISTST
+3124 LNDGVGLVST

-3147 ADITSGTNLNGSVQ
+3147 ASGTNLNGSVQ

-3171 HLNYCTRKG
+3171 HLNYRTRKG
-3180 KAQDTHSNTASTY
+3180 KVTDTHTNTASTY
-3193 QISHGY
+3193 QISQGY
-3199 EQELRESEAVTGAIK
+3199 EQNLTESEAVTGVIK

-3236 QAFNKQDELYQKFS
+3236 QAFNDQDELYQKFS

-3257 TQENSPSTSAEV
+3257 ENPPSTSAEV

-3280 YVYVMDGTKKKYY
+3280 YVYVMEGTSKNYY
-3293 TYAGGNWTEE
+3293 TYANGKWTKAG
-3303 ESKETKALEYEW
+3303 SKETKALEYEW

-3326 STNGTIDSS
+3326 STNGKIDSS
-3335 VNLQQIRDIVLGKKQ
+3335 VNLQQIRKIVLDKKQ

-3365 NGLDVIPESQL
+3365 NGLDVIPESQMKGDL
-3376 EGAILTNYTKLTYTS
+3376 PTNYTKLTYTS
-3391 QLATTRKS
+3391 QLATTKKS

-3408 QQDTRIRYYRDE
+3408 LQSTKISYYRDE

-3435 LGINLLDL
+3435 LGINLSDL

-3474 LASSNGIQFSIQLLN
+3474 LASSSGIQFSIQLQN
-3489 KNTIQD
+3489 KNTTQD
-3495 TESYAADALELKD
+3495 MKSIEYADALKLDD
-3508 YMKVSVKSKN
+3508 YMKVVVKSEN
-3518 AGEVQLTDD
+3518 TGTAQLTDD
-3527 NKAYTWTVPKSSYW
+3527 KKAYTWTVPKSSYW
-3541 DDDKKIMKASSIFD
+3541 DAGNKIMNASSIFD

-3570 NVDQLK
+3570 NVDQWK

-3583 VVLSVKIIDQ
+3583 VVLSVKIIGE

-3610 MARVKPEFQDKQ
+3610 MARVKPEFQDTQ
-3622 NK
+3622 NTR

>member
-295 VRQASEETKACLTI
+295 VRQAAEETKACLTI

-356 NTNSGAAGGLIGN
+356 NTDSGAAGGLIGK
-369 MAGGILDLAN
+369 MEGGILDLKS
-379 IGGTNISNL
+379 IGGANISNL

-403 MSETAE
+403 MSGTAE

-432 GKVVNSTLSG
+432 GKVDNSTLSG
-442 DEKITIN
+442 DKKITIN
-449 SPTLSSEENKN
+449 SPALSSGENKD
-460 SAVGGWIG
+460 SAVGGWVG
-468 DYIVQGNNHEGK
+468 YYIVRENDHANK
-480 TLPTQIDVVEP
+480 TLPAQIDVVEP

-531 TTGNGAGYATI
+531 TTGSGAGYGTI
-542 AGKVISDN
+542 VGKVISDN

-642 AASSGSILEISG
+642 VASSGSILEISG
-654 TTDLSGVNYTVS
+654 TTDLSGVNYNVS
-666 QYVGQLVGMQD
+666 QSVGQLVGMQD

-685 NGNGDENGNG
+685 DGNGNG
-695 WKYIRSNKDYE
+695 WKYIRSNSVSK

-716 IRLKAKTTTSD
+716 IRLKADTTTSD
-727 AQGGLDNELL
+727 EQGGLDSELL
-737 SINNVEHVIQYK
+737 SINEEHVIQYK
-749 NQNFSLSNTE
+749 NQNFSLHDTD

-787 TANNWT
+787 TTNNWT
-793 TLQSKNVNFTADVN
+793 TLQSKNINFTADVN
-807 LQNTGIIGI
+807 LKNTGIIGI

-823 AYTGNINGNTY
+823 AYTGNINGNPN

-868 HTDIGLFSRMSGNV
+868 HTDIGLFSRMGGNV
-882 RNLTIAG
+882 SDLTIAG
-889 SIHAGVSNGNM
+889 SIHAGASNGNM
-900 WIGSIAARQEN
+900 WIGSIAARQETK
-911 NEAVI
+911 ETVI
-916 SKVKVTTK
+916 SNVQVTTA
-924 IAFDTNND
+924 IAFDAQGD
-932 SKKSYIGGVFGSAAK
+932 SKISCIGGLFGSAAK

-994 KIVTDASTYAYVG
+994 TIATDASMYAYVG

-1040 SSVQEACGGLLG
+1040 SNAQTACGGLLG
-1052 CVWARSTVTFAS
+1052 GVWARSAVTFAS

-1076 NTKIEAPNASVG
+1076 NTKIEAPRASVG

-1100 RSKGIDIQDLEINCG
+1100 RSKGIDIQALNINCG

-1123 HGEKGTIKFNK
+1123 HGEKCTI
-1134 DEKNDKE
+1134 NDKA

-1153 ADSYKLAED
+1153 NDSYKLAEG
-1162 LKLTCGK
+1162 LELTCGSK
-1169 DSVFDEFV
+1169 AVFDEFV
-1177 SYTAVSKDKIA
+1177 AYTAASKDKIA
-1188 NNGENGIVSIATKD
+1188 NNNENGIVSIATKD
-1202 RSGVKEDNNTCTTYQ
+1202 RSGVKEENNTCNTYQ
-1217 NRTNLGKSHEVNA
+1217 NRTDFGKKHKVNA
-1230 NSRYYYDLDNYIET
+1230 NSRYYYDLDEYTET
-1244 ASTNTNGKIDTP
+1244 ASKNTNNTEKIDTP

-1285 DIKSNL
+1285 DIESNL

-1312 NTGVG
+1312 KTGIG
-1317 ITGATITFYN
+1317 ITDATITFYN
-1327 EEIEKVEK
+1327 EQIEKAETT
-1335 NNKSTQAK
+1335 NKSTQAT

-1355 FLDYSANETATSIT
+1355 FLDHSVNETATSIT

-1381 VKSDVSG
+1381 VNSNASG

-1393 MVQGLE
+1393 MVQGSE
-1399 SGGRQYTANMNL
+1399 SNGRQNTAKMNL
-1411 SNIVLSD
+1411 SNIVLSG

-1464 GNAGSENGHQIN
+1464 GNAGSESGHQIN

-1484 PDTTVN
+1484 PDTTVS

-1502 SYKYAANDTSVATYN
+1502 SYKYATNDTSVATYN

-1524 KDATYEHH
+1524 NGDTYDHQ

-1538 ISNSTE
+1538 ISESAE
-1544 YTGLQKWYYDIA
+1544 YRDLQKWYYDIA
-1556 TYNKDEGLVKTEDN
+1556 TYNKGEGLVQTGDN
-1570 QTDFSK
+1570 KTDFST
-1576 WLPYVCVPYNDND
+1576 WLPYVYVSYDKNN

-1603 TEGCGTYADPY
+1603 TEGCGTYGDPY
-1614 VIKDAGEMEIISE
+1614 VIKNAGEMEIISE
-1627 YMRTN
+1627 YMRTK

-1638 KITITNDQNTYC
+1638 KITITKEQNAYC
-1650 TNHSTDIT
+1650 TNHSKDIT
-1658 FHYNGEQ
+1658 FRYNGVQ
-1665 WVQVSKEAGTENWVD
+1665 WVEVEKETTEGTENWVD
-1680 VQNGQT
+1680 VKNGQT

-1704 GGTNG
+1704 GTNG
-1709 EITLKDFKGFGTTD
+1709 KITLNDFKGFGTTD

-1728 VLVSTNPNGVK
+1728 VLVSTNPKGVE

-1803 DDVNVTLDTG
+1803 DGVNVTLDTG
-1813 WLTLSGANK
+1813 WLTLSGTNK

-1843 MQDKQ
+1843 MQGKQ

-1953 EVALQQGYAF
+1953 EGALQQGYAF

-1975 YDSIGT
+1975 YDSIGANT
-1981 NVEPEDFVTAVKDD
+1981 KPNDFDTAVKDD
-1995 QIAPIVNESVINTPV
+1995 QTAPSDSNTPV

-2020 FNMAVLNANA
+2020 FSMAVLNPNA

-2040 NDGRLDMSVY
+2040 NNGTLDMSVY
-2050 RSSYQGVSARYVSN
+2050 KSSYQGISARYVSN
-2064 AVTSKN
+2064 AVTSN
-2070 EKTGKTETKAAGIV
+2070 TETKAAGIV
-2084 PLIQGVSGNGTEII
+2084 PLIQGVSGNGTKII
-2098 FDMNVKE
+2098 FDMDVKE

-2135 TFTGKTGEASE
+2135 TFTGKTGTAVNF
-2146 TGVQLQYYTSDG
+2146 GVQLHYYTSAG
-2158 VVTAQASNLEE
+2158 VETAQASNSW
-2169 KLVKGQKLGSYVGV
+2169 GNRGFVGV
-2183 GSFVGST
+2183 GSFCGSS
-2190 AGTLTSAWY
+2190 AGTLTSNWY
-2199 PVNVNFD
+2199 RAYVKFD

-2231 YTPTTNIGIL
+2231 YTSTTDIGIL
-2241 LQPYGNEQTVY
+2241 LQPYGNQLTVY
-2252 PYNTF
+2252 PFNTF
-2257 TNCSFSNLTVRGQ
+2257 TNCSFRNLTVRGQ
-2270 EKAGGF
+2270 DNAGGF
-2276 CGYIDG
+2276 CGCIDG
-2282 KVSNQNNLNVTR
+2282 KVDNQNNLNVTT
-2294 QKFIV
+2294 QNLIV
-2299 GKDSTISATL
+2299 GQDSTISAIQNN
-2309 KDSCAGGLFGYARRG
+2309 SSAGGLFGYARRG
-2324 VGINTVIGTTYT
+2324 VAINTVSGTTYP

-2342 NVEAGQYSGGV
+2342 NVEAGQYSGGI
-2353 IGQVAADMSGR
+2353 IGQIYTDS
-2364 SIVYKIRNVRVSG
+2364 SSPYYKIRNVRVSG
-2377 KTGTKSLIKG
+2377 KTGTKSLIKVR
-2387 TSNGEAY
+2387 SNGEKY
-2394 TGGLIGNISFVSGVT
+2394 TGGLIGKISFASGVT
-2409 FNIGNCEVLNT
+2409 FNILDCEVQNT
-2420 QINEDKVSGE
+2420 QINEVDKVSGE
-2430 KLGTGGLVGGAVGNG
+2430 KL
-2445 NLNIQDCKVQNTQIN
+2445 
-2460 EEDKVSG
+2460 
-2467 EILRTGGLVGRAEG
+2467 RTGGLAGGADG

-2486 IQKCSVKES
+2486 VQNCSVKES
-2495 DMYGSRAGGV
+2495 DLYGSLAGGI
-2505 AGELCIPTTITE
+2505 AGALHTPTTITE
-2517 CTVSGS
+2517 CTVSGLS
-2523 GNDKNIIKGRKSA
+2523 DDENIIKGQKSA
-2536 AGIVGEIAFG
+2536 AGIVGEIVCG

-2553 STVSNTSIIAID
+2553 STVSNTSITAID

-2576 DWNVVPHLYFY
+2576 DWNVAPNLYFY
-2587 DSQVNGCTITGQR
+2587 DSQVNGCTITGKR

-2628 ANNAGLLIGLTGNRN
+2628 ANNGGLLIGLTGNQN
-2643 LQPMTI
+2643 LKTMTI
-2649 AGISIQKTTAKENNR
+2649 AGISIQNTTARENNR

-2673 TETDNTNVKN
+2673 NEPQNTAVK
-2683 KSYFSFADYNGT
+2683 KQSYFSFADYNGT
-2695 ASNNTTQS
+2695 ANDTTQS
-2703 LLDANPVFPYV
+2703 LLGAEQVFPYV

-2724 SDDGNT
+2724 YDAANANVS
-2730 GKALYGDSAAWT
+2730 KALYGDSAKWT
-2742 KDTDGKFTLNAQ
+2742 KEADGRFTLNAQ
-2754 TIYRDAKKTQSS
+2754 TIYQDAKNTQSS

-2771 YTYQETGVEQFQF
+2771 YTYQETGVEEFQF

-2799 VSKDFPVLVVSDNV
+2799 VSNDFPVLVVSDNV

-2836 GHVDTSVQTYTDT
+2836 GHVDTRVQTYTDT
-2849 DGKFVLATNANP
+2849 GGKFVLEENANP

-2867 NASGRISEF
+2867 ASGRISEF

-2901 SNAEHKYNVQ
+2901 SNVEHKYNVQ

-2996 FQGSSLLPAGTQLS
+2996 FQGSSLPAGTQLS

-3024 TNSNTGNTI
+3024 MASNTGNTI
-3033 PLKDFKDSSGNAFQ
+3033 PLTAFKDSSGNAFQ

-3105 KIETNE
+3105 KIETDDS
-3111 PGTRYAVTVDESK
+3111 GTRYAVTVDESK
-3124 LKDGVGLISTST
+3124 LKDGVGPISTST

-3147 ADITSGTNLNGSVQ
+3147 DDITSGTNLNGSVQ

-3171 HLNYCTRKG
+3171 HLNYRTRKG
-3180 KAQDTHSNTASTY
+3180 NVQDTHSNTASTY

-3236 QAFNKQDELYQKFS
+3236 QAFNEQDELYQKFS

-3257 TQENSPSTSAEV
+3257 NQENSKSTSAEV

-3280 YVYVMDGTKKKYY
+3280 YVYVMDGKTKKYY
-3293 TYAGGNWTEE
+3293 KYENAEWTEAGNT
-3303 ESKETKALEYEW
+3303 ETKALEYEW
-3315 TAVNGLMDLPL
+3315 TAINGLMDLPL

-3335 VNLQQIRDIVLGKKQ
+3335 VNLQQIRDIVKNKK

-3391 QLATTRKS
+3391 QLATTKKS

-3408 QQDTRIRYYRDE
+3408 LQDTETSYYRDE

-3489 KNTIQD
+3489 KNTTQD

-3570 NVDQLK
+3570 NVD

-3583 VVLSVKIIDQ
+3583 VVLSVKIIGQ

>member
-104 KQEPSSEIAAED
+104 KQEPSSETAAED
-116 ASQQATETE
+116 ASQQAPETETE
-125 TEAEAQEISDTISLS
+125 TEAQEISDTISLNN
-140 DLKFFANNTATIKS
+140 LKFYTDTTKTAEITS
-154 PQELILLSHCA
+154 SQQLILLSHCA
-165 QSEIQNITI
+165 QNEIQTITI
-174 NINAT
+174 DIKTT

-192 DLSEYLNKKASASQD
+192 DLSGYLENGASASQD
-207 YTYLGLGSADVPF
+207 YTYLGLGSADSPF
-220 TGTITG
+220 KGTIKG
-226 QKPAIKT
+226 QTPAIKT
-233 NTTLFRGISSQAT
+233 NTTLFQGISSQAA
-246 IDNNLSVEWQGD
+246 INNKLSVEWLGD
-258 GTKPMFAEM
+258 GTKPMFAET
-267 YVLENDG
+267 YLLE
-274 TKSDGTIPITFTSG
+274 SDGTIPITFTSG

-295 VRQASEETKACLTI
+295 VRQASEGTNACLTI
-309 GNVVTYKDNKAQAGN
+309 GNVVTYQDKVQAGS
-324 STNSGNIGLICNT
+324 STSNDNIGLICNT
-337 LESGTIKLDGYVFP
+337 LESGTIKLEGYVYP

-356 NTNSGAAGGLIGN
+356 NTGSGAAGGLIGK
-369 MAGGILDLAN
+369 MEGGILDLKS
-379 IGGTNISNL
+379 IGGANISNL

-403 MSETAE
+403 MSEAAQ

-414 DITIT
+414 NITIT
-419 NPTIKGKYAGGFA
+419 SPTIKGKYAGGFA
-432 GKVVNSTLSG
+432 GKVDNSTLSG
-442 DEKITIN
+442 NKKITIK
-449 SPTLSSEENKN
+449 SPALSSEKNKD
-460 SAVGGWIG
+460 SSVGGLIG
-468 DYIVQGNNHEGK
+468 DYIVRGESHANK
-480 TLPTQIDVVEP
+480 TLPAQIDVVEP
-491 KVTMNGGNAGGY
+491 KVTMNGGVATDGGNAGGY

-518 GTEQKKKNITSVY
+518 DTEEKKKNITSEY
-531 TTGNGAGYATI
+531 TTGNGAGYGTI

-642 AASSGSILEISG
+642 VASSGSILEISG
-654 TTDLSGVNYTVS
+654 TTDLSGVKYNVS
-666 QYVGQLVGMQD
+666 QSVGQLVGMQD

-685 NGNGDENGNG
+685 DGNGNG
-695 WKYIRSNKDYE
+695 WKYIRSNSVSK

-716 IRLKAKTTTSD
+716 IRLKADTTTSD
-727 AQGGLDNELL
+727 AQGGLDSELL
-737 SINNVEHVIQYK
+737 KIDPASHEIGYRASVNLTGND
-749 NQNFSLSNTE
+749 

-793 TLQSKNVNFTADVN
+793 TLQNKNINFTQDVN

-816 SRDIDDS
+816 SRDTSDD
-823 AYTGNINGNTY
+823 AYTGNINGNNK
-834 TLTLSIGETYGYKGE
+834 TLTLSIGETYGCTT
-849 NIATDGT
+849 NGT

-868 HTDIGLFSRMSGNV
+868 HTDIGLFSRMGGNV
-882 RNLTIAG
+882 SDLTITG
-889 SIHAGVSNGNM
+889 SIHAGASNGDM
-900 WIGSIAARQEN
+900 WIGSIAARQETK
-911 NEAVI
+911 ETVI
-916 SKVKVTTK
+916 SNVQVTTA
-924 IAFDTNND
+924 IAFDAQGN
-932 SKKSYIGGVFGSAAK
+932 SKISCIGGLFGSAGK
-947 VKLSENTGIQSN
+947 VKLNENTCIKSN
-959 ITLSNAGNGKQ
+959 ITLSNAGSGKL
-970 TYAGS
+970 TYVGS
-975 VAGYMSAG
+975 AAGYMSAG
-983 TLECN
+983 TLECD

-994 KIVTDASTYAYVG
+994 TIVTDASTYAYVG

-1040 SSVQEACGGLLG
+1040 SKAQTACGGLLG
-1052 CVWARSTVTFAS
+1052 GVWARSAVTFAS
-1064 DNTATTSLTVKN
+1064 DNTATTSCLTVN
-1076 NTKIEAPNASVG
+1076 NATINAPKASVG

-1100 RSKGIDIQDLEINCG
+1100 RSKGIDIQKLQIHCG
-1115 KDLGLLVC
+1115 EDLGLLVC
-1123 HGEKGTIKFNK
+1123 HGEKSTVKFN
-1134 DEKNDKE
+1134 NDKE

-1153 ADSYKLAED
+1153 DDSYKLAANLD
-1162 LKLTCGK
+1162 LQCGNN
-1169 DSVFDEFV
+1169 SVFDEFV
-1177 SYTAVSKDKIA
+1177 AYTAASKDKIA

-1202 RSGVKEDNNTCTTYQ
+1202 RNGVKEEKTTCKTYQ
-1217 NRTNLGKSHEVNA
+1217 NRTKFGKSHKINA
-1230 NSRYYYDLDNYIET
+1230 NSRYYYDLDEYTET
-1244 ASTNTNGKIDTP
+1244 ASKNTTRSNTGKIDTP

-1274 YFYTFNNQEIT
+1274 YFYTFNNQEIA
-1285 DIKSNL
+1285 DIKNSI

-1312 NTGVG
+1312 NIGVQ
-1317 ITGATITFYN
+1317 ITDATITFYN
-1327 EEIEKVEK
+1327 EQIEQAET
-1335 NNKSTQAK
+1335 NNKSTQA
-1343 TQSQHYMMHCGL
+1343 TRQSQHYMMHCGL
-1355 FLDYSANETATSIT
+1355 FLDHSVNETATSIT
-1369 LSNVTF
+1369 LSDVTF

-1381 VKSDVSG
+1381 INSNASG

-1393 MVQGLE
+1393 MVKGSE
-1399 SGGRQYTANMNL
+1399 SNGKQYTAKMNL
-1411 SNIVLSD
+1411 NNIVLLG

-1440 TKTEIKNLSTS
+1440 TKTEIKSLSTS
-1451 DYTEGTA
+1451 GYTAGTA

-1484 PDTTVN
+1484 PDTTVS

-1524 KDATYEHH
+1524 EGTTYSHQ

-1538 ISNSTE
+1538 ISHSTE
-1544 YTGLQKWYYDIA
+1544 YKDLQKWYYDIA
-1556 TYNKDEGLVKTEDN
+1556 TYNKDEGLVKTGDE
-1570 QTDFSK
+1570 QKDFST
-1576 WLPYVCVPYNDND
+1576 WLPYVYVSYNENN

-1603 TEGCGTYADPY
+1603 TEGCGTYGDPY
-1614 VIKDAGEMEIISE
+1614 VIQNAGEMEIISE

-1638 KITITNDQNTYC
+1638 KITITNAQNTYC
-1650 TNHSTDIT
+1650 TNTNHST

-1665 WVQVSKEAGTENWVD
+1665 WVDE
-1680 VQNGQT
+1680 QNGQT

-1698 AYYDLQ
+1698 AYYDLK
-1704 GGTNG
+1704 GTDG
-1709 EITLKDFKGFGTTD
+1709 QITLNDFKGFGTTD

-1758 VVKNLTIRYEGEKK
+1758 VVKNLTIKYEGEKK

-1953 EVALQQGYAF
+1953 EGASQQGYAF

-1975 YDSIGT
+1975 YDSIGADT
-1981 NVEPEDFVTAVKDD
+1981 KPNDFDTAVKDD
-1995 QIAPIVNESVINTPV
+1995 QTAPSDSNTPV

-2020 FNMAVLNANA
+2020 FNMAVLNPNA

-2040 NDGRLDMSVY
+2040 NNGTLDMSVY
-2050 RSSYQGVSARYVSN
+2050 KSSYQGISARYVSN

-2070 EKTGKTETKAAGIV
+2070 KDTGKTETKAAGIV
-2084 PLIQGVSGNGTEII
+2084 PLIQGVSGNGTKII

-2126 NGTCNVANL
+2126 KGTCNVANL
-2135 TFTGKTGEASE
+2135 TFTGKKAETASDTGKTGAVSY
-2146 TGVQLQYYTSDG
+2146 TGVQLQYYTSSG
-2158 VVTAQASNLEE
+2158 VETAQASNNW
-2169 KLVKGQKLGSYVGV
+2169 GSRSFVGV
-2183 GSFVGST
+2183 GSFAGSS
-2190 AGTLTSAWY
+2190 AGTLTPKWY

-2231 YTPTTNIGIL
+2231 YTPTSDIGIL

-2257 TNCSFSNLTVRGQ
+2257 TNCSFRKLTVRGQ

-2282 KVSNQNNLNVTR
+2282 KVANQNNLNVTT
-2294 QKFIV
+2294 QNFIV
-2299 GKDSTISATL
+2299 GQDSIISAAL
-2309 KDSCAGGLFGYARRG
+2309 KDSCSGGLFGYARRG
-2324 VGINTVIGTTYT
+2324 VAINYGSGTYT
-2336 AIWENV
+2336 AAIWENV
-2342 NVEAGQYSGGV
+2342 NVEAGQYSGGL
-2353 IGQVAADMSGR
+2353 IGQIYTDSSAPK
-2364 SIVYKIRNVRVSG
+2364 YNIRNVKVFG
-2377 KTGTKSLIKG
+2377 QTGTKSLIKG
-2387 TSNGEAY
+2387 TSSDEGY
-2394 TGGLIGNISFVSGVT
+2394 TGGLIGKISFASGVT
-2409 FNIGNCEVLNT
+2409 FDISDCEVQNA
-2420 QINEDKVSGE
+2420 QINEVGKVSGE
-2430 KLGTGGLVGGAVGNG
+2430 KFRTGGLVGGA
-2445 NLNIQDCKVQNTQIN
+2445 D
-2460 EEDKVSG
+2460 
-2467 EILRTGGLVGRAEG
+2467 G

-2486 IQKCSVKES
+2486 VQNCSVKES
-2495 DMYGSRAGGV
+2495 DLYGSLAGGI
-2505 AGELCIPTTITE
+2505 AGALHTPTTITE
-2517 CTVSGS
+2517 CTVSGLS
-2523 GNDKNIIKGRKSA
+2523 DDENIIKGQKSA
-2536 AGIVGEIAFG
+2536 AGIVGEIVCG

-2553 STVSNTSIIAID
+2553 STVSNTSITAID

-2576 DWNVVPHLYFY
+2576 DWNVAPNLYFY
-2587 DSQVNGCTITGQR
+2587 DSQVNGCTITGKR

-2628 ANNAGLLIGLTGNRN
+2628 ANNGGLLIGLTGNQN
-2643 LQPMTI
+2643 LKTMTI
-2649 AGISIQKTTAKENNR
+2649 AGISIQNTTAKENNR

-2673 TETDNTNVKN
+2673 NETDNTNVKN

-2695 ASNNTTQS
+2695 ALNNTTQS
-2703 LLDANPVFPYV
+2703 LLDANQVFPYV
-2714 VTSPTSQLSV
+2714 VTSPTSRLSV
-2724 SDDGNT
+2724 YDAANAS
-2730 GKALYGDSAAWT
+2730 KALYGDSTAWKT
-2742 KDTDGKFTLNAQ
+2742 EADGKFTLNAQ
-2754 TIYRDAKKTQSS
+2754 TIYQDAKKTQSS

-2784 TKNISTYNEENQTNK
+2784 TKNISTYNKENQTKTVPN
-2799 VSKDFPVLVVSDNV
+2799 DFPVLVVSDNV

-2836 GHVDTSVQTYTDT
+2836 GHVDASVQTYTDT

-2901 SNAEHKYNVQ
+2901 SGTEHKYNVQ

-2968 KGLYSEYGWN
+2968 KGQYSEYGWN

-2996 FQGSSLLPAGTQLS
+2996 FQGSSLPAGTQLS

-3024 TNSNTGNTI
+3024 ANSNTGNTI

-3059 TQDNNNGSFIKVDAE
+3059 TQDNNGSFIKVDAE
-3074 GVPDGV
+3074 GAPDGV
-3080 TKDDGKTYTAPT
+3080 PKKDGKTYTAPT

-3105 KIETNE
+3105 KIETDE
-3111 PGTRYAVTVDESK
+3111 PGTHYAVTVDESK
-3124 LKDGVGLISTST
+3124 LKDGVGPISTST

-3147 ADITSGTNLNGSVQ
+3147 TDITSGTNLNGSVQ

-3171 HLNYCTRKG
+3171 HLNYRTRKG
-3180 KAQDTHSNTASTY
+3180 KVPDKHSNTASTY

-3199 EQELRESEAVTGAIK
+3199 EQDLTESKAVTGAIK
-3214 KVTATDSSMTV
+3214 KVTATDSSMAV
-3225 DVIDKITIPSG
+3225 DVVDKITIPSG
-3236 QAFNKQDELYQKFS
+3236 QAFNNKDELYQKFS

-3257 TQENSPSTSAEV
+3257 ENPQSTSAEV

-3280 YVYVMDGTKKKYY
+3280 YVYVMDGTTKKYY
-3293 TYAGGNWTEE
+3293 TYADGKWTEAG
-3303 ESKETKALEYEW
+3303 SKETKALEYEW

-3326 STNGTIDSS
+3326 STNGKIDSS

-3376 EGAILTNYTKLTYTS
+3376 KGDLPTNYTKLTYTS

-3408 QQDTRIRYYRDE
+3408 LQDTETSYYRDE

-3474 LASSNGIQFSIQLLN
+3474 LAASSGIQFSIQLQN
-3489 KNTIQD
+3489 KNTTRD
-3495 TESYAADALELKD
+3495 TESYAADALKLDD
-3508 YMKVSVKSKN
+3508 YIKVSVKSKN
-3518 AGEVQLTDD
+3518 AGEVQPTDD
-3527 NKAYTWTVPKSSYW
+3527 KKAYTWTVPKSSYW
-3541 DDDKKIMKASSIFD
+3541 DAGNKIMKASSIFD

-3570 NVDQLK
+3570 NVDQL
-3576 HLYSNYK
+3576 YSNYK
-3583 VVLSVKIIDQ
+3583 VVLSVGIIDQ
-3593 NGNVVENTTA
+3593 KGNVVGNTTA

-3610 MARVKPEFQDKQ
+3610 MARVKPEFQDEQ

>member
-1 MLKYRRIIAGILAVN
+1 MKYRRIIAGILAVN

-33 LNTSLNMI
+33 VNTSLNMI
-41 SAENSDEVSHADAE
+41 SAENSDEVSNADAE
-55 SVNSSEK
+55 SVSPSEK
-62 TDAENKADEKNT
+62 TDEENKADEKNT
-74 TPDANEKDEDTASSN
+74 TPDANEKDTASSN
-89 SDSGLTNETQEEEST
+89 SDSDLTNETQEEETT
-104 KQEPSSEIAAED
+104 KQEPSSETAAED
-116 ASQQATETE
+116 ASQQVSETAT
-125 TEAEAQEISDTISLS
+125 EAQEISDTISLS
-140 DLKFFANNTATIKS
+140 DLNFFADNTATITS
-154 PQELILLSHCA
+154 PQQLILLSHCA
-165 QSEIQNITI
+165 QNEIQNITI
-174 NINAT
+174 NINTT
-179 GEFDLSTKIANGT
+179 GEFNLSTKIETGT
-192 DLSEYLNKKASASQD
+192 DLSEYLNTVAIASQD
-207 YTYLGLGSADVPF
+207 YIYLGLGSTDVPF
-220 TGTITG
+220 TGTIKG

-233 NTTLFRGISSQAT
+233 NTTLFRGISSSAT
-246 IDNNLSVEWQGD
+246 IEKGLSVEWQGD
-258 GTKPMFAEM
+258 TTKPMFAEM
-267 YVLENDG
+267 YVLQSNGE
-274 TKSDGTIPITFTSG
+274 IPIAFTSG

-295 VRQASEETKACLTI
+295 VKKAPNVTDACLTI
-309 GNVVTYKDNKAQAGN
+309 GNVVTYKDNKAQAVS
-324 STNSGNIGLICNT
+324 STSNNNIGLICNT

-351 TDTEI
+351 TTTTI
-356 NTNSGAAGGLIGN
+356 NTDSGAAGGLIGK
-369 MAGGILDLAN
+369 MEGGILDLTN
-379 IGGTNISNL
+379 IGGANTLNL

-403 MSETAE
+403 MSETAQ

-414 DITIT
+414 NITIT
-419 NPTIKGKYAGGFA
+419 SPTIKGKYAGGFA

-442 DEKITIN
+442 DKKITIN
-449 SPTLSSEENKN
+449 SPALSSEENKD

-468 DYIVQGNNHEGK
+468 DYIVRGESHVDK
-480 TLPTQIDVVEP
+480 ILPAQIDVVEP
-491 KVTMNGGNAGGY
+491 KVTMNGGVATNGGNAGGY

-518 GTEQKKKNITSVY
+518 GTKQEKKNITSEY
-531 TTGNGAGYATI
+531 TAGNGGIYGTVI
-542 AGKVISDN
+542 GKVVTSNDN
-550 KKTSLIINHVKSNST
+550 KKASLIINHVKSNST
-565 TNGNSYYQGGFVGE
+565 TNGKSYYQGGLVGE
-579 IGENVYL
+579 IGKNVYL

-642 AASSGSILEISG
+642 VASSGSILEISG
-654 TTDLSGVNYTVS
+654 TTDLSNVTYKES
-666 QYVGQLVGMQD
+666 EYVGQLVGMQD

-685 NGNGDENGNG
+685 DGNGNG
-695 WKYIRSNKDYE
+695 WKYIRSKNDSK

-716 IRLKAKTTTSD
+716 IRLKANTTTSD
-727 AQGGLDNELL
+727 AQGGLDSELL
-737 SINNVEHVIQYK
+737 KIDPVSHEIGYGASVNITGND
-749 NQNFSLSNTE
+749 

-787 TANNWT
+787 RADNWT
-793 TLQSKNVNFTADVN
+793 TLQNKNINFTADVN
-807 LQNTGIIGI
+807 LKHTGIIGI

-823 AYTGNINGNTY
+823 AYTGNINGNAH

-849 NIATDGT
+849 NIATDGA

-868 HTDIGLFSRMSGNV
+868 HTDIGLFSRMGGNV
-882 RNLTIAG
+882 SNLTITG
-889 SIHAGVSNGNM
+889 SINAGVSNGNM

-911 NEAVI
+911 NETVI
-916 SKVKVTTK
+916 SNVKVTTTIK
-924 IAFDTNND
+924 FDTYND
-932 SKKSYIGGVFGSAAK
+932 SQISCIGGLFGSAAK
-947 VKLSENTGIQSN
+947 VKLNENTGIQSN

-975 VAGYMSAG
+975 VAGYMPAG

-994 KIVTDASTYAYVG
+994 KIVTDASKYAYVG

-1031 TFDGFSITA
+1031 TFDGFSIGA
-1040 SSVQEACGGLLG
+1040 SNVQEACGGLLG
-1052 CVWARSTVTFAS
+1052 GVWARSAVTFAS

-1076 NTKIEAPNASVG
+1076 NTKIEAPKASVG

-1100 RSKGIDIQDLEINCG
+1100 RSKGIDIQKLQIHCG

-1123 HGEKGTIKFNK
+1123 HGEKSTVKFNK

-1153 ADSYKLAED
+1153 DDSYKLVANLD
-1162 LKLTCGK
+1162 LQCGNN
-1169 DSVFDEFV
+1169 SVFDEFV
-1177 SYTAVSKDKIA
+1177 AYTAASKDKIA
-1188 NNGENGIVSIATKD
+1188 NNDENGIVSIATKD
-1202 RSGVKEDNNTCTTYQ
+1202 RNGVKEENTTCKTYQ
-1217 NRTNLGKSHEVNA
+1217 NRTNFGILHKINA
-1230 NSRYYYDLDNYIET
+1230 NSRYYYDLDEYTET
-1244 ASTNTNGKIDTP
+1244 ASTNTTESNIRQIDTP

-1274 YFYTFNNQEIT
+1274 YFYTFNNQEIA
-1285 DIKSNL
+1285 DIKNSI
-1291 SNPTIS
+1291 SNPKIS
-1297 GTLNMDKYSYYPIHL
+1297 GMLDMDKYSYYPIHL
-1312 NTGVG
+1312 NTGVQ
-1317 ITGATITFYN
+1317 ITDATIKFYN
-1327 EEIEKVEK
+1327 EQIEQAET
-1335 NNKSTQAK
+1335 NNKSTQAT

-1355 FLDYSANETATSIT
+1355 FLNHSVNETATSIT

-1381 VKSDVSG
+1381 VNSNASG

-1393 MVQGLE
+1393 MVQGSE
-1399 SGGRQYTANMNL
+1399 SSGRQYTAKMNL
-1411 SNIVLSD
+1411 SNIVLSG
-1418 LKITDYKD
+1418 LKITDYTD

-1440 TKTEIKNLSTS
+1440 TKTEIKNLSTR
-1451 DYTEGTA
+1451 DYTKGTA

-1464 GNAGSENGHQIN
+1464 GNAGSEDGHQIN
-1476 MGFSEIKL
+1476 MGFSDIVL
-1484 PDTTVN
+1484 PDKPTDAT
-1490 NKGIFTHATLLE
+1490 KKEGIFTHATLLE

-1517 FYKSGDW
+1517 FYKRGDW
-1524 KDATYEHH
+1524 NDDTYDHQ

-1538 ISNSTE
+1538 ISESAE
-1544 YTGLQKWYYDIA
+1544 YRDLQKWYYDIA
-1556 TYNKDEGLVKTEDN
+1556 TYNKDEGLVKTGSG
-1570 QTDFSK
+1570 QTKFLT
-1576 WLPYVCVPYNDND
+1576 WLPYVYVSYDNN

-1603 TEGCGTYADPY
+1603 TEGCGTYGDPY

-1638 KITITNDQNTYC
+1638 KITITNPTDAQNTYC
-1650 TNHSTDIT
+1650 TKHSTDIT
-1658 FHYNGEQ
+1658 FRYNGEQ
-1665 WVQVSKEAGTENWVD
+1665 WVNEEN
-1680 VQNGQT
+1680 GET
-1686 RSNSFMQRYIAN
+1686 RSNNFMQRYIAN

-1704 GGTNG
+1704 GING
-1709 EITLKDFKGFGTTD
+1709 QITLNDFKGFGTTD

-1728 VLVSTNPNGVK
+1728 VLVSTNTNGVE

-1772 TLVYQKSSSVFYP
+1772 TLVYQKSSSIFYP

-1803 DDVNVTLDTG
+1803 DGVNVTLADG

-1843 MQDKQ
+1843 MQGKHV
-1848 FLTDAMISGASV
+1848 LTDKMISDGSV
-1860 AKTANS
+1860 AETATS

-1880 YAFSDTARVNLDNT
+1880 YAFADTAGDKLNNT
-1894 DKNYQIQ
+1894 DKNYRIQ

-1908 NDTKHI
+1908 NDQKHI
-1914 TASGKSIG
+1914 TASGKSIE

-1953 EVALQQGYAF
+1953 EGALQQGYAF

-1975 YDSIGT
+1975 YDSIGANT
-1981 NVEPEDFVTAVKDD
+1981 KPNDFDTAVKDD
-1995 QIAPIVNESVINTPV
+1995 RTAPSDSNTPV

-2020 FNMAVLNANA
+2020 FNMAVLNA
-2030 TTSGATLTFP
+2030 TTGGATLTFP
-2040 NDGRLDMSVY
+2040 NDGTLDMSLY
-2050 RSSYQGVSARYVSN
+2050 KSSYQGVSARYVSN

-2084 PLIQGVSGNGTEII
+2084 PLIQGVSGNGTKII

-2126 NGTCNVANL
+2126 KDKCNVTNL
-2135 TFTGKTGEASE
+2135 TFTGKTGTDSK
-2146 TGVQLQYYTSDG
+2146 TGVQLHYYTSG
-2158 VVTAQASNLEE
+2158 GEETARASNLEE
-2169 KLVKGQKLGSYVGV
+2169 KLDKGQKLGSYVGV
-2183 GSFVGST
+2183 GSFVGSS
-2190 AGTLTSAWY
+2190 AGTLTSKWY
-2199 PVNVNFD
+2199 PVNVNFG

-2231 YTPTTNIGIL
+2231 YTPTTDIGIL
-2241 LQPYGNEQTVY
+2241 LQPYKEEQTVY

-2257 TNCSFSNLTVRGQ
+2257 TNCSFRNLTVRGQ
-2270 EKAGGF
+2270 ENAGGF
-2276 CGYIDG
+2276 CGCIDG
-2282 KVSNQNNLNVTR
+2282 KVQNQNNLNVTT
-2294 QKFIV
+2294 QNFIV
-2299 GKDSTISATL
+2299 GQDSTISAIQGN
-2309 KDSCAGGLFGYARRG
+2309 SSAGGLFGYARRG
-2324 VGINTVIGTTYT
+2324 VAINTVSGTTYT

-2342 NVEAGQYSGGV
+2342 NVEAGQYSGGL
-2353 IGQVAADMSGR
+2353 IGWINADS
-2364 SIVYKIRNVRVSG
+2364 SINQIQYNIRNVKVSG

-2394 TGGLIGNISFVSGVT
+2394 TGGLIGNISSSGVT
-2409 FNIGNCEVLNT
+2409 FYVSDCEVQNA
-2420 QINEDKVSGE
+2420 QINEEGKVSGE
-2430 KLGTGGLVGGAVGNG
+2430 KF
-2445 NLNIQDCKVQNTQIN
+2445 
-2460 EEDKVSG
+2460 
-2467 EILRTGGLVGRAEG
+2467 RTGGLVGSATG
-2481 NGKLN
+2481 SGKLN
-2486 IQKCSVKES
+2486 VQNCSVEES
-2495 DMYGSRAGGV
+2495 GMYGSLAGGI
-2505 AGELCIPTTITE
+2505 AGALHIPTTITE
-2517 CTVSGS
+2517 CTVSGLS
-2523 GNDKNIIKGRKSA
+2523 NDKNIIKGQKSA
-2536 AGIVGEIAFG
+2536 AGIVGEIVCNG

-2553 STVSNTSIIAID
+2553 STVSNTSITAID

-2617 LLKDTTIKAST
+2617 LLKDTTIEAST
-2628 ANNAGLLIGLTGNRN
+2628 ANNGGLLIGLTGNRN

-2649 AGISIQKTTAKENNR
+2649 AGISIQNTTAKENNR

-2673 TETDNTNVKN
+2673 NEADNTNVKKN
-2683 KSYFSFADYNGT
+2683 SYFSFADYNGT

-2703 LLDANPVFPYV
+2703 LLDTEQVFPYV

-2724 SDDGNT
+2724 YDAANAS
-2730 GKALYGDSAAWT
+2730 KALYGDSTRWT
-2742 KDTDGKFTLNAQ
+2742 TDADGKFTLNAQ
-2754 TIYRDAKKTQSS
+2754 TIYQDAKNTQSS
-2766 TAEGK
+2766 TAKGK
-2771 YTYQETGVEQFQF
+2771 YTYQEMGVEQFQF
-2784 TKNISTYNEENQTNK
+2784 TKNISTYNKENQTKTISN
-2799 VSKDFPVLVVSDNV
+2799 DFPVLVVSDNV
-2813 SQTITDYLDIVTN
+2813 SQTITDYLDIITN

-2836 GHVDTSVQTYTDT
+2836 GDSDIHVDASVKTYTDT
-2849 DGKFVLATNANP
+2849 DGKFVLATNAKP

-2901 SNAEHKYNVQ
+2901 SNVEHKYNVQ

-2935 ATNYDLIEDNAHL
+2935 AINYDLIEDNAHL

-2985 NVAKALDKSID
+2985 NVAEALNKSID
-2996 FQGSSLLPAGTQLS
+2996 FQGSSLPAGTQLS

-3024 TNSNTGNTI
+3024 MDSNTGNTI
-3033 PLKDFKDSSGNAFQ
+3033 PLKDFKDSSEKTFQ

-3059 TQDNNNGSFIKVDAE
+3059 TQDNNGSFIKVDAE

-3080 TKDDGKTYTAPT
+3080 TKEDGKTYTAPT

-3105 KIETNE
+3105 KIETGE
-3111 PGTRYAVTVDESK
+3111 SGTHYAVTVDESK
-3124 LKDGVGLISTST
+3124 LKDGVGPIST

-3147 ADITSGTNLNGSVQ
+3147 ADITSGTDLNGSVQ
-3161 TKITSNDIPF
+3161 TKITSNGIPF
-3171 HLNYCTRKG
+3171 HLNYRTRKG
-3180 KAQDTHSNTASTY
+3180 KVEDTHSNTASTY

-3199 EQELRESEAVTGAIK
+3199 KQELTESEAVTGAIK

-3225 DVIDKITIPSG
+3225 DVVDKITIPSG
-3236 QAFNKQDELYQKFS
+3236 QAFNEQDELYQKFS

-3257 TQENSPSTSAEV
+3257 KQENSQSTSAEV

-3293 TYAGGNWTEE
+3293 TYADRKWTEAG
-3303 ESKETKALEYEW
+3303 STETKALEYEW
-3315 TAVNGLMDLPL
+3315 TAINGLMDLPL
-3326 STNGTIDSS
+3326 STNGKIDSS
-3335 VNLQQIRDIVLGKKQ
+3335 VNLQQIRDIVKDKQ

-3365 NGLDVIPESQL
+3365 NGLDVIPESKL
-3376 EGAILTNYTKLTYTS
+3376 ESNLPTNYTKLTYTS

-3408 QQDTRIRYYRDE
+3408 LPNTKISYYRDE

-3463 DMSTI
+3463 DMSAI

-3474 LASSNGIQFSIQLLN
+3474 LASSNGIQFSIQLQN
-3489 KNTIQD
+3489 KNTTQA
-3495 TESYAADALELKD
+3495 TERYEDALELNN
-3508 YMKVSVKSKN
+3508 YMKVVVKSEKV
-3518 AGEVQLTDD
+3518 GTVQPTDD

-3570 NVDQLK
+3570 NVD
-3576 HLYSNYK
+3576 HLYSNYR
-3583 VVLSVKIIDQ
+3583 VVLSVRIIGED
-3593 NGNVVENTTA
+3593 GNVVENTIA
-3603 ADNIIYT
+3603 EDNIIYT

-3622 NK
+3622 NTR

>member
-33 LNTSLNMI
+33 VNTSLNMI
-41 SAENSDEVSHADAE
+41 SADNSDEVSHADAE
-55 SVNSSEK
+55 SVSSSEK

-74 TPDANEKDEDTASSN
+74 TLDANEKDENTASSN
-89 SDSGLTNETQEEEST
+89 SDAGLTNETQEEETT
-104 KQEPSSEIAAED
+104 KQEPSSEIAVED
-116 ASQQATETE
+116 ASRQASETE

-140 DLKFFANNTATIKS
+140 DLNFFANNTATINS

-174 NINAT
+174 DINAT
-179 GEFDLSTKIANGT
+179 GILDLSTKIAKDT
-192 DLSEYLNKKASASQD
+192 DLSGYLNKAVIASQD
-207 YTYLGLGSADVPF
+207 YTYLGLGSTDIPF
-220 TGTITG
+220 KGTITG
-226 QKPAIKT
+226 QTPAIKT
-233 NTTLFRGISSQAT
+233 NTTLFRGISSNAK
-246 IDNNLSVEWQGD
+246 IEKNFSVEWQGD

-295 VRQASEETKACLTI
+295 ARQASEGTNACLTI
-309 GNVVTYKDNKAQAGN
+309 GNVVTYKDNKAQAVS
-324 STNSGNIGLICNT
+324 STSNNNIGLICNT

-351 TDTEI
+351 TETTI
-356 NTNSGAAGGLIGN
+356 NTDSGAAGGLIGK
-369 MAGGILDLAN
+369 MEGGILDLTSIGGAN
-379 IGGTNISNL
+379 ISKL
-388 TVNSSSGSAGSIVGE
+388 TVNSSSGGAGSIVGE
-403 MSETAE
+403 MSETAQ

-414 DITIT
+414 NITIT
-419 NPTIKGKYAGGFA
+419 SPTIKGKYAGGFA

-442 DEKITIN
+442 DKKITIN
-449 SPTLSSEENKN
+449 SPALSSEKN
-460 SAVGGWIG
+460 EDSAVGGWIG
-468 DYIVQGNNHEGK
+468 DYIVRGNNHEDK
-480 TLPTQIDVVEP
+480 ILPAQIDVAEP
-491 KVTMNGGNAGGY
+491 KVTMNGGVATNGGNAGGY

-518 GTEQKKKNITSVY
+518 GTKQEKKNITSEY
-531 TTGNGAGYATI
+531 TAGNGGIYGTVI
-542 AGKVISDN
+542 GKVVTSNDN
-550 KKTSLIINHVKSNST
+550 KRASLNINHVKSNST
-565 TNGNSYYQGGFVGE
+565 IKGNSYYQGGLVGE
-579 IGENVYL
+579 IGGNVYL

-596 NITTT
+596 KTTAK
-601 QESCGF
+601 EDACGF

-612 HLSSNSILSIA
+612 HLSSNSILSIV

-642 AASSGSILEISG
+642 VASSGSILEISG
-654 TTDLSGVNYTVS
+654 TTDLSNVTYKES
-666 QYVGQLVGMQD
+666 EYVGQLVGMQD

-685 NGNGDENGNG
+685 DGNGNDNG
-695 WKYIRSNKDYE
+695 WKYIRSKNDSK

-727 AQGGLDNELL
+727 AQGGLDSELL
-737 SINNVEHVIQYK
+737 SINGEHVIQYK
-749 NQNFSLSNTE
+749 NPNFSLSNTE
-759 ITISSKE
+759 ITINSKE

-781 SADSNL
+781 SADSDL
-787 TANNWT
+787 KADNWT
-793 TLQSKNVNFTADVN
+793 TLQNKNINFTANIN

-816 SRDIDDS
+816 SRDISDN
-823 AYTGNINGNTY
+823 AYTGNINGNTN
-834 TLTLSIGETYGYKGE
+834 TVTLSIGETYGYKGE
-849 NIATDGT
+849 SIVTDET

-868 HTDIGLFSRMSGNV
+868 HTDIGLFSRMGGNV
-882 RNLTIAG
+882 SNLTITG
-889 SIHAGVSNGNM
+889 SIHTGVSNGDM
-900 WIGSIAARQEN
+900 WIGSIAARQET
-911 NEAVI
+911 NETVI
-916 SKVKVTTK
+916 SNVQVTTA
-924 IAFDTNND
+924 IAFDAKGD
-932 SKKSYIGGVFGSAAK
+932 SKISRLGGLFGSAGK
-947 VKLSENTGIQSN
+947 VKLNGNTCIQSN
-959 ITLSNAGNGKQ
+959 ITLRNAGSGKLI
-970 TYAGS
+970 YVGS
-975 VAGYMSAG
+975 AAGYMSAG

-994 KIVTDASTYAYVG
+994 TIVTDASTYAYVG

-1016 GSDKDTSTQVNIKAL
+1016 GSDKDTSTQVNIKSL

-1040 SSVQEACGGLLG
+1040 SNAQTACGGLLG
-1052 CVWARSTVTFAS
+1052 GVWARSAVTFAS
-1064 DNTATTSLTVKN
+1064 DNTATTTSLTVKN
-1076 NTKIEAPNASVG
+1076 NTKIEAPKASVG

-1100 RSKGIDIQDLEINCG
+1100 RSKGIDIQALNINCG

-1123 HGEKGTIKFNK
+1123 HGEKSSVKFNK
-1134 DEKNDKE
+1134 EEKNDKE

-1153 ADSYKLAED
+1153 DDSYKLAEG
-1162 LKLTCGK
+1162 LELTCGSK
-1169 DSVFDEFV
+1169 AVFDEFV
-1177 SYTAVSKDKIA
+1177 AYTAASKDKIA
-1188 NNGENGIVSIATKD
+1188 NNDENGIVSIATKD
-1202 RSGVKEDNNTCTTYQ
+1202 RNGVKEEKTTCKTYQ
-1217 NRTNLGKSHEVNA
+1217 NRTNLGKSHKINA
-1230 NSRYYYDLDNYIET
+1230 NSRYYYDLDEYTET
-1244 ASTNTNGKIDTP
+1244 ASTNTTGSNTREINTP

-1274 YFYTFNNQEIT
+1274 YFYTFNNQEIAY
-1285 DIKSNL
+1285 IKNNI

-1297 GTLNMDKYSYYPIHL
+1297 GTLNMDKYSYYPIYL
-1312 NTGVG
+1312 NTGVQ

-1327 EEIEKVEK
+1327 EQIEQAET
-1335 NNKSTQAK
+1335 NNKSTQAT

-1355 FLDYSANETATSIT
+1355 FLDHSVNETATSIT

-1381 VKSDVSG
+1381 VNSNASG

-1393 MVQGLE
+1393 TVQGSE
-1399 SGGRQYTANMNL
+1399 SNGRQNTAKMNL
-1411 SNIVLSD
+1411 NNIVLSG
-1418 LKITDYKD
+1418 LKITAYKD

-1440 TKTEIKNLSTS
+1440 TKTEIKTLSTS
-1451 DYTEGTA
+1451 GYTEGTA

-1464 GNAGSENGHQIN
+1464 GNAGSENGYQIN
-1476 MGFSEIKL
+1476 MGFSEITL

-1524 KDATYEHH
+1524 EGNTYKHE

-1538 ISNSTE
+1538 ISDSLE
-1544 YTGLQKWYYDIA
+1544 YNGLQKWYYDIA
-1556 TYNKDEGLVKTEDN
+1556 TYNKDEGLVKTGDN
-1570 QTDFSK
+1570 QTDFST
-1576 WLPYVCVPYNDND
+1576 WLPYVHVSYNENN

-1603 TEGCGTYADPY
+1603 TEGCGTYGDPY

-1638 KITITNDQNTYC
+1638 KITITNNQNIYC
-1650 TNHSTDIT
+1650 TGHSTDIT
-1658 FHYNGEQ
+1658 FRYNGEQ

-1680 VQNGQT
+1680 VQNGET

-1698 AYYDLQ
+1698 AYYNLK
-1704 GGTNG
+1704 GTDG
-1709 EITLKDFKGFGTTD
+1709 QITLNDFKGFGTTD

-1728 VLVSTNPNGVK
+1728 VLVSTNKNGVE
-1739 LILTGANTGNG
+1739 LILKGANTGNG

-1803 DDVNVTLDTG
+1803 DGVNVTLADG

-1843 MQDKQ
+1843 MQGKHV
-1848 FLTDAMISGASV
+1848 LTDKMILGGSV
-1860 AKTANS
+1860 AETATS

-1880 YAFSDTARVNLDNT
+1880 YAFADTAGESLNNT
-1894 DKNYQIQ
+1894 EKNYQIR

-1908 NDTKHI
+1908 TDTKHI
-1914 TASGKSIG
+1914 TATGKTIG

-1948 YRNIT
+1948 YRKIT
-1953 EVALQQGYAF
+1953 EGVLQEGYAF

-1975 YDSIGT
+1975 YDSIGANT
-1981 NVEPEDFVTAVKDD
+1981 QPNDFNTAVKDD
-1995 QIAPIVNESVINTPV
+1995 QIAPIVSESVSNTPV
-2010 LITKYADKDL
+2010 LITKYAEKDL
-2020 FNMAVLNANA
+2020 FNMAVLDA
-2030 TTSGATLTFP
+2030 TTGGATLTFP
-2040 NDGRLDMSVY
+2040 NETLDMSVY
-2050 RSSYQGVSARYVSN
+2050 KSSYQGVSARYVSN

-2084 PLIQGVSGNGTEII
+2084 PLIQGVSGNGTKII

-2126 NGTCNVANL
+2126 SGTCNVTNL
-2135 TFTGKTGEASE
+2135 TFTGKTGADSKK
-2146 TGVQLQYYTSDG
+2146 TGVQLQYYTSG
-2158 VVTAQASNLEE
+2158 GEKTAQASNWSN
-2169 KLVKGQKLGSYVGV
+2169 KTYVGV
-2183 GSFVGST
+2183 GSFIGST
-2190 AGTLTSAWY
+2190 AGTVAEFSGNYKWY
-2199 PVNVNFD
+2199 RAFVNFN

-2217 PAVAGGLIGNIARI
+2217 PAVAGGLIGNSGRI
-2231 YTPTTNIGIL
+2231 ELNKGSSTPTSDIGIL
-2241 LQPYGNEQTVY
+2241 LQPCGGNGGQNTVY
-2252 PYNTF
+2252 LYNTF
-2257 TNCSFSNLTVRGQ
+2257 TNCSFRNLIVNGQ

-2276 CGYIDG
+2276 CGHVDG
-2282 KVSNQNNLNVTR
+2282 KIDLLNQLNVTEADL
-2294 QKFIV
+2294 IV
-2299 GKDSTISATL
+2299 GQNSSISATL
-2309 KDSCAGGLFGYARRG
+2309 NNSSAGGLFGYLRRG
-2324 VGINTVIGTTYT
+2324 VAINYGSGTYT
-2336 AIWENV
+2336 AAIWENV
-2342 NVEAGQYSGGV
+2342 NVEAGQYSGGL
-2353 IGQVAADMSGR
+2353 IGELATETGGRVYNINKVRILGSVQSKGSSQVGGGIIGRASSGQT
-2364 SIVYKIRNVRVSG
+2364 I
-2377 KTGTKSLIKG
+2377 TIKDCSVN
-2387 TSNGEAY
+2387 TSNIKA
-2394 TGGLIGNISFVSGVT
+2394 SS
-2409 FNIGNCEVLNT
+2409 
-2420 QINEDKVSGE
+2420 
-2430 KLGTGGLVGGAVGNG
+2430 
-2445 NLNIQDCKVQNTQIN
+2445 
-2460 EEDKVSG
+2460 
-2467 EILRTGGLVGRAEG
+2467 
-2481 NGKLN
+2481 
-2486 IQKCSVKES
+2486 
-2495 DMYGSRAGGV
+2495 AGGIV
-2505 AGELCIPTTITE
+2505 GYLLTSATITG

-2523 GNDKNIIKGRKSA
+2523 NSNNSKIEGNNCAS
-2536 AGIVGEIAFG
+2536 GIVGCLE
-2546 GKIGIHK
+2546 
-2553 STVSNTSIIAID
+2553 
-2565 DWGAG
+2565 
-2570 GLVGDI
+2570 
-2576 DWNVVPHLYFY
+2576 
-2587 DSQVNGCTITGQR
+2587 VNGQVAIRNNKVEKLSLISNATGWGSGGFIGDVSGNTKSSKIFIFDSEVTDCSITGNR
-2600 AGGFAGNIRGYL
+2600 AGGFAGTLRGCVK
-2612 NGSNL
+2612 GSNL
-2617 LLKDTTIKAST
+2617 LLNNTQITASSDKSG
-2628 ANNAGLLIGLTGNRN
+2628 GLLIGLTGDAN

-2649 AGISIQKTTAKENNR
+2649 AGISIQNTTAKENNR

-2673 TETDNTNVKN
+2673 NETANTNVKN
-2683 KSYFSFADYNGT
+2683 KSYFSFADYNRT
-2695 ASNNTTQS
+2695 ANNTTQS

-2724 SDDGNT
+2724 YDATNANV

-2742 KDTDGKFTLNAQ
+2742 TDADGKFTLNAQ
-2754 TIYRDAKKTQSS
+2754 TIYQDAKNTQSS

-2784 TKNISTYNEENQTNK
+2784 TKNISTYNKENQTK
-2799 VSKDFPVLVVSDNV
+2799 TVSKDFPVLVVSDNV
-2813 SQTITDYLDIVTN
+2813 SQTITDYLDIITN

-2836 GHVDTSVQTYTDT
+2836 GDSDIHVDASVKTYTDT

-2886 SRFTLLTVTFKEKDE
+2886 SRFTLLTVTFKEIDE
-2901 SNAEHKYNVQ
+2901 RGAGHKGAEHIYNVQ

-2985 NVAKALDKSID
+2985 NVSQALDKSID
-2996 FQGSSLLPAGTQLS
+2996 FQVSQGSSLPAGTQLS

-3024 TNSNTGNTI
+3024 IDSKTGNTI
-3033 PLKDFKDSSGNAFQ
+3033 PLKAFKDSSEKTFQ

-3059 TQDNNNGSFIKVDAE
+3059 TQDNNGSFIKVDAE
-3074 GVPDGV
+3074 GIPDGV
-3080 TKDDGKTYTAPT
+3080 TKEDGKTYTAPT

-3105 KIETNE
+3105 KIETGE
-3111 PGTRYAVTVDESK
+3111 SGTRYAVTVDESK
-3124 LKDGVGLISTST
+3124 LKDGVGPISM

-3161 TKITSNDIPF
+3161 TKITSNNIPF
-3171 HLNYCTRKG
+3171 HLNYRTRKG
-3180 KAQDTHSNTASTY
+3180 NVQDTHSNTASTY

-3199 EQELRESEAVTGAIK
+3199 EQELTESEAVTGAIK

-3236 QAFNKQDELYQKFS
+3236 QAFNNKDELYQKFS

-3257 TQENSPSTSAEV
+3257 KQENLQSTSAEV

-3280 YVYVMDGTKKKYY
+3280 YVYVMDGTAKKYY
-3293 TYAGGNWTEE
+3293 TYANGKWTEAG
-3303 ESKETKALEYEW
+3303 STETKALEYEW
-3315 TAVNGLMDLPL
+3315 TAINGLMDLPL
-3326 STNGTIDSS
+3326 STSGTIDSS
-3335 VNLQQIRDIVLGKKQ
+3335 VNLQQIRDIVKDKQ

-3376 EGAILTNYTKLTYTS
+3376 DNAVPTNYTKLTYTS

-3408 QQDTRIRYYRDE
+3408 LQNTKISYYRDE

-3474 LASSNGIQFSIQLLN
+3474 LASSSGIQFSIQLQN
-3489 KNTIQD
+3489 KNTTQD
-3495 TESYAADALELKD
+3495 TENYANALELED
-3508 YMKVSVKSKN
+3508 YIKVSVKSEN
-3518 AGEVQLTDD
+3518 AGTVQLTND
-3527 NKAYTWTVPKSSYW
+3527 NEAYTWTVPKSSYW
-3541 DDDKKIMKASSIFD
+3541 DANNKIMKASSIFD

-3570 NVDQLK
+3570 NVDQLQ
-3576 HLYSNYK
+3576 HLYSNYR
-3583 VVLSVKIIDQ
+3583 VVLSVGIIDQ
-3593 NGNVVENTTA
+3593 NGNVVGNTTA
-3603 ADNIIYT
+3603 TDNIIYT

-3622 NK
+3622 NTR